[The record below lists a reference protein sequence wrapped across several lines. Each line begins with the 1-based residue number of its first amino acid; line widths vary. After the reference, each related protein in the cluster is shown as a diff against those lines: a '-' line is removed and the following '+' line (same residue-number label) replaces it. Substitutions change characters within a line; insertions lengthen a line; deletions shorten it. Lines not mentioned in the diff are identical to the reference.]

1 MGKKK
6 QYQTAEDWL
15 KQNDQYRTDSSSSN
29 GYQTAEEW
37 LNQNQARL
45 NAQHN
50 SVSRQIESYREK
62 LRREQEEQQAAEVK
76 KQINLGELLMGSG
89 KDYQDAMGRI
99 NRAGEIATGS
109 LLKNLFGA
117 ESQLRQAGR
126 AARETAESL
135 EIVRG
140 KDAPEPAAEKDPA
153 AEYFTGLLGTNS
165 WAQES
170 NDSAVP
176 NRGMGRYSNSTPG
189 SKEKRIEITDLESAK
204 EEREAAYLEYQKAEE
219 NYYAVPDGDFQKAQ
233 DDYLAA
239 DARLQK
245 AESRVKQLEQDL
257 QAQEDEDTYNKYKA
271 MIASLSEKEFE
282 ALLASNDQ
290 DDTMSYGYLLKQG
303 YSRYDINAMY
313 ETLLRGL
320 NAEMSENVLGSV
332 YDFAGQ
338 NFGTGAV
345 GFAGARAGQFLGGF
359 TGTAQVIL
367 DTAKH
372 YFQGSPYHGTDPN
385 GPGYLPSRAA
395 AAADQGV
402 SDAIEGEDGGFVRQ
416 AAAFVYRGAA
426 NAADNLV
433 RMAIA
438 SATGGG
444 SYAGAKINSALSFTQ
459 GFQGSYREAQEKG
472 GSPIQGFLV
481 GSVDG
486 GMEVFTESR
495 TFERWMHLKDPELIG
510 KDAFAWLKSA
520 AIGTGN
526 EMTEEEAS
534 YIANT
539 IADAVVMANKSDS
552 AQFIKAAVA
561 DGKTQAE
568 AWWELVKKYAHEMA
582 VTAEDTAMSTL
593 LMDAGT
599 GVVANYQENR
609 LYKKNYGEVAQE
621 LVQEGLESPE
631 GTKSRNLAEQ
641 YQKKLDAGKQLSGS
655 ELRRL
660 VNANEEQFAKEETD
674 TGSEVDTEQAG
685 DAGKSADATKEIKET
700 TSDGLPDLD
709 VNQKEEIVAD
719 SEMETTRS
727 EPEKSVTLESLSEKY
742 GPYAEAMRRNY
753 LEGQDA
759 EEYDREFQIA
769 YDMGK
774 SGLNKDALNRV
785 EAIRG
790 LSQSQREIAYE
801 IGQAAAAA
809 QAKAQSAENAKAANG
824 KTGWHKGVV
833 MGKGVKI
840 ADLVKTFNDPQ
851 RKAYSALRTIA
862 EATGIDIVLYKSEAN
877 EDGALPPVQGTF
889 VWSENTIYIDVDA
902 GLSTIKDVGSLA
914 KYTMLRTYG
923 HEFTHFIEKWNP
935 EQYNEFRKAVFETM
949 KKPEDLIETVLS
961 QDSTGKMSYDDAS
974 REVVAQAMTDILED
988 SQFIQQLADKHRSVF
1003 ETLRS
1008 KLKEFVE
1015 NLKSYFNSLAKNGLR
1030 EARLLKQEVGDSIS
1044 YLEGIVKQ
1052 FDEIAVQAVENYQKT
1067 VAEDESATVSETE
1080 MVEDSTKTESKTVS
1094 ESKVESK
1101 QAKNDSIQEDS
1112 VLNNR
1117 TEKQTDSSPTDLYSH
1132 IAVNAL
1138 HLSDGYRLNGF
1149 AYNIREE
1156 SDGSFLATIQRY
1168 TDIGGIPA
1176 YDGHYLYKETFA
1188 TAEEAMESITAV
1200 ARYNK
1205 LGEFKQEENTKK
1217 ESRNDLVDEKYGFTI
1232 HDNTERGTIE
1242 ISFTEKPDADVLDI
1256 LKQNKFRWS
1265 KTNKLWYGKGNRE
1278 EMAEIIRS
1286 AVDGTG
1292 GFSAS
1297 AVKQMLDD
1305 PERERAAEK
1314 MLAQADK
1321 VNEDFENSIG
1331 TTDNTTTEQPE
1342 MQNEDSTK
1350 SNPVGTFSFL
1360 YNRIAPKMS
1369 TFELDGKGRFTIY
1382 DDGTLD
1388 ILKDSMSGA
1397 NTLEG
1402 FRNQGM
1408 MDLYDIYFD
1417 GQKWTQGKDM
1427 PTGYYR
1433 IERVTQKPT
1442 VKKAP
1447 TGGYAIYQ
1455 KGVMRLVDISKVQNA
1470 ENNQL
1475 PDKPA
1480 GNNTEEVTPNAET
1493 DVRGQEESNGAL
1505 REDHQGGIP
1514 ESEQPGEGNP
1524 RLLDEVEAEPVQQ
1537 HEQGGAAGVPGERGA
1552 EAGRSG
1558 GRFDSERD
1566 GRSGGAGSGAVSD
1579 LRRDADVNQD
1589 DGGIAETVQR
1599 EIEQK
1604 STEKPK
1610 GENYSIGE
1618 SLNLANGEKAR
1629 YRDNVAALRL
1639 IHQLNQEGRFATRE
1653 EQEVLSR
1660 YVGWGGL
1667 DGAFGELAYNRE
1679 ARKNEMR
1686 AKSGWEKEFQE
1697 LRQLVTDGI
1706 ISEEEYRGMSESTK
1720 NAHYTSMEVI
1730 SAMYDGLKK
1739 LGFQGGRMLEPSSG
1753 VGNFVGGMP
1762 ADMTA
1767 SVKSWTMVELDRVT
1781 GQIAK
1786 YLYPNN
1792 DVRIEGFQDANIPN
1806 DYMDVAIGNV
1816 PFGNYGVVDRSYP
1829 KRVTKSI
1836 HNYFF
1841 AKSIDKV
1848 RPGGLVMFITSSF
1861 TMNSQDNAIRQ
1872 YIMDRADLMG
1882 AIRLPNTAFKG
1893 NAGTD
1898 VVTDILIL
1906 KKRIPG
1912 TAYSGETFLE
1922 APQKSIPGSWRM
1934 ANVNEYFSNH
1944 PEMVLG
1950 KETVTRGMYG
1960 AETLTYSPL
1969 EGAGSLGDQ
1978 IRAAFDKITGKMDY
1992 SQKTAESVQK
2002 AAEKAVRKP
2011 KEGAYRRAQDGTITN
2026 GSGVAVTNA
2035 DTAKRIGGMID
2046 IRDAYRNLVERI
2058 QQGRTKEEIAK
2069 ARKYLN
2075 QVYDSFVKENGLIN
2089 DPKNKK
2095 AFEEDP
2101 YRYSLYALETDYQK
2115 GGKGKP
2121 ATAKKADIFTKDT
2134 IKANVTVTHAESVS
2148 DGLIVSINTTGG
2160 VDASLIA
2167 RLTGRSKEEVT
2178 RELIDSRMAFKTRS
2192 GGLEAPE
2199 TYLSGNVRAKL
2210 REAEALARNDKDFQ
2224 NNVEE
2229 LRRVIPKDVPYDEI
2243 HVSPGAVWVPTDV
2256 YADFIAHMLGG
2267 RNNGYGGPDVE
2278 VGYSAQTGE
2287 YKIRLNNARL
2297 KGNYHNTQEWGT
2309 SRRSFLDLFES
2320 LLGNGNVTV
2329 TDREIDANGKER
2341 RVVNKDETAAAQEKA
2356 DKIKEEFRNWIW
2368 SDETRRTELAKL
2380 YNETY
2385 NALAN
2390 PKYDGS
2396 SLTVNG
2402 LNATF
2407 SLREHQANAV
2417 KRIISSGGNTLL
2429 AHRVGAGKTLEMA
2442 AAAMKLRELGIVK
2455 KPVFAVP
2462 KSLVA
2467 QWGVEFSSY
2476 FPAAKLLVAD
2486 DKSFSK
2492 ENRKVFTNNIAN
2504 GDFDAVI
2511 LSYEQFGK
2519 IPMSKEYQQRFLQEQ
2534 IDEVLTAIAEEKAEN
2549 GGKSLTVKQMEKKV
2563 AQLKTKLERLK
2574 IQSVDEDNVDFESLG
2589 IDALFVDE
2597 AHNFKNLQYTT
2608 KMQNVGGLGNSD
2620 GSQRAFD
2627 LYTKV
2632 RYLQQLNGGRGIVFA
2647 TATPVMNSMA
2657 EMYIMQKY
2665 LQSDMLKQLGITTF
2679 DAWAKQFG
2687 EVVNTYE
2694 IKPSG
2699 QGVRAKQVFSNFKNL
2714 NELQLMFRSFSDVLT
2729 EVPGLKIPKMRGG
2742 GVQIVECEPGKFQ
2755 KEYMKSLEKRANNV
2769 KNVDPSEDNMLKITS
2784 DGRKVSYTQR
2794 MIDPTL
2800 PYEPGCKLYRC
2811 CENILK
2817 EYRDGKNIKTVDGKT
2832 GKTVTI
2838 NGTQIVF
2845 CDMATPK
2852 GKDKSKANDDVSTE
2866 VDDSFDAE
2874 SARLYEDMRDYLAKK
2889 GIPREEIAFIHEADT
2904 DLKRKQLFADMNAGK
2919 VRVLIGSTG
2928 KMGVGMNAQRCVTA
2942 IHHLDAPWRPG
2953 DVEQRD
2959 GRAFRQGNLNDE
2971 VAKYVYVTTGSF
2983 DARLWDIL
2991 DRKSGFINQ
3000 IMNGDDV
3007 GRNAEDTGDVTLSAA
3022 EVKAL
3027 ASGNPMIKESVELA
3041 DELQKLNSLKR
3052 THDSAVI
3059 RARTNLQNDIKAIAA
3074 LEMSIEARKADLKKR
3089 TDTYSEEKFS
3099 MQIGGKTFSDRKD
3112 AGEALL
3118 SAILSKAKT
3127 ENEYA
3132 EIGSFAGFQ
3141 ILAAK
3146 SQGEYEGVL
3155 RGSFRYGF
3163 KVHLNNPTLMTGQM
3177 AKKIAGLES
3186 ELKAQEE
3193 RLAQTITDKA
3203 AQERLIAQ
3211 PFERQAEL
3219 DEKRRRYDFV
3229 MSELNKTDQQ
3239 YGSDDMEQHQRR
3251 TETLTDRDVLSMAAD
3266 KILSSDAISMD
3277 AAESDALDIFKKRL
3291 STLDS
3296 LQERRRELGK
3306 TYRELQF
3313 GANVDRVKAAETLK
3327 QMRELDAKI
3336 QEAESKVIAAE
3347 TAPALRKILP
3357 VARRIVENKQ
3367 KEQDDAVLQRWRD
3380 RRNNAAS
3387 IKKYR
3392 DRISKDVADLSNW
3405 ILSPSNKTDMK
3416 HVPDVLKNTVIEFIN
3431 SIDFTSK
3438 RQLNGGEATKADTA
3452 FMNRLTALQM
3462 VLDKNAEDT
3471 GLYSGY
3477 NDLPPDFQEKLK
3489 GFIAS
3494 AQAIVNAKSG
3504 QSVINQMTSQELKS
3518 LSEIVKAV
3526 KKLVQDFN
3534 RFHSN
3539 AVYQHVSEA
3548 GDATIRE
3555 LNEYKDAKSR
3565 TKAGEGINNF
3575 VFWNQIRP
3583 AYAFER
3589 FGNGGKAIYD
3599 GLRRGQAQLAFDTKE
3614 IVSFSEKAYTEKEV
3628 TEWDKE
3634 VKTIQLKEG
3643 TVKMRVSQIMSFYE
3657 LLKREQ
3663 AKGHIFGQG
3672 IRISTFLANGKK
3684 VSDTGHTIS
3693 IEDANRIIAE
3703 LTPRQIEVAD
3713 ALQKFM
3719 QEKGGSWGN
3728 YVSVKRFGEKQFGE
3742 ENYFPINSDGRHIE
3756 AAADEKM
3763 EGQSLYALLNMS
3775 FTKKLQEKA
3784 NNRIVVYSIFDV
3796 FSNHMASMAQYHS
3809 FALPVLD
3816 ALKWFNYQQKEKVT
3830 VIENGQERVRNQVV
3844 DSVRDQ
3850 LDRVY
3855 GVPEETK
3862 PGAGR
3867 RGYAE
3872 NFIIGILKAFNGTES
3887 HGVSSDEIG
3896 LNSLRRFN
3904 MAQVA
3909 YNFRVVIQQPMAIT
3923 RAAMVIDYGSIIR
3936 GLKLSPKAIRS
3947 NIEEMNRYSGIAAW
3961 KDLGFYDTNIS
3972 RGLTDIIKHKKT
3984 GMEKF
3989 REAGMWGA
3997 EKADQLTW
4005 AAMWSAC
4012 KEEVQRKY
4020 GIMPGSE
4027 HFYDAVSSLFEEVVY
4042 KTQVVDSV
4050 LTKNEYLRSKGLF
4063 ARATGSFMSEPTTTA
4078 SMLADAFD
4086 KYRMDLQ
4093 RKDGNHRDAWRK
4105 NGKRI
4110 GRTLYVYAISQVI
4123 LAAVQAVSDAF
4134 RDDDEYEEFG
4144 EKWMEAFI
4152 GNVIDE
4158 LNPFNKLPLVTEFCD
4173 LAKNLLSA
4181 VGVDTYGYAP
4191 SSIWLQWADDLVKG
4205 TQILHQKI
4213 FGDGN
4218 NYTWY
4223 GGISKLLKAA
4233 SGMSGVPMAAVT
4245 REIITGWNSII
4256 QYMAP
4261 DLVVRTYDPGDKS
4274 TIKYAYL
4281 DGYLTDDEA
4290 YKELLNKGI
4299 AKDDNDAYW
4308 TVQEWGGGDDY
4319 SKYDEIN
4326 QAVRNGEDI
4335 KKQMAELTS
4344 HGHTEKQVV
4353 SNIKSSVGKWYQ
4365 DGEITSNQAV
4375 TMLTRY
4381 TGLTSGE
4388 ANAAVNKWKCK
4399 VETGIAFDE
4408 IKDSFMSG
4416 ETSYSRAID
4425 MNVKYGGI
4433 SRQEATEKVY
4443 TWGFIK
4449 KHPGCEDISYSAIEN
4464 YETYCERTG
4473 MNAKVFYDA
4482 WKYNYSAK
4490 ADKDASGKAI
4500 SGSKRDKV
4508 CDYIDKQ
4515 VLTKQ
4520 QKDALYLAFG
4530 YSEKNLEDTPWH

>member
-1 MGKKK
+1 MAKKK
-6 QYQTAEDWL
+6 TVSVGYRILDDLQKNTERIGQTQ
-15 KQNDQYRTDSSSSN
+15 KTTN
-29 GYQTAEEW
+29 GYGYSILSKLEKETEE
-37 LNQNQARL
+37 LAAR
-45 NAQHN
+45 
-50 SVSRQIESYREK
+50 SRALDILDKQ
-62 LRREQEEQQAAEVK
+62 RREQEEQQAAEVK
-76 KQINLGELLMGSG
+76 KQTSLGNPLTVSG
-89 KDYQDAMGRI
+89 KEYQDAMKRI
-99 NRAGEIATGS
+99 NLAGEIATRS
-109 LLKNLFGA
+109 LLNSLFGKEGAAGNGENDSIPAKSKSQDLTKQMQELATKKVEDTLAGKYRFDDPAVNLFQPVTKQDSGA
-117 ESQLRQAGR
+117 TEETEKKTYPK
-126 AARETAESL
+126 AREKDESSQ
-135 EIVRG
+135 
-140 KDAPEPAAEKDPA
+140 
-153 AEYFTGLLGTNS
+153 YFTNLIATNS
-165 WAQES
+165 WADIKNAGPAIPSNEEIGAMGVKELQALRES
-170 NDSAVP
+170 INSYADSVEQTKLAELQGQW
-176 NRGMGRYSNSTPG
+176 RKALMEGRPQPEIDQI
-189 SKEKRIEITDLESAK
+189 SKEINLLAKDIQQYRDKSEELGSEIRGKRFASSLSERYADYDPTITEPDRTELERAK
-204 EEREAAYLEYQKAEE
+204 QELEAAQAQYQIAEE
-219 NYYAVPDGDFQKAQ
+219 NYYSVPDGDFQKAE
-233 DDYLAA
+233 DDFLAA
-239 DARLQK
+239 DARLTEAKARVEK
-245 AESRVKQLEQDL
+245 AEQQLL
-257 QAQEDEDTYNKYKA
+257 AQEDIATYNKYKA

-367 DTAKH
+367 DTARH

-395 AAADQGV
+395 AAADQGA
-402 SDAIEGEDGGFVRQ
+402 SDAIEGEDGNFLRK

-426 NAADNLV
+426 SAADNLV

-438 SATGGG
+438 SAVGGG
-444 SYAGAKINSALSFTQ
+444 SLYGAKINSAFSFTQ
-459 GFQGSYREAQEKG
+459 GFQGSYRESQEKA
-472 GSPIQGFLV
+472 GSPIQGWLV

-495 TFERWMHLKDPELIG
+495 RFERWMNLKDPELIG
-510 KDAFAWLKSA
+510 KDAYAWLKSA
-520 AIGTGN
+520 AVEIGN
-526 EMTEEEAS
+526 EITEEEAS

-539 IADAVVMANKSDS
+539 IADAVVMADKSES
-552 AQFIKAAVA
+552 AEFIKDAVA
-561 DGKTQAE
+561 AGKTPAE
-568 AWWELVKKYAHEMA
+568 AKWELAKKYAHEMA
-582 VTAEDTAMSTL
+582 VTAADTAMSTL
-593 LMDAGT
+593 LMDAVT

-631 GTKSRNLAEQ
+631 GTQSRTLADKAK
-641 YQKKLDAGKQLSGS
+641 KKLDAGEELSGS

-660 VNANEEQFAKEETD
+660 VAANEAQFAKEETD
-674 TGSEVDTEQAG
+674 TGSEVDTESEG
-685 DAGKSADATKEIKET
+685 NMVDSEKEATKET

-769 YDMGK
+769 YDFGK

-785 EAIRG
+785 EALRG
-790 LSQSQREIAYE
+790 LSQSQRDIAYV
-801 IGQAAAAA
+801 IGQVAAAE
-809 QAKAQSAENAKAANG
+809 QAKAQSAKNAEASNG
-824 KTGWHKGVV
+824 KTGWHKGTVR
-833 MGKGVKI
+833 GEGVKI
-840 ADLVKTFNDPQ
+840 ADLTKEFNDPQ
-851 RKAYSALRTIA
+851 RKAYSTLSTIA
-862 EATGIDIVLYKSEAN
+862 EATGIDIVLYKSQADEN
-877 EDGALPPVQGTF
+877 GVFQGEQGRF
-889 VWSENTIYIDVDA
+889 KWSDNTIYIDVNA
-902 GLSTIKDVGSLA
+902 GLSTAKDVGSLA

-935 EQYNEFRKAVFETM
+935 EQYNDFRKAVFETM
-949 KKPEDLIETVLS
+949 ENPEDLIETVLS

-974 REVVAQAMTDILED
+974 REVVAEAMTDILED
-988 SQFIQQLADKHRSVF
+988 SQFIQQLADKHTSVF

-1008 KLKEFVE
+1008 KLKEFVD
-1015 NLKSYFNSLAKNGLR
+1015 NLKSYFKSLAKNGSR

-1067 VAEDESATVSETE
+1067 VAEDEVETETVEEASAPSAQKETETSFEEVFWNATPEERKEVVDAIDENMGGPTRMYPTELPALEQEETVSENAIE
-1080 MVEDSTKTESKTVS
+1080 APSVS
-1094 ESKVESK
+1094 
-1101 QAKNDSIQEDS
+1101 Q
-1112 VLNNR
+1112 
-1117 TEKQTDSSPTDLYSH
+1117 
-1132 IAVNAL
+1132 
-1138 HLSDGYRLNGF
+1138 
-1149 AYNIREE
+1149 
-1156 SDGSFLATIQRY
+1156 
-1168 TDIGGIPA
+1168 
-1176 YDGHYLYKETFA
+1176 YDGFSVT
-1188 TAEEAMESITAV
+1188 T
-1200 ARYNK
+1200 
-1205 LGEFKQEENTKK
+1205 
-1217 ESRNDLVDEKYGFTI
+1217 
-1232 HDNTERGTIE
+1232 NTERGTLE
-1242 ISFTEKPDADVLDI
+1242 IRFDSKPAQNVLNL
-1256 LKQNKFRWS
+1256 LKENKFRWS
-1265 KTNKLWYGKGNRE
+1265 NKNKLWYGK
-1278 EMAEIIRS
+1278 ADQKEISNNIRNAMTAPS
-1286 AVDGTG
+1286 SDSKIDT
-1292 GFSAS
+1292 S
-1297 AVKQMLDD
+1297 
-1305 PERERAAEK
+1305 E
-1314 MLAQADK
+1314 
-1321 VNEDFENSIG
+1321 
-1331 TTDNTTTEQPE
+1331 TEQPE

-1360 YNRIAPKMS
+1360 YNRIAPQMS

-1475 PDKPA
+1475 LDNPA
-1480 GNNTEEVTPNAET
+1480 VNNTEEVTPNAET
-1493 DVRGQEESNGAL
+1493 DVQGQEESNGAL

-1558 GRFDSERD
+1558 GRSDSERD

-1589 DGGIAETVQR
+1589 DGGISETVQR

-1610 GENYSIGE
+1610 GENYAIGE
-1618 SLNLANGEKAR
+1618 SLNLAKGEKAR

-1667 DGAFGELAYNRE
+1667 DGAFGELGYNRE
-1679 ARKNEMR
+1679 ARKSEMR
-1686 AKSGWEKEFQE
+1686 AKTGWEKEFQE

-1861 TMNSQDNAIRQ
+1861 TMNSQDTAIRQ

-1912 TAYSGETFLE
+1912 AAYSGETFLE
-1922 APQKSIPGSWRM
+1922 APQKSIPGSWRTV
-1934 ANVNEYFSNH
+1934 NVNEYFSNH

-1960 AETLTYSPL
+1960 AETLTYAPL

-1992 SQKTAESVQK
+1992 TQKTAESVQK

-2011 KEGAYRRAQDGTITN
+2011 KEGVYRRAQDGTITN

-2101 YRYSLYALETDYQK
+2101 YRFSLYALETDYQK

-2192 GGLEAPE
+2192 GSLEAPE

-2297 KGNYHNTQEWGT
+2297 KGNYRNTQEWGT
-2309 SRRSFLDLFES
+2309 SRRSFLDLFEA

-2368 SDETRRTELAKL
+2368 SDETRRTELSKL

-2417 KRIISSGGNTLL
+2417 KRIIASGGNTLL

-2442 AAAMKLRELGIVK
+2442 SAAMKLRELGIVK

-2574 IQSVDEDNVDFESLG
+2574 IQSVDEDNVDFETLG

-2742 GVQIVECEPGKFQ
+2742 GVQIMECEPGKFQ

-2852 GKDKSKANDDVSTE
+2852 GKDKSKANDDVTTE
-2866 VDDSFDAE
+2866 IDDSFDAE
-2874 SARLYEDMRDYLAKK
+2874 SASLYEDMRDYLAKK

-3059 RARTNLQNDIKAIAA
+3059 RARTNLQNDIKTIAA
-3074 LEMSIEARKADLKKR
+3074 LGMSIEARKADLKKR
-3089 TDTYSEEKFS
+3089 TDTYSEETFS
-3099 MQIGGKTFSDRKD
+3099 MQIGDKTFSDRKD

-3127 ENEYA
+3127 ENEYVQ
-3132 EIGSFAGFQ
+3132 IGSFAGFQ

-3163 KVHLNNPTLMTGQM
+3163 KVHINNPTLMTGQM

-3203 AQERLIAQ
+3203 AQEKLIAQ

-3219 DEKRRRYDFV
+3219 DEKRRRYDYV

-3239 YGSDDMEQHQRR
+3239 YGSDDMDQHQRR

-3266 KILSSDAISMD
+3266 QILSSDAISMD

-3296 LQERRRELGK
+3296 LQEQRRELGK

-3313 GANVDRVKAAETLK
+3313 GENVDREKAAETLK

-3336 QEAESKVIAAE
+3336 QEADNKVIAAE
-3347 TAPALRKILP
+3347 TAPALRKVLP
-3357 VARRIVENKQ
+3357 VARRIVEQKQ

-3380 RRNNAAS
+3380 RRDNAAA

-3392 DRISKDVADLSNW
+3392 DRIGKDVTDLGNW

-3438 RQLNGGEATKADTA
+3438 RQLNGGDATKADTA
-3452 FMNRLTALQM
+3452 FMNRLTALQT

-3555 LNEYKDAKSR
+3555 MNEYKDAKSR

-3614 IVSFSEKAYTEKEV
+3614 IVAFSEKAYTEKEV
-3628 TEWDKE
+3628 TQWDKE
-3634 VKTIQLKEG
+3634 VKTIQLEEG

-3672 IRISTFLANGKK
+3672 IRVSTFLANGKK
-3684 VSDTGHTIS
+3684 VSDTGHSIS
-3693 IEDANRIIAE
+3693 IEDANRIISE

-3728 YVSVKRFGEKQFGE
+3728 YVSVKRFGEKLFGE

-3763 EGQSLYALLNMS
+3763 EGQSLYALLNMG

-3784 NNRIVVYSIFDV
+3784 NNRIVLYSIFDV

-3830 VIENGQERVRNQVV
+3830 VIENGHERVQNQVV

-3855 GVPEETK
+3855 GVPEETR

-3872 NFIIGILKAFNGTES
+3872 NFIIGIIKAFNGTES

-3923 RAAMVIDYGSIIR
+3923 RAAMVIDYASIIR
-3936 GLKLSPKAIRS
+3936 GFKLSPKAIKR

-4110 GRTLYVYAISQVI
+4110 GRTLIVYSLGQVI
-4123 LAAVQAVSDAF
+4123 LAAVQAVADAF

-4261 DLVVRTYDPGDKS
+4261 DLVVRTYEQKPE
-4274 TIKYAYL
+4274 TEIKYTFL
-4281 DGYLTDDEA
+4281 DGKMSYEKAVEALIRDAGYSAEDAAKKVDALQFQRENREYEDASESSVLKYLEFGKA
-4290 YKELLNKGI
+4290 SGI
-4299 AKDDNDAYW
+4299 DPDVFFDVWAFENDA
-4308 TVQEWGGGDDY
+4308 VAD
-4319 SKYDEIN
+4319 
-4326 QAVRNGEDI
+4326 R
-4335 KKQMAELTS
+4335 
-4344 HGHTEKQVV
+4344 
-4353 SNIKSSVGKWYQ
+4353 
-4365 DGEITSNQAV
+4365 
-4375 TMLTRY
+4375 
-4381 TGLTSGE
+4381 
-4388 ANAAVNKWKCK
+4388 
-4399 VETGIAFDE
+4399 
-4408 IKDSFMSG
+4408 
-4416 ETSYSRAID
+4416 
-4425 MNVKYGGI
+4425 
-4433 SRQEATEKVY
+4433 
-4443 TWGFIK
+4443 
-4449 KHPGCEDISYSAIEN
+4449 
-4464 YETYCERTG
+4464 
-4473 MNAKVFYDA
+4473 
-4482 WKYNYSAK
+4482 
-4490 ADKDASGKAI
+4490 DKDGKPI
-4500 SGSKRDKV
+4500 NGSKRDKV

-4515 VLTKQ
+4515 DLTKQ
-4520 QKDALYLAFG
+4520 QKDSLYLAFG
-4530 YSEKNLEDTPWH
+4530 YSEKNLKDTSWH

>member
-1 MGKKK
+1 MAKKK
-6 QYQTAEDWL
+6 TVSVGYRILDDLQKNTERIGQTQ
-15 KQNDQYRTDSSSSN
+15 KTTN
-29 GYQTAEEW
+29 GYGYSILSKLEKETEELTARSRALDMLVRQSREQSAYATGADQKSEQTGRKNLGSIGQVWKLPGKEYGSVFTDI
-37 LNQNQARL
+37 NQA
-45 NAQHN
+45 
-50 SVSRQIESYREK
+50 
-62 LRREQEEQQAAEVK
+62 
-76 KQINLGELLMGSG
+76 G
-89 KDYQDAMGRI
+89 K
-99 NRAGEIATGS
+99 IATGS
-109 LLKNLFGA
+109 LLKNWFGKETEA
-117 ESQLRQAGR
+117 EISSYPDEEKTMYEYTDSPEKSNNAHEHRSGKFEYDPKYDSSLPFRGRGGSGMDAPKTGSFSDYATNRSAREMAEKGWSQFQEDDEAKEAERQAVQDW
-126 AARETAESL
+126 L
-135 EIVRG
+135 
-140 KDAPEPAAEKDPA
+140 
-153 AEYFTGLLGTNS
+153 
-165 WAQES
+165 
-170 NDSAVP
+170 
-176 NRGMGRYSNSTPG
+176 
-189 SKEKRIEITDLESAK
+189 SKPHL
-204 EEREAAYLEYQKAEE
+204 
-219 NYYAVPDGDFQKAQ
+219 
-233 DDYLAA
+233 
-239 DARLQK
+239 
-245 AESRVKQLEQDL
+245 
-257 QAQEDEDTYNKYKA
+257 
-271 MIASLSEKEFE
+271 
-282 ALLASNDQ
+282 
-290 DDTMSYGYLLKQG
+290 
-303 YSRYDINAMY
+303 
-313 ETLLRGL
+313 
-320 NAEMSENVLGSV
+320 
-332 YDFAGQ
+332 
-338 NFGTGAV
+338 
-345 GFAGARAGQFLGGF
+345 
-359 TGTAQVIL
+359 
-367 DTAKH
+367 
-372 YFQGSPYHGTDPN
+372 
-385 GPGYLPSRAA
+385 
-395 AAADQGV
+395 GV
-402 SDAIEGEDGGFVRQ
+402 SP
-416 AAAFVYRGAA
+416 
-426 NAADNLV
+426 L
-433 RMAIA
+433 
-438 SATGGG
+438 
-444 SYAGAKINSALSFTQ
+444 
-459 GFQGSYREAQEKG
+459 
-472 GSPIQGFLV
+472 
-481 GSVDG
+481 
-486 GMEVFTESR
+486 
-495 TFERWMHLKDPELIG
+495 
-510 KDAFAWLKSA
+510 
-520 AIGTGN
+520 
-526 EMTEEEAS
+526 
-534 YIANT
+534 
-539 IADAVVMANKSDS
+539 
-552 AQFIKAAVA
+552 
-561 DGKTQAE
+561 
-568 AWWELVKKYAHEMA
+568 EMA
-582 VTAEDTAMSTL
+582 VLNLEADDSYKLPSNNWNDEERAVFGILYQYDKEKAERFAIETNNAYKQEERDNQTDAVKAFANEHPVLSTIGGIASNSLGMGMADFLTSGIEQLSRGETTDHNYISPHQATDVMTGTVAQNLNDRFGTIDDGVPVFGGRGFGDAYQLLNSVVESALTANVTGVLGTDIIFFGNAAASAMDDAKKRGATDEQAFNSCVIAGTAEALGEHFSASHL
-593 LMDAGT
+593 LEMTNSKTISGFFKSMFGQMFEEGEEELFTSIVNNLADNYIMQDKSNFQIYVNKYMEAHPEATKEDAEKEAWKNMWSDMAFDFVGGFASGGIHT
-599 GVVANYQENR
+599 GMQYGVNKVQSDIY
-609 LYKKNYGEVAQE
+609 YKNTYGDSSRD
-621 LVQEGLESPE
+621 LVSAGLETPE
-631 GTKSRNLAEQ
+631 GTQSRNLAEQ

-660 VNANEEQFAKEETD
+660 VNAYEEQFSRE
-674 TGSEVDTEQAG
+674 EQA
-685 DAGKSADATKEIKET
+685 
-700 TSDGLPDLD
+700 SDENKQENEDPNQEDIRNAPTPNEEGYRYIPDKN
-709 VNQKEEIVAD
+709 VQEELVD
-719 SEMETTRS
+719 SEMETTRL

-742 GPYAEAMRRNY
+742 GHYAEAMRRNY

-774 SGLNKDALNRV
+774 SLLNKDALNRV
-785 EAIRG
+785 EALSG
-790 LSQSQREIAYE
+790 LSMSQREIAYE
-801 IGQAAAAA
+801 IGKAAAAA
-809 QAKAQSAENAKAANG
+809 QAKAQSAKNAEAANG
-824 KTGWHKGVV
+824 KTGWHKGTVR
-833 MGKGVKI
+833 GEGVKI
-840 ADLVKTFNDPQ
+840 ADLTKEFNDPQ
-851 RKAYSALRTIA
+851 RKAYSTLSTIA
-862 EATGIDIVLYKSEAN
+862 EATGIDIVLYKSQADEN
-877 EDGALPPVQGTF
+877 GVFQGEQGRF
-889 VWSENTIYIDVDA
+889 KWSDNTIYIDVNA
-902 GLSTIKDVGSLA
+902 GLSTTKDVVSLA

-935 EQYNEFRKAVFETM
+935 EQYNDFRKAVFETM
-949 KKPEDLIETVLS
+949 ENPEDLIETVLS

-974 REVVAQAMTDILED
+974 REVVAEAMTDILED

-1008 KLKEFVE
+1008 KLKEFVD
-1015 NLKSYFNSLAKNGLR
+1015 NLKSYFKSLAKNGSR

-1044 YLEGIVKQ
+1044 YLEDIVKR
-1052 FDEIAVQAVENYQKT
+1052 FDEAAVKAVENYQKT
-1067 VAEDESATVSETE
+1067 VAEDETETVEYS
-1080 MVEDSTKTESKTVS
+1080 SKTETKTVS
-1094 ESKVESK
+1094 ESKVES
-1101 QAKNDSIQEDS
+1101 
-1112 VLNNR
+1112 
-1117 TEKQTDSSPTDLYSH
+1117 
-1132 IAVNAL
+1132 
-1138 HLSDGYRLNGF
+1138 
-1149 AYNIREE
+1149 
-1156 SDGSFLATIQRY
+1156 
-1168 TDIGGIPA
+1168 
-1176 YDGHYLYKETFA
+1176 
-1188 TAEEAMESITAV
+1188 
-1200 ARYNK
+1200 
-1205 LGEFKQEENTKK
+1205 KQEENTKK

-1297 AVKQMLDD
+1297 AVKQMLAD

-1455 KGVMRLVDISKVQNA
+1455 KGVMRLVDISNVQNA

-1475 PDKPA
+1475 LDNPA
-1480 GNNTEEVTPNAET
+1480 VNNTEEVTPNAET

-1524 RLLDEVEAEPVQQ
+1524 RLLDEVEAGPIQQ

-1558 GRFDSERD
+1558 GRSDSERD

-1618 SLNLANGEKAR
+1618 SLNLAKGEKAR

-1667 DGAFGELAYNRE
+1667 DGAFGELGYNRE
-1679 ARKNEMR
+1679 ARKSEMR
-1686 AKSGWEKEFQE
+1686 AKTGWEKEFQE

-1841 AKSIDKV
+1841 AKSMDKV

-1861 TMNSQDNAIRQ
+1861 TMNSQDSAIRQ
-1872 YIMDRADLMG
+1872 YLMDRADLLG

-1912 TAYSGETFLE
+1912 TAYAGETFLE
-1922 APQKSIPGSWRM
+1922 APQKSIPGSWRTV
-1934 ANVNEYFSNH
+1934 NVNEYFSAH

-1960 AETLTYSPL
+1960 AETLTYAPL
-1969 EGAGSLGDQ
+1969 EGTGSLGDQ

-1992 SQKTAESVQK
+1992 TQKTAESVQK

-2011 KEGAYRRAQDGTITN
+2011 KEGVYRRAQDGTIIN

-2101 YRYSLYALETDYQK
+2101 YRFSLYALETDYQK

-2121 ATAKKADIFTKDT
+2121 STAKKADIFTKDT

-2178 RELIDSRMAFKTRS
+2178 RELIDSRMAFKLRN

-2287 YKIRLNNARL
+2287 YKIRLNNAGL
-2297 KGNYHNTQEWGT
+2297 KGNYRNTQEWGT
-2309 SRRSFLDLFES
+2309 SRRSFLELFES

-2329 TDREIDANGKER
+2329 TDREIDTNGKER

-2368 SDETRRTELAKL
+2368 SDETRRTELSKL

-2396 SLTVNG
+2396 NLTVNG

-2467 QWGVEFSSY
+2467 QWGVEFNSY

-2574 IQSVDEDNVDFESLG
+2574 IQSVDEDNVDFETLG

-2699 QGVRAKQVFSNFKNL
+2699 QGVRAKQVFSKFKNL

-2852 GKDKSKANDDVSTE
+2852 GKDKSKENDDVTTE
-2866 VDDSFDAE
+2866 IDDSFDAE

-2983 DARLWDIL
+2983 DACMWDKL
-2991 DRKSGFINQ
+2991 DRKNGFISQ
-3000 IMNGDDV
+3000 IMNGYDV

-3022 EVKAL
+3022 EVKAS

-3041 DELQKLNSLKR
+3041 DELQKLNGLKR

-3089 TDTYSEEKFS
+3089 TDTYSEETFS

-3163 KVHLNNPTLMTGQM
+3163 KVHINNPTLMTGQM
-3177 AKKIAGLES
+3177 AKKIAGLEM

-3203 AQERLIAQ
+3203 AQEKLIAQ

-3219 DEKRRRYDFV
+3219 DEKRRRYDYV
-3229 MSELNKTDQQ
+3229 MSELNKNDQQ
-3239 YGSDDMEQHQRR
+3239 YGSDDEKVQYQLRPVPPVIPTNGGWERTKNTDEAMSIFPNMWNVAAEESETRNPTQIASTVGTYRKIFNILKAENFQGKILDASSGMGIGTSVGRNEYGFDIEDIEPYPGNGYIPMYTDYSQLGNKYDVIISSAVLNVLPQDQRDALVVKMGEMLNDNGRMFITTRGNDVESLAKTGKNIHLGKMEWIETVKGSYQKGFTNPELISYLKDALGDKFIVEPASKSTGGRFNNNTNVVVTKKPEYVQHQRR
-3251 TETLTDRDVLSMAAD
+3251 TQTLTDRDVLTMAAD
-3266 KILSSDAISMD
+3266 KVISGDAISMD
-3277 AAESDALDIFKKRL
+3277 AAVSDALGIFKKRL
-3291 STLDS
+3291 STLDE
-3296 LQERRRELGK
+3296 LQEKRRELGK

-3313 GANVDRVKAAETLK
+3313 GANVDREKAAETLK
-3327 QMRELDAKI
+3327 EMHSLDAKI
-3336 QEAESKVIAAE
+3336 QEADNKVIAAE
-3347 TAPALRKILP
+3347 TAPALRKVLP
-3357 VARRIVENKQ
+3357 VARRIVEQKQ

-3392 DRISKDVADLSNW
+3392 DRISKDVTDLGNW

-3438 RQLNGGEATKADTA
+3438 RQLNGGDATKADTA
-3452 FMNRLTALQM
+3452 FMNRLTALQT

-3477 NDLPPDFQEKLK
+3477 NDLPPGFQEKLK

-3548 GDATIRE
+3548 GDATILE
-3555 LNEYKDAKSR
+3555 MNEYKDAKSR

-3628 TEWDKE
+3628 TQWDKE

-3643 TVKMRVSQIMSFYE
+3643 TVKLRVSQIMSFYE

-3672 IRISTFLANGKK
+3672 IRVSTFLANGKK
-3684 VSDTGHTIS
+3684 VSDTGHSIS
-3693 IEDANRIIAE
+3693 IEDANRIISE

-3728 YVSVKRFGEKQFGE
+3728 YVSVKRFGEKMFGE

-3756 AAADEKM
+3756 AVTDDKI

-3784 NNRIVVYSIFDV
+3784 NNRIVLYSIFDV

-3830 VIENGQERVRNQVV
+3830 VIENGQERVQNQVV

-3855 GVPEETK
+3855 GVPEETR

-3923 RAAMVIDYGSIIR
+3923 RAAMVIDYRSIVR
-3936 GLKLSPKAIRS
+3936 GLKLSPKAIQK
-3947 NIEEMNRYSGIAAW
+3947 NIQEMNRYSGIAAW

-4012 KEEVQRKY
+4012 KEEVQRKH
-4020 GIMPGSE
+4020 GVMPGSE
-4027 HFYDAVSSLFEEVVY
+4027 HFYEAVSSLFEEVVY

-4063 ARATGSFMSEPTTTA
+4063 PRATGAFMSEPTTTA
-4078 SMLADAFD
+4078 SMVADAFD

-4110 GRTLYVYAISQVI
+4110 GRTLIVYSLGQVI
-4123 LAAVQAVSDAF
+4123 LAAVQAVADAF

-4261 DLVVRTYDPGDKS
+4261 DLVVRTYEQKPE
-4274 TIKYAYL
+4274 TEIKYTFL
-4281 DGYLTDDEA
+4281 DGKMSYEKAVEALIRDAGYSAEDAAKKVDALQFQRENREYEDASESSVLKYLEFGKASRIDPDVFFDVWAFE
-4290 YKELLNKGI
+4290 
-4299 AKDDNDAYW
+4299 NDA
-4308 TVQEWGGGDDY
+4308 VAD
-4319 SKYDEIN
+4319 
-4326 QAVRNGEDI
+4326 R
-4335 KKQMAELTS
+4335 
-4344 HGHTEKQVV
+4344 
-4353 SNIKSSVGKWYQ
+4353 
-4365 DGEITSNQAV
+4365 
-4375 TMLTRY
+4375 
-4381 TGLTSGE
+4381 
-4388 ANAAVNKWKCK
+4388 
-4399 VETGIAFDE
+4399 
-4408 IKDSFMSG
+4408 
-4416 ETSYSRAID
+4416 
-4425 MNVKYGGI
+4425 
-4433 SRQEATEKVY
+4433 
-4443 TWGFIK
+4443 
-4449 KHPGCEDISYSAIEN
+4449 
-4464 YETYCERTG
+4464 
-4473 MNAKVFYDA
+4473 
-4482 WKYNYSAK
+4482 
-4490 ADKDASGKAI
+4490 DKDGKPI
-4500 SGSKRDKV
+4500 NGSKRDKV

-4515 VLTKQ
+4515 DLTKQ
-4520 QKDALYLAFG
+4520 QKDSLYLAFG
-4530 YSEKNLEDTPWH
+4530 YSEKNLKDTSWH

>member
-1 MGKKK
+1 M
-6 QYQTAEDWL
+6 
-15 KQNDQYRTDSSSSN
+15 
-29 GYQTAEEW
+29 
-37 LNQNQARL
+37 
-45 NAQHN
+45 
-50 SVSRQIESYREK
+50 
-62 LRREQEEQQAAEVK
+62 
-76 KQINLGELLMGSG
+76 
-89 KDYQDAMGRI
+89 
-99 NRAGEIATGS
+99 
-109 LLKNLFGA
+109 
-117 ESQLRQAGR
+117 
-126 AARETAESL
+126 
-135 EIVRG
+135 
-140 KDAPEPAAEKDPA
+140 
-153 AEYFTGLLGTNS
+153 
-165 WAQES
+165 
-170 NDSAVP
+170 
-176 NRGMGRYSNSTPG
+176 
-189 SKEKRIEITDLESAK
+189 
-204 EEREAAYLEYQKAEE
+204 
-219 NYYAVPDGDFQKAQ
+219 
-233 DDYLAA
+233 
-239 DARLQK
+239 
-245 AESRVKQLEQDL
+245 
-257 QAQEDEDTYNKYKA
+257 
-271 MIASLSEKEFE
+271 
-282 ALLASNDQ
+282 
-290 DDTMSYGYLLKQG
+290 
-303 YSRYDINAMY
+303 
-313 ETLLRGL
+313 
-320 NAEMSENVLGSV
+320 
-332 YDFAGQ
+332 
-338 NFGTGAV
+338 
-345 GFAGARAGQFLGGF
+345 
-359 TGTAQVIL
+359 
-367 DTAKH
+367 
-372 YFQGSPYHGTDPN
+372 
-385 GPGYLPSRAA
+385 
-395 AAADQGV
+395 
-402 SDAIEGEDGGFVRQ
+402 
-416 AAAFVYRGAA
+416 
-426 NAADNLV
+426 
-433 RMAIA
+433 
-438 SATGGG
+438 
-444 SYAGAKINSALSFTQ
+444 
-459 GFQGSYREAQEKG
+459 
-472 GSPIQGFLV
+472 
-481 GSVDG
+481 
-486 GMEVFTESR
+486 
-495 TFERWMHLKDPELIG
+495 
-510 KDAFAWLKSA
+510 
-520 AIGTGN
+520 
-526 EMTEEEAS
+526 
-534 YIANT
+534 
-539 IADAVVMANKSDS
+539 
-552 AQFIKAAVA
+552 
-561 DGKTQAE
+561 
-568 AWWELVKKYAHEMA
+568 
-582 VTAEDTAMSTL
+582 
-593 LMDAGT
+593 
-599 GVVANYQENR
+599 
-609 LYKKNYGEVAQE
+609 
-621 LVQEGLESPE
+621 
-631 GTKSRNLAEQ
+631 
-641 YQKKLDAGKQLSGS
+641 
-655 ELRRL
+655 
-660 VNANEEQFAKEETD
+660 
-674 TGSEVDTEQAG
+674 
-685 DAGKSADATKEIKET
+685 
-700 TSDGLPDLD
+700 
-709 VNQKEEIVAD
+709 
-719 SEMETTRS
+719 
-727 EPEKSVTLESLSEKY
+727 
-742 GPYAEAMRRNY
+742 
-753 LEGQDA
+753 
-759 EEYDREFQIA
+759 
-769 YDMGK
+769 
-774 SGLNKDALNRV
+774 
-785 EAIRG
+785 
-790 LSQSQREIAYE
+790 
-801 IGQAAAAA
+801 
-809 QAKAQSAENAKAANG
+809 
-824 KTGWHKGVV
+824 
-833 MGKGVKI
+833 
-840 ADLVKTFNDPQ
+840 
-851 RKAYSALRTIA
+851 
-862 EATGIDIVLYKSEAN
+862 
-877 EDGALPPVQGTF
+877 
-889 VWSENTIYIDVDA
+889 
-902 GLSTIKDVGSLA
+902 
-914 KYTMLRTYG
+914 
-923 HEFTHFIEKWNP
+923 
-935 EQYNEFRKAVFETM
+935 
-949 KKPEDLIETVLS
+949 
-961 QDSTGKMSYDDAS
+961 
-974 REVVAQAMTDILED
+974 
-988 SQFIQQLADKHRSVF
+988 
-1003 ETLRS
+1003 
-1008 KLKEFVE
+1008 
-1015 NLKSYFNSLAKNGLR
+1015 
-1030 EARLLKQEVGDSIS
+1030 
-1044 YLEGIVKQ
+1044 
-1052 FDEIAVQAVENYQKT
+1052 
-1067 VAEDESATVSETE
+1067 
-1080 MVEDSTKTESKTVS
+1080 
-1094 ESKVESK
+1094 
-1101 QAKNDSIQEDS
+1101 
-1112 VLNNR
+1112 
-1117 TEKQTDSSPTDLYSH
+1117 
-1132 IAVNAL
+1132 
-1138 HLSDGYRLNGF
+1138 
-1149 AYNIREE
+1149 
-1156 SDGSFLATIQRY
+1156 
-1168 TDIGGIPA
+1168 
-1176 YDGHYLYKETFA
+1176 
-1188 TAEEAMESITAV
+1188 
-1200 ARYNK
+1200 
-1205 LGEFKQEENTKK
+1205 
-1217 ESRNDLVDEKYGFTI
+1217 
-1232 HDNTERGTIE
+1232 
-1242 ISFTEKPDADVLDI
+1242 
-1256 LKQNKFRWS
+1256 
-1265 KTNKLWYGKGNRE
+1265 
-1278 EMAEIIRS
+1278 
-1286 AVDGTG
+1286 
-1292 GFSAS
+1292 
-1297 AVKQMLDD
+1297 
-1305 PERERAAEK
+1305 
-1314 MLAQADK
+1314 
-1321 VNEDFENSIG
+1321 
-1331 TTDNTTTEQPE
+1331 
-1342 MQNEDSTK
+1342 
-1350 SNPVGTFSFL
+1350 
-1360 YNRIAPKMS
+1360 
-1369 TFELDGKGRFTIY
+1369 
-1382 DDGTLD
+1382 
-1388 ILKDSMSGA
+1388 
-1397 NTLEG
+1397 
-1402 FRNQGM
+1402 
-1408 MDLYDIYFD
+1408 
-1417 GQKWTQGKDM
+1417 
-1427 PTGYYR
+1427 
-1433 IERVTQKPT
+1433 
-1442 VKKAP
+1442 
-1447 TGGYAIYQ
+1447 
-1455 KGVMRLVDISKVQNA
+1455 
-1470 ENNQL
+1470 
-1475 PDKPA
+1475 
-1480 GNNTEEVTPNAET
+1480 
-1493 DVRGQEESNGAL
+1493 
-1505 REDHQGGIP
+1505 
-1514 ESEQPGEGNP
+1514 
-1524 RLLDEVEAEPVQQ
+1524 
-1537 HEQGGAAGVPGERGA
+1537 
-1552 EAGRSG
+1552 
-1558 GRFDSERD
+1558 
-1566 GRSGGAGSGAVSD
+1566 
-1579 LRRDADVNQD
+1579 
-1589 DGGIAETVQR
+1589 
-1599 EIEQK
+1599 
-1604 STEKPK
+1604 
-1610 GENYSIGE
+1610 
-1618 SLNLANGEKAR
+1618 
-1629 YRDNVAALRL
+1629 
-1639 IHQLNQEGRFATRE
+1639 
-1653 EQEVLSR
+1653 
-1660 YVGWGGL
+1660 GWGGL

-1960 AETLTYSPL
+1960 ADTLTYAPL
-1969 EGAGSLGDQ
+1969 EDAGSLGDQ

-2002 AAEKAVRKP
+2002 AAKKSVRKP
-2011 KEGAYRRAQDGTITN
+2011 KEGVYRRAQDGTITN

-2699 QGVRAKQVFSNFKNL
+2699 QGVREKQVFSNFKNL

-3041 DELQKLNSLKR
+3041 NELQKLNSLKR

-3347 TAPALRKILP
+3347 TAPALRKVLP

-3392 DRISKDVADLSNW
+3392 DRISKDVADLGNW

-3614 IVSFSEKAYTEKEV
+3614 IVSFSENAYTEKEV
-3628 TEWDKE
+3628 TQWDKE
-3634 VKTIQLKEG
+3634 VKTIQLKDG

-3672 IRISTFLANGKK
+3672 IRVSTFLANGKK
-3684 VSDTGHTIS
+3684 VSDTGHSIS
-3693 IEDANRIIAE
+3693 IEDANRIISE
-3703 LTPRQIEVAD
+3703 LTPRQIAVAD

-3728 YVSVKRFGEKQFGE
+3728 YVSVKRFGEKLFGE

-3756 AAADEKM
+3756 ASADEKM
-3763 EGQSLYALLNMS
+3763 DGQSLYALLNMG

-3784 NNRIVVYSIFDV
+3784 NNRIVLYSIFDV
-3796 FSNHMASMAQYHS
+3796 FSNHMASIAQYHS

-3830 VIENGQERVRNQVV
+3830 VIENGQERVQNQVV

-3850 LDRVY
+3850 LDRVF

-4063 ARATGSFMSEPTTTA
+4063 PRATGAFMSEPTTTA
-4078 SMLADAFD
+4078 SMVVDAFD

-4110 GRTLYVYAISQVI
+4110 GRTLYVYALSQVI
-4123 LAAVQAVSDAF
+4123 LAAVQAVADAF
-4134 RDDDEYEEFG
+4134 RDDDEYEEYG

-4158 LNPFNKLPLVTEFCD
+4158 LNPFNKLPLVSEVCEF
-4173 LAKNLLSA
+4173 AKNMLNA
-4181 VGVDTYGYAP
+4181 IGVDTYGYKTSAV
-4191 SSIWLQWADDLVKG
+4191 WMQWADDFVRG
-4205 TQILHQKI
+4205 THILYQKI
-4213 FGDGN
+4213 FGDGS
-4218 NYTWY
+4218 NYTYY
-4223 GGISKLLKAA
+4223 GGVSKLLNGI
-4233 SGMSGVPMAAVT
+4233 SGATGVPMAAVT

-4281 DGYLTDDEA
+4281 DGYLTKEEA
-4290 YKELLNKGI
+4290 YQELLSKGI
-4299 AKDDNDAYW
+4299 SEDEDEAYW
-4308 TVQEWGGGDDY
+4308 TVQEWDGGDDY
-4319 SKYDEIN
+4319 SKYDAIN

-4449 KHPGCEDISYSAIEN
+4449 KHPGCEDISYSAIER

>member
-1 MGKKK
+1 M
-6 QYQTAEDWL
+6 
-15 KQNDQYRTDSSSSN
+15 N
-29 GYQTAEEW
+29 
-37 LNQNQARL
+37 
-45 NAQHN
+45 
-50 SVSRQIESYREK
+50 
-62 LRREQEEQQAAEVK
+62 
-76 KQINLGELLMGSG
+76 
-89 KDYQDAMGRI
+89 
-99 NRAGEIATGS
+99 
-109 LLKNLFGA
+109 
-117 ESQLRQAGR
+117 
-126 AARETAESL
+126 
-135 EIVRG
+135 
-140 KDAPEPAAEKDPA
+140 
-153 AEYFTGLLGTNS
+153 
-165 WAQES
+165 
-170 NDSAVP
+170 
-176 NRGMGRYSNSTPG
+176 
-189 SKEKRIEITDLESAK
+189 
-204 EEREAAYLEYQKAEE
+204 
-219 NYYAVPDGDFQKAQ
+219 
-233 DDYLAA
+233 
-239 DARLQK
+239 
-245 AESRVKQLEQDL
+245 
-257 QAQEDEDTYNKYKA
+257 
-271 MIASLSEKEFE
+271 
-282 ALLASNDQ
+282 
-290 DDTMSYGYLLKQG
+290 
-303 YSRYDINAMY
+303 
-313 ETLLRGL
+313 
-320 NAEMSENVLGSV
+320 
-332 YDFAGQ
+332 
-338 NFGTGAV
+338 
-345 GFAGARAGQFLGGF
+345 
-359 TGTAQVIL
+359 
-367 DTAKH
+367 
-372 YFQGSPYHGTDPN
+372 
-385 GPGYLPSRAA
+385 
-395 AAADQGV
+395 
-402 SDAIEGEDGGFVRQ
+402 
-416 AAAFVYRGAA
+416 
-426 NAADNLV
+426 
-433 RMAIA
+433 
-438 SATGGG
+438 
-444 SYAGAKINSALSFTQ
+444 
-459 GFQGSYREAQEKG
+459 
-472 GSPIQGFLV
+472 
-481 GSVDG
+481 
-486 GMEVFTESR
+486 
-495 TFERWMHLKDPELIG
+495 
-510 KDAFAWLKSA
+510 
-520 AIGTGN
+520 
-526 EMTEEEAS
+526 
-534 YIANT
+534 
-539 IADAVVMANKSDS
+539 
-552 AQFIKAAVA
+552 
-561 DGKTQAE
+561 
-568 AWWELVKKYAHEMA
+568 
-582 VTAEDTAMSTL
+582 
-593 LMDAGT
+593 
-599 GVVANYQENR
+599 
-609 LYKKNYGEVAQE
+609 
-621 LVQEGLESPE
+621 
-631 GTKSRNLAEQ
+631 
-641 YQKKLDAGKQLSGS
+641 
-655 ELRRL
+655 
-660 VNANEEQFAKEETD
+660 
-674 TGSEVDTEQAG
+674 
-685 DAGKSADATKEIKET
+685 
-700 TSDGLPDLD
+700 
-709 VNQKEEIVAD
+709 
-719 SEMETTRS
+719 
-727 EPEKSVTLESLSEKY
+727 
-742 GPYAEAMRRNY
+742 
-753 LEGQDA
+753 
-759 EEYDREFQIA
+759 
-769 YDMGK
+769 
-774 SGLNKDALNRV
+774 
-785 EAIRG
+785 
-790 LSQSQREIAYE
+790 
-801 IGQAAAAA
+801 
-809 QAKAQSAENAKAANG
+809 
-824 KTGWHKGVV
+824 
-833 MGKGVKI
+833 
-840 ADLVKTFNDPQ
+840 
-851 RKAYSALRTIA
+851 
-862 EATGIDIVLYKSEAN
+862 
-877 EDGALPPVQGTF
+877 
-889 VWSENTIYIDVDA
+889 A
-902 GLSTIKDVGSLA
+902 GLSTTKDVGSLA

-935 EQYNEFRKAVFETM
+935 EQYNEFRKAVFDTM
-949 KKPEDLIETVLS
+949 EKPEDLIETVLS

-988 SQFIQQLADKHRSVF
+988 SQFIQQLADKHTSVF
-1003 ETLRS
+1003 ETMRS
-1008 KLKEFVE
+1008 KLKEFVD
-1015 NLKSYFNSLAKNGLR
+1015 NLKSYFKSLARNGLR
-1030 EARLLKQEVGDSIS
+1030 EARLLKKEVGDSIS

-1052 FDEIAVQAVENYQKT
+1052 FDEIAVQAVENYQRT
-1067 VAEDESATVSETE
+1067 VAEDKVETE
-1080 MVEDSTKTESKTVS
+1080 TMEEASAPSEQKETEASFEEVFWNATPEERKEVVDAIDENMGGFT
-1094 ESKVESK
+1094 
-1101 QAKNDSIQEDS
+1101 
-1112 VLNNR
+1112 R
-1117 TEKQTDSSPTDLYSH
+1117 MYPTEKPSRESVEPVVETPVEPVVETSVEAPASS
-1132 IAVNAL
+1132 
-1138 HLSDGYRLNGF
+1138 
-1149 AYNIREE
+1149 
-1156 SDGSFLATIQRY
+1156 Q
-1168 TDIGGIPA
+1168 
-1176 YDGHYLYKETFA
+1176 YDGF
-1188 TAEEAMESITAV
+1188 SITP
-1200 ARYNK
+1200 
-1205 LGEFKQEENTKK
+1205 
-1217 ESRNDLVDEKYGFTI
+1217 
-1232 HDNTERGTIE
+1232 NTERGTLE
-1242 ISFTEKPDADVLDI
+1242 IRFDSKPGEEVLDI
-1256 LKQNKFRWS
+1256 LKANKFRWS
-1265 KTNKLWYGKGNRE
+1265 SKNRLWYGKAGQK
-1278 EMAEIIRS
+1278 EISKRIS
-1286 AVDGTG
+1286 DA
-1292 GFSAS
+1292 
-1297 AVKQMLDD
+1297 MN
-1305 PERERAAEK
+1305 AAE
-1314 MLAQADK
+1314 
-1321 VNEDFENSIG
+1321 NS
-1331 TTDNTTTEQPE
+1331 TSQE
-1342 MQNEDSTK
+1342 
-1350 SNPVGTFSFL
+1350 PVAG
-1360 YNRIAPKMS
+1360 
-1369 TFELDGKGRFTIY
+1369 
-1382 DDGTLD
+1382 
-1388 ILKDSMSGA
+1388 
-1397 NTLEG
+1397 
-1402 FRNQGM
+1402 
-1408 MDLYDIYFD
+1408 
-1417 GQKWTQGKDM
+1417 
-1427 PTGYYR
+1427 
-1433 IERVTQKPT
+1433 
-1442 VKKAP
+1442 
-1447 TGGYAIYQ
+1447 
-1455 KGVMRLVDISKVQNA
+1455 
-1470 ENNQL
+1470 NNQL
-1475 PDKPA
+1475 LENPA
-1480 GNNTEEVTPNAET
+1480 VNNTEEVTPNAET
-1493 DVRGQEESNGAL
+1493 DVRGQEESDGAL
-1505 REDHQGGIP
+1505 REDHHGGIP
-1514 ESEQPGEGNP
+1514 ESEQSGEGNP

-1537 HEQGGAAGVPGERGA
+1537 HEQGGTAGVPGERGA
-1552 EAGRSG
+1552 ETGRSG
-1558 GRFDSERD
+1558 SGPDSERD

-1610 GENYSIGE
+1610 GENYAIGE
-1618 SLNLANGEKAR
+1618 SLNLAKGEKAR

-1639 IHQLNQEGRFATRE
+1639 IHQLNREGRFATRE

-1679 ARKNEMR
+1679 TRKSEMR

-1762 ADMTA
+1762 ADMTS

-1861 TMNSQDNAIRQ
+1861 TMNSQDTAIRQ
-1872 YIMDRADLMG
+1872 YIMDRADLLG

-1922 APQKSIPGSWRM
+1922 APQKGIPGSWRV
-1934 ANVNEYFSNH
+1934 ANVNEYFAAH

-1960 AETLTYSPL
+1960 AETLTYAPL

-2011 KEGAYRRAQDGTITN
+2011 KEGVYRRAQDGTITN
-2026 GSGVAVTNA
+2026 GSGVSVTNA

-2101 YRYSLYALETDYQK
+2101 YRFSVFALETDYQK

-2121 ATAKKADIFTKDT
+2121 STAKKADIFTKDT

-2192 GGLEAPE
+2192 GSLEAPE

-2267 RNNGYGGPDVE
+2267 RNNGYSGPDVE
-2278 VGYSAQTGE
+2278 VGYSSQTGE

-2368 SDETRRTELAKL
+2368 SDEKRRTELSKL

-2417 KRIISSGGNTLL
+2417 KRIIASGGNTLL

-2467 QWGVEFSSY
+2467 QWGVEFNSY

-2534 IDEVLTAIAEEKAEN
+2534 IDEVLDAIAEEKAEN
-2549 GGKSLTVKQMEKKV
+2549 GKGSLTVKQMEKKA

-2574 IQSVDEDNVDFESLG
+2574 IQSVDEDNVEFETLG

-2608 KMQNVGGLGNSD
+2608 KMQNVGGLGD
-2620 GSQRAFD
+2620 PEGRQRAFD

-2699 QGVRAKQVFSNFKNL
+2699 QGVRAKQVFSKFKNL

-2742 GVQIVECEPGKFQ
+2742 SVQIVECEPGKFQ

-2769 KNVDPSEDNMLKITS
+2769 KNVDPSVDNMLKITS

-2832 GKTVTI
+2832 GKKVTI

-2852 GKDKSKANDDVSTE
+2852 GKDKSKANDDVTTE
-2866 VDDSFDAE
+2866 IDDSFDAE
-2874 SARLYEDMRDYLAKK
+2874 SARLYEDMRDYLAKN

-2983 DARLWDIL
+2983 DAFMWDKL
-2991 DRKSGFINQ
+2991 DRKNGFISQ
-3000 IMNGDDV
+3000 IMNGYDV

-3022 EVKAL
+3022 EVKAS

-3059 RARTNLQNDIKAIAA
+3059 RARTNLQNGIKVIASM
-3074 LEMSIEARKADLKKR
+3074 EMSIEARKEDLKKR
-3089 TDTYSEEKFS
+3089 KDTYSDEKFS

-3118 SAILSKAKT
+3118 SAILAKAKT
-3127 ENEYA
+3127 ENEFI

-3163 KVHLNNPTLMTGQM
+3163 KVHINNPTLMTGQM

-3193 RLAQTITDKA
+3193 LLAQTITDKA
-3203 AQERLIAQ
+3203 AQEKLIAQ

-3219 DEKRRRYDFV
+3219 DEKRRRYDYV

-3239 YGSDDMEQHQRR
+3239 YGADDAEQHQNR

-3266 KILSSDAISMD
+3266 QILSSDAISQD
-3277 AAESDALDIFKKRL
+3277 AAVSDALGILKKRL
-3291 STLDS
+3291 STLDE

-3313 GANVDRVKAAETLK
+3313 GVNVDRGKAAETLK
-3327 QMRELDAKI
+3327 QMRDLDAKI
-3336 QEAESKVIAAE
+3336 QDAENKVIAAE
-3347 TAPALRKILP
+3347 TSPALRKVLP
-3357 VARRIVENKQ
+3357 VARRIVEQKQ

-3380 RRNNAAS
+3380 RRNNAAA

-3392 DRISKDVADLSNW
+3392 DRISKDVTDLGNW

-3438 RQLNGGEATKADTA
+3438 RQLSGGEATKADTA
-3452 FMNRLTALQM
+3452 FMNRLVALQR

-3477 NDLPPDFQEKLK
+3477 NDLPPGFQEKLK
-3489 GFIAS
+3489 WFIAS

-3504 QSVINQMTSQELKS
+3504 QSVINQMTSQELQS

-3548 GDATIRE
+3548 GDSTIRE
-3555 LNEYKDAKSR
+3555 MNEYKDAKSR

-3614 IVSFSEKAYTEKEV
+3614 IVAFSENAYTEKEV
-3628 TEWDKE
+3628 TQWDKE
-3634 VKTIQLKEG
+3634 VKTIQLEDG

-3672 IRISTFLANGKK
+3672 IRVSTFLANGKK
-3684 VSDTGHTIS
+3684 VSDTGHSIS
-3693 IEDANRIIAE
+3693 IEDANRIISE
-3703 LTPRQIEVAD
+3703 LTPRQIAVAD

-3728 YVSVKRFGEKQFGE
+3728 YVSVKRFGEKMFGE

-3763 EGQSLYALLNMS
+3763 EGQSLYALLNMG

-3784 NNRIVVYSIFDV
+3784 NNRIVLYSIFDV

-3830 VIENGQERVRNQVV
+3830 VIENGQERVQNQVV

-3855 GVPEETK
+3855 GVPEETR

-3872 NFIIGILKAFNGTES
+3872 NFIVGIIKAFNGTES

-3923 RAAMVIDYGSIIR
+3923 RAAMIIDYGSIIR
-3936 GLKLSPKAIRS
+3936 GLKLSPKAIQK
-3947 NIEEMNRYSGIAAW
+3947 NIEEMNQYSGIAAW

-4012 KEEVQRKY
+4012 KEEVQRKH

-4027 HFYDAVSSLFEEVVY
+4027 HFYEAVSSLFEEVVY

-4063 ARATGSFMSEPTTTA
+4063 PRATGAFMSEPTATA

-4110 GRTLYVYAISQVI
+4110 GRTLYVYGLGQVI
-4123 LAAVQAVSDAF
+4123 LAAVQAVADAF
-4134 RDDDEYEEFG
+4134 RDDDEYEEYG

-4158 LNPFNKLPLVTEFCD
+4158 LNPFNKLPLVSEVCEF
-4173 LAKNLLSA
+4173 AKNILNAL
-4181 VGVDTYGYAP
+4181 GVDTYGYKTSAV
-4191 SSIWLQWADDLVKG
+4191 WMQYADDLVKAAE
-4205 TQILHQKI
+4205 IFYQKV
-4213 FGDGN
+4213 FGDGS

-4223 GGISKLLKAA
+4223 GFISKLLNGV
-4233 SGMSGVPMAAVT
+4233 SGATGAPMAAVT

-4261 DLVVRTYDPGDKS
+4261 DLVVRTYEQKPE
-4274 TIKYAYL
+4274 TEIKYTFL
-4281 DGYLTDDEA
+4281 DGEMSYEKAVEALVRDAGYSAEDAVKKVDALQFQRDNKVYADASDASVQNYLEF
-4290 YKELLNKGI
+4290 
-4299 AKDDNDAYW
+4299 
-4308 TVQEWGGGDDY
+4308 
-4319 SKYDEIN
+4319 
-4326 QAVRNGEDI
+4326 
-4335 KKQMAELTS
+4335 
-4344 HGHTEKQVV
+4344 
-4353 SNIKSSVGKWYQ
+4353 GKP
-4365 DGEITSNQAV
+4365 
-4375 TMLTRY
+4375 
-4381 TGLTSGE
+4381 
-4388 ANAAVNKWKCK
+4388 
-4399 VETGIAFDE
+4399 TGIDPDIFFDVWAFG
-4408 IKDSFMSG
+4408 KD
-4416 ETSYSRAID
+4416 A
-4425 MNVKYGGI
+4425 V
-4433 SRQEATEKVY
+4433 
-4443 TWGFIK
+4443 
-4449 KHPGCEDISYSAIEN
+4449 
-4464 YETYCERTG
+4464 
-4473 MNAKVFYDA
+4473 
-4482 WKYNYSAK
+4482 
-4490 ADKDASGKAI
+4490 ADKDKNGKSI
-4500 SGSKRDKV
+4500 NGSKRDKV
-4508 CDYIDKQ
+4508 CDYIDQ
-4515 VLTKQ
+4515 QDLTKA
-4520 QKDALYLAFG
+4520 QKDSLYFAFG
-4530 YSEKNLEDTPWH
+4530 YSKDNLKYTPWH

>member
-1 MGKKK
+1 MAKNGNIMTELMQKYGVSSGSYGGGTERTVSQSFGVSGGASGGNDLMQNLMNKYFGEDAQPEHERKQKLVSDWQKRYDSATKGFSRYEKKRNGG
-6 QYQTAEDWL
+6 YTRDAGGGYAAEIDALIRDFDSIKDFAGSYGMAGAKRYLYYLQDIQEYISDTNAAMSQFQGEEEYNRYLRGQDGGSTDISSLEQEIQDL
-15 KQNDQYRTDSSSSN
+15 KSFIDQSEYDMTD
-29 GYQTAEEW
+29 T
-37 LNQNQARL
+37 NQRKKASQDVDRL
-45 NAQHN
+45 NDLEDRYTFARYQNMIAGLSDKDRKALEDSH
-50 SVSRQIESYREK
+50 
-62 LRREQEEQQAAEVK
+62 
-76 KQINLGELLMGSG
+76 G
-89 KDYQDAMGRI
+89 KD
-99 NRAGEIATGS
+99 GS
-109 LLKNLFGA
+109 MA
-117 ESQLRQAGR
+117 
-126 AARETAESL
+126 
-135 EIVRG
+135 
-140 KDAPEPAAEKDPA
+140 
-153 AEYFTGLLGTNS
+153 
-165 WAQES
+165 
-170 NDSAVP
+170 
-176 NRGMGRYSNSTPG
+176 
-189 SKEKRIEITDLESAK
+189 
-204 EEREAAYLEYQKAEE
+204 
-219 NYYAVPDGDFQKAQ
+219 
-233 DDYLAA
+233 
-239 DARLQK
+239 
-245 AESRVKQLEQDL
+245 
-257 QAQEDEDTYNKYKA
+257 
-271 MIASLSEKEFE
+271 
-282 ALLASNDQ
+282 
-290 DDTMSYGYLLKQG
+290 YGYLLQKG
-303 YSRYDINAMY
+303 YSREDINAMY
-313 ETLLRGL
+313 ETLKREKT
-320 NAEMSENVLGSV
+320 AELSDDALQSV
-332 YDFAGQ
+332 YDWTGKNAG
-338 NFGTGAV
+338 TAAA
-345 GFAGARAGQFLGGF
+345 GFAGARAGNLAGAV
-359 TGTAQVIL
+359 TGTFQTIN
-367 DTAKH
+367 DTARH
-372 YFQGSPYHGTDPN
+372 YLQGSPYHGTDPN
-385 GPGYLPSRAA
+385 AAGYLHSRMAG
-395 AAADQGV
+395 AADQAV
-402 SDAIEGEDGGFVRQ
+402 SDAIEGENGGILRKG
-416 AAAFVYRGAA
+416 AAFVYRGAA
-426 NAADNLV
+426 NAADNLA
-433 RMAIA
+433 RMAVS
-438 SATGGG
+438 SAIGGPALG
-444 SYAGAKINSALSFTQ
+444 MSVNSAFAFTQ
-459 GFQGSYREAQEKG
+459 GFQSSYREAQEKG
-472 GSPIQGFLV
+472 GSPIQGMLV

-495 TFERWMHLKDPELIG
+495 TFERLMNLKDPELIG
-510 KDAFAWLKSA
+510 EGVYEWLKTA
-520 AIGTGN
+520 AVGVGN
-526 EMTEEEAS
+526 EITEEEAS

-539 IADAVVMANKSDS
+539 IADAVIMADKSES
-552 AQFIKAAVA
+552 AEFIKSKVEE
-561 DGKTQAE
+561 GKTPAQAR
-568 AWWELVKKYAHEMA
+568 WQLVKKYAHEMA
-582 VTAEDTAMSTL
+582 VTAADTAISTL
-593 LMDAGT
+593 LMDGVT
-599 GVVANYQENR
+599 GAVANYQ
-609 LYKKNYGEVAQE
+609 YKKTYGGSAAE

-631 GTKSRNLAEQ
+631 GTQSRTLAEK
-641 YQKKLDAGKQLSGS
+641 YQKKLDSGKTLSGA
-655 ELRRL
+655 ELQML
-660 VNANEEQFAKEETD
+660 VNANEIQIAAEENAASEQENEEQPSFQNPTPEAE
-674 TGSEVDTEQAG
+674 TGTEESFTP
-685 DAGKSADATKEIKET
+685 K
-700 TSDGLPDLD
+700 P
-709 VNQKEEIVAD
+709 
-719 SEMETTRS
+719 
-727 EPEKSVTLESLSEKY
+727 TLESLSEKY
-742 GPYAEAMRRNY
+742 GAYAGAMQGNY
-753 LEGQDA
+753 LEGQDV
-759 EEYDREFQIA
+759 EEYDRAFQTA

-774 SGLNKDALNRV
+774 SGLNKDALSRV
-785 EAIRG
+785 EA
-790 LSQSQREIAYE
+790 LSVLKESQKEIAYE
-801 IGQAAAAA
+801 IGQTASAAE
-809 QAKAQSAENAKAANG
+809 AKAQSAKNADASNG
-824 KTGWHKGVV
+824 KTWWHKGVV
-833 MGKGVKI
+833 RGDGVKI
-840 ADLVKTFNDPQ
+840 ADLTRTFNDPQ
-851 RKAYSALRTIA
+851 RKAYSALSTIA
-862 EATGIDIVLYKSEAN
+862 EATGIDIVLYKSQAN
-877 EDGALPPVQGTF
+877 EDGEFQGEQGRF
-889 VWSENTIYIDVDA
+889 SWSDNTIYIDINA
-902 GLSTIKDVGSLA
+902 GLNGEKDVGNLA

-935 EQYNEFRKAVFETM
+935 EQYNDFRKAVFETM
-949 KKPEDLIETVLS
+949 ENPEDLIETRLA

-974 REVVAQAMTDILED
+974 REVVAEAMTDILED
-988 SQFIQQLADKHRSVF
+988 SQFLQKLAERNKSVF
-1003 ETLRS
+1003 QMLKD
-1008 KLKEFVE
+1008 KLKEFVS
-1015 NLKSYFNSLAKNGLR
+1015 NLKSYFRSIAKNGSR
-1030 EARLLKQEVGDSIS
+1030 EANLLKKEVGDSIS

-1052 FDEIAVQAVENYQKT
+1052 FDEIAVQAVENYQMT
-1067 VAEDESATVSETE
+1067 VAEDET
-1080 MVEDSTKTESKTVS
+1080 VEDSFKAESETVS
-1094 ESKVESK
+1094 ESKEESK
-1101 QAKNDSIQEDS
+1101 QSENDSIQRNS

-1117 TEKQTDSSPTDLYSH
+1117 TEEQAEDAPDDQYGNIS
-1132 IAVNAL
+1132 ANAL
-1138 HLSDGYRLNGF
+1138 YLPEGYRLNGF
-1149 AYNIREE
+1149 AYNIQEV
-1156 SDGSFLATIQRY
+1156 SDGNFLATIQRY
-1168 TDIGGIPA
+1168 TDVYGVPV
-1176 YDGHYLYKETFA
+1176 YDGHYLYKETFD

-1200 ARYNK
+1200 ARNNNLVESNQK
-1205 LGEFKQEENTKK
+1205 ENTNK
-1217 ESRNDLVDEKYGFTI
+1217 ESRKDLVEEKYGFTI

-1242 ISFTEKPDADVLDI
+1242 ISFTEKPGADVRDI
-1256 LKQNKFRWS
+1256 LKQYKFRWS
-1265 KTNKLWYGKGNRE
+1265 KANRVWYGKGNRE

-1286 AVDGTG
+1286 VMDGTG
-1292 GFSAS
+1292 GLSAS
-1297 AVKQMLDD
+1297 ALKKNLADK
-1305 PERERAAEK
+1305 ERELPVEK
-1314 MLAQADK
+1314 MLAQAEK
-1321 VNEDFENSIG
+1321 VNEDFENAIR
-1331 TTDNTTTEQPE
+1331 TTE
-1342 MQNEDSTK
+1342 
-1350 SNPVGTFSFL
+1350 
-1360 YNRIAPKMS
+1360 
-1369 TFELDGKGRFTIY
+1369 
-1382 DDGTLD
+1382 
-1388 ILKDSMSGA
+1388 
-1397 NTLEG
+1397 NT
-1402 FRNQGM
+1402 
-1408 MDLYDIYFD
+1408 
-1417 GQKWTQGKDM
+1417 
-1427 PTGYYR
+1427 
-1433 IERVTQKPT
+1433 
-1442 VKKAP
+1442 
-1447 TGGYAIYQ
+1447 
-1455 KGVMRLVDISKVQNA
+1455 
-1470 ENNQL
+1470 
-1475 PDKPA
+1475 
-1480 GNNTEEVTPNAET
+1480 TEEVINNAET

-1514 ESEQPGEGNP
+1514 ESEQSGEGNP

-1537 HEQGGAAGVPGERGA
+1537 HEQGGAAGVPGERGT

-1558 GRFDSERD
+1558 SRSDSERD
-1566 GRSGGAGSGAVSD
+1566 GRSGGVGSGAVSD

-1589 DGGIAETVQR
+1589 DGIAETVQR

-1618 SLNLANGEKAR
+1618 SLNLAKGEKAR
-1629 YRDNVAALRL
+1629 YRDNVEALRL

-1679 ARKNEMR
+1679 ARKSEMR

-1706 ISEEEYRGMSESTK
+1706 ISEDEYRGMSESTK

-1739 LGFQGGRMLEPSSG
+1739 LGFQGGRLLEPSSG

-1872 YIMDRADLMG
+1872 YIMDRADLLG

-1922 APQKSIPGSWRM
+1922 APQKSVPGSWRM
-1934 ANVNEYFSNH
+1934 ANVNEYFSAH

-1960 AETLTYSPL
+1960 AETLTYAPL
-1969 EGAGSLGDQ
+1969 EDAGSLGDQ
-1978 IRAAFDKITGKMDY
+1978 IRSAFDKITGKMDY
-1992 SQKTAESVQK
+1992 VQKTAESARK

-2011 KEGAYRRAQDGTITN
+2011 KEGVYRRAQDGTITN

-2046 IRDAYRNLVERI
+2046 ILDAYRNLVERI

-2075 QVYDSFVKENGLIN
+2075 QVYDSFVKENGFIN
-2089 DPKNKK
+2089 DQKNRK

-2101 YRYSLYALETDYQK
+2101 NRFSLFALETDYQK

-2121 ATAKKADIFTKDT
+2121 STAKKADIFTKDT

-2192 GGLEAPE
+2192 GRLEAPE

-2210 REAEALARNDKDFQ
+2210 REAEALARNDRDFQ

-2229 LRRVIPKDVPYDEI
+2229 LRRVIPNDVPYDEI
-2243 HVSPGAVWVPTDV
+2243 HVTPGAVWVPTDV

-2309 SRRSFLDLFES
+2309 SRKSFLDLFES
-2320 LLGNGNVTV
+2320 LMGNGNVTV
-2329 TDREIDANGKER
+2329 TDKEIDANGNER

-2356 DKIKEEFRNWIW
+2356 DKIKEEFRKWIW
-2368 SDETRRTELAKL
+2368 EDEARRTELAKL

-2417 KRIISSGGNTLL
+2417 KRIIASGGNTLL

-2467 QWGVEFSSY
+2467 QWGVEFNSY

-2492 ENRKVFTNNIAN
+2492 EKRKVFTNNIAN

-2534 IDEVLTAIAEEKAEN
+2534 IDEVLDAIAEEKAEN
-2549 GGKSLTVKQMEKKV
+2549 GKGSLTVKQMEKKV

-2627 LYTKV
+2627 LYTKI

-2742 GVQIVECEPGKFQ
+2742 CVQIVECEPGKFQ

-2769 KNVDPSEDNMLKITS
+2769 KNVDPSVDNMLKITS

-2832 GKTVTI
+2832 GKKVTI

-2852 GKDKSKANDDVSTE
+2852 GKDKSKANDDVGAE

-2889 GIPREEIAFIHEADT
+2889 GIPREEIAFIHEADN
-2904 DLKRKQLFADMNAGK
+2904 DAKRKQLFADMNAGK

-3007 GRNAEDTGDVTLSAA
+3007 GRNAEDTGNVTLSAA

-3041 DELQKLNSLKR
+3041 DELQKLNGLKR

-3059 RARTNLQNDIKAIAA
+3059 RARTNLQNDIKTIAA

-3127 ENEYA
+3127 ENEYVQ
-3132 EIGSFAGFQ
+3132 IGAFAGFQ
-3141 ILAAK
+3141 ILATK
-3146 SQGEYEGVL
+3146 SGGEYEGVL
-3155 RGSFRYGF
+3155 RGATRYGF

-3177 AKKIAGLES
+3177 AKKIAGLEG

-3193 RLAQTITDKA
+3193 LLAQTIADKA
-3203 AQERLIAQ
+3203 AQEKLIAQ

-3239 YGSDDMEQHQRR
+3239 YGAEDVEQHQKR
-3251 TETLTDRDVLSMAAD
+3251 TETLTDRDILSMAAD
-3266 KILSSDAISMD
+3266 KILASDAIPMD
-3277 AAESDALDIFKKRL
+3277 AAESDALGIFKKRL
-3291 STLDS
+3291 VALDS
-3296 LQERRRELGK
+3296 LQEQRRDLGK
-3306 TYRELQF
+3306 TYKEQQF
-3313 GANVDRVKAAETLK
+3313 GANVDREKAAQTLIE
-3327 QMRELDAKI
+3327 MRRLDERI
-3336 QEAESKVIAAE
+3336 QEAEKKVISAE
-3347 TAPALRKILP
+3347 TSPALRKVLP
-3357 VARRIVENKQ
+3357 VARRIVEQKQ
-3367 KEQDDAVLQRWRD
+3367 KEQDDEVLKRWRD
-3380 RRNNAAS
+3380 RRNNAAA

-3392 DRISKDVADLSNW
+3392 DRISKDVTDLTSW

-3438 RQLNGGEATKADTA
+3438 RQLNGGEATQADTA
-3452 FMNRLTALQM
+3452 FMNRLVALQRA
-3462 VLDKNAEDT
+3462 LDKNAEDT

-3477 NDLPPDFQEKLK
+3477 NDLPPGFHEKLK
-3489 GFIAS
+3489 EFIAS

-3504 QSVINQMTSQELKS
+3504 QSVINQMTSQELKA
-3518 LSEIVKAV
+3518 LSEIVKAL
-3526 KKLVQDFN
+3526 KKHIQDFN
-3534 RFHSN
+3534 RFHAN
-3539 AVYQHVSEA
+3539 AVYQHVYDA

-3555 LNEYKDAKSR
+3555 LNQYNDAKSR
-3565 TKAGEGINNF
+3565 TMAGERINNF

-3614 IVSFSEKAYTEKEV
+3614 IVAFSEKAYTEKEV
-3628 TEWDKE
+3628 KDWEKE
-3634 VKTIQLKEG
+3634 VKTIQLEEG

-3672 IRISTFLANGKK
+3672 IRVSTFLANGKK

-3693 IEDANRIIAE
+3693 IEDANRIVAE
-3703 LTPRQIEVAD
+3703 LTPRQIAVAD

-3719 QEKGGSWGN
+3719 QETGGSWGN
-3728 YVSVKRFGEKQFGE
+3728 NVSVKRFGEKLFGE

-3756 AAADEKM
+3756 AVADEKM
-3763 EGQSLYALLNMS
+3763 EGQSLYALLNMG

-3809 FALPVLD
+3809 LALPVLD
-3816 ALKWFNYQQKEKVT
+3816 ALKWFNYQQKERVT
-3830 VIENGQERVRNQVV
+3830 IVEDGKDRVQNQVV

-3850 LDRVY
+3850 LDRVF

-3872 NFIIGILKAFNGTES
+3872 NFIVGILKAFNGTETY
-3887 HGVSSDEIG
+3887 GIGSDEIG
-3896 LNSLRRFN
+3896 LNALRHYN

-3909 YNFRVVIQQPMAIT
+3909 YNLRVVVQQPMAIT

-3936 GLKLSPKAIRS
+3936 GMKLSPKAIQK

-3972 RGLTDIIKHKKT
+3972 RGLTDIIKHN
-3984 GMEKF
+3984 ESF
-3989 REAGMWGA
+3989 RDKLGDVGMWGA

-4012 KEEVQRKY
+4012 KEEVQRKH
-4020 GIMPGSE
+4020 GILPGNE
-4027 HFYDAVSSLFEEVVY
+4027 HFYEAVSSLFEEVVY

-4050 LTKNEYLRSKGLF
+4050 LTKNAFLRSKGFF
-4063 ARATGSFMSEPTTTA
+4063 ARATGSFMSEPTATA
-4078 SMLADAFD
+4078 SMVVDAFD
-4086 KYRMDLQ
+4086 KYRMDLH
-4093 RKDGNHRDAWRK
+4093 KKGGNHLDALRK

-4110 GRTLYVYAISQVI
+4110 GRMLYVYGLGAVV
-4123 LAAVQAVSDAF
+4123 LAAVQAVADAF
-4134 RDDDEYEEFG
+4134 RDDDKYEKYAD
-4144 EKWMEAFI
+4144 KWMEAFI
-4152 GNVIDE
+4152 GNFIDE
-4158 LNPFNKLPLVTEFCD
+4158 LMPFNKLPIVSDVYD
-4173 LAKNLLSA
+4173 LSKELLRV
-4181 VGVDTYGYAP
+4181 VGVDTYGNPPASVYM
-4191 SSIWLQWADDLVKG
+4191 QWYDSLVKG
-4205 TQILHQKI
+4205 TNIIYKKI
-4213 FGDGN
+4213 TKNEN
-4218 NYTWY
+4218 NKYTWF
-4223 GGISKLLKAA
+4223 GGAFKLLQAVAGMTGLPIAA
-4233 SGMSGVPMAAVT
+4233 AT
-4245 REIITGWNSII
+4245 REIVTIWNNTVGQMVPSYLIRSYE
-4256 QYMAP
+4256 QKP
-4261 DLVVRTYDPGDKS
+4261 ETE
-4274 TIKYAYL
+4274 IKYSFMDGYMTELEARNALVRDAGLSEEEAAQKAAVMAFRREYPEYADAMFSESSIRKYL
-4281 DGYLTDDEA
+4281 DFC
-4290 YKELLNKGI
+4290 KPRGI
-4299 AKDDNDAYW
+4299 APGVCFDVIAY
-4308 TVQEWGGGDDY
+4308 
-4319 SKYDEIN
+4319 N
-4326 QAVRNGEDI
+4326 N
-4335 KKQMAELTS
+4335 
-4344 HGHTEKQVV
+4344 
-4353 SNIKSSVGKWYQ
+4353 
-4365 DGEITSNQAV
+4365 
-4375 TMLTRY
+4375 
-4381 TGLTSGE
+4381 
-4388 ANAAVNKWKCK
+4388 
-4399 VETGIAFDE
+4399 
-4408 IKDSFMSG
+4408 
-4416 ETSYSRAID
+4416 
-4425 MNVKYGGI
+4425 
-4433 SRQEATEKVY
+4433 EAT
-4443 TWGFIK
+4443 
-4449 KHPGCEDISYSAIEN
+4449 
-4464 YETYCERTG
+4464 
-4473 MNAKVFYDA
+4473 
-4482 WKYNYSAK
+4482 
-4490 ADKDASGKAI
+4490 ADKDENGNAI
-4500 SGSKRDKV
+4500 PGSKKKKV
-4508 CDYIDKQ
+4508 LDYINRQ
-4515 VLTKQ
+4515 NLTSI
-4520 QKDALYLAFG
+4520 QKDTLYNMFG
-4530 YSEKNLEDTPWH
+4530 WSSDTLKEDAPWH

>member
-1 MGKKK
+1 MGKRYQTAEQWLKK
-6 QYQTAEDWL
+6 NPQESAKPGNQYQTASEWIRGRESTFRVQNSIVHNKAERTL
-15 KQNDQYRTDSSSSN
+15 EEHRKMKQDTPDMTGSYVSDRYSSGTHSGRS
-29 GYQTAEEW
+29 GKSG
-37 LNQNQARL
+37 
-45 NAQHN
+45 
-50 SVSRQIESYREK
+50 SVSLPMNKSIPNKNNKKPAAPNLSSEQIAS
-62 LRREQEEQQAAEVK
+62 RRAEL
-76 KQINLGELLMGSG
+76 Q
-89 KDYQDAMGRI
+89 KDYQDALDEAIEANPGVSLH
-99 NRAGEIATGS
+99 NLPATDDMKYIKEQMNELDS
-109 LLKNLFGA
+109 M
-117 ESQLRQAGR
+117 ED
-126 AARETAESL
+126 AA
-135 EIVRG
+135 
-140 KDAPEPAAEKDPA
+140 
-153 AEYFTGLLGTNS
+153 
-165 WAQES
+165 
-170 NDSAVP
+170 
-176 NRGMGRYSNSTPG
+176 
-189 SKEKRIEITDLESAK
+189 
-204 EEREAAYLEYQKAEE
+204 
-219 NYYAVPDGDFQKAQ
+219 
-233 DDYLAA
+233 
-239 DARLQK
+239 
-245 AESRVKQLEQDL
+245 
-257 QAQEDEDTYNKYKA
+257 TYNKYQN
-271 MIASLSEKEFE
+271 MISSLSEKERK
-282 ALLASNDQ
+282 ALQ
-290 DDTMSYGYLLKQG
+290 DSHGRDTTMAYGYLLQNG
-303 YSRYDINAMY
+303 YTREDINAMY
-313 ETLLRGL
+313 ETMMREQ
-320 NAEMSENVLGSV
+320 NAKTSEEVIDSV
-332 YDFAGQ
+332 YDYAGQ
-338 NFGTGAV
+338 NVGTGAV
-345 GFAGARAGQFLGGF
+345 GFIGARAGNIVGGI
-359 TGTAQVIL
+359 TGTLQAIH
-367 DTAKH
+367 DTAQH
-372 YFQGSPYHGTDPN
+372 YFQGSPYRTTDPN
-385 GPGYLPSRAA
+385 GLGYLPGRAA
-395 AAADQGV
+395 SAADQSI
-402 SDAIEGEDGGFVRQ
+402 SDAIEGEDGGFLRQ
-416 AAAFVYRGAA
+416 AGAFVYRGAA
-426 NAADNLV
+426 NAADNLA
-433 RMAIA
+433 RMAL
-438 SATGGG
+438 SYGVGGG
-444 SYAGAKINSALSFTQ
+444 AVAGATINSALSFTQ

-472 GSPIQGFLV
+472 GSPIQGLLV
-481 GSVDG
+481 GAVDG

-495 TFERWMHLKDPELIG
+495 TFERWLPLKDPELIG
-510 KDAFAWLKSA
+510 QGVYAWLKFA
-520 AIGTGN
+520 AGGILN
-526 EMTEEEAS
+526 EITEEEAS

-539 IADAVVMANKSDS
+539 IADAVVMADRSES
-552 AQFIKAAVA
+552 AQFIKDAVA
-561 DGKTQAE
+561 AGKTPDE
-568 AWWELVKKYAHEMA
+568 ARWELVKKYAHDIA
-582 VTAEDTAMSTL
+582 VTAADTAMSTL
-593 LMDAGT
+593 LMDAAT
-599 GVVANYQENR
+599 GVAANHNENR
-609 LYKKNYGEVAQE
+609 RFKKTYGEFSQE
-621 LVQEGLESPE
+621 LVQEGLESPD
-631 GTKSRNLAEQ
+631 GTKSRTLAER
-641 YQKKLDAGKQLSGS
+641 YQQKLDEGKHLSGG

-660 VNANEEQFAKEETD
+660 VNANEEQFTREEAEA
-674 TGSEVDTEQAG
+674 GAEPEVDT
-685 DAGKSADATKEIKET
+685 ATQE
-700 TSDGLPDLD
+700 
-709 VNQKEEIVAD
+709 NVAD
-719 SEMETTRS
+719 SEMETTTE
-727 EPEKSVTLESLSEKY
+727 EPEKTVTLESLSEKY

-753 LEGQDA
+753 LEGQDV
-759 EEYDREFQIA
+759 EEYDRAFQTA

-774 SGLNKDALNRV
+774 SGLNKDAMNRV
-785 EAIRG
+785 EALSS

-801 IGQAAAAA
+801 IGKAAAAA
-809 QAKAQSAENAKAANG
+809 QAKAQSAENAEAANG

-840 ADLVKTFNDPQ
+840 ADLTKEFNDPQ

-862 EATGIDIVLYKSEAN
+862 EATGIDIVLYKSQAN
-877 EDGALPPVQGTF
+877 EDGTLPPVQGTF

-902 GLSTIKDVGSLA
+902 GLSTTKDVGSLA

-935 EQYNEFRKAVFETM
+935 EQYNEFRKAVFDTM
-949 KKPEDLIETVLS
+949 EKPEDLIETVLS

-1008 KLKEFVE
+1008 KLKEFVD
-1015 NLKSYFNSLAKNGLR
+1015 NLKSYFKSLAKNGLR

-1044 YLEGIVKQ
+1044 YLEDIVKR
-1052 FDEIAVQAVENYQKT
+1052 FDEAAVQAVENYQKT
-1067 VAEDESATVSETE
+1067 VAEDNTDTSSETRISE
-1080 MVEDSTKTESKTVS
+1080 NETKSDSIRDSEAPIDSKLD
-1094 ESKVESK
+1094 E
-1101 QAKNDSIQEDS
+1101 NDSIQEKEEKEEPKAE
-1112 VLNNR
+1112 
-1117 TEKQTDSSPTDLYSH
+1117 EKQEPETTSY
-1132 IAVNAL
+1132 
-1138 HLSDGYRLNGF
+1138 
-1149 AYNIREE
+1149 
-1156 SDGSFLATIQRY
+1156 GSF
-1168 TDIGGIPA
+1168 
-1176 YDGHYLYKETFA
+1176 
-1188 TAEEAMESITAV
+1188 SITP
-1200 ARYNK
+1200 
-1205 LGEFKQEENTKK
+1205 
-1217 ESRNDLVDEKYGFTI
+1217 
-1232 HDNTERGTIE
+1232 NTERGTLE
-1242 ISFTEKPDADVLDI
+1242 IRFDSKPSQNVLNL
-1256 LKQNKFRWS
+1256 LKENKFRWS
-1265 KTNKLWYGKGNRE
+1265 SKNKLWYGKADQKEISKRISDAMASTENNPDSQKPVAEKETEKPKNNPANEKNPYERVREGLLYQNSVRYGNLEFSVSNYGSETADWRGKIQKFTDGPVPIYVGGSIYKSGSFKTRE
-1278 EMAEIIRS
+1278 EAAADIADVAQNNHLLENP
-1286 AVDGTG
+1286 AV
-1292 GFSAS
+1292 
-1297 AVKQMLDD
+1297 
-1305 PERERAAEK
+1305 
-1314 MLAQADK
+1314 
-1321 VNEDFENSIG
+1321 
-1331 TTDNTTTEQPE
+1331 
-1342 MQNEDSTK
+1342 
-1350 SNPVGTFSFL
+1350 
-1360 YNRIAPKMS
+1360 
-1369 TFELDGKGRFTIY
+1369 
-1382 DDGTLD
+1382 
-1388 ILKDSMSGA
+1388 
-1397 NTLEG
+1397 
-1402 FRNQGM
+1402 
-1408 MDLYDIYFD
+1408 
-1417 GQKWTQGKDM
+1417 
-1427 PTGYYR
+1427 
-1433 IERVTQKPT
+1433 
-1442 VKKAP
+1442 
-1447 TGGYAIYQ
+1447 
-1455 KGVMRLVDISKVQNA
+1455 
-1470 ENNQL
+1470 
-1475 PDKPA
+1475 
-1480 GNNTEEVTPNAET
+1480 NNTEEVTPNAET
-1493 DVRGQEESNGAL
+1493 DVRGQKESDGAL

-1514 ESEQPGEGNP
+1514 ESEQSGEGAA
-1524 RLLDEVEAEPVQQ
+1524 RLLDEPQEEAIQQ
-1537 HEQGGAAGVPGERGA
+1537 HDQGGAAGVPGERGT
-1552 EAGRSG
+1552 ETGRSG
-1558 GRFDSERD
+1558 SGPDSERD
-1566 GRSGGAGSGAVSD
+1566 GRSWGAGSGAVSD

-1610 GENYSIGE
+1610 GENYAIGE
-1618 SLNLANGEKAR
+1618 SLNLAKGEKAR
-1629 YRDNVAALRL
+1629 YRDNVSALRL

-1679 ARKNEMR
+1679 SRKSEMR
-1686 AKSGWEKEFQE
+1686 AKTGWEKEFQE

-1762 ADMTA
+1762 SDMTA

-1792 DVRIEGFQDANIPN
+1792 DVRIEGYQDANIPN

-1872 YIMDRADLMG
+1872 YIMDRADLLG

-1912 TAYSGETFLE
+1912 TAYSGEIFLE
-1922 APQKSIPGSWRM
+1922 APQKSIPGSWRTV
-1934 ANVNEYFSNH
+1934 NVNEYFASH

-1960 AETLTYSPL
+1960 AETLTYAPL

-1978 IRAAFDKITGKMDY
+1978 IRASFDKITGKMDY
-1992 SQKTAESVQK
+1992 AQKTAESVQK

-2011 KEGAYRRAQDGTITN
+2011 KEGVYRRAQDGTITN

-2058 QQGRTKEEIAK
+2058 QQGRTTEEIAK

-2075 QVYDSFVKENGLIN
+2075 QVYDSFVQENGLIN

-2101 YRYSLYALETDYQK
+2101 YRFSLYALETDYQK

-2121 ATAKKADIFTKDT
+2121 STAKKADIFTKDT

-2167 RLTGRSKEEVT
+2167 RLTGRSQEEVT

-2192 GGLEAPE
+2192 GKLEAPE

-2267 RNNGYGGPDVE
+2267 RNNGYNGPDVE

-2309 SRRSFLDLFES
+2309 SRRSFLELFES

-2329 TDREIDANGKER
+2329 TDRQIDANGKER

-2356 DKIKEEFRNWIW
+2356 DKIKEEFQKWIW

-2402 LNATF
+2402 LNASF

-2417 KRIISSGGNTLL
+2417 KRIIASGGNTLL

-2467 QWGVEFSSY
+2467 QWGVEFNSY

-2519 IPMSKEYQQRFLQEQ
+2519 IPMSKEYQRRFLQEQ
-2534 IDEVLTAIAEEKAEN
+2534 IDEVLDAIAEEKAEN
-2549 GGKSLTVKQMEKKV
+2549 GKGSLTVKQMEKKV

-2574 IQSVDEDNVDFESLG
+2574 IQSVDEDNVDFETLG

-2608 KMQNVGGLGNSD
+2608 KMQNVSGLGD
-2620 GSQRAFD
+2620 PEGRQRAFD

-2665 LQSDMLKQLGITTF
+2665 LQYDMLKQLGITTF

-2687 EVVNTYE
+2687 DVVNTYE

-2699 QGVRAKQVFSNFKNL
+2699 NGVRPVQVFSKFKNL
-2714 NELQLMFRSFSDVLT
+2714 SELQLMFRSFSDVLT
-2729 EVPGLKIPKMRGG
+2729 DVPGLKIPKMRGG

-2832 GKTVTI
+2832 GKKVTI

-2852 GKDKSKANDDVSTE
+2852 GKDKSKANDDVTTE
-2866 VDDSFDAE
+2866 IDDSFDAE

-2889 GIPREEIAFIHEADT
+2889 GIPREEIAFIHEANNDA
-2904 DLKRKQLFADMNAGK
+2904 KRKQLFADMNAGK

-3007 GRNAEDTGDVTLSAA
+3007 GRNAEDTGNVSLSAA

-3041 DELQKLNSLKR
+3041 DELQKLNGLKR

-3059 RARTNLQNDIKAIAA
+3059 RARTNLQNDIKAIAS
-3074 LEMSIEARKADLKKR
+3074 LEMSIEARKEDLKKR
-3089 TDTYSEEKFS
+3089 KDTYSEEKFS

-3118 SAILSKAKT
+3118 SVILSKAKT

-3146 SQGEYEGVL
+3146 SKGEYEGVL

-3163 KVHLNNPTLMTGQM
+3163 KVHINNPTLMTGQM

-3186 ELKAQEE
+3186 ELKSQEE
-3193 RLAQTITDKA
+3193 LLAQTITDKA
-3203 AQERLIAQ
+3203 AQEKLIAQ
-3211 PFERQAEL
+3211 PFERQTEL

-3266 KILSSDAISMD
+3266 QILSSDTISQD
-3277 AAESDALDIFKKRL
+3277 AAVSDALGILKKRL
-3291 STLDS
+3291 STLDE
-3296 LQERRRELGK
+3296 LQEQRRELGR

-3313 GANVDRVKAAETLK
+3313 GANVDREKAAETLK
-3327 QMRELDAKI
+3327 QMHELDAKI
-3336 QEAESKVIAAE
+3336 QEAENKVIAAE
-3347 TAPALRKILP
+3347 TAPAIRKILP
-3357 VARRIVENKQ
+3357 VARRIVEQKQ

-3380 RRNNAAS
+3380 RRNNAAA

-3392 DRISKDVADLSNW
+3392 DRISKDITDLSNW

-3438 RQLNGGEATKADTA
+3438 RQLNGGEATQADTA
-3452 FMNRLTALQM
+3452 FMNRLTALQR
-3462 VLDKNAEDT
+3462 VLAKNAEDT

-3477 NDLPPDFQEKLK
+3477 NDLPPGFQEKLK

-3504 QSVINQMTSQELKS
+3504 QSVINQMTSQELQS

-3539 AVYQHVSEA
+3539 AVYQHVSDA
-3548 GDATIRE
+3548 GDATIRD

-3565 TKAGEGINNF
+3565 TNAGEGINNF

-3614 IVSFSEKAYTEKEV
+3614 IVAFSENAYTEKEV

-3634 VKTIQLKEG
+3634 VKTIQLEDG
-3643 TVKMRVSQIMSFYE
+3643 TVKLRVSQIMSFYE

-3672 IRISTFLANGKK
+3672 IRVSTFLANGKK

-3703 LTPRQIEVAD
+3703 LTPRQIAVAD

-3728 YVSVKRFGEKQFGE
+3728 YVSVKRFGEKMFGE

-3756 AAADEKM
+3756 AVTEDKI

-3775 FTKKLQEKA
+3775 FTKKLQENA
-3784 NNRIVVYSIFDV
+3784 NNRIVLYSIFDV

-3830 VIENGQERVRNQVV
+3830 VIENGQERVQNQVV

-3855 GVPEETK
+3855 GVPEETR

-3872 NFIIGILKAFNGTES
+3872 NFIIGIIKAFNGTES

-3909 YNFRVVIQQPMAIT
+3909 YNFRVVIQQPVAIT
-3923 RAAMVIDYGSIIR
+3923 RAAMVIDYRSIVR
-3936 GLKLSPKAIRS
+3936 GLKLSPKAIQK
-3947 NIEEMNRYSGIAAW
+3947 NIQEMNRYSGIAAW

-4012 KEEVQRKY
+4012 KEEVQRKR
-4020 GIMPGSE
+4020 GIIPGSE
-4027 HFYDAVSSLFEEVVY
+4027 HFYEAVSSLFEEVVY

-4078 SMLADAFD
+4078 SMLVDAFD

-4093 RKDGNHRDAWRK
+4093 KKGGNHRDAWRK

-4110 GRTLYVYAISQVI
+4110 GRTLYVYSLGAVI
-4123 LAAVQAVSDAF
+4123 LAAVQAIADAF
-4134 RDDDEYEEFG
+4134 RDDDEYEEYG

-4158 LNPFNKLPLVTEFCD
+4158 LNPFSKLPLVTEFCD

-4205 TQILHQKI
+4205 TQILYQKI
-4213 FGDGN
+4213 FDDGN

-4223 GGISKLLKAA
+4223 GGISKMLKAV

-4245 REIITGWNSII
+4245 REVITGWNSVVR
-4256 QYMAP
+4256 YMAP
-4261 DLVVRTYDPGDKS
+4261 DLVVKSYDPGDKN

-4281 DGYLTDDEA
+4281 DGYLTEDEA
-4290 YKELLNKGI
+4290 YQELLNKGI
-4299 AKDDNDAYW
+4299 AKDENDAYW
-4308 TVQEWGGGDDY
+4308 TVQEWGGGEDY
-4319 SKYDEIN
+4319 SKYDAVN
-4326 QAVRNGEDI
+4326 QAVRNGESI
-4335 KKQMAELTS
+4335 TKQMAELTS
-4344 HGHTEKQVV
+4344 HGYAEKDVI
-4353 SNIKSSVGKWYQ
+4353 SNIKSSIGKWYQ
-4365 DGEITSNQAV
+4365 EGEITGHQAV

-4381 TGLTSGE
+4381 TGLTADE
-4388 ANAAVNKWKCK
+4388 ANASVNKWKCK
-4399 VETGIAFDE
+4399 VETGVAFDD
-4408 IKDSFMSG
+4408 IKDSFMGG
-4416 ETSYSRAID
+4416 ETSYSRAVD
-4425 MNVKYGGI
+4425 MYVKYGGL
-4433 SRQEATEKVY
+4433 SLQEATEKVY
-4443 TWGFIK
+4443 TWCFIK
-4449 KHPGCEDISYSAIEN
+4449 KHPGCEDISYSAIES

-4482 WKYNYSAK
+4482 WKFNYSAK
-4490 ADKDASGKAI
+4490 ADVDSSGKAI
-4500 SGSKRDKV
+4500 SGSKKLKV
-4508 CDYIDKQ
+4508 LRYING
-4515 VLTKQ
+4515 LSLSYA
-4520 QKDALYLAFG
+4520 QKDSLYYAFG
-4530 YSEKNLEDTPWH
+4530 WSQSTINEAPWH

>member
-1 MGKKK
+1 MSDYFKKRMDSVFGSEETRK
-6 QYQTAEDWL
+6 SSVDSSFIDSFVKDSNDFFTRAKTDFESDDTQFWDVRYAARQNTANNLRKRSFQIQQYLDENRDSMDKTEYDRIKTTLDDFGRRTAQSMFSLYRKNRQLGRREYSASDYET
-15 KQNDQYRTDSSSSN
+15 DQQDSGREETDS
-29 GYQTAEEW
+29 
-37 LNQNQARL
+37 L
-45 NAQHN
+45 
-50 SVSRQIESYREK
+50 
-62 LRREQEEQQAAEVK
+62 EQE
-76 KQINLGELLMGSG
+76 I
-89 KDYQDAMGRI
+89 R
-99 NRAGEIATGS
+99 
-109 LLKNLFGA
+109 
-117 ESQLRQAGR
+117 
-126 AARETAESL
+126 
-135 EIVRG
+135 
-140 KDAPEPAAEKDPA
+140 
-153 AEYFTGLLGTNS
+153 
-165 WAQES
+165 
-170 NDSAVP
+170 
-176 NRGMGRYSNSTPG
+176 
-189 SKEKRIEITDLESAK
+189 DLEAIIDGTDYDWTDVNQ
-204 EEREAAYLEYQKAEE
+204 RNKASQ
-219 NYYAVPDGDFQKAQ
+219 AVD
-233 DDYLAA
+233 
-239 DARLQK
+239 RL
-245 AESRVKQLEQDL
+245 QDL
-257 QAQEDEDTYNKYKA
+257 QDRYTQSRYQEMLDT
-271 MIASLSEKEFE
+271 LSEKDRK
-282 ALLASNDQ
+282 ALENTNGRDN
-290 DDTMSYGYLLKQG
+290 TMAYGYLLQKG
-303 YSRYDINAMY
+303 YSREDINAMY
-313 ETLLRGL
+313 ETMKREKT
-320 NAEMSENVLGSV
+320 AEVSDKALETV
-332 YDFAGQ
+332 YDKTGK
-338 NFGTGAV
+338 NVGTAAA
-345 GFAGARAGQFLGGF
+345 GFAGARAGNLVGAV
-359 TGTAQVIL
+359 TGTFQTVHDA
-367 DTAKH
+367 AKH
-372 YFQGSPYHGTDPN
+372 YLQGSQYNGTDQN
-385 GPGYLPSRAA
+385 ALGYLPSRMAG
-395 AAADQGV
+395 AADQAV
-402 SDAIEGEDGGFVRQ
+402 SDAIEGENGGILRKG
-416 AAAFVYRGAA
+416 AAFVYRGAA
-426 NAADNLV
+426 NAADNLA
-433 RMAIA
+433 RMAVS
-438 SATGGG
+438 SAIGGPALG
-444 SYAGAKINSALSFTQ
+444 EGVNSAFSFTQ
-459 GFQGSYREAQEKG
+459 GFQSTYREAQEKG
-472 GSPIQGFLV
+472 GSPLQGLLV

-486 GMEVFTESR
+486 GMEVFTESK
-495 TFERWMHLKDPELIG
+495 TFERWMNLKDPELIG
-510 KDAFAWLKSA
+510 EGVYEWLKSA
-520 AIGTGN
+520 AIGIGN
-526 EMTEEEAS
+526 EITEEEAS

-539 IADAVVMANKSDS
+539 IADAVVMADKSES
-552 AQFIKAAVA
+552 AEYIKAAVA
-561 DGKTQAE
+561 EGKTPAQAR
-568 AWWELVKKYAHEMA
+568 WELVKKYAHEMA
-582 VTAEDTAMSTL
+582 VTAADTAMSTI
-593 LMDAGT
+593 LMEGAT
-599 GVVANYQENR
+599 GAVANYQ
-609 LYKKNYGEVAQE
+609 YKKTYGGSSAE

-631 GTKSRNLAEQ
+631 GTKSRDLAEQ
-641 YQKKLDAGKQLSGS
+641 YQKKLDEGKSLSGA
-655 ELRRL
+655 ELQRL
-660 VNANEEQFAKEETD
+660 VNANEAQFAQETETQTDDETD
-674 TGSEVDTEQAG
+674 SVP
-685 DAGKSADATKEIKET
+685 
-700 TSDGLPDLD
+700 GL
-709 VNQKEEIVAD
+709 NVAD
-719 SEMETTRS
+719 SEMETTTE

-742 GPYAEAMRRNY
+742 GPYAEAMRRNH
-753 LEGQDA
+753 LEGQNA
-759 EEYDREFQIA
+759 EEYDRAFQIA

-774 SGLNKDALNRV
+774 SGLNKDALSRV
-785 EAIRG
+785 EALG
-790 LSQSQREIAYE
+790 SLKDSQKEIAYE
-801 IGQAAAAA
+801 IGQSAAAAE
-809 QAKAQSAENAKAANG
+809 AKAQSAKNAEASNG

-833 MGKGVKI
+833 RGEGVKI
-840 ADLVKTFNDPQ
+840 ADLTKEFNDPQ
-851 RKAYSALRTIA
+851 RKAYSTLSTIA
-862 EATGIDIVLYKSEAN
+862 EATGIDIVLYKPQADEN
-877 EDGALPPVQGTF
+877 GVFQGEQGRF
-889 VWSENTIYIDVDA
+889 KWSDNTIYIDVNA
-902 GLSTIKDVGSLA
+902 GLSGEKDVGSLA

-935 EQYNEFRKAVFETM
+935 EQYNDFRKAVFETM
-949 KKPEDLIETVLS
+949 ENPEDLIETRLA

-974 REVVAQAMTDILED
+974 REVVAESMTDILED
-988 SQFIQQLADKHRSVF
+988 SQFLQKLADRNKSVF
-1003 ETLRS
+1003 QILKD
-1008 KLKEFVE
+1008 KLKEFVS
-1015 NLKSYFNSLAKNGLR
+1015 NLKSYFKSLAKNGSR
-1030 EARLLKQEVGDSIS
+1030 EAKQLKKEVGDSIS
-1044 YLEGIVKQ
+1044 YLEGIVKR

-1067 VAEDESATVSETE
+1067 VAEDEVETETMEEDSATSSQKETETSFEEVFWNATPEERKEVVDAIDENMGGLTHMYPTELPALEPEETVSENAIE
-1080 MVEDSTKTESKTVS
+1080 EPSVS
-1094 ESKVESK
+1094 
-1101 QAKNDSIQEDS
+1101 Q
-1112 VLNNR
+1112 
-1117 TEKQTDSSPTDLYSH
+1117 
-1132 IAVNAL
+1132 
-1138 HLSDGYRLNGF
+1138 
-1149 AYNIREE
+1149 
-1156 SDGSFLATIQRY
+1156 
-1168 TDIGGIPA
+1168 
-1176 YDGHYLYKETFA
+1176 YDGFSV
-1188 TAEEAMESITAV
+1188 TA
-1200 ARYNK
+1200 
-1205 LGEFKQEENTKK
+1205 
-1217 ESRNDLVDEKYGFTI
+1217 
-1232 HDNTERGTIE
+1232 NTERGTLE
-1242 ISFTEKPDADVLDI
+1242 IRFDIKPSENVRNVL
-1256 LKQNKFRWS
+1256 KENKFRWS
-1265 KTNKLWYGKGNRE
+1265 SKNKLWYGKADQSEISKRISDAMNA
-1278 EMAEIIRS
+1278 AENS
-1286 AVDGTG
+1286 
-1292 GFSAS
+1292 SAS
-1297 AVKQMLDD
+1297 Q
-1305 PERERAAEK
+1305 E
-1314 MLAQADK
+1314 
-1321 VNEDFENSIG
+1321 
-1331 TTDNTTTEQPE
+1331 
-1342 MQNEDSTK
+1342 
-1350 SNPVGTFSFL
+1350 PV
-1360 YNRIAPKMS
+1360 
-1369 TFELDGKGRFTIY
+1369 
-1382 DDGTLD
+1382 
-1388 ILKDSMSGA
+1388 
-1397 NTLEG
+1397 
-1402 FRNQGM
+1402 
-1408 MDLYDIYFD
+1408 
-1417 GQKWTQGKDM
+1417 
-1427 PTGYYR
+1427 
-1433 IERVTQKPT
+1433 
-1442 VKKAP
+1442 
-1447 TGGYAIYQ
+1447 
-1455 KGVMRLVDISKVQNA
+1455 A

-1475 PDKPA
+1475 LDKPA
-1480 GNNTEEVTPNAET
+1480 VNNTEEVTPNAET

-1524 RLLDEVEAEPVQQ
+1524 RLLDEVEAGSVQQ
-1537 HEQGGAAGVPGERGA
+1537 HEQGGDAGVPGERGA

-1558 GRFDSERD
+1558 GRPDSERD
-1566 GRSGGAGSGAVSD
+1566 GRSGSAGSGSVSD
-1579 LRRDADVNQD
+1579 LRRDADVTPD
-1589 DGGIAETVQR
+1589 DGGISETVQR

-1604 STEKPK
+1604 STGKPK
-1610 GENYSIGE
+1610 GENYAIGD
-1618 SLNLANGEKAR
+1618 SLNLAKGEKAR

-1639 IHQLNQEGRFATRE
+1639 IHQLNQEGRFATKE
-1653 EQEVLSR
+1653 EQEVLSK

-1679 ARKNEMR
+1679 TRKSEMR
-1686 AKSGWEKEFQE
+1686 PKTGWEKEFQE

-1762 ADMTA
+1762 ADMTS

-1816 PFGNYGVVDRSYP
+1816 PFGNYGVVDRTYP

-1872 YIMDRADLMG
+1872 YLMDRADLLG

-1906 KKRIPG
+1906 KKRVPG

-1922 APQKSIPGSWRM
+1922 APQKSIPGSWRTV
-1934 ANVNEYFSNH
+1934 NINEYFSAH

-1960 AETLTYSPL
+1960 AETLTYAPL
-1969 EGAGSLGDQ
+1969 EDAGSLGDQ
-1978 IRAAFDKITGKMDY
+1978 IRSAFDKITGKMDY
-1992 SQKTAESVQK
+1992 VQKSADSARK

-2011 KEGAYRRAQDGTITN
+2011 KDGVYRRTQDGTITN
-2026 GSGVAVTNA
+2026 GSGVSVTNA

-2058 QQGRTKEEIAK
+2058 QQGRTKEEIEK

-2101 YRYSLYALETDYQK
+2101 YRFSLYALETDYQK

-2121 ATAKKADIFTKDT
+2121 STAKKADIFTKDT

-2167 RLTGRSKEEVT
+2167 RLTGRSQEEVT

-2192 GGLEAPE
+2192 GSLEAPE

-2243 HVSPGAVWVPTDV
+2243 HVTPGAVWVPTDV

-2278 VGYSAQTGE
+2278 VGYSNQTGE

-2297 KGNYHNTQEWGT
+2297 KGNYRNTQEWGT

-2417 KRIISSGGNTLL
+2417 KRIIASGGNTLL

-2442 AAAMKLRELGIVK
+2442 ASAMKLRELGIVK

-2467 QWGVEFSSY
+2467 QWGVEFNSY

-2549 GGKSLTVKQMEKKV
+2549 GKGSLTIKQMEKKA

-2627 LYTKV
+2627 LYTKI

-2832 GKTVTI
+2832 GKKVTI

-2866 VDDSFDAE
+2866 ADDSFDAE
-2874 SARLYEDMRDYLAKK
+2874 SARLYEDMRDYLTKK

-3041 DELQKLNSLKR
+3041 DELQKLNGLKR

-3059 RARTNLQNDIKAIAA
+3059 RARTNLQNDIKSIAS

-3118 SAILSKAKT
+3118 SEILTNAKT

-3155 RGSFRYGF
+3155 RGAFRYGF
-3163 KVHLNNPTLMTGQM
+3163 KVHLNNPTLMAGQM
-3177 AKKIAGLES
+3177 AKKIAGLEAD
-3186 ELKAQEE
+3186 LKAQEE
-3193 RLAQTITDKA
+3193 LLAQAIADKA
-3203 AQERLIAQ
+3203 AQEKLIAQ

-3219 DEKRRRYDFV
+3219 DEKRRRYDYV
-3229 MSELNKTDQQ
+3229 MAELNKTDQQ
-3239 YGSDDMEQHQRR
+3239 YGADDAEQHQNR
-3251 TETLTDRDVLSMAAD
+3251 TNTLTDREILSMAAD
-3266 KILSSDAISMD
+3266 KILTNDAISMD
-3277 AAESDALDIFKKRL
+3277 AAESDALGIFKKRL
-3291 STLDS
+3291 KDLDS
-3296 LQERRRELGK
+3296 LQEQRRDLGK
-3306 TYRELQF
+3306 TYKEQQF
-3313 GANVDRVKAAETLK
+3313 GANVDRGKAAETLK

-3336 QEAESKVIAAE
+3336 QEAENKVIAAE
-3347 TAPALRKILP
+3347 TSPALRKVLP
-3357 VARRIVENKQ
+3357 VARRIVEQSQ
-3367 KEQDDAVLQRWRD
+3367 KALDDAVLQRWRD
-3380 RRNNAAS
+3380 RRNNAAA

-3392 DRISKDVADLSNW
+3392 DRISKDVTDLTSW

-3438 RQLNGGEATKADTA
+3438 RQLNGGEATQADIA
-3452 FMNRLTALQM
+3452 FMNRLVALQRA
-3462 VLDKNAEDT
+3462 LDKNAEDT

-3477 NDLPPDFQEKLK
+3477 NDLPPGFHEKLK
-3489 GFIAS
+3489 EFIAS

-3504 QSVINQMTSQELKS
+3504 QSVINQMTSQELKA
-3518 LSEIVKAV
+3518 LSEIVKAL
-3526 KKLVQDFN
+3526 KKHIQDFN
-3534 RFHSN
+3534 RFHAN
-3539 AVYQHVSEA
+3539 AVYQHVYDA

-3555 LNEYKDAKSR
+3555 LNQYNDAKSR
-3565 TKAGEGINNF
+3565 TMAGERINNF

-3614 IVSFSEKAYTEKEV
+3614 IVAFSEKAYTEKEV
-3628 TEWDKE
+3628 KDWEKE
-3634 VKTIQLKEG
+3634 VKTIQLEEG

-3672 IRISTFLANGKK
+3672 IRVSTFLANGKK

-3693 IEDANRIIAE
+3693 IEDANRIVAE
-3703 LTPRQIEVAD
+3703 LTPRQKDVAD
-3713 ALQKFM
+3713 ALQKYM

-3728 YVSVKRFGEKQFGE
+3728 YVSVKRFGEKLFGE

-3756 AAADEKM
+3756 AVADEKM
-3763 EGQSLYALLNMS
+3763 EGQSLYALLNMG

-3796 FSNHMASMAQYHS
+3796 FSNHMASMAQYHAM
-3809 FALPVLD
+3809 ALPVLD
-3816 ALKWFNYQQKEKVT
+3816 ALKWFNYQQKERVT
-3830 VIENGQERVRNQVV
+3830 IVEDGKERVQNQVV

-3850 LDRVY
+3850 LDRVF

-3872 NFIIGILKAFNGTES
+3872 NFIVGILKAFNGTETY
-3887 HGVSSDEIG
+3887 GIGSDEIG
-3896 LNSLRRFN
+3896 LNALRHYN

-3909 YNFRVVIQQPMAIT
+3909 YNLRVVVQQPMAIT

-3936 GLKLSPKAIRS
+3936 GMKLSPKAIQK

-3972 RGLTDIIKHKKT
+3972 RGLTDIIKHN
-3984 GMEKF
+3984 ESF
-3989 REAGMWGA
+3989 RDKLGDVGMWGA

-4012 KEEVQRKY
+4012 KEEVQRKR
-4020 GIMPGSE
+4020 GIHPGSE
-4027 HFYDAVSSLFEEVVY
+4027 SFYEAVSSLFEEVVY

-4050 LTKNEYLRSKGLF
+4050 LTKNAFLRSKGFF

-4078 SMLADAFD
+4078 SMLVDAFD
-4086 KYRMDLQ
+4086 KYRMDLH
-4093 RKDGNHRDAWRK
+4093 RKHTSARYAWENNWR
-4105 NGKRI
+4105 NI
-4110 GRTLYVYAISQVI
+4110 GRTVYVYGLGALI
-4123 LAAVQAVSDAF
+4123 LAAVQAVADAF
-4134 RDDDEYEEFG
+4134 RDDDKYEKYAD
-4144 EKWMEAFI
+4144 KWMEAFI
-4152 GNVIDE
+4152 GNFIDE
-4158 LNPFNKLPLVTEFCD
+4158 LMPFNKLPIVSDVYD
-4173 LAKNLLSA
+4173 LSKELLRV
-4181 VGVDTYGYAP
+4181 VGVDTYGNPPASVYM
-4191 SSIWLQWADDLVKG
+4191 QWYDSLVKG
-4205 TQILHQKI
+4205 TDIIYKKI
-4213 FGDGN
+4213 TKNEN
-4218 NYTWY
+4218 NKYTWF
-4223 GGISKLLKAA
+4223 GGAFKLLQAVAGMTGLPIAA
-4233 SGMSGVPMAAVT
+4233 AT
-4245 REIITGWNSII
+4245 REIVTIWNNTVGQMVPSYLIRSYE
-4256 QYMAP
+4256 QKP
-4261 DLVVRTYDPGDKS
+4261 ETE
-4274 TIKYAYL
+4274 IKYSFMDGYITELEARNALVRDAGLSEEEAAQKAAVMAFRREYPEYADAMFSESSIRKYL
-4281 DGYLTDDEA
+4281 DFC
-4290 YKELLNKGI
+4290 KPRGI
-4299 AKDDNDAYW
+4299 APGVCFDVIAY
-4308 TVQEWGGGDDY
+4308 
-4319 SKYDEIN
+4319 N
-4326 QAVRNGEDI
+4326 N
-4335 KKQMAELTS
+4335 
-4344 HGHTEKQVV
+4344 
-4353 SNIKSSVGKWYQ
+4353 
-4365 DGEITSNQAV
+4365 
-4375 TMLTRY
+4375 
-4381 TGLTSGE
+4381 
-4388 ANAAVNKWKCK
+4388 
-4399 VETGIAFDE
+4399 
-4408 IKDSFMSG
+4408 
-4416 ETSYSRAID
+4416 
-4425 MNVKYGGI
+4425 
-4433 SRQEATEKVY
+4433 EAT
-4443 TWGFIK
+4443 
-4449 KHPGCEDISYSAIEN
+4449 
-4464 YETYCERTG
+4464 
-4473 MNAKVFYDA
+4473 
-4482 WKYNYSAK
+4482 
-4490 ADKDASGKAI
+4490 ADKDENGNAI
-4500 SGSKRDKV
+4500 PGSKKKKV
-4508 CDYIDKQ
+4508 LDYINRQ
-4515 VLTKQ
+4515 NLTSI
-4520 QKDALYLAFG
+4520 QKDTLYNMFG
-4530 YSEKNLEDTPWH
+4530 WSSDTLKEDAPWH

>member
-1 MGKKK
+1 M
-6 QYQTAEDWL
+6 
-15 KQNDQYRTDSSSSN
+15 
-29 GYQTAEEW
+29 
-37 LNQNQARL
+37 
-45 NAQHN
+45 
-50 SVSRQIESYREK
+50 
-62 LRREQEEQQAAEVK
+62 
-76 KQINLGELLMGSG
+76 
-89 KDYQDAMGRI
+89 
-99 NRAGEIATGS
+99 
-109 LLKNLFGA
+109 
-117 ESQLRQAGR
+117 
-126 AARETAESL
+126 
-135 EIVRG
+135 
-140 KDAPEPAAEKDPA
+140 
-153 AEYFTGLLGTNS
+153 
-165 WAQES
+165 
-170 NDSAVP
+170 
-176 NRGMGRYSNSTPG
+176 
-189 SKEKRIEITDLESAK
+189 
-204 EEREAAYLEYQKAEE
+204 
-219 NYYAVPDGDFQKAQ
+219 
-233 DDYLAA
+233 
-239 DARLQK
+239 
-245 AESRVKQLEQDL
+245 
-257 QAQEDEDTYNKYKA
+257 
-271 MIASLSEKEFE
+271 
-282 ALLASNDQ
+282 
-290 DDTMSYGYLLKQG
+290 
-303 YSRYDINAMY
+303 
-313 ETLLRGL
+313 
-320 NAEMSENVLGSV
+320 
-332 YDFAGQ
+332 
-338 NFGTGAV
+338 
-345 GFAGARAGQFLGGF
+345 
-359 TGTAQVIL
+359 
-367 DTAKH
+367 
-372 YFQGSPYHGTDPN
+372 QGSPYHGTDPN
-385 GPGYLPSRAA
+385 AAGYLPSRMAG
-395 AAADQGV
+395 AADQAV
-402 SDAIEGEDGGFVRQ
+402 SDAIEGENGGILRKG
-416 AAAFVYRGAA
+416 AAFVYRGAA
-426 NAADNLV
+426 NAADNLA
-433 RMAIA
+433 RMAVS
-438 SATGGG
+438 SAIGGPALG
-444 SYAGAKINSALSFTQ
+444 MGVNSAFSFTQ
-459 GFQGSYREAQEKG
+459 GFQSSYREAQEKG
-472 GSPIQGFLV
+472 GSPIQGMLV

-495 TFERWMHLKDPELIG
+495 TFERWMNLKDPELIG
-510 KDAFAWLKSA
+510 EGVYEWLKTA
-520 AIGTGN
+520 AVGVGN
-526 EMTEEEAS
+526 EITEEEAS

-539 IADAVVMANKSDS
+539 IADAVIMADKSES
-552 AQFIKAAVA
+552 AEYIKSAVEE
-561 DGKTQAE
+561 GKTPAQAR
-568 AWWELVKKYAHEMA
+568 WELVKKYAHEMA
-582 VTAEDTAMSTL
+582 VTAADTAISTL
-593 LMDAGT
+593 LMDGVT
-599 GVVANYQENR
+599 GAVANYQ
-609 LYKKNYGEVAQE
+609 YKKTYGGSSAE

-631 GTKSRNLAEQ
+631 GTQSRTLAEK
-641 YQKKLDAGKQLSGS
+641 YQKKLDSGKTLSGA
-655 ELRRL
+655 ELQRL
-660 VNANEEQFAKEETD
+660 VNANEIQIAAEEMAASEQEKEEQPSSFQNPTPEAE
-674 TGSEVDTEQAG
+674 TGAEEAYTP
-685 DAGKSADATKEIKET
+685 KS
-700 TSDGLPDLD
+700 
-709 VNQKEEIVAD
+709 
-719 SEMETTRS
+719 
-727 EPEKSVTLESLSEKY
+727 TLESLSEKY
-742 GPYAEAMRRNY
+742 GAYAGAMRENY
-753 LEGQDA
+753 LEGQDV
-759 EEYDREFQIA
+759 EEYDRAFQTA

-774 SGLNKDALNRV
+774 SGLNKDALSRV
-785 EAIRG
+785 ETLGG
-790 LSQSQREIAYE
+790 LIQSQREIAYE
-801 IGQAAAAA
+801 IGQAAADSES
-809 QAKAQSAENAKAANG
+809 KAQSSKNAAAANG
-824 KTGWHKGVV
+824 KTGWHKGAVR
-833 MGKGVKI
+833 GEGVKI
-840 ADLVKTFNDPQ
+840 ADLTRTFNDPQ
-851 RKAYSALRTIA
+851 RKAYSALSTIA
-862 EATGIDIVLYKSEAN
+862 EATGIDIVLYKSQAN
-877 EDGALPPVQGTF
+877 EDGEFQGEQGRF
-889 VWSENTIYIDVDA
+889 NWSDNTIYIDINA
-902 GLSTIKDVGSLA
+902 GLNGEKDVGNLA

-935 EQYNEFRKAVFETM
+935 EQYNDFRKAVFSTM
-949 KKPEDLIETVLS
+949 ENPEDLIETRMA
-961 QDSTGKMSYDDAS
+961 QDSTGNMTYDQAS
-974 REVVAQAMTDILED
+974 REVVAEAMTDILED
-988 SQFIQQLADKHRSVF
+988 SQFIQQLAEKHTSVF

-1015 NLKSYFNSLAKNGLR
+1015 NLKIYFKSLAKNGAR
-1030 EARLLKQEVGDSIS
+1030 EAKQLKKEVGDSIS

-1052 FDEIAVQAVENYQKT
+1052 FDEIAVQAVENYQRT
-1067 VAEDESATVSETE
+1067 VAEDEAGTIAMEESSAPSAQKETDTSFEEVFWNATPEERKEVVDAIDENMGGPTRMYPTELPALEPEETVSENAIE
-1080 MVEDSTKTESKTVS
+1080 PPSVS
-1094 ESKVESK
+1094 
-1101 QAKNDSIQEDS
+1101 
-1112 VLNNR
+1112 R
-1117 TEKQTDSSPTDLYSH
+1117 
-1132 IAVNAL
+1132 
-1138 HLSDGYRLNGF
+1138 
-1149 AYNIREE
+1149 
-1156 SDGSFLATIQRY
+1156 
-1168 TDIGGIPA
+1168 
-1176 YDGHYLYKETFA
+1176 YDGFSVT
-1188 TAEEAMESITAV
+1188 S
-1200 ARYNK
+1200 
-1205 LGEFKQEENTKK
+1205 
-1217 ESRNDLVDEKYGFTI
+1217 
-1232 HDNTERGTIE
+1232 NTERGTLE
-1242 ISFTEKPDADVLDI
+1242 IRFDRKPAQNVLNL
-1256 LKQNKFRWS
+1256 LKENKFRWS
-1265 KTNKLWYGKGNRE
+1265 SKNRLWYGNGDID
-1278 EMAEIIRS
+1278 EISKIIS
-1286 AVDGTG
+1286 NHQT
-1292 GFSAS
+1292 S
-1297 AVKQMLDD
+1297 
-1305 PERERAAEK
+1305 E
-1314 MLAQADK
+1314 
-1321 VNEDFENSIG
+1321 
-1331 TTDNTTTEQPE
+1331 TTTVNNSEEGEQ
-1342 MQNEDSTK
+1342 
-1350 SNPVGTFSFL
+1350 
-1360 YNRIAPKMS
+1360 
-1369 TFELDGKGRFTIY
+1369 
-1382 DDGTLD
+1382 
-1388 ILKDSMSGA
+1388 
-1397 NTLEG
+1397 
-1402 FRNQGM
+1402 
-1408 MDLYDIYFD
+1408 
-1417 GQKWTQGKDM
+1417 
-1427 PTGYYR
+1427 
-1433 IERVTQKPT
+1433 
-1442 VKKAP
+1442 
-1447 TGGYAIYQ
+1447 
-1455 KGVMRLVDISKVQNA
+1455 
-1470 ENNQL
+1470 
-1475 PDKPA
+1475 
-1480 GNNTEEVTPNAET
+1480 NAET
-1493 DVRGQEESNGAL
+1493 DVHGQEESDGAL
-1505 REDHQGGIP
+1505 REDHPGGVP
-1514 ESEQPGEGNP
+1514 ESEQSGEGTA
-1524 RLLDEVEAEPVQQ
+1524 RLLDEPQEGALQQ
-1537 HEQGGAAGVPGERGA
+1537 HDQGAAADDSGGGRTET
-1552 EAGRSG
+1552 GRSG
-1558 GRFDSERD
+1558 SGPDSERD
-1566 GRSGGAGSGAVSD
+1566 GRSGGTGSGAVSD
-1579 LRRDADVNQD
+1579 LRRDADVTPD
-1589 DGGIAETVQR
+1589 DGGISETVQR

-1604 STEKPK
+1604 STGKPK
-1610 GENYSIGE
+1610 GENYAIGD
-1618 SLNLANGEKAR
+1618 SLNLAKGEKAR

-1639 IHQLNQEGRFATRE
+1639 IHQLNQEGRFATKE
-1653 EQEVLSR
+1653 EQEVLSK

-1679 ARKNEMR
+1679 TRKSEMR

-1697 LRQLVTDGI
+1697 LRQLVTDGVLT
-1706 ISEEEYRGMSESTK
+1706 EEEYRGMSESTK

-1762 ADMTA
+1762 ADMTS

-1816 PFGNYGVVDRSYP
+1816 PFGNYGVVDRTYP

-1872 YIMDRADLMG
+1872 YLMDRADLLG

-1906 KKRIPG
+1906 KKRVPG

-1922 APQKSIPGSWRM
+1922 APQKSIPGSWRTV
-1934 ANVNEYFSNH
+1934 NINEYFSAH

-1960 AETLTYSPL
+1960 AETLTYAPL
-1969 EGAGSLGDQ
+1969 EDAGSLGDQ
-1978 IRAAFDKITGKMDY
+1978 IRSAFDKITGKMDY
-1992 SQKTAESVQK
+1992 VQESAQSVQK
-2002 AAEKAVRKP
+2002 SAEKAVRKP
-2011 KEGAYRRAQDGTITN
+2011 KEGVYRRAQDGTITN

-2075 QVYDSFVKENGLIN
+2075 RVYDSFVKENGLIN

-2101 YRYSLYALETDYQK
+2101 YRFSLFALETDYQK

-2121 ATAKKADIFTKDT
+2121 STAKKADIFTKDT

-2167 RLTGRSKEEVT
+2167 RLTGRSKDEVS

-2192 GGLEAPE
+2192 GRLEAPE

-2210 REAEALARNDKDFQ
+2210 REAEALARNDRDFQ

-2243 HVSPGAVWVPTDV
+2243 HVSPGAVWIPTDV

-2417 KRIISSGGNTLL
+2417 KRIIASGGNTLL

-2467 QWGVEFSSY
+2467 QWGVEFNSY

-2549 GGKSLTVKQMEKKV
+2549 GKGSLTIKQMEKKA

-2627 LYTKV
+2627 LYTKI

-2832 GKTVTI
+2832 GKKVTI

-2866 VDDSFDAE
+2866 ADDSFDAE

-2889 GIPREEIAFIHEADT
+2889 GIPRDEIAFIHEADT

-3041 DELQKLNSLKR
+3041 DELQKLNGLKR

-3059 RARTNLQNDIKAIAA
+3059 RARTNLQNDIKSIAS

-3118 SAILSKAKT
+3118 SAILTNAKT

-3155 RGSFRYGF
+3155 RGAFRYGF
-3163 KVHLNNPTLMTGQM
+3163 KVHLNNPTLMAGQM
-3177 AKKIAGLES
+3177 AKKIAGLEAD
-3186 ELKAQEE
+3186 LKAQEE
-3193 RLAQTITDKA
+3193 LLAQTIADKA
-3203 AQERLIAQ
+3203 AQEKLIAQ

-3239 YGSDDMEQHQRR
+3239 YGADDAEQHQNR
-3251 TETLTDRDVLSMAAD
+3251 TNTLTDREILSMAAD
-3266 KILSSDAISMD
+3266 KILTNDAISMD
-3277 AAESDALDIFKKRL
+3277 AAESDALGIFKKRL
-3291 STLDS
+3291 KDLDS
-3296 LQERRRELGK
+3296 LQEQRRDLGK
-3306 TYRELQF
+3306 TYKEQQF
-3313 GANVDRVKAAETLK
+3313 GANVDRGKAAETLK

-3336 QEAESKVIAAE
+3336 QEAENKVIAAE
-3347 TAPALRKILP
+3347 TSPALRKVLP
-3357 VARRIVENKQ
+3357 VARRIVEQSQ
-3367 KEQDDAVLQRWRD
+3367 KALDDAVLQRWRD
-3380 RRNNAAS
+3380 RRNNAAA

-3392 DRISKDVADLSNW
+3392 DRISKDVTDLTSW

-3438 RQLNGGEATKADTA
+3438 RQLNGGEATQADIA
-3452 FMNRLTALQM
+3452 FMNRLVALQRA
-3462 VLDKNAEDT
+3462 LDKNAEDT

-3477 NDLPPDFQEKLK
+3477 NDLPPGFHEKLK
-3489 GFIAS
+3489 EFIAS

-3504 QSVINQMTSQELKS
+3504 QSVINQMTSQELKA
-3518 LSEIVKAV
+3518 LSEIVKAL
-3526 KKLVQDFN
+3526 KKHIQDFN
-3534 RFHSN
+3534 RFHAN
-3539 AVYQHVSEA
+3539 AVYQHVYDA

-3555 LNEYKDAKSR
+3555 LNQYNDAKSR
-3565 TKAGEGINNF
+3565 TMAGERINNF

-3614 IVSFSEKAYTEKEV
+3614 IVAFSEKAYTEKEV
-3628 TEWDKE
+3628 KDWEKE
-3634 VKTIQLKEG
+3634 VKTIQLEEG

-3672 IRISTFLANGKK
+3672 IRVSTFLANGKK

-3693 IEDANRIIAE
+3693 IEDANRIVAE
-3703 LTPRQIEVAD
+3703 LTPRQKDVAD
-3713 ALQKFM
+3713 ALQKYM

-3728 YVSVKRFGEKQFGE
+3728 YVSVKRFGEKLFGE
-3742 ENYFPINSDGRHIE
+3742 ENYFPINSDGRRIE
-3756 AAADEKM
+3756 ADADEEM
-3763 EGQSLYALLNMS
+3763 EGQSLYALLNMG

-3796 FSNHMASMAQYHS
+3796 FSNHMASMAQYHAM
-3809 FALPVLD
+3809 ALPVLD
-3816 ALKWFNYQQKEKVT
+3816 ALKWFNYQQKERVT
-3830 VIENGQERVRNQVV
+3830 IIEDGKERVQNQVV

-3850 LDRVY
+3850 LDRVF

-3872 NFIIGILKAFNGTES
+3872 NFIVGILKAFNGTETY
-3887 HGVSSDEIG
+3887 GIGSDEIG
-3896 LNSLRRFN
+3896 LNALRHYN

-3909 YNFRVVIQQPMAIT
+3909 YNLRVVVQQPMAIT

-3936 GLKLSPKAIRS
+3936 GMKLSPKAIQK

-3972 RGLTDIIKHKKT
+3972 RGLTDIIKHN
-3984 GMEKF
+3984 ESF
-3989 REAGMWGA
+3989 RDKLGDVGMWGA

-4012 KEEVQRKY
+4012 KEEVQRKH
-4020 GIMPGSE
+4020 GILPGNE
-4027 HFYDAVSSLFEEVVY
+4027 HFYEAVSSLFEEVVY

-4050 LTKNEYLRSKGLF
+4050 LTKNAFLRSKGFF
-4063 ARATGSFMSEPTTTA
+4063 ARATGSFMSEPTATA
-4078 SMLADAFD
+4078 SMVVDAFD
-4086 KYRMDLQ
+4086 KYRMDLH
-4093 RKDGNHRDAWRK
+4093 KKGGNHLDALRK

-4110 GRTLYVYAISQVI
+4110 GRMLYVYGLGAVV
-4123 LAAVQAVSDAF
+4123 LAAVQAVADAF
-4134 RDDDEYEEFG
+4134 RDDDKYEKYAD
-4144 EKWMEAFI
+4144 KWMEAFI
-4152 GNVIDE
+4152 GNFIDE
-4158 LNPFNKLPLVTEFCD
+4158 LMPFNKLPIVSDVYD
-4173 LAKNLLSA
+4173 LSKELLRV
-4181 VGVDTYGYAP
+4181 VGVDTYGNPPASVYM
-4191 SSIWLQWADDLVKG
+4191 QWYDSLVKG
-4205 TQILHQKI
+4205 TNIIYKKI
-4213 FGDGN
+4213 TKNEN
-4218 NYTWY
+4218 NKYTWF
-4223 GGISKLLKAA
+4223 GGAFKLLQAVAGMTGLPIAA
-4233 SGMSGVPMAAVT
+4233 AT
-4245 REIITGWNSII
+4245 REIVTIWNNTVGQMVPSYLIRSYE
-4256 QYMAP
+4256 QKP
-4261 DLVVRTYDPGDKS
+4261 ETE
-4274 TIKYAYL
+4274 IKYSFMDGYMTELEARNALVRDAGLSEEEAAQKAAVMAFRREYPEYADAMFSESSIRKYL
-4281 DGYLTDDEA
+4281 DFC
-4290 YKELLNKGI
+4290 KPRGI
-4299 AKDDNDAYW
+4299 APGVCFDVIAY
-4308 TVQEWGGGDDY
+4308 
-4319 SKYDEIN
+4319 N
-4326 QAVRNGEDI
+4326 N
-4335 KKQMAELTS
+4335 
-4344 HGHTEKQVV
+4344 
-4353 SNIKSSVGKWYQ
+4353 
-4365 DGEITSNQAV
+4365 
-4375 TMLTRY
+4375 
-4381 TGLTSGE
+4381 
-4388 ANAAVNKWKCK
+4388 
-4399 VETGIAFDE
+4399 
-4408 IKDSFMSG
+4408 
-4416 ETSYSRAID
+4416 
-4425 MNVKYGGI
+4425 
-4433 SRQEATEKVY
+4433 EAT
-4443 TWGFIK
+4443 
-4449 KHPGCEDISYSAIEN
+4449 
-4464 YETYCERTG
+4464 
-4473 MNAKVFYDA
+4473 
-4482 WKYNYSAK
+4482 
-4490 ADKDASGKAI
+4490 ADKDENGNAI
-4500 SGSKRDKV
+4500 PGSKKKKV
-4508 CDYIDKQ
+4508 LDYINRQ
-4515 VLTKQ
+4515 NLTSI
-4520 QKDALYLAFG
+4520 QKDTLYNMFG
-4530 YSEKNLEDTPWH
+4530 WSSDTLKEDAPWH

>member
-109 LLKNLFGA
+109 LLKNRFGK
-117 ESQLRQAGR
+117 ETENEHRSGKFEYDPKYDSSLPFRGR
-126 AARETAESL
+126 GGSGMDAPKTGSFSDYATNRSAREM
-135 EIVRG
+135 
-140 KDAPEPAAEKDPA
+140 AEKGWSQ
-153 AEYFTGLLGTNS
+153 F
-165 WAQES
+165 
-170 NDSAVP
+170 
-176 NRGMGRYSNSTPG
+176 
-189 SKEKRIEITDLESAK
+189 LEDDAAK
-204 EEREAAYLEYQKAEE
+204 ETERQE
-219 NYYAVPDGDFQKAQ
+219 VQ
-233 DDYLAA
+233 DW
-239 DARLQK
+239 
-245 AESRVKQLEQDL
+245 
-257 QAQEDEDTYNKYKA
+257 
-271 MIASLSEKEFE
+271 LSKPH
-282 ALLASNDQ
+282 L
-290 DDTMSYGYLLKQG
+290 
-303 YSRYDINAMY
+303 
-313 ETLLRGL
+313 
-320 NAEMSENVLGSV
+320 
-332 YDFAGQ
+332 
-338 NFGTGAV
+338 
-345 GFAGARAGQFLGGF
+345 
-359 TGTAQVIL
+359 
-367 DTAKH
+367 
-372 YFQGSPYHGTDPN
+372 
-385 GPGYLPSRAA
+385 
-395 AAADQGV
+395 GV
-402 SDAIEGEDGGFVRQ
+402 SP
-416 AAAFVYRGAA
+416 
-426 NAADNLV
+426 L
-433 RMAIA
+433 
-438 SATGGG
+438 
-444 SYAGAKINSALSFTQ
+444 
-459 GFQGSYREAQEKG
+459 
-472 GSPIQGFLV
+472 
-481 GSVDG
+481 
-486 GMEVFTESR
+486 
-495 TFERWMHLKDPELIG
+495 
-510 KDAFAWLKSA
+510 
-520 AIGTGN
+520 
-526 EMTEEEAS
+526 
-534 YIANT
+534 
-539 IADAVVMANKSDS
+539 
-552 AQFIKAAVA
+552 
-561 DGKTQAE
+561 
-568 AWWELVKKYAHEMA
+568 EMA
-582 VTAEDTAMSTL
+582 VLNLEADESYKLPSDNWNDEERAVFGILYQYDKEKAERFATETNNAYKEAERENQTTAVKKFANNHPILSTIGGIAANSMGIGMADFLTSGIEQLSRGETTEHNYISPHQATDVMTGTIAQNLNDSFGTIDDGVPVFGGRGFGDAYQLLNSVIESALTANVTGVLGTDIIFFGNAAASAMDDAKNRGATDAQAFNSSVIAGTAEALGEHFSASHL
-593 LMDAGT
+593 LEMTNSKTISGFFKSMFGQMFEEGEEELFTSIVNNIADNYIMQDKSNFQIYVSKYMETHPEATKEEAEKEAWKNMWSDMAFDFVGGFASGGIHT
-599 GVVANYQENR
+599 GMQYGVNKVQSDIY
-609 LYKKNYGEVAQE
+609 YKNTYGDSSRD
-621 LVQEGLESPE
+621 LVSAGLESPE
-631 GTKSRNLAEQ
+631 GTESRNLAEQ
-641 YQKKLDAGKQLSGS
+641 YQKKMDAGKKLSGS

-660 VNANEEQFAKEETD
+660 VAANEAQFATEEANADSEKGTTTEISESGYTIKDGDGYTEIRFEEEPSQEMTDALEDSGFKYRDANNTWYGRLSPEETR
-674 TGSEVDTEQAG
+674 GIVRENSTEQAG
-685 DAGKSADATKEIKET
+685 DAGKSADATKEIKEP

-719 SEMETTRS
+719 SEMETTRP
-727 EPEKSVTLESLSEKY
+727 EPEKTVTLESLSEKY
-742 GPYAEAMRRNY
+742 GPYAESMRRNY

-769 YDMGK
+769 YDFGK

-785 EAIRG
+785 DALRG

-801 IGQAAAAA
+801 IGKAAAAA
-809 QAKAQSAENAKAANG
+809 QAKAQSAKNAEAANG

-833 MGKGVKI
+833 RGEGVKI
-840 ADLVKTFNDPQ
+840 ADLTKEFNDPQ
-851 RKAYSALRTIA
+851 RKAYSTLSTIA
-862 EATGIDIVLYKSEAN
+862 EATGIDIVLYKSQADEN
-877 EDGALPPVQGTF
+877 GVFQGEQGRF
-889 VWSENTIYIDVDA
+889 KWSDNTIYIDVNA
-902 GLSTIKDVGSLA
+902 GLSTAKDVGSLA

-935 EQYNEFRKAVFETM
+935 EQYNDFRKAVFETM
-949 KKPEDLIETVLS
+949 ENPEDLIETVLS

-974 REVVAQAMTDILED
+974 REVVAEAMTDILED

-1008 KLKEFVE
+1008 KLKEFVD
-1015 NLKSYFNSLAKNGLR
+1015 NLKSYFKSLAKNGSR

-1044 YLEGIVKQ
+1044 YLEDIVKR
-1052 FDEIAVQAVENYQKT
+1052 FDEAAVQAVENYQKT
-1067 VAEDESATVSETE
+1067 VAEDEVETETMEEASALSAQKETDTSFEEVFWNATPEERKEVVDAINENMGGPTRMYPTELPALEAEETVSENANE
-1080 MVEDSTKTESKTVS
+1080 EPSVS
-1094 ESKVESK
+1094 
-1101 QAKNDSIQEDS
+1101 Q
-1112 VLNNR
+1112 
-1117 TEKQTDSSPTDLYSH
+1117 
-1132 IAVNAL
+1132 
-1138 HLSDGYRLNGF
+1138 
-1149 AYNIREE
+1149 
-1156 SDGSFLATIQRY
+1156 
-1168 TDIGGIPA
+1168 
-1176 YDGHYLYKETFA
+1176 YDGFSVT
-1188 TAEEAMESITAV
+1188 S
-1200 ARYNK
+1200 
-1205 LGEFKQEENTKK
+1205 
-1217 ESRNDLVDEKYGFTI
+1217 
-1232 HDNTERGTIE
+1232 NTERGTLE
-1242 ISFTEKPDADVLDI
+1242 IRFDSKPSENVRNVL
-1256 LKQNKFRWS
+1256 KENKFRWS
-1265 KTNKLWYGKGNRE
+1265 SKNRLWYGK
-1278 EMAEIIRS
+1278 ADQKEIS
-1286 AVDGTG
+1286 
-1292 GFSAS
+1292 
-1297 AVKQMLDD
+1297 
-1305 PERERAAEK
+1305 ERISDAMNAAE
-1314 MLAQADK
+1314 
-1321 VNEDFENSIG
+1321 NS
-1331 TTDNTTTEQPE
+1331 TSQE
-1342 MQNEDSTK
+1342 
-1350 SNPVGTFSFL
+1350 PVAG
-1360 YNRIAPKMS
+1360 
-1369 TFELDGKGRFTIY
+1369 
-1382 DDGTLD
+1382 
-1388 ILKDSMSGA
+1388 
-1397 NTLEG
+1397 
-1402 FRNQGM
+1402 
-1408 MDLYDIYFD
+1408 
-1417 GQKWTQGKDM
+1417 
-1427 PTGYYR
+1427 
-1433 IERVTQKPT
+1433 
-1442 VKKAP
+1442 
-1447 TGGYAIYQ
+1447 
-1455 KGVMRLVDISKVQNA
+1455 
-1470 ENNQL
+1470 NNQL
-1475 PDKPA
+1475 LENPA
-1480 GNNTEEVTPNAET
+1480 VNNTEEVTQNAET
-1493 DVRGQEESNGAL
+1493 DVRGQKESNGAL

-1514 ESEQPGEGNP
+1514 ESEQSGEGNP

-1537 HEQGGAAGVPGERGA
+1537 HEQGGAAGVSGERGA

-1558 GRFDSERD
+1558 GGFDSERD
-1566 GRSGGAGSGAVSD
+1566 GRSGSAGSGEVSD

-1610 GENYSIGE
+1610 GENYAIGE
-1618 SLNLANGEKAR
+1618 SLNLAKGEKAR

-1679 ARKNEMR
+1679 ARKSEMR
-1686 AKSGWEKEFQE
+1686 AKQNWEKEFQE

-1762 ADMTA
+1762 ADMTS

-1872 YIMDRADLMG
+1872 YIMDRADLLG

-1922 APQKSIPGSWRM
+1922 APQKNIPGSWRTV
-1934 ANVNEYFSNH
+1934 NVNEYFAAH

-1960 AETLTYSPL
+1960 AETLTYAPL

-1978 IRAAFDKITGKMDY
+1978 IRSAFDKITVKMDY

-2011 KEGAYRRAQDGTITN
+2011 KEGVYRRAQDGTITN

-2101 YRYSLYALETDYQK
+2101 YRFSLFALETDYQK

-2121 ATAKKADIFTKDT
+2121 STAKKADIFTKDT

-2167 RLTGRSKEEVT
+2167 RLTGRSEEEVT

-2192 GGLEAPE
+2192 GKLEAPE

-2309 SRRSFLDLFES
+2309 SRRSFLELFES

-2329 TDREIDANGKER
+2329 TDRQIDANGKER

-2402 LNATF
+2402 LNASF

-2417 KRIISSGGNTLL
+2417 KRIIASGGNTLL

-2574 IQSVDEDNVDFESLG
+2574 IQSVDEDNVDFETLG

-2832 GKTVTI
+2832 GKKVTI

-2852 GKDKSKANDDVSTE
+2852 GKDNSKANDDVTTE
-2866 VDDSFDAE
+2866 IDDSFDAE

-3089 TDTYSEEKFS
+3089 TDTYSEETFS
-3099 MQIGGKTFSDRKD
+3099 MQIGGKIFSDRKD

-3163 KVHLNNPTLMTGQM
+3163 KVHINNPTLMTGQM
-3177 AKKIAGLES
+3177 AKKIAGLEM

-3203 AQERLIAQ
+3203 AQEKLIAQ
-3211 PFERQAEL
+3211 PFERQADL
-3219 DEKRRRYDFV
+3219 DEKRRRYDYV

-3239 YGSDDMEQHQRR
+3239 YGSDDEKVQYQLRPVPPVIPTNGGWERTKNTDEAMSIFPNMWNVAAEESETRNPTQIASTVGTYRKIFNILKAENFQGKILDASSGMGIGTSVGRSEYGFDIEDIEPYPGNGYIPMYTDYSQLGNKYDVIISSAVLNVLPQDQRDALVVKMGEMLNDNGRMFITTRGNDVESLAKTGKNIHLGKMEWIETVKGSYQKGFTNPELISYLKDALGEKFIVEPASKSTGGRFNNNTNVVVTKKPEYVQHQRR

-3291 STLDS
+3291 SSLDS
-3296 LQERRRELGK
+3296 LQQQRRDLGK

-3313 GANVDRVKAAETLK
+3313 GANVDREKAAETLK

-3336 QEAESKVIAAE
+3336 QEAENKVIAAE

-3380 RRNNAAS
+3380 RRNNAAA

-3392 DRISKDVADLSNW
+3392 DRISKDVADLGNW

-3555 LNEYKDAKSR
+3555 LNEYNDAKSR

-3589 FGNGGKAIYD
+3589 FGNGGRAIYD

-3614 IVSFSEKAYTEKEV
+3614 IVAFSENAYTEKEV
-3628 TEWDKE
+3628 TQWDKE
-3634 VKTIQLKEG
+3634 VKTIQLEEG

-3672 IRISTFLANGKK
+3672 IRVSTFLANGKK
-3684 VSDTGHTIS
+3684 VSDTGHSIS
-3693 IEDANRIIAE
+3693 IEDANRIISE
-3703 LTPRQIEVAD
+3703 LTPRQIAVAD

-3728 YVSVKRFGEKQFGE
+3728 YVSVKRFGEKMFGE

-3763 EGQSLYALLNMS
+3763 EGQSLYALLNMG

-3784 NNRIVVYSIFDV
+3784 NNRIVLYSIFDV

-3830 VIENGQERVRNQVV
+3830 VIENGQERVQNQVV

-3855 GVPEETK
+3855 GVPEETR

-3872 NFIIGILKAFNGTES
+3872 NFIIGIIKAFNGTES

-3923 RAAMVIDYGSIIR
+3923 RAAMVINYASIIR
-3936 GLKLSPKAIRS
+3936 GFKLSPKAIKR

-4012 KEEVQRKY
+4012 KEEVQRKH

-4027 HFYDAVSSLFEEVVY
+4027 HFYEAVSSLFEEVVY

-4050 LTKNEYLRSKGLF
+4050 LTKNAFLRSKDF
-4063 ARATGSFMSEPTTTA
+4063 FPRATGAFMSEPTTTA
-4078 SMLADAFD
+4078 SMLVDAFD

-4093 RKDGNHRDAWRK
+4093 KKGGNHRDAWRK

-4110 GRTLYVYAISQVI
+4110 GRTLYVYSLSQVI
-4123 LAAVQAVSDAF
+4123 LAAVQAVADAF
-4134 RDDDEYEEFG
+4134 RDDDEYEEYG

-4158 LNPFNKLPLVTEFCD
+4158 LNPFNKLPLVSEVCEF
-4173 LAKNLLSA
+4173 AKNMLNA
-4181 VGVDTYGYAP
+4181 IGVDTYGYKTSAV
-4191 SSIWLQWADDLVKG
+4191 WMQWADDFVRG
-4205 TQILHQKI
+4205 THILYQKI
-4213 FGDGN
+4213 FGDGS
-4218 NYTWY
+4218 NYTYY
-4223 GGISKLLKAA
+4223 GGVSKLLNGI
-4233 SGMSGVPMAAVT
+4233 SGATGVPMAALT
-4245 REIITGWNSII
+4245 REFITGWNSII
-4256 QYMAP
+4256 RYMAP
-4261 DLVVRTYDPGDKS
+4261 DLVVRTYEQKPE
-4274 TIKYAYL
+4274 TEIKYTFL
-4281 DGYLTDDEA
+4281 DGKMSYEKAVEALIRDAGYSAEDAAKKVDALQFQRENREYADASESSVLKYLEFGKA
-4290 YKELLNKGI
+4290 SGI
-4299 AKDDNDAYW
+4299 DQDVFFDVWAFENDA
-4308 TVQEWGGGDDY
+4308 VAD
-4319 SKYDEIN
+4319 
-4326 QAVRNGEDI
+4326 R
-4335 KKQMAELTS
+4335 
-4344 HGHTEKQVV
+4344 
-4353 SNIKSSVGKWYQ
+4353 
-4365 DGEITSNQAV
+4365 
-4375 TMLTRY
+4375 
-4381 TGLTSGE
+4381 
-4388 ANAAVNKWKCK
+4388 
-4399 VETGIAFDE
+4399 
-4408 IKDSFMSG
+4408 
-4416 ETSYSRAID
+4416 
-4425 MNVKYGGI
+4425 
-4433 SRQEATEKVY
+4433 
-4443 TWGFIK
+4443 
-4449 KHPGCEDISYSAIEN
+4449 
-4464 YETYCERTG
+4464 
-4473 MNAKVFYDA
+4473 
-4482 WKYNYSAK
+4482 
-4490 ADKDASGKAI
+4490 DKDGKPI
-4500 SGSKRDKV
+4500 NGSKRDKV

-4515 VLTKQ
+4515 DLTKQ

-4530 YSEKNLEDTPWH
+4530 YSEKNLKDTHWH

>member
-1 MGKKK
+1 MSDYFKKRMDSVFGSEETRK
-6 QYQTAEDWL
+6 SSVDSSFIDSFVKDSNDFFTRAKTDFESDDTQFWDVRYAARQNTANNLRKRSFQIQQYLDENRDSMDKTEYDRIKTTLDDFGRRTAQSMFSLYRKNRQLGRREYSASDYET
-15 KQNDQYRTDSSSSN
+15 DQQDSGREETDS
-29 GYQTAEEW
+29 
-37 LNQNQARL
+37 L
-45 NAQHN
+45 
-50 SVSRQIESYREK
+50 
-62 LRREQEEQQAAEVK
+62 EQE
-76 KQINLGELLMGSG
+76 I
-89 KDYQDAMGRI
+89 R
-99 NRAGEIATGS
+99 
-109 LLKNLFGA
+109 
-117 ESQLRQAGR
+117 
-126 AARETAESL
+126 
-135 EIVRG
+135 
-140 KDAPEPAAEKDPA
+140 
-153 AEYFTGLLGTNS
+153 
-165 WAQES
+165 
-170 NDSAVP
+170 
-176 NRGMGRYSNSTPG
+176 
-189 SKEKRIEITDLESAK
+189 DLEAIIDGTDYDWTDVNQ
-204 EEREAAYLEYQKAEE
+204 RNKASQ
-219 NYYAVPDGDFQKAQ
+219 AVD
-233 DDYLAA
+233 
-239 DARLQK
+239 RL
-245 AESRVKQLEQDL
+245 QDL
-257 QAQEDEDTYNKYKA
+257 QDRYTQSRYQEMLDT
-271 MIASLSEKEFE
+271 LSEKDRK
-282 ALLASNDQ
+282 ALENTNGRDN
-290 DDTMSYGYLLKQG
+290 TMAYGYLLQKG
-303 YSRYDINAMY
+303 YSREDINAMY
-313 ETLLRGL
+313 ETMKREKT
-320 NAEMSENVLGSV
+320 AEVSDKALETV
-332 YDFAGQ
+332 YDKTGK
-338 NFGTGAV
+338 NVGTAAA
-345 GFAGARAGQFLGGF
+345 GFAGARAGNLVGAV
-359 TGTAQVIL
+359 TGTFQTVHDA
-367 DTAKH
+367 AKH
-372 YFQGSPYHGTDPN
+372 YLQGSQYNGTDPN
-385 GPGYLPSRAA
+385 ALGYLPSRMAG
-395 AAADQGV
+395 AADQAV
-402 SDAIEGEDGGFVRQ
+402 SDAIEGENGGILRKG
-416 AAAFVYRGAA
+416 AAFVYRGAA
-426 NAADNLV
+426 NAADNLA
-433 RMAIA
+433 RMAVS
-438 SATGGG
+438 SAIGGPALG
-444 SYAGAKINSALSFTQ
+444 EGVNSAFSFTQ
-459 GFQGSYREAQEKG
+459 GFQSTYREAQEKG
-472 GSPIQGFLV
+472 GSPLQGLLV

-486 GMEVFTESR
+486 GMEVFTESK
-495 TFERWMHLKDPELIG
+495 TFERWMNLKDPELIG
-510 KDAFAWLKSA
+510 EGVYEWLKSA
-520 AIGTGN
+520 AIGIGN
-526 EMTEEEAS
+526 EITEEEAS

-539 IADAVVMANKSDS
+539 IADAVVMADKSES
-552 AQFIKAAVA
+552 AEYIKAAVA
-561 DGKTQAE
+561 EGKTPAQAR
-568 AWWELVKKYAHEMA
+568 WELVKKYAHEMA
-582 VTAEDTAMSTL
+582 VTAADTAMSTI
-593 LMDAGT
+593 LMEGAT
-599 GVVANYQENR
+599 GAVANYQ
-609 LYKKNYGEVAQE
+609 YKKTYGGSSAE

-631 GTKSRNLAEQ
+631 GTKSRDLAEQ
-641 YQKKLDAGKQLSGS
+641 YQKKLDEGKSLSGA
-655 ELRRL
+655 ELQRL
-660 VNANEEQFAKEETD
+660 VNANEAQFAQETETQTDDETD
-674 TGSEVDTEQAG
+674 SVP
-685 DAGKSADATKEIKET
+685 
-700 TSDGLPDLD
+700 GL
-709 VNQKEEIVAD
+709 NVAD
-719 SEMETTRS
+719 SEMETTTE

-742 GPYAEAMRRNY
+742 GPYAEAMRRNH
-753 LEGQDA
+753 LEGQNA
-759 EEYDREFQIA
+759 EEYDRAFQIA

-774 SGLNKDALNRV
+774 SGLNKDALSRV
-785 EAIRG
+785 EALG
-790 LSQSQREIAYE
+790 SLKDSQKEIAYE
-801 IGQAAAAA
+801 IGQSAAAAE
-809 QAKAQSAENAKAANG
+809 AKAQSAKNAEASNG

-833 MGKGVKI
+833 RGEGVKI
-840 ADLVKTFNDPQ
+840 ADLTKEFNDPQ
-851 RKAYSALRTIA
+851 RKAYSTLSTIA
-862 EATGIDIVLYKSEAN
+862 EATGIDIVLYKPQADEN
-877 EDGALPPVQGTF
+877 GVFQGEQGRF
-889 VWSENTIYIDVDA
+889 KWSDNTIYIDVNA
-902 GLSTIKDVGSLA
+902 GLSGEKDVGSLA

-935 EQYNEFRKAVFETM
+935 EQYNDFRKAVFETM
-949 KKPEDLIETVLS
+949 ENPEDLIETRLA

-974 REVVAQAMTDILED
+974 REVVAESMTDILED
-988 SQFIQQLADKHRSVF
+988 SQFLQKLADRNKSVF
-1003 ETLRS
+1003 QILKD
-1008 KLKEFVE
+1008 KLKEFVS
-1015 NLKSYFNSLAKNGLR
+1015 NLKSYFKSLAKNGSR
-1030 EARLLKQEVGDSIS
+1030 EAKQLKKEVGDSIS
-1044 YLEGIVKQ
+1044 YLEGIVKR

-1067 VAEDESATVSETE
+1067 VAEDEVETETMEEDSATSSQKETETSFEEVFWNATPEERKEVVDAIDENMGGLTHMYPTELPALEPEETVSENAIE
-1080 MVEDSTKTESKTVS
+1080 EPCVS
-1094 ESKVESK
+1094 
-1101 QAKNDSIQEDS
+1101 Q
-1112 VLNNR
+1112 
-1117 TEKQTDSSPTDLYSH
+1117 
-1132 IAVNAL
+1132 
-1138 HLSDGYRLNGF
+1138 
-1149 AYNIREE
+1149 
-1156 SDGSFLATIQRY
+1156 
-1168 TDIGGIPA
+1168 
-1176 YDGHYLYKETFA
+1176 YDGFSV
-1188 TAEEAMESITAV
+1188 TA
-1200 ARYNK
+1200 
-1205 LGEFKQEENTKK
+1205 
-1217 ESRNDLVDEKYGFTI
+1217 
-1232 HDNTERGTIE
+1232 NTERGTLE
-1242 ISFTEKPDADVLDI
+1242 IRFDIKPSENVRNVL
-1256 LKQNKFRWS
+1256 KENKFRWS
-1265 KTNKLWYGKGNRE
+1265 SKNKLWYGKADLSEISKRISDAMNA
-1278 EMAEIIRS
+1278 AENS
-1286 AVDGTG
+1286 
-1292 GFSAS
+1292 SAS
-1297 AVKQMLDD
+1297 Q
-1305 PERERAAEK
+1305 E
-1314 MLAQADK
+1314 
-1321 VNEDFENSIG
+1321 
-1331 TTDNTTTEQPE
+1331 
-1342 MQNEDSTK
+1342 
-1350 SNPVGTFSFL
+1350 PV
-1360 YNRIAPKMS
+1360 
-1369 TFELDGKGRFTIY
+1369 
-1382 DDGTLD
+1382 
-1388 ILKDSMSGA
+1388 
-1397 NTLEG
+1397 
-1402 FRNQGM
+1402 
-1408 MDLYDIYFD
+1408 
-1417 GQKWTQGKDM
+1417 
-1427 PTGYYR
+1427 
-1433 IERVTQKPT
+1433 
-1442 VKKAP
+1442 
-1447 TGGYAIYQ
+1447 
-1455 KGVMRLVDISKVQNA
+1455 A

-1475 PDKPA
+1475 LDKPA
-1480 GNNTEEVTPNAET
+1480 VNNTEEVTPNAET

-1524 RLLDEVEAEPVQQ
+1524 RLLDEVEAGSVQQ
-1537 HEQGGAAGVPGERGA
+1537 HEQEGTAGVPGERGP

-1558 GRFDSERD
+1558 SGPDSERD

-1589 DGGIAETVQR
+1589 DSGLSETVQR

-1618 SLNLANGEKAR
+1618 SLNLAKGEKGR
-1629 YRDNVAALRL
+1629 YRDNVSALRL
-1639 IHQLNQEGRFATRE
+1639 IHQLNHEGRFATKE

-1679 ARKNEMR
+1679 TRKSEMR
-1686 AKSGWEKEFQE
+1686 PKTGWEKEFQE

-1762 ADMTA
+1762 ADMTS

-1816 PFGNYGVVDRSYP
+1816 PFGNYGVVDRTYP

-1872 YIMDRADLMG
+1872 YLMDRADLLG

-1912 TAYSGETFLE
+1912 TAYSGETFLD
-1922 APQKSIPGSWRM
+1922 APQKNIPGSWRTV
-1934 ANVNEYFSNH
+1934 NINEYFSAH

-1960 AETLTYSPL
+1960 AETLTYAPL
-1969 EGAGSLGDQ
+1969 EDAGSLGDQ
-1978 IRAAFDKITGKMDY
+1978 IRSAFDKITGKMDY
-1992 SQKTAESVQK
+1992 VQESAQSVQK
-2002 AAEKAVRKP
+2002 SAEKAVRKP
-2011 KEGAYRRAQDGTITN
+2011 KEGVYRRAQDGTITN

-2101 YRYSLYALETDYQK
+2101 YRFSLYALETDYQK

-2121 ATAKKADIFTKDT
+2121 STAKKADIFTKDT

-2167 RLTGRSKEEVT
+2167 RLTGRSQEEVT

-2192 GGLEAPE
+2192 GSLEAPE

-2243 HVSPGAVWVPTDV
+2243 HVTPGAVWVPTDV

-2278 VGYSAQTGE
+2278 VGYSNQTGE

-2417 KRIISSGGNTLL
+2417 KRIIASGGNTLL

-2467 QWGVEFSSY
+2467 QWGVEFNSY

-2549 GGKSLTVKQMEKKV
+2549 GKGSLTIKQMEKKA

-2627 LYTKV
+2627 LYTKI

-2832 GKTVTI
+2832 GKKVTI
-2838 NGTQIVF
+2838 SGTQIVF

-2866 VDDSFDAE
+2866 ADDSFDAE
-2874 SARLYEDMRDYLAKK
+2874 SARLYEDMRDYLTKK

-3041 DELQKLNSLKR
+3041 DELQKLNGLKR

-3059 RARTNLQNDIKAIAA
+3059 RARTNLQNDIKSIAS

-3118 SAILSKAKT
+3118 SAILTNAKT

-3155 RGSFRYGF
+3155 RGAFRYGF
-3163 KVHLNNPTLMTGQM
+3163 KVHLNNPTLMAGQM
-3177 AKKIAGLES
+3177 AKKIAGLEAD
-3186 ELKAQEE
+3186 LKAQEE
-3193 RLAQTITDKA
+3193 LLAQTIADKA
-3203 AQERLIAQ
+3203 AQEKLIAQ

-3219 DEKRRRYDFV
+3219 DEKRRRYDYV
-3229 MSELNKTDQQ
+3229 MAELNKTDQQ
-3239 YGSDDMEQHQRR
+3239 YGADDAEQHQNR
-3251 TETLTDRDVLSMAAD
+3251 TNTLTDREILSMAAD
-3266 KILSSDAISMD
+3266 KILTNDAISMD
-3277 AAESDALDIFKKRL
+3277 AAESDALGIFKKRL
-3291 STLDS
+3291 KDLDS
-3296 LQERRRELGK
+3296 LQEQRRDLGK
-3306 TYRELQF
+3306 TYKEQQF
-3313 GANVDRVKAAETLK
+3313 GANVDRGKAAETLK

-3336 QEAESKVIAAE
+3336 QDAENKVIAAE
-3347 TAPALRKILP
+3347 TSPALRKVLP
-3357 VARRIVENKQ
+3357 VARRIVEQSQ
-3367 KEQDDAVLQRWRD
+3367 KALDDAVLQRWRD
-3380 RRNNAAS
+3380 RRNNAAA

-3392 DRISKDVADLSNW
+3392 DRISKDVTDLTSW

-3431 SIDFTSK
+3431 GIDFTSK
-3438 RQLNGGEATKADTA
+3438 RQLNGGEATQADIA
-3452 FMNRLTALQM
+3452 FMNRLVALQRA
-3462 VLDKNAEDT
+3462 LDKNAEDT

-3477 NDLPPDFQEKLK
+3477 NDLPPGFHEKLK
-3489 GFIAS
+3489 EFIAS

-3504 QSVINQMTSQELKS
+3504 QSVINQMTSQELKA
-3518 LSEIVKAV
+3518 LSEIVKAL
-3526 KKLVQDFN
+3526 KKHIQDFN
-3534 RFHSN
+3534 RFHAN
-3539 AVYQHVSEA
+3539 AVYQHVYDA

-3555 LNEYKDAKSR
+3555 LNQYNDAKSR
-3565 TKAGEGINNF
+3565 TMAGERINNF

-3614 IVSFSEKAYTEKEV
+3614 IVAFSEKAYTEKEV
-3628 TEWDKE
+3628 KDWEKE
-3634 VKTIQLKEG
+3634 VKTIQLEEG

-3672 IRISTFLANGKK
+3672 IRVSTFLANGKK

-3693 IEDANRIIAE
+3693 IEDANRIVAE
-3703 LTPRQIEVAD
+3703 LTPRQKDVAD
-3713 ALQKFM
+3713 ALQKYM

-3728 YVSVKRFGEKQFGE
+3728 YVSVKRFGEKLFGE

-3756 AAADEKM
+3756 AVADEKM
-3763 EGQSLYALLNMS
+3763 EGQSLYALLNMG
-3775 FTKKLQEKA
+3775 FTKKLQKEA

-3809 FALPVLD
+3809 MALPVLD
-3816 ALKWFNYQQKEKVT
+3816 ALKWFNYQQKERVT
-3830 VIENGQERVRNQVV
+3830 IVEDGKERVQNQVV

-3850 LDRVY
+3850 LDRVF

-3872 NFIIGILKAFNGTES
+3872 NFIVGILKAFNGTETY
-3887 HGVSSDEIG
+3887 GIGSDEIG
-3896 LNSLRRFN
+3896 LNALRHYN

-3909 YNFRVVIQQPMAIT
+3909 YNLRVVVQQPMAIT

-3936 GLKLSPKAIRS
+3936 GMKLSPKAIQK

-3972 RGLTDIIKHKKT
+3972 RGLTDIIKHN
-3984 GMEKF
+3984 ESF
-3989 REAGMWGA
+3989 RDKLRDVGMWGA

-4012 KEEVQRKY
+4012 KEEVQRKR
-4020 GIMPGSE
+4020 GIHPGSE
-4027 HFYDAVSSLFEEVVY
+4027 AFYEAVSSLFEEVVY

-4050 LTKNEYLRSKGLF
+4050 LTKNAFLRSKGFF

-4078 SMLADAFD
+4078 SMLVDAFD
-4086 KYRMDLQ
+4086 KYRMDLH
-4093 RKDGNHRDAWRK
+4093 RKHTSARYAWENNWR
-4105 NGKRI
+4105 NI
-4110 GRTLYVYAISQVI
+4110 GRTVYVYGLGALI
-4123 LAAVQAVSDAF
+4123 LAAVQAVADAF
-4134 RDDDEYEEFG
+4134 RDDDKYEKYAD
-4144 EKWMEAFI
+4144 KWMEAFI
-4152 GNVIDE
+4152 GNFIDE
-4158 LNPFNKLPLVTEFCD
+4158 LMPFNKLPIVSDVYD
-4173 LAKNLLSA
+4173 LSKELLRV
-4181 VGVDTYGYAP
+4181 VGVDTYGNPPASVYM
-4191 SSIWLQWADDLVKG
+4191 QWYDSLVKG
-4205 TQILHQKI
+4205 TDIIYKKI
-4213 FGDGN
+4213 TKNEN
-4218 NYTWY
+4218 NKYTWF
-4223 GGISKLLKAA
+4223 GGAFKLLQAVAGMTGLPIAA
-4233 SGMSGVPMAAVT
+4233 AT
-4245 REIITGWNSII
+4245 REIVTIWNNTVGQMVPSYLIRSYE
-4256 QYMAP
+4256 QKP
-4261 DLVVRTYDPGDKS
+4261 ETE
-4274 TIKYAYL
+4274 IKYSFMDGYMTELEARNALVRDAGLSEEEAAQKAAVMAFRREYPEYADAMFSESSIRKYL
-4281 DGYLTDDEA
+4281 DFC
-4290 YKELLNKGI
+4290 KPRGI
-4299 AKDDNDAYW
+4299 APGVCFDVIAY
-4308 TVQEWGGGDDY
+4308 
-4319 SKYDEIN
+4319 N
-4326 QAVRNGEDI
+4326 N
-4335 KKQMAELTS
+4335 
-4344 HGHTEKQVV
+4344 
-4353 SNIKSSVGKWYQ
+4353 
-4365 DGEITSNQAV
+4365 
-4375 TMLTRY
+4375 
-4381 TGLTSGE
+4381 
-4388 ANAAVNKWKCK
+4388 
-4399 VETGIAFDE
+4399 
-4408 IKDSFMSG
+4408 
-4416 ETSYSRAID
+4416 
-4425 MNVKYGGI
+4425 
-4433 SRQEATEKVY
+4433 EAT
-4443 TWGFIK
+4443 
-4449 KHPGCEDISYSAIEN
+4449 
-4464 YETYCERTG
+4464 
-4473 MNAKVFYDA
+4473 
-4482 WKYNYSAK
+4482 
-4490 ADKDASGKAI
+4490 ADKDENGNAI
-4500 SGSKRDKV
+4500 PGSKKKKV
-4508 CDYIDKQ
+4508 LDYINRQ
-4515 VLTKQ
+4515 NLTSI
-4520 QKDALYLAFG
+4520 QKDTLYNMFG
-4530 YSEKNLEDTPWH
+4530 WSSDTLKEDAPWH

>member
-1 MGKKK
+1 MAVNRFSSVREEMEKEISSRSDKQSNTTETLDSYMNQRAQSFQEKRKNGAARKSYTAQMDSRRSANDFLTRYNRFLDDVEKSGYTPENVKAFDSIQAEYNGVSGLFNQGARKQFQDSFASIKDYFGSFAGK
-6 QYQTAEDWL
+6 A
-15 KQNDQYRTDSSSSN
+15 DSMLSS
-29 GYQTAEEW
+29 E
-37 LNQNQARL
+37 
-45 NAQHN
+45 
-50 SVSRQIESYREK
+50 QIAN
-62 LRREQEEQQAAEVK
+62 RREE
-76 KQINLGELLMGSG
+76 
-89 KDYQDAMGRI
+89 
-99 NRAGEIATGS
+99 
-109 LLKNLFGA
+109 
-117 ESQLRQAGR
+117 
-126 AARETAESL
+126 
-135 EIVRG
+135 
-140 KDAPEPAAEKDPA
+140 
-153 AEYFTGLLGTNS
+153 
-165 WAQES
+165 
-170 NDSAVP
+170 
-176 NRGMGRYSNSTPG
+176 
-189 SKEKRIEITDLESAK
+189 
-204 EEREAAYLEYQKAEE
+204 
-219 NYYAVPDGDFQKAQ
+219 
-233 DDYLAA
+233 
-239 DARLQK
+239 LQK
-245 AESRVKQLEQDL
+245 SYQEALDEAIQANPGVSLHNIPVTDEMKSIKEQMNELDSM
-257 QAQEDEDTYNKYKA
+257 EDAATYNKYQD
-271 MIASLSEKEFE
+271 MISSLSDKERK
-282 ALLASNDQ
+282 ALSDSHGR
-290 DDTMSYGYLLKQG
+290 DTTMAYGYLLQNG
-303 YSRYDINAMY
+303 YSREDINAMY
-313 ETLLRGL
+313 ETLMRDQ
-320 NAEMSENVLGSV
+320 NAKTSGEVLDAV
-332 YDFAGQ
+332 YDYAGQ
-338 NFGTGAV
+338 NVGTGAV
-345 GFAGARAGQFLGGF
+345 GFTGARAGNIVGGI
-359 TGTAQVIL
+359 TGTLQAIH
-367 DTAKH
+367 DTAQH
-372 YFQGSPYHGTDPN
+372 YFQGSPYRTTDPN
-385 GPGYLPSRAA
+385 GLGYLPSRAA
-395 AAADQGV
+395 SAADQSI
-402 SDAIEGEDGGFVRQ
+402 SDAIEGDDGGIIRKG
-416 AAAFVYRGAA
+416 AAFVYRGAA
-426 NAADNLV
+426 NAADNLA
-433 RMAIA
+433 RMALA

-444 SYAGAKINSALSFTQ
+444 ALAGAGINSALSFTQ

-472 GSPIQGFLV
+472 GNPIQGLLV

-495 TFERWMHLKDPELIG
+495 TFERWMNLKDPELIG
-510 KDAFAWLKSA
+510 QGVFEWLKSA
-520 AIGTGN
+520 AVGIGN
-526 EMTEEEAS
+526 EITEEEAS

-539 IADAVVMANKSDS
+539 IADAVVMADKSES
-552 AQFIKAAVA
+552 TQFIKDAVA
-561 DGKTQAE
+561 DGKTPAE
-568 AWWELVKKYAHEMA
+568 AKWELVKKYAHEMA
-582 VTAEDTAMSTL
+582 VTAADTAMSTL
-593 LMDAGT
+593 LMDGVT
-599 GVVANYQENR
+599 GAVANHQ
-609 LYKKNYGEVAQE
+609 YKRTYGGSAAE
-621 LVQEGLESPE
+621 LVQEGLESPD
-631 GTKSRNLAEQ
+631 GTQSRTLAEQ
-641 YQKKLDAGKQLSGS
+641 YKQKLDSGKPLSGG

-660 VNANEEQFAKEETD
+660 VNANEEQFAKEEA
-674 TGSEVDTEQAG
+674 EAG
-685 DAGKSADATKEIKET
+685 AEPGVDAGM
-700 TSDGLPDLD
+700 
-709 VNQKEEIVAD
+709 EENVAD
-719 SEMETTRS
+719 SEMETDKP
-727 EPEKSVTLESLSEKY
+727 EPEKTITLESLSEKY

-759 EEYDREFQIA
+759 EEYDRAFQTA

-785 EAIRG
+785 EALRG
-790 LSQSQREIAYE
+790 LSESQREIAYE
-801 IGQAAAAA
+801 IGQTASAAA
-809 QAKAQSAENAKAANG
+809 AKAQSAKNSEAVNW

-833 MGKGVKI
+833 RGEGVKI
-840 ADLVKTFNDPQ
+840 ADLTKTFNDPQ
-851 RKAYSALRTIA
+851 RKAYSALSTIA
-862 EATGIDIVLYKSEAN
+862 EATGIDIVLYQSQAN
-877 EDGALPPVQGTF
+877 EDGVFQEEQGRF
-889 VWSENTIYIDVDA
+889 KWSDNTIYIDVNA
-902 GLSTIKDVGSLA
+902 GLSGTKDVGSLA

-935 EQYNEFRKAVFETM
+935 EQYNDFRKAVFETM
-949 KKPEDLIETVLS
+949 ENPEDLIETRLA

-974 REVVAQAMTDILED
+974 REVVAEAMTDILED
-988 SQFIQQLADKHRSVF
+988 SKFLQKLADKHTSVF
-1003 ETLRS
+1003 ETLRN
-1008 KLKEFVE
+1008 KLKEFVS
-1015 NLKSYFNSLAKNGLR
+1015 NLKSYFQSLAKNGSR

-1044 YLEGIVKQ
+1044 YLEDIVKR
-1052 FDEIAVQAVENYQKT
+1052 FDDAAVQAVENYQKT
-1067 VAEDESATVSETE
+1067 VAEDNSETAVDNSE
-1080 MVEDSTKTESKTVS
+1080 TSSETKISENETKDDSIQDSEAPIESNQA
-1094 ESKVESK
+1094 ES
-1101 QAKNDSIQEDS
+1101 DSIQEEE
-1112 VLNNR
+1112 
-1117 TEKQTDSSPTDLYSH
+1117 EK
-1132 IAVNAL
+1132 
-1138 HLSDGYRLNGF
+1138 
-1149 AYNIREE
+1149 EE
-1156 SDGSFLATIQRY
+1156 
-1168 TDIGGIPA
+1168 P
-1176 YDGHYLYKETFA
+1176 
-1188 TAEEAMESITAV
+1188 
-1200 ARYNK
+1200 
-1205 LGEFKQEENTKK
+1205 KQEEKQEPETT
-1217 ESRNDLVDEKYGFTI
+1217 SYGSFSITP
-1232 HDNTERGTIE
+1232 NPERGTLE
-1242 ISFTEKPDADVLDI
+1242 IRFDSKPGENVRDVL
-1256 LKQNKFRWS
+1256 KENKFRWS
-1265 KTNKLWYGKGNRE
+1265 SKNKLWYGK
-1278 EMAEIIRS
+1278 
-1286 AVDGTG
+1286 
-1292 GFSAS
+1292 
-1297 AVKQMLDD
+1297 
-1305 PERERAAEK
+1305 
-1314 MLAQADK
+1314 AD
-1321 VNEDFENSIG
+1321 
-1331 TTDNTTTEQPE
+1331 
-1342 MQNEDSTK
+1342 
-1350 SNPVGTFSFL
+1350 
-1360 YNRIAPKMS
+1360 
-1369 TFELDGKGRFTIY
+1369 
-1382 DDGTLD
+1382 
-1388 ILKDSMSGA
+1388 
-1397 NTLEG
+1397 
-1402 FRNQGM
+1402 
-1408 MDLYDIYFD
+1408 
-1417 GQKWTQGKDM
+1417 QK
-1427 PTGYYR
+1427 
-1433 IERVTQKPT
+1433 E
-1442 VKKAP
+1442 
-1447 TGGYAIYQ
+1447 
-1455 KGVMRLVDISKVQNA
+1455 ISKRISDAMASTENQSDSQEPVA
-1470 ENNQL
+1470 ENNHL
-1475 PDKPA
+1475 LDHPA
-1480 GNNTEEVTPNAET
+1480 VNNTEEVTQNAEA
-1493 DVRGQEESNGAL
+1493 DVYGQEESDGAL

-1514 ESEQPGEGNP
+1514 ESEQSGEGAA
-1524 RLLDEVEAEPVQQ
+1524 RLLDEPQEEAIQQ
-1537 HEQGGAAGVPGERGA
+1537 HDQGAAADDSSGGGP

-1558 GRFDSERD
+1558 GRPDSERD
-1566 GRSGGAGSGAVSD
+1566 GRSGGTGSGAVSD

-1610 GENYSIGE
+1610 GENYVIGE
-1618 SLNLANGEKAR
+1618 SLNLAKGEKAR

-1639 IHQLNQEGRFATRE
+1639 IHQLNREGRFSTRE

-1667 DGAFGELAYNRE
+1667 DGAFGELGYNRE
-1679 ARKNEMR
+1679 TRKSEMR
-1686 AKSGWEKEFQE
+1686 AKSGWEKEFKE

-1706 ISEEEYRGMSESTK
+1706 ITEEEYRGMSESTK

-1767 SVKSWTMVELDRVT
+1767 NVKSWTMVELDRVT

-1792 DVRIEGFQDANIPN
+1792 DVRIEGFQDSNIPN

-1848 RPGGLVMFITSSF
+1848 RPGGIVMFITSGF

-1872 YIMDRADLMG
+1872 YIMDRADLLG

-1893 NAGTD
+1893 NAGTE

-1906 KKRIPG
+1906 KKRVPG

-1922 APQKSIPGSWRM
+1922 APQKSIPGSWRNV
-1934 ANVNEYFSNH
+1934 NVNEYFSSH

-1960 AETLTYSPL
+1960 ADTLTYAPL
-1969 EGAGSLGDQ
+1969 ENAGSLGDQ

-1992 SQKTAESVQK
+1992 VQKTAESARK

-2101 YRYSLYALETDYQK
+2101 YRFSLFALETDYQK

-2121 ATAKKADIFTKDT
+2121 STAKKADIFTKDT

-2192 GGLEAPE
+2192 GSLEAPE

-2309 SRRSFLDLFES
+2309 SRRSFLELFES

-2368 SDETRRTELAKL
+2368 SDETRRTELSKL

-2402 LNATF
+2402 LNASF

-2417 KRIISSGGNTLL
+2417 KRIIASGGNTLL

-2467 QWGVEFSSY
+2467 QWGVEFNSY

-2574 IQSVDEDNVDFESLG
+2574 IQSVDEDNVDFETLG

-2627 LYTKV
+2627 LYTKI

-2755 KEYMKSLEKRANNV
+2755 KDYMKSLEKRANNV

-2817 EYRDGKNIKTVDGKT
+2817 EYRAGKNIKTVDGKT
-2832 GKTVTI
+2832 GKKVTI

-2852 GKDKSKANDDVSTE
+2852 GKDKSKANDEISTE
-2866 VDDSFDAE
+2866 IDDSFDSE

-2942 IHHLDAPWRPG
+2942 IHHMDAPWRPG

-3041 DELQKLNSLKR
+3041 DELQKLNGLKR

-3059 RARTNLQNDIKAIAA
+3059 RARTNLQNDIKAIAS
-3074 LEMSIEARKADLKKR
+3074 LEMSIEARKEDLKKR
-3089 TDTYSEEKFS
+3089 KDTYSEEKFS
-3099 MQIGGKTFSDRKD
+3099 MQIGGKTFADRKD

-3127 ENEYA
+3127 ENEFV
-3132 EIGSFAGFQ
+3132 EIGSFSGFQ

-3146 SQGEYEGVL
+3146 SGGEYDGVL
-3155 RGSFRYGF
+3155 QGSTRYGF
-3163 KVHLNNPTLMTGQM
+3163 KVHINNPTLMAGQM
-3177 AKKIAGLES
+3177 AKKISGLET

-3193 RLAQTITDKA
+3193 LLAQTITDKD
-3203 AQERLIAQ
+3203 AQEKLIEQ

-3219 DEKRRRYDFV
+3219 DEKRRRYDYV

-3239 YGSDDMEQHQRR
+3239 FGAEDVEQHQRR
-3251 TETLTDRDVLSMAAD
+3251 TNTLTDREILSMAAD
-3266 KILSSDAISMD
+3266 RILSNEALSMD
-3277 AAESDALDIFKKRL
+3277 AAVSDSLDIFKKRL
-3291 STLDS
+3291 AALDS
-3296 LQERRRELGK
+3296 LQEQRRELGR
-3306 TYRELQF
+3306 TYKEQQF
-3313 GANVDRVKAAETLK
+3313 GANVDREKAAETLK
-3327 QMRELDAKI
+3327 QMRDLDGKI
-3336 QEAESKVIAAE
+3336 QEAENKVIAAE
-3347 TAPALRKILP
+3347 TAPALRKVLP
-3357 VARRIVENKQ
+3357 VARRIVEQNQ

-3380 RRNNAAS
+3380 RRNNAAA

-3392 DRISKDVADLSNW
+3392 DRISKDVTDLGNW
-3405 ILSPSNKTDMK
+3405 IISPSNKTDMK

-3438 RQLNGGEATKADTA
+3438 RQLNGGEATQADIA
-3452 FMNRLTALQM
+3452 FMNRLVALQRA
-3462 VLDKNAEDT
+3462 LDKNAEET

-3477 NDLPPDFQEKLK
+3477 NDLPPGFQEKLK

-3534 RFHSN
+3534 RFHAN
-3539 AVYQHVSEA
+3539 AVYQHVYDA

-3555 LNEYKDAKSR
+3555 LNEYNDAKSR

-3599 GLRRGQAQLAFDTKE
+3599 GLRRGQAQLAFDTKA

-3634 VKTIQLKEG
+3634 VKTIQLEDG

-3672 IRISTFLANGKK
+3672 IRVSTFLSNGKK

-3703 LTPRQIEVAD
+3703 LTPRQIAVAD
-3713 ALQKFM
+3713 ALQKYM

-3728 YVSVKRFGEKQFGE
+3728 YVSVKRFGEKMFGE

-3756 AAADEKM
+3756 AVADDKM
-3763 EGQSLYALLNMS
+3763 EGQSLYALLNMG
-3775 FTKKLQEKA
+3775 FTKKLQEEA

-3816 ALKWFNYQQKEKVT
+3816 ALKWFNYQQKEPVT
-3830 VIENGQERVRNQVV
+3830 VMKNGKEHVQNQVV

-3850 LDRVY
+3850 LDRVF

-3872 NFIIGILKAFNGTES
+3872 NFIIGIIKAFNGTES
-3887 HGVSSDEIG
+3887 HGITSDEIG

-3923 RAAMVIDYGSIIR
+3923 RAAMIIDYGSIIR
-3936 GLKLSPKAIRS
+3936 GLKLSPKAIQK
-3947 NIEEMNRYSGIAAW
+3947 NIEEMNQYSGIAAW

-4012 KEEVQRKY
+4012 KEEVQRKH

-4027 HFYDAVSSLFEEVVY
+4027 HFYDAVSSLFEEVIY

-4078 SMLADAFD
+4078 SMLVDAFD

-4093 RKDGNHRDAWRK
+4093 KKGGNHRDAWRN

-4110 GRTLYVYAISQVI
+4110 GRTLYVYGLGAVI
-4123 LAAVQAVSDAF
+4123 LAAVQAIADAF
-4134 RDDDEYEEFG
+4134 RDDDEYEEYG

-4173 LAKNLLSA
+4173 LAKNLLAA

-4205 TQILHQKI
+4205 TQILYQKI

-4223 GGISKLLKAA
+4223 GGISKMLKAV

-4245 REIITGWNSII
+4245 REAITGWNSII

-4261 DLVVRTYDPGDKS
+4261 DLVVKTYDPGDKN

-4281 DGYLTDDEA
+4281 DGYLTEEEA
-4290 YKELLNKGI
+4290 YQELLDKGI
-4299 AKDDNDAYW
+4299 AKDENDVYW
-4308 TVQEWGGGDDY
+4308 TVQEWGGGDGY
-4319 SKYDEIN
+4319 SKYDAIN
-4326 QAVRNGEDI
+4326 QAVRNGESI
-4335 KKQMAELTS
+4335 TKQMAELTS
-4344 HGHTEKQVV
+4344 HGHAEKDVI
-4353 SNIKSSVGKWYQ
+4353 SNIKSSIGKWYQ
-4365 DGEITSNQAV
+4365 EGEITGHQAV

-4381 TGLTSGE
+4381 TGLTADE
-4388 ANAAVNKWKCK
+4388 ANASVNKWKCK
-4399 VETGIAFDE
+4399 VETGIAFDD
-4408 IKDSFMSG
+4408 IKDSFMGG
-4416 ETSYSRAID
+4416 ETSYSRAVD
-4425 MNVKYGGI
+4425 MYVKYGGL

-4443 TWGFIK
+4443 TWDFIK
-4449 KHPGCEDISYSAIEN
+4449 KHPGCEDISYSAIES

-4482 WKYNYSAK
+4482 WKFNYSAK
-4490 ADKDASGKAI
+4490 ADVDSSGKAI
-4500 SGSKRDKV
+4500 SGSKKLKV
-4508 CDYIDKQ
+4508 LRYING
-4515 VLTKQ
+4515 LGLSYA
-4520 QKDALYLAFG
+4520 QKDSLYYAFG
-4530 YSEKNLEDTPWH
+4530 WSQSTISEAPWH

>member
-1 MGKKK
+1 MAKKK
-6 QYQTAEDWL
+6 NVSVGYRILDDLQKNTERIGQTQ
-15 KQNDQYRTDSSSSN
+15 KTTN
-29 GYQTAEEW
+29 GYGYSILSKLEKETEELAARSRA
-37 LNQNQARL
+37 LNNILDKQR
-45 NAQHN
+45 
-50 SVSRQIESYREK
+50 S
-62 LRREQEEQQAAEVK
+62 EQEEQQAAEVK

-89 KDYQDAMGRI
+89 KAVKDAMGRI
-99 NRAGEIATGS
+99 NQAGEIATGS
-109 LLKNLFGA
+109 LLKNRFGK
-117 ESQLRQAGR
+117 
-126 AARETAESL
+126 ETENEHRSGKFEYDPKYDSSL
-135 EIVRG
+135 
-140 KDAPEPAAEKDPA
+140 P
-153 AEYFTGLLGTNS
+153 F
-165 WAQES
+165 
-170 NDSAVP
+170 
-176 NRGMGRYSNSTPG
+176 RGMGRYLNVKTSSNET
-189 SKEKRIEITDLESAK
+189 
-204 EEREAAYLEYQKAEE
+204 Q
-219 NYYAVPDGDFQKAQ
+219 PDNTE
-233 DDYLAA
+233 
-239 DARLQK
+239 DARLTEAQARVKK
-245 AESRVKQLEQDL
+245 AEQDAKEKKGESSAVSNVGRGIIESPGATSFSDYVRNRAINEMAEKGWS
-257 QAQEDEDTYNKYKA
+257 QFQEDDAAKETERQEVQDW
-271 MIASLSEKEFE
+271 LSKPH
-282 ALLASNDQ
+282 L
-290 DDTMSYGYLLKQG
+290 
-303 YSRYDINAMY
+303 
-313 ETLLRGL
+313 
-320 NAEMSENVLGSV
+320 
-332 YDFAGQ
+332 
-338 NFGTGAV
+338 
-345 GFAGARAGQFLGGF
+345 
-359 TGTAQVIL
+359 
-367 DTAKH
+367 
-372 YFQGSPYHGTDPN
+372 
-385 GPGYLPSRAA
+385 
-395 AAADQGV
+395 GV
-402 SDAIEGEDGGFVRQ
+402 SP
-416 AAAFVYRGAA
+416 
-426 NAADNLV
+426 L
-433 RMAIA
+433 
-438 SATGGG
+438 
-444 SYAGAKINSALSFTQ
+444 
-459 GFQGSYREAQEKG
+459 
-472 GSPIQGFLV
+472 
-481 GSVDG
+481 
-486 GMEVFTESR
+486 
-495 TFERWMHLKDPELIG
+495 
-510 KDAFAWLKSA
+510 
-520 AIGTGN
+520 
-526 EMTEEEAS
+526 
-534 YIANT
+534 
-539 IADAVVMANKSDS
+539 
-552 AQFIKAAVA
+552 
-561 DGKTQAE
+561 
-568 AWWELVKKYAHEMA
+568 EMA
-582 VTAEDTAMSTL
+582 VLNLEADESYKLPSDNWNDEERAVFGILYQYDKEKAERFATETNNAYKKAERENQTTAVKKFANNHPILSTIGGIAANSMGIGMADFLTSGIEQLSRGETTEHNYISPHQATDVMTGTIAQNLNDSFGTIDDGVPVFGGRGFGDAYQLLNSVIESALTANVTGVLGTDIIFFGNAAASAMDDAKNRGATDAQAFNSSVIAGTAEALGEHFSASHL
-593 LMDAGT
+593 LEMTNSKTISGFFKSMFGQMFEEGEEELFTSIVNNIADNYIMQDKSNFQIYVSKYMETHPEATKEEAEKEAWKNMWSDMAFDFVGGFASGGIHT
-599 GVVANYQENR
+599 GMQYGVNKVQSDIY
-609 LYKKNYGEVAQE
+609 YKNTYGDSSRD
-621 LVQEGLESPE
+621 LVSAGLESPE
-631 GTKSRNLAEQ
+631 GTQSRNLAEQ
-641 YQKKLDAGKQLSGS
+641 AKKKLDAGKQLSSS

-660 VNANEEQFAKEETD
+660 VAANEAQFAKDEAD

-685 DAGKSADATKEIKET
+685 DAGKSADATKEIKEQ
-700 TSDGLPDLD
+700 TSDGLTDLD
-709 VNQKEEIVAD
+709 VSQKEEIVAD
-719 SEMETTRS
+719 SEMETTRP
-727 EPEKSVTLESLSEKY
+727 EPEQSVTLESLSKKY

-774 SGLNKDALNRV
+774 SLLNKDALNRV
-785 EAIRG
+785 DALRG

-801 IGQAAAAA
+801 IGKAAADA
-809 QAKAQSAENAKAANG
+809 QAKAQSAENAEAANG
-824 KTGWHKGVV
+824 KTGWHKGTVR
-833 MGKGVKI
+833 GEGVKI
-840 ADLVKTFNDPQ
+840 ADLTKEFNDPQ
-851 RKAYSALRTIA
+851 RKAYSTLSTIA
-862 EATGIDIVLYKSEAN
+862 EATGIDIVLYKSQADEN
-877 EDGALPPVQGTF
+877 GVFQGEQGRF
-889 VWSENTIYIDVDA
+889 KWSDNTIYIDVNA
-902 GLSTIKDVGSLA
+902 GLSTTKDVGSLA

-935 EQYNEFRKAVFETM
+935 EQYNDFRKAVFETM
-949 KKPEDLIETVLS
+949 ENPEDLIETVLS

-974 REVVAQAMTDILED
+974 REVVAEAMTDILED

-1008 KLKEFVE
+1008 KLKEFVD
-1015 NLKSYFNSLAKNGLR
+1015 NLKSYFKSLAKNGSR
-1030 EARLLKQEVGDSIS
+1030 EARILKQEVGDSIS
-1044 YLEGIVKQ
+1044 YLEEIVKQ

-1067 VAEDESATVSETE
+1067 VAEDETETVEYS
-1080 MVEDSTKTESKTVS
+1080 SKTETKTVS
-1094 ESKVESK
+1094 ESKVES
-1101 QAKNDSIQEDS
+1101 
-1112 VLNNR
+1112 
-1117 TEKQTDSSPTDLYSH
+1117 
-1132 IAVNAL
+1132 
-1138 HLSDGYRLNGF
+1138 
-1149 AYNIREE
+1149 
-1156 SDGSFLATIQRY
+1156 
-1168 TDIGGIPA
+1168 
-1176 YDGHYLYKETFA
+1176 
-1188 TAEEAMESITAV
+1188 
-1200 ARYNK
+1200 
-1205 LGEFKQEENTKK
+1205 KQEENTKK

-1297 AVKQMLDD
+1297 AVKQMLAD

-1455 KGVMRLVDISKVQNA
+1455 KGVMRLADISKVQNA

-1475 PDKPA
+1475 LDNPA
-1480 GNNTEEVTPNAET
+1480 VNNTEEVTPNAET
-1493 DVRGQEESNGAL
+1493 DVRGQEESDGAL

-1514 ESEQPGEGNP
+1514 ESEQSGEGNP
-1524 RLLDEVEAEPVQQ
+1524 RLLDEVETEPVQQ

-1558 GRFDSERD
+1558 GGSDSERD

-1610 GENYSIGE
+1610 GENYAIGE
-1618 SLNLANGEKAR
+1618 SLNLAKGEKAR

-1639 IHQLNQEGRFATRE
+1639 IHQLNQDGRFATRE
-1653 EQEVLSR
+1653 EQEVLSL

-1667 DGAFGELAYNRE
+1667 DGAFGELAYNRD
-1679 ARKNEMR
+1679 ARKSEMR
-1686 AKSGWEKEFQE
+1686 AKQNWEKEFQE

-1960 AETLTYSPL
+1960 AETITYAPL
-1969 EGAGSLGDQ
+1969 EGTGSLGDQ

-1992 SQKTAESVQK
+1992 TQKTAESVQK

-2011 KEGAYRRAQDGTITN
+2011 KEGVYRRAQDGTITN

-2069 ARKYLN
+2069 ARNYLN

-2167 RLTGRSKEEVT
+2167 RLTGRSEEEVT

-2267 RNNGYGGPDVE
+2267 RNNGYSGPDVE

-2329 TDREIDANGKER
+2329 TDREIDANGNER

-2368 SDETRRTELAKL
+2368 SDETRRTELSKL

-2417 KRIISSGGNTLL
+2417 KRIIASGGNTLL

-2467 QWGVEFSSY
+2467 QWGVEFKSY

-2574 IQSVDEDNVDFESLG
+2574 IQSVDEDNVDFETLG

-2852 GKDKSKANDDVSTE
+2852 GKDKSKANDDVTTE
-2866 VDDSFDAE
+2866 IDDSFDAE
-2874 SARLYEDMRDYLAKK
+2874 SARLYEDMRDYLVKK

-2983 DARLWDIL
+2983 DAFMWDKL

-3089 TDTYSEEKFS
+3089 TDTYSEETFS

-3155 RGSFRYGF
+3155 RGSSRYGF
-3163 KVHLNNPTLMTGQM
+3163 KVHINNPTLMTGQM
-3177 AKKIAGLES
+3177 AKKIAGLEM

-3203 AQERLIAQ
+3203 AQEKLIAQ

-3239 YGSDDMEQHQRR
+3239 YGSDDMDQHQRR
-3251 TETLTDRDVLSMAAD
+3251 TETLTDREILSIAAD
-3266 KILSSDAISMD
+3266 KILSSDTIAMD
-3277 AAESDALDIFKKRL
+3277 ASESDALDIFKKRL
-3291 STLDS
+3291 SSLDS
-3296 LQERRRELGK
+3296 LQEQRRELGK

-3313 GANVDRVKAAETLK
+3313 GANVDREKAAETLK

-3336 QEAESKVIAAE
+3336 QEAENKVIAAE

-3357 VARRIVENKQ
+3357 VARRIVEQKQ

-3392 DRISKDVADLSNW
+3392 DRISKDVSDLSNW

-3614 IVSFSEKAYTEKEV
+3614 IVAFSEKAYTEKEV
-3628 TEWDKE
+3628 TQWDKE
-3634 VKTIQLKEG
+3634 VKTIQLEEG

-3672 IRISTFLANGKK
+3672 IRVSTFLANGKK
-3684 VSDTGHTIS
+3684 VSDTGHSIS
-3693 IEDANRIIAE
+3693 IEDANRIISE

-3728 YVSVKRFGEKQFGE
+3728 YVSVKRFGERLFGE

-3756 AAADEKM
+3756 SAADEKM
-3763 EGQSLYALLNMS
+3763 EGQSLYALLNMG

-3784 NNRIVVYSIFDV
+3784 NNRIVLYSIFDV

-3830 VIENGQERVRNQVV
+3830 VIENGQERVQNQVV

-3855 GVPEETK
+3855 GVPEETR

-3923 RAAMVIDYGSIIR
+3923 RAAMVIDYVSIIR
-3936 GLKLSPKAIRS
+3936 GLKLSPKAIRK

-4027 HFYDAVSSLFEEVVY
+4027 HFYEAVSSLFEEVVY

-4063 ARATGSFMSEPTTTA
+4063 PRATGAFMSEPTTTA
-4078 SMLADAFD
+4078 SMVVDAFD

-4110 GRTLYVYAISQVI
+4110 GRTLYVYALSQVI

-4134 RDDDEYEEFG
+4134 RDDDEYEEYG

-4281 DGYLTDDEA
+4281 DGYLTKEEA
-4290 YKELLNKGI
+4290 YQELLSKGI
-4299 AKDDNDAYW
+4299 SEDEDEAYW
-4308 TVQEWGGGDDY
+4308 TVQEWDGGDDY
-4319 SKYDEIN
+4319 SKYDAIN

-4443 TWGFIK
+4443 TWDFIK
-4449 KHPGCEDISYSAIEN
+4449 KHPGCEDISYSAIES

-4482 WKYNYSAK
+4482 WKYNYSTK
-4490 ADKDASGKAI
+4490 ADKNASGKAI

-4520 QKDALYLAFG
+4520 QKDALYIAFG
-4530 YSEKNLEDTPWH
+4530 YSEKNLKDTPWH

>member
-1 MGKKK
+1 MAANRFSSVREEMEKEISSRSDRQSNSTETLDSYMSQRAQSFQEKRSNGAARKSYAAQMDSRRSANDFLTRYNRFLDDVEKSGYTPENVKAFDSIQAEYSGVSGLFNQGARKQFQDSFASIKDYFGSFSKVYGIHPKNNGKTSDQVISEMDAAEAEYNDALAAVETASRRLFDAEDEEYDSAISEYNAAMDRFKRAESLQGELKLAKNMAEREEKVTSYDKYRQEADFSTVSDRARNAGYDRKTDPLGYYLANQEKEDIQRAIGGLPDNTWSRLNDDEKQMYYYLLGSQGTDAAK
-6 QYQTAEDWL
+6 QYLDDIQIVLDKRVYDTAQERTTEIYQNATTAGKVGLNALTIPSSVFGGITASSGDLIGILTGKGYNPYNQGHSLADFSSTVRGATSKDIIDSIGEDNPFWGNIASNTY
-15 KQNDQYRTDSSSSN
+15 QAVMSGADSALGAALFGN
-29 GYQTAEEW
+29 GYTA
-37 LNQNQARL
+37 
-45 NAQHN
+45 
-50 SVSRQIESYREK
+50 I
-62 LRREQEEQQAAEVK
+62 
-76 KQINLGELLMGSG
+76 MGSG
-89 KDYQDAMGRI
+89 A
-99 NRAGEIATGS
+99 A
-109 LLKNLFGA
+109 
-117 ESQLRQAGR
+117 SQR
-126 AARETAESL
+126 ARELWESGASDVQIGL
-135 EIVRG
+135 GAI
-140 KDAPEPAAEKDPA
+140 AAGAIEMATEKYSV
-153 AEYFTGLLGTNS
+153 EYFTKNFLEGDIAGFKDWLTKTLIQGFN
-165 WAQES
+165 E
-170 NDSAVP
+170 
-176 NRGMGRYSNSTPG
+176 G
-189 SKEKRIEITDLESAK
+189 SEEVASEIANM
-204 EEREAAYLEYQKAEE
+204 AA
-219 NYYAVPDGDFQKAQ
+219 N
-233 DDYLAA
+233 
-239 DARLQK
+239 
-245 AESRVKQLEQDL
+245 
-257 QAQEDEDTYNKYKA
+257 A
-271 MIASLSEKEFE
+271 MILGANSDNQQEIRELMDKEG
-282 ALLASNDQ
+282 
-290 DDTMSYGYLLKQG
+290 MSYAEAEKQAYMNRVMDILWSGY
-303 YSRYDINAMY
+303 
-313 ETLLRGL
+313 
-320 NAEMSENVLGSV
+320 
-332 YDFAGQ
+332 
-338 NFGTGAV
+338 
-345 GFAGARAGQFLGGF
+345 
-359 TGTAQVIL
+359 
-367 DTAKH
+367 
-372 YFQGSPYHGTDPN
+372 
-385 GPGYLPSRAA
+385 
-395 AAADQGV
+395 
-402 SDAIEGEDGGFVRQ
+402 GGFVSG
-416 AAAFVYRGAA
+416 GA
-426 NAADNLV
+426 
-433 RMAIA
+433 MGGI
-438 SATGGG
+438 GGG
-444 SYAGAKINSALSFTQ
+444 INVLQQKMDGNTETTEEDRRIVLENSA
-459 GFQGSYREAQEKG
+459 
-472 GSPIQGFLV
+472 
-481 GSVDG
+481 
-486 GMEVFTESR
+486 
-495 TFERWMHLKDPELIG
+495 
-510 KDAFAWLKSA
+510 
-520 AIGTGN
+520 
-526 EMTEEEAS
+526 
-534 YIANT
+534 
-539 IADAVVMANKSDS
+539 
-552 AQFIKAAVA
+552 
-561 DGKTQAE
+561 
-568 AWWELVKKYAHEMA
+568 
-582 VTAEDTAMSTL
+582 
-593 LMDAGT
+593 
-599 GVVANYQENR
+599 
-609 LYKKNYGEVAQE
+609 
-621 LVQEGLESPE
+621 
-631 GTKSRNLAEQ
+631 EQ
-641 YQKKLDAGKQLSGS
+641 S
-655 ELRRL
+655 
-660 VNANEEQFAKEETD
+660 
-674 TGSEVDTEQAG
+674 G
-685 DAGKSADATKEIKET
+685 DAGNSSDVASDTLEEIKEPT
-700 TSDGLPDLD
+700 LKVDLD
-709 VNQKEEIVAD
+709 SNQVEEEIVAD
-719 SEMETTRS
+719 SEMETTTE
-727 EPEKSVTLESLSEKY
+727 EPEKTVTLESLSEKY
-742 GPYAEAMRRNY
+742 GPYAEAMRGNY

-759 EEYDREFQIA
+759 EEYDREFQIS

-785 EAIRG
+785 EALRG

-840 ADLVKTFNDPQ
+840 ADLTKTFNDPQ
-851 RKAYSALRTIA
+851 RKAYSALSTIA
-862 EATGIDIVLYKSEAN
+862 EATGIDIVLYQSQAN
-877 EDGALPPVQGTF
+877 EDGVFQGEQGRF
-889 VWSENTIYIDVDA
+889 KWSDNTIYIDVNA
-902 GLSTIKDVGSLA
+902 GLSGTKDVGSLA

-935 EQYNEFRKAVFETM
+935 EQYNDFRKAVFDTM
-949 KKPEDLIETVLS
+949 ENPEDLIETVLS
-961 QDSTGKMSYDDAS
+961 KDSTGKMSYDDAS
-974 REVVAQAMTDILED
+974 REVVAEAMTDILED
-988 SQFIQQLADKHRSVF
+988 SKFLQKLADKHTSVF
-1003 ETLRS
+1003 ETLRN
-1008 KLKEFVE
+1008 KLKEFVS
-1015 NLKSYFNSLAKNGLR
+1015 NLKSYFQSLAKNSSR

-1044 YLEGIVKQ
+1044 YMEDIVKR
-1052 FDEIAVQAVENYQKT
+1052 FDDAAVQAVENYQKT
-1067 VAEDESATVSETE
+1067 VAEDNSETAVDNSE
-1080 MVEDSTKTESKTVS
+1080 TSSETKISENEIKDDSSKDSEASIESNQA
-1094 ESKVESK
+1094 ES
-1101 QAKNDSIQEDS
+1101 DSIQEEEEKEEPKAE
-1112 VLNNR
+1112 
-1117 TEKQTDSSPTDLYSH
+1117 EKQEPETTSY
-1132 IAVNAL
+1132 
-1138 HLSDGYRLNGF
+1138 
-1149 AYNIREE
+1149 
-1156 SDGSFLATIQRY
+1156 GSF
-1168 TDIGGIPA
+1168 
-1176 YDGHYLYKETFA
+1176 
-1188 TAEEAMESITAV
+1188 SITP
-1200 ARYNK
+1200 
-1205 LGEFKQEENTKK
+1205 
-1217 ESRNDLVDEKYGFTI
+1217 
-1232 HDNTERGTIE
+1232 NTERGTLE
-1242 ISFTEKPDADVLDI
+1242 IRFDSKPSEEVRDVL
-1256 LKQNKFRWS
+1256 KENKFRWS
-1265 KTNKLWYGKGNRE
+1265 SKNKLWYGK
-1278 EMAEIIRS
+1278 
-1286 AVDGTG
+1286 
-1292 GFSAS
+1292 
-1297 AVKQMLDD
+1297 
-1305 PERERAAEK
+1305 
-1314 MLAQADK
+1314 AD
-1321 VNEDFENSIG
+1321 
-1331 TTDNTTTEQPE
+1331 
-1342 MQNEDSTK
+1342 
-1350 SNPVGTFSFL
+1350 
-1360 YNRIAPKMS
+1360 
-1369 TFELDGKGRFTIY
+1369 
-1382 DDGTLD
+1382 
-1388 ILKDSMSGA
+1388 
-1397 NTLEG
+1397 
-1402 FRNQGM
+1402 
-1408 MDLYDIYFD
+1408 
-1417 GQKWTQGKDM
+1417 QK
-1427 PTGYYR
+1427 
-1433 IERVTQKPT
+1433 E
-1442 VKKAP
+1442 
-1447 TGGYAIYQ
+1447 
-1455 KGVMRLVDISKVQNA
+1455 ISKRISDAMASTENQSDSQEPVA
-1470 ENNQL
+1470 ENNHL
-1475 PDKPA
+1475 LENPA
-1480 GNNTEEVTPNAET
+1480 VNNTEEVTPNAET
-1493 DVRGQEESNGAL
+1493 DVRGQEESDGAL
-1505 REDHQGGIP
+1505 REDNQGGIP
-1514 ESEQPGEGNP
+1514 ESEQSGEGNP

-1537 HEQGGAAGVPGERGA
+1537 HEQGGTAGVPGERGT
-1552 EAGRSG
+1552 ETGRSG
-1558 GRFDSERD
+1558 SGPDSERD

-1610 GENYSIGE
+1610 GENYAIGE
-1618 SLNLANGEKAR
+1618 SLNLAKGEKAR
-1629 YRDNVAALRL
+1629 YRDNVAAMRL

-1679 ARKNEMR
+1679 ARKSEMR

-1762 ADMTA
+1762 ADMTS

-1792 DVRIEGFQDANIPN
+1792 DVRIEGFQDSNIPN

-1816 PFGNYGVVDRSYP
+1816 PFGNYGVVDRTYP

-1861 TMNSQDNAIRQ
+1861 TMNSQDTAIRQ
-1872 YIMDRADLMG
+1872 YIMDRADLLG

-1934 ANVNEYFSNH
+1934 ANVNEYFSSH

-1950 KETVTRGMYG
+1950 KETVSRGMYG
-1960 AETLTYSPL
+1960 ADTLTYAPL

-2011 KEGAYRRAQDGTITN
+2011 KEGVYRRAQDGTITN

-2101 YRYSLYALETDYQK
+2101 YRFSLFALETDYQK

-2148 DGLIVSINTTGG
+2148 DGLIVSINTTGW

-2192 GGLEAPE
+2192 GSLEAPE

-2267 RNNGYGGPDVE
+2267 RNNGYNGPDVE

-2309 SRRSFLDLFES
+2309 SRRSFLELFES

-2329 TDREIDANGKER
+2329 TDRQIDANGKER

-2356 DKIKEEFRNWIW
+2356 DKIKEEFQKWIW

-2402 LNATF
+2402 LNASF

-2417 KRIISSGGNTLL
+2417 KRIIASGGNTLL

-2467 QWGVEFSSY
+2467 QWGVEFNSY

-2574 IQSVDEDNVDFESLG
+2574 IQSVDEDNVDFETLG

-2627 LYTKV
+2627 LYTKI

-2742 GVQIVECEPGKFQ
+2742 GVHIVECEPGKFQ

-2832 GKTVTI
+2832 GKKVTI

-2852 GKDKSKANDDVSTE
+2852 GKDKSKANDDVTTE
-2866 VDDSFDAE
+2866 IDDTFDAE
-2874 SARLYEDMRDYLAKK
+2874 SARLYEDMRDYLVKK

-3041 DELQKLNSLKR
+3041 DELQKLNGLKR

-3089 TDTYSEEKFS
+3089 MDTYSEETFS

-3118 SAILSKAKT
+3118 SAILTKAKA

-3132 EIGSFAGFQ
+3132 EIGSFSGFQ
-3141 ILAAK
+3141 ILAEK
-3146 SQGEYEGVL
+3146 SKGEYEGVL

-3163 KVHLNNPTLMTGQM
+3163 KVHINNPTLMTGQI

-3193 RLAQTITDKA
+3193 LLAQTITDKA
-3203 AQERLIAQ
+3203 AQEKLIAQ

-3239 YGSDDMEQHQRR
+3239 YGADDAEQHQNR

-3266 KILSSDAISMD
+3266 QILSSDTIPMD
-3277 AAESDALDIFKKRL
+3277 AAESDTLDIFKKRL
-3291 STLDS
+3291 SSLDS
-3296 LQERRRELGK
+3296 LQEQRRELGR
-3306 TYRELQF
+3306 TYKDLQF
-3313 GANVDRVKAAETLK
+3313 GENVDREKAAETLK

-3336 QEAESKVIAAE
+3336 QEAENKVIAAE

-3357 VARRIVENKQ
+3357 VARRIVEQKQ

-3392 DRISKDVADLSNW
+3392 GIISKDVTDLGNW

-3438 RQLNGGEATKADTA
+3438 RQLNGGEATKADIA
-3452 FMNRLTALQM
+3452 FMNRLTALQR

-3477 NDLPPDFQEKLK
+3477 NDLPPGFQEKLK

-3504 QSVINQMTSQELKS
+3504 QSVINQMTSQELQS

-3548 GDATIRE
+3548 GDSTIRE
-3555 LNEYKDAKSR
+3555 MNEYKDAKSR
-3565 TKAGEGINNF
+3565 TRAGEGINNF

-3614 IVSFSEKAYTEKEV
+3614 IVAFSENAYTEKEV
-3628 TEWDKE
+3628 TQWDKE
-3634 VKTIQLKEG
+3634 VKTIQLEDG

-3672 IRISTFLANGKK
+3672 IRVSTFLANGKK
-3684 VSDTGHTIS
+3684 VSDTGHSIS
-3693 IEDANRIIAE
+3693 IEDANRIISE
-3703 LTPRQIEVAD
+3703 LTPRQIAVAD

-3728 YVSVKRFGEKQFGE
+3728 YVSVKRFGEKMFGE

-3763 EGQSLYALLNMS
+3763 EGQSLYALLNMG
-3775 FTKKLQEKA
+3775 FTKKLQEEA

-3830 VIENGQERVRNQVV
+3830 VIENGQERVQNQVV

-3855 GVPEETK
+3855 GVPEETR

-3872 NFIIGILKAFNGTES
+3872 NFIIGIIKAFNGTES
-3887 HGVSSDEIG
+3887 HGITSDEIG

-3923 RAAMVIDYGSIIR
+3923 RAAMVIDYRSIVR
-3936 GLKLSPKAIRS
+3936 GLKLSPKAIQK
-3947 NIEEMNRYSGIAAW
+3947 NIQEMNRYSGIAAW

-4012 KEEVQRKY
+4012 KEEVQRKH
-4020 GIMPGSE
+4020 GITPGNE
-4027 HFYDAVSSLFEEVVY
+4027 HFFEAVSSLFEDVIY

-4050 LTKNEYLRSKGLF
+4050 LTKNAFLRSKDF
-4063 ARATGSFMSEPTTTA
+4063 FPRATGAFMSEPTTTA
-4078 SMLADAFD
+4078 SMLVDAFD

-4093 RKDGNHRDAWRK
+4093 KKGGNHRDAWRK

-4110 GRTLYVYAISQVI
+4110 GRTLYVYGLGSII

-4134 RDDDEYEEFG
+4134 RDDDEYEEYG

-4158 LNPFNKLPLVTEFCD
+4158 LNPFNKLPLVSEVCEF
-4173 LAKNLLSA
+4173 AKNMLN
-4181 VGVDTYGYAP
+4181 VIGVDTYGYKTSAV
-4191 SSIWLQWADDLVKG
+4191 WMQWADDIVNG
-4205 TQILHQKI
+4205 TNILYQKI
-4213 FGDGN
+4213 FGDGS

-4223 GGISKLLKAA
+4223 GGIRKLLNGI
-4233 SGMSGVPMAAVT
+4233 SGATGVPMAAVT
-4245 REIITGWNSII
+4245 REVITGWNSVV

-4261 DLVVRTYDPGDKS
+4261 DLVVNTYDPGDKS

-4281 DGYLTDDEA
+4281 DGYLTEDEA
-4290 YKELLNKGI
+4290 YQELLNKGI
-4299 AKDDNDAYW
+4299 AKDENDAYW
-4308 TVQEWGGGDDY
+4308 TVQEWGGGDGY
-4319 SKYDEIN
+4319 SKYDAIN
-4326 QAVRNGEDI
+4326 QAVRNGESI
-4335 KKQMAELTS
+4335 TKQMAELTS
-4344 HGHTEKQVV
+4344 HGHAEKDVV
-4353 SNIKSSVGKWYQ
+4353 SNIKSSIGKWYQ
-4365 DGEITSNQAV
+4365 EGEITGHQAV

-4381 TGLTSGE
+4381 TGLTADE
-4388 ANAAVNKWKCK
+4388 ANASVNKWKCK
-4399 VETGIAFDE
+4399 VETGVAFDD
-4408 IKDSFMSG
+4408 IKDSFIGG
-4416 ETSYSRAID
+4416 ETSYSRAVD
-4425 MNVKYGGI
+4425 MYVKYGGLGL
-4433 SRQEATEKVY
+4433 QEATEKVY
-4443 TWGFIK
+4443 TWDFIK
-4449 KHPGCEDISYSAIEN
+4449 KNPGCEDISYSAIES
-4464 YETYCERTG
+4464 YETHCERTG
-4473 MNAKVFYDA
+4473 MSSKVFYDA

-4490 ADKDASGKAI
+4490 ADVDANGKAI
-4500 SGSKRDKV
+4500 SGSKKEKV
-4508 CDYIDKQ
+4508 LRYING
-4515 VLTKQ
+4515 LSISSA
-4520 QKDALYLAFG
+4520 QKDSLYYAFG
-4530 YSEKNLEDTPWH
+4530 WAQSNISEAPWH

>member
-1 MGKKK
+1 
-6 QYQTAEDWL
+6 
-15 KQNDQYRTDSSSSN
+15 
-29 GYQTAEEW
+29 
-37 LNQNQARL
+37 
-45 NAQHN
+45 
-50 SVSRQIESYREK
+50 
-62 LRREQEEQQAAEVK
+62 
-76 KQINLGELLMGSG
+76 
-89 KDYQDAMGRI
+89 
-99 NRAGEIATGS
+99 
-109 LLKNLFGA
+109 
-117 ESQLRQAGR
+117 
-126 AARETAESL
+126 
-135 EIVRG
+135 
-140 KDAPEPAAEKDPA
+140 
-153 AEYFTGLLGTNS
+153 
-165 WAQES
+165 
-170 NDSAVP
+170 
-176 NRGMGRYSNSTPG
+176 
-189 SKEKRIEITDLESAK
+189 
-204 EEREAAYLEYQKAEE
+204 
-219 NYYAVPDGDFQKAQ
+219 
-233 DDYLAA
+233 
-239 DARLQK
+239 
-245 AESRVKQLEQDL
+245 
-257 QAQEDEDTYNKYKA
+257 
-271 MIASLSEKEFE
+271 
-282 ALLASNDQ
+282 
-290 DDTMSYGYLLKQG
+290 
-303 YSRYDINAMY
+303 
-313 ETLLRGL
+313 
-320 NAEMSENVLGSV
+320 
-332 YDFAGQ
+332 
-338 NFGTGAV
+338 
-345 GFAGARAGQFLGGF
+345 
-359 TGTAQVIL
+359 
-367 DTAKH
+367 
-372 YFQGSPYHGTDPN
+372 
-385 GPGYLPSRAA
+385 
-395 AAADQGV
+395 
-402 SDAIEGEDGGFVRQ
+402 
-416 AAAFVYRGAA
+416 
-426 NAADNLV
+426 
-433 RMAIA
+433 
-438 SATGGG
+438 
-444 SYAGAKINSALSFTQ
+444 
-459 GFQGSYREAQEKG
+459 
-472 GSPIQGFLV
+472 
-481 GSVDG
+481 
-486 GMEVFTESR
+486 
-495 TFERWMHLKDPELIG
+495 
-510 KDAFAWLKSA
+510 
-520 AIGTGN
+520 
-526 EMTEEEAS
+526 
-534 YIANT
+534 
-539 IADAVVMANKSDS
+539 
-552 AQFIKAAVA
+552 
-561 DGKTQAE
+561 
-568 AWWELVKKYAHEMA
+568 
-582 VTAEDTAMSTL
+582 
-593 LMDAGT
+593 
-599 GVVANYQENR
+599 
-609 LYKKNYGEVAQE
+609 
-621 LVQEGLESPE
+621 
-631 GTKSRNLAEQ
+631 
-641 YQKKLDAGKQLSGS
+641 
-655 ELRRL
+655 
-660 VNANEEQFAKEETD
+660 
-674 TGSEVDTEQAG
+674 
-685 DAGKSADATKEIKET
+685 
-700 TSDGLPDLD
+700 
-709 VNQKEEIVAD
+709 
-719 SEMETTRS
+719 
-727 EPEKSVTLESLSEKY
+727 
-742 GPYAEAMRRNY
+742 
-753 LEGQDA
+753 
-759 EEYDREFQIA
+759 
-769 YDMGK
+769 
-774 SGLNKDALNRV
+774 
-785 EAIRG
+785 
-790 LSQSQREIAYE
+790 
-801 IGQAAAAA
+801 
-809 QAKAQSAENAKAANG
+809 
-824 KTGWHKGVV
+824 
-833 MGKGVKI
+833 
-840 ADLVKTFNDPQ
+840 
-851 RKAYSALRTIA
+851 
-862 EATGIDIVLYKSEAN
+862 
-877 EDGALPPVQGTF
+877 
-889 VWSENTIYIDVDA
+889 
-902 GLSTIKDVGSLA
+902 
-914 KYTMLRTYG
+914 
-923 HEFTHFIEKWNP
+923 
-935 EQYNEFRKAVFETM
+935 
-949 KKPEDLIETVLS
+949 
-961 QDSTGKMSYDDAS
+961 
-974 REVVAQAMTDILED
+974 
-988 SQFIQQLADKHRSVF
+988 
-1003 ETLRS
+1003 
-1008 KLKEFVE
+1008 
-1015 NLKSYFNSLAKNGLR
+1015 
-1030 EARLLKQEVGDSIS
+1030 
-1044 YLEGIVKQ
+1044 
-1052 FDEIAVQAVENYQKT
+1052 
-1067 VAEDESATVSETE
+1067 
-1080 MVEDSTKTESKTVS
+1080 
-1094 ESKVESK
+1094 
-1101 QAKNDSIQEDS
+1101 
-1112 VLNNR
+1112 
-1117 TEKQTDSSPTDLYSH
+1117 
-1132 IAVNAL
+1132 
-1138 HLSDGYRLNGF
+1138 
-1149 AYNIREE
+1149 
-1156 SDGSFLATIQRY
+1156 
-1168 TDIGGIPA
+1168 
-1176 YDGHYLYKETFA
+1176 
-1188 TAEEAMESITAV
+1188 
-1200 ARYNK
+1200 
-1205 LGEFKQEENTKK
+1205 
-1217 ESRNDLVDEKYGFTI
+1217 
-1232 HDNTERGTIE
+1232 
-1242 ISFTEKPDADVLDI
+1242 
-1256 LKQNKFRWS
+1256 
-1265 KTNKLWYGKGNRE
+1265 
-1278 EMAEIIRS
+1278 
-1286 AVDGTG
+1286 
-1292 GFSAS
+1292 
-1297 AVKQMLDD
+1297 
-1305 PERERAAEK
+1305 
-1314 MLAQADK
+1314 
-1321 VNEDFENSIG
+1321 
-1331 TTDNTTTEQPE
+1331 
-1342 MQNEDSTK
+1342 
-1350 SNPVGTFSFL
+1350 
-1360 YNRIAPKMS
+1360 
-1369 TFELDGKGRFTIY
+1369 
-1382 DDGTLD
+1382 
-1388 ILKDSMSGA
+1388 
-1397 NTLEG
+1397 
-1402 FRNQGM
+1402 
-1408 MDLYDIYFD
+1408 
-1417 GQKWTQGKDM
+1417 
-1427 PTGYYR
+1427 
-1433 IERVTQKPT
+1433 
-1442 VKKAP
+1442 
-1447 TGGYAIYQ
+1447 
-1455 KGVMRLVDISKVQNA
+1455 
-1470 ENNQL
+1470 
-1475 PDKPA
+1475 
-1480 GNNTEEVTPNAET
+1480 
-1493 DVRGQEESNGAL
+1493 
-1505 REDHQGGIP
+1505 
-1514 ESEQPGEGNP
+1514 
-1524 RLLDEVEAEPVQQ
+1524 
-1537 HEQGGAAGVPGERGA
+1537 
-1552 EAGRSG
+1552 
-1558 GRFDSERD
+1558 
-1566 GRSGGAGSGAVSD
+1566 
-1579 LRRDADVNQD
+1579 
-1589 DGGIAETVQR
+1589 
-1599 EIEQK
+1599 
-1604 STEKPK
+1604 
-1610 GENYSIGE
+1610 
-1618 SLNLANGEKAR
+1618 
-1629 YRDNVAALRL
+1629 
-1639 IHQLNQEGRFATRE
+1639 
-1653 EQEVLSR
+1653 
-1660 YVGWGGL
+1660 
-1667 DGAFGELAYNRE
+1667 
-1679 ARKNEMR
+1679 MR

-1706 ISEEEYRGMSESTK
+1706 ITEEEYRGMSESTK

-1762 ADMTA
+1762 AEMSA

-1816 PFGNYGVVDRSYP
+1816 PFGNYGVVDRTYP

-1848 RPGGLVMFITSSF
+1848 RPGGLVTFITSSY
-1861 TMNSQDNAIRQ
+1861 TMNSQDSAIRQ
-1872 YIMDRADLMG
+1872 YIMDRADLLG
-1882 AIRLPNTAFKG
+1882 AIRLPNTAFQG
-1893 NAGTD
+1893 NAGTE

-1906 KKRIPG
+1906 KKRVTG
-1912 TAYSGETFLE
+1912 TAYSGETFLD
-1922 APQKSIPGSWRM
+1922 APQKSIPGSWRNV
-1934 ANVNEYFSNH
+1934 NVNEYFVKH
-1944 PEMVLG
+1944 PDMVLG

-1960 AETLTYSPL
+1960 ADTLTYAPL

-1978 IRAAFDKITGKMDY
+1978 IRSAFDKITGKMDY
-1992 SQKTAESVQK
+1992 VQKSAESVQK

-2026 GSGVAVTNA
+2026 GSGVSVTNA

-2046 IRDAYRNLVERI
+2046 IRDAYRNLIERI

-2075 QVYDSFVKENGLIN
+2075 QVYDSFVQENGFIN

-2101 YRYSLYALETDYQK
+2101 YRFSMYALETDYQK

-2121 ATAKKADIFTKDT
+2121 STAKKADIFTKDT
-2134 IKANVTVTHAESVS
+2134 IKANVTVTHAESVI

-2167 RLTGRSKEEVT
+2167 RLTGKSQEEVT
-2178 RELIDSRMAFKTRS
+2178 RELIDGRMAFKTRN

-2278 VGYSAQTGE
+2278 VGYSNQTGE

-2309 SRRSFLDLFES
+2309 SRRSFLELFES

-2356 DKIKEEFRNWIW
+2356 DKIKEEFRKWIW

-2402 LNATF
+2402 LNASF

-2417 KRIISSGGNTLL
+2417 KRIIASGGNTLL

-2467 QWGVEFSSY
+2467 QWGVEFNSY

-2534 IDEVLTAIAEEKAEN
+2534 IDEVLDAIAEEKAEN
-2549 GGKSLTVKQMEKKV
+2549 GKGSLTVKQMEKKA

-2574 IQSVDEDNVDFESLG
+2574 IQSVDEDNVDFETLG

-2627 LYTKV
+2627 LYTKI

-2755 KEYMKSLEKRANNV
+2755 KDYMKSLEKRANNV

-2817 EYRDGKNIKTVDGKT
+2817 EYRAGKNIKTVDGKT
-2832 GKTVTI
+2832 GKKVTI
-2838 NGTQIVF
+2838 SGTQIVF

-2852 GKDKSKANDDVSTE
+2852 GKDKSKANDDITTE
-2866 VDDSFDAE
+2866 IDDSFDAE

-2959 GRAFRQGNLNDE
+2959 GRAFRQGNLNDD

-3041 DELQKLNSLKR
+3041 DELQKLNGLKR

-3059 RARTNLQNDIKAIAA
+3059 RARTNLQNDIKAIASM
-3074 LEMSIEARKADLKKR
+3074 EMSIEARKEDLKKR
-3089 TDTYSEEKFS
+3089 KDTYSEEKFS

-3146 SQGEYEGVL
+3146 SGGEYDGVL
-3155 RGSFRYGF
+3155 QGSTRYGF
-3163 KVHLNNPTLMTGQM
+3163 KVHINNPTLMAGQM
-3177 AKKIAGLES
+3177 AKKIAGLET

-3193 RLAQTITDKA
+3193 RLAQTIADKA
-3203 AQERLIAQ
+3203 AQEKLIAQ
-3211 PFERQAEL
+3211 PFGRQAEL
-3219 DEKRRRYDFV
+3219 DEKRRRYDYV
-3229 MSELNKTDQQ
+3229 MAELNKNEQQFSSEDEKVQYQLRPVPPVIPTNGGWERTKNTDEAMSIFPNMWNVAAEESETRNPTQIASTVGTYRKIFNILKAENFQ
-3239 YGSDDMEQHQRR
+3239 GKILDASSGMGIGTSVGRSEYGFDIEDIEPYPGNGYIPMYTDYSQLGNKYDVIISSAVLNVLPQDQRDALVVKMGEMLNDNGRMFITTRGNDVESLAKTGKNIHLGKMEWIETVKGSYQKGFTNPELISYLKDALGDKFIVEPASKSTGGRFNNNTNVVVTKKPEYVQNQRR
-3251 TETLTDRDVLSMAAD
+3251 TNTLTDREILSVAAD
-3266 KILSSDAISMD
+3266 RILSNEALSMD
-3277 AAESDALDIFKKRL
+3277 AAVSDSLDIFKKRL
-3291 STLDS
+3291 AALDS
-3296 LQERRRELGK
+3296 LQEHRRELGR
-3306 TYRELQF
+3306 TYKEQQF
-3313 GANVDRVKAAETLK
+3313 GSNVDREKAVETLK
-3327 QMRELDAKI
+3327 EMHSLDERI
-3336 QEAESKVIAAE
+3336 QQAENKVIAAE
-3347 TAPALRKILP
+3347 TAPALRKVLP
-3357 VARRIVENKQ
+3357 VARRIVEQKQ
-3367 KEQDDAVLQRWRD
+3367 KENDDAILQRWRD
-3380 RRNNAAS
+3380 RRNNAAA

-3392 DRISKDVADLSNW
+3392 DRISKDVTDLSNW

-3438 RQLNGGEATKADTA
+3438 RQLNGGEATQADIA
-3452 FMNRLTALQM
+3452 FMNRLVALQRA
-3462 VLDKNAEDT
+3462 LDKNAEDT

-3477 NDLPPDFQEKLK
+3477 NDLPPGFHDKLK
-3489 GFIAS
+3489 AFIAS

-3504 QSVINQMTSQELKS
+3504 QSVINQMTSQELRS
-3518 LSEIVKAV
+3518 LSEIVKAL
-3526 KKLVQDFN
+3526 KKHIKDFN
-3534 RFHSN
+3534 RFHAN
-3539 AVYQHVSEA
+3539 AVYQHVYDA

-3555 LNEYKDAKSR
+3555 LNEYNDAKSR

-3614 IVSFSEKAYTEKEV
+3614 IVAFSEKAYTEKEV
-3628 TEWDKE
+3628 TEWEKE
-3634 VKTIQLKEG
+3634 VKTIQLEDG

-3657 LLKREQ
+3657 TLKRKQ
-3663 AKGHIFGQG
+3663 GKGHIFGNG
-3672 IRISTFLANGKK
+3672 MRVSTFLSNGKK

-3703 LTPRQIEVAD
+3703 LTPRQIAVAD
-3713 ALQKFM
+3713 ALQKYM

-3728 YVSVKRFGEKQFGE
+3728 YVSVKRFGEKMFGE
-3742 ENYFPINSDGRHIE
+3742 DDYYPLNSDGRHIE
-3756 AAADEKM
+3756 AVADEKM
-3763 EGQSLYALLNMS
+3763 EGQSLYALLNMG
-3775 FTKKLQEKA
+3775 FTKKLQEEA

-3816 ALKWFNYQQKEKVT
+3816 ALKWFNYQQKEPVT
-3830 VIENGQERVRNQVV
+3830 VMKNGKEHVQNQVV

-3855 GVPEETK
+3855 GVPEETR

-3872 NFIIGILKAFNGTES
+3872 NFIIGIIKAFNGTES
-3887 HGVSSDEIG
+3887 HGITSDEIG

-3923 RAAMVIDYGSIIR
+3923 RAAMIIDYGSIIR
-3936 GLKLSPKAIRS
+3936 GLRLSPKAIQK
-3947 NIEEMNRYSGIAAW
+3947 NIEEMNQYSGIAAW

-4012 KEEVQRKY
+4012 KEEVQRKR

-4027 HFYDAVSSLFEEVVY
+4027 HFYEAVSSLFEEVVY

-4078 SMLADAFD
+4078 SMLVDAFD

-4093 RKDGNHRDAWRK
+4093 KKGGNHRDAWRK

-4110 GRTLYVYAISQVI
+4110 GRTLYVYSLGAVI
-4123 LAAVQAVSDAF
+4123 LAAVQAVADAF
-4134 RDDDEYEEFG
+4134 RDDDEYEEYG

-4205 TQILHQKI
+4205 TQILYQKI

-4223 GGISKLLKAA
+4223 GGISKMLKAV

-4245 REIITGWNSII
+4245 REVITGWNSVVK
-4256 QYMAP
+4256 YMAP
-4261 DLVVRTYDPGDKS
+4261 DLVVKSYDPGDKN

-4281 DGYLTDDEA
+4281 DGYLTEDEA
-4290 YKELLNKGI
+4290 YQELLNKGI
-4299 AKDDNDAYW
+4299 AKDENDAYW
-4308 TVQEWGGGDDY
+4308 TVQEWGVGDGY
-4319 SKYDEIN
+4319 SKYDAIN
-4326 QAVRNGEDI
+4326 QAVRNGESI
-4335 KKQMAELTS
+4335 TKQMAELTS
-4344 HGHTEKQVV
+4344 HGHAEKDVI
-4353 SNIKSSVGKWYQ
+4353 SNIKSSIGKWYQ
-4365 DGEITSNQAV
+4365 EGEITGNQAV

-4381 TGLTSGE
+4381 TGLTADE
-4388 ANAAVNKWKCK
+4388 ANASVNKWKCK
-4399 VETGIAFDE
+4399 VETGIAFDD
-4408 IKDSFMSG
+4408 IKDSFMG
-4416 ETSYSRAID
+4416 GGTSYSRAVD
-4425 MNVKYGGI
+4425 MYVKYGGL

-4443 TWGFIK
+4443 TWDFIK
-4449 KHPGCEDISYSAIEN
+4449 KHPGCDDISYSAIES

-4482 WKYNYSAK
+4482 WKFNYSAK
-4490 ADKDASGKAI
+4490 ADVDSSGKAI
-4500 SGSKRDKV
+4500 SGSKKLKV
-4508 CDYIDKQ
+4508 LRYING
-4515 VLTKQ
+4515 LSLSYA
-4520 QKDALYLAFG
+4520 QKDSLYFAFG
-4530 YSEKNLEDTPWH
+4530 WSQSTISEAPWH

>member
-1 MGKKK
+1 MSDYFKKRMDSVFGSEETRK
-6 QYQTAEDWL
+6 SIVDSGFINSFVKDSNDFFTRAKSDFDSDDTQFWDVRYAARQSTANNLRRRSFQIQQYLDENRGSMDRAEYDRIKSTLDDFGRQTAQTMFSLYRKNQIFGIREYTASDYEIDQQDSGIADISSLEQEIQDLKSFIDESEYDW
-15 KQNDQYRTDSSSSN
+15 TD
-29 GYQTAEEW
+29 T
-37 LNQNQARL
+37 NQRKKASQDVDRL
-45 NAQHN
+45 NDLKDRYTLARYQNMIAGLSDKDRKALEDSH
-50 SVSRQIESYREK
+50 
-62 LRREQEEQQAAEVK
+62 
-76 KQINLGELLMGSG
+76 G
-89 KDYQDAMGRI
+89 KD
-99 NRAGEIATGS
+99 GS
-109 LLKNLFGA
+109 MA
-117 ESQLRQAGR
+117 
-126 AARETAESL
+126 
-135 EIVRG
+135 
-140 KDAPEPAAEKDPA
+140 
-153 AEYFTGLLGTNS
+153 
-165 WAQES
+165 
-170 NDSAVP
+170 
-176 NRGMGRYSNSTPG
+176 
-189 SKEKRIEITDLESAK
+189 
-204 EEREAAYLEYQKAEE
+204 
-219 NYYAVPDGDFQKAQ
+219 
-233 DDYLAA
+233 
-239 DARLQK
+239 
-245 AESRVKQLEQDL
+245 
-257 QAQEDEDTYNKYKA
+257 
-271 MIASLSEKEFE
+271 
-282 ALLASNDQ
+282 
-290 DDTMSYGYLLKQG
+290 YGYLLQKG
-303 YSRYDINAMY
+303 YSREDINAMY
-313 ETLLRGL
+313 ETLKREKT
-320 NAEMSENVLGSV
+320 AEMSDEALASV
-332 YDFAGQ
+332 YDWTGKNAG
-338 NFGTGAV
+338 TAAA
-345 GFAGARAGQFLGGF
+345 GFAGARAGNLAGAV
-359 TGTAQVIL
+359 TGTFQTIN
-367 DTAKH
+367 DTARH
-372 YFQGSPYHGTDPN
+372 YLQGSPYHGTDPN
-385 GPGYLPSRAA
+385 AAGYLPSRMAG
-395 AAADQGV
+395 AADQAV
-402 SDAIEGEDGGFVRQ
+402 SDAIEGENGGILRKG
-416 AAAFVYRGAA
+416 AAFVYRGAA
-426 NAADNLV
+426 NAADNLA
-433 RMAIA
+433 RMAVS
-438 SATGGG
+438 SAIGGPALG
-444 SYAGAKINSALSFTQ
+444 MGVNSAFAFTQ
-459 GFQGSYREAQEKG
+459 GFQSSYREAQEKG
-472 GSPIQGFLV
+472 GSPIQGMLV
-481 GSVDG
+481 GAVDG

-495 TFERWMHLKDPELIG
+495 TFERWMNLKDPELIG
-510 KDAFAWLKSA
+510 EGVYEWLKTA
-520 AIGTGN
+520 AVGVGN
-526 EMTEEEAS
+526 EIKEEEAS

-539 IADAVVMANKSDS
+539 IADAVIMADKSES
-552 AQFIKAAVA
+552 ADFIKSAVEE
-561 DGKTQAE
+561 GKTPAQAR
-568 AWWELVKKYAHEMA
+568 WELVKKYAHEMA
-582 VTAEDTAMSTL
+582 VTAADTAISTL
-593 LMDAGT
+593 LMDGVT
-599 GVVANYQENR
+599 GAVANYQ
-609 LYKKNYGEVAQE
+609 YKKTYGGSSAE
-621 LVQEGLESPE
+621 LVQEGLESQE
-631 GTKSRNLAEQ
+631 GTQSRTLAEK
-641 YQKKLDAGKQLSGS
+641 YQKKLDSGKTLSGS
-655 ELRRL
+655 ELQRL
-660 VNANEEQFAKEETD
+660 VNANEIQIAAEEKAAAEQEKEEQPSFQNPTH
-674 TGSEVDTEQAG
+674 ETESGA
-685 DAGKSADATKEIKET
+685 
-700 TSDGLPDLD
+700 
-709 VNQKEEIVAD
+709 EEAY
-719 SEMETTRS
+719 T
-727 EPEKSVTLESLSEKY
+727 PKPTLESLSEKY
-742 GPYAEAMRRNY
+742 GAYAGSMRGNY
-753 LEGQDA
+753 LEGQDV
-759 EEYDREFQIA
+759 EEYDRAFQTA

-774 SGLNKDALNRV
+774 SGLNKDALSRV
-785 EAIRG
+785 EALSG
-790 LSQSQREIAYE
+790 LIQSQREIAYE
-801 IGQAAAAA
+801 IGQAAADSE
-809 QAKAQSAENAKAANG
+809 AKAQSSKNAAAANG
-824 KTGWHKGVV
+824 KTGWHKGAVR
-833 MGKGVKI
+833 GEGVKI
-840 ADLVKTFNDPQ
+840 ADLTRTFNDPQ
-851 RKAYSALRTIA
+851 RKAYSALSTIA
-862 EATGIDIVLYKSEAN
+862 EATGIDIVLYKSQAN
-877 EDGALPPVQGTF
+877 EDGEFQGEQGRF
-889 VWSENTIYIDVDA
+889 NWSDNTIYIDINA
-902 GLSTIKDVGSLA
+902 GLNGEKDVGNLA

-935 EQYNEFRKAVFETM
+935 EQYNDFRKAIFSTM
-949 KKPEDLIETVLS
+949 ENPEDLIETRLA
-961 QDSTGKMSYDDAS
+961 QDSTGNMTYDQAS
-974 REVVAQAMTDILED
+974 REVVAEAMTDILED
-988 SQFIQQLADKHRSVF
+988 SQFLQQLAEKHTSVF

-1015 NLKSYFNSLAKNGLR
+1015 NLKSYFKSLAKNGSR
-1030 EARLLKQEVGDSIS
+1030 EAKQLKKEVGDSIS

-1067 VAEDESATVSETE
+1067 VAEDET
-1080 MVEDSTKTESKTVS
+1080 VEDSVKAESETVS
-1094 ESKVESK
+1094 ESKEESK
-1101 QAKNDSIQEDS
+1101 QSENDSIQHNS

-1117 TEKQTDSSPTDLYSH
+1117 TEEQSEAAPADQYGNIS
-1132 IAVNAL
+1132 ANAL
-1138 HLSDGYRLNGF
+1138 YLPDGYRLNGF
-1149 AYNIREE
+1149 AYNIQEV
-1156 SDGSFLATIQRY
+1156 SDGNFLATIQRY
-1168 TDIGGIPA
+1168 KDVYGVPV
-1176 YDGHYLYKETFA
+1176 YDGHYLYKETFD

-1200 ARYNK
+1200 ARNNK
-1205 LGEFKQEENTKK
+1205 LVESKQKENTNK
-1217 ESRNDLVDEKYGFTI
+1217 ESRKDLVEEKYGFTI

-1242 ISFTEKPDADVLDI
+1242 ISFTEKPDADVRDI
-1256 LKQNKFRWS
+1256 LKQYKFRWS
-1265 KTNKLWYGKGNRE
+1265 KTNRVWYGKGNRE

-1286 AVDGTG
+1286 VMDGTG
-1292 GFSAS
+1292 GLSAS
-1297 AVKQMLDD
+1297 ALKKNLADK
-1305 PERERAAEK
+1305 EREMPVEK
-1314 MLAQADK
+1314 MLAQAEK
-1321 VNEDFENSIG
+1321 VNEDFENTIR
-1331 TTDNTTTEQPE
+1331 TTE
-1342 MQNEDSTK
+1342 
-1350 SNPVGTFSFL
+1350 
-1360 YNRIAPKMS
+1360 
-1369 TFELDGKGRFTIY
+1369 
-1382 DDGTLD
+1382 
-1388 ILKDSMSGA
+1388 
-1397 NTLEG
+1397 NT
-1402 FRNQGM
+1402 
-1408 MDLYDIYFD
+1408 
-1417 GQKWTQGKDM
+1417 
-1427 PTGYYR
+1427 
-1433 IERVTQKPT
+1433 
-1442 VKKAP
+1442 
-1447 TGGYAIYQ
+1447 
-1455 KGVMRLVDISKVQNA
+1455 
-1470 ENNQL
+1470 
-1475 PDKPA
+1475 
-1480 GNNTEEVTPNAET
+1480 TEEVVNNAET
-1493 DVRGQEESNGAL
+1493 DVRGQEESDGAL
-1505 REDHQGGIP
+1505 RENHQGGLP
-1514 ESEQPGEGNP
+1514 EPEQSGEGNP
-1524 RLLDEVEAEPVQQ
+1524 RLLDEVEAGSVQQ
-1537 HEQGGAAGVPGERGA
+1537 HEQGGDAGVPGERGA

-1558 GRFDSERD
+1558 GRPDSERD
-1566 GRSGGAGSGAVSD
+1566 GRSGSAGSGSVSD
-1579 LRRDADVNQD
+1579 LRRDADVIQD
-1589 DGGIAETVQR
+1589 DGSISETVQR

-1604 STEKPK
+1604 STENPK

-1618 SLNLANGEKAR
+1618 SLNLAKGEKGR

-1639 IHQLNQEGRFATRE
+1639 LHQLNQEGRFATRE
-1653 EQEVLSR
+1653 EQGVLSR

-1679 ARKNEMR
+1679 TRKSEML

-1706 ISEEEYRGMSESTK
+1706 ISEDEYRGMSESTK

-1739 LGFQGGRMLEPSSG
+1739 LGFKGGRMLEPSSG

-1762 ADMTA
+1762 ADMT
-1767 SVKSWTMVELDRVT
+1767 SGVKSWTMVELDRVT

-1816 PFGNYGVVDRSYP
+1816 PFGNYGVVDRTYP

-1861 TMNSQDNAIRQ
+1861 TMNSQDTAIRQ
-1872 YIMDRADLMG
+1872 YLMDRADLLG
-1882 AIRLPNTAFKG
+1882 AIRLPNTAFQG
-1893 NAGTD
+1893 NAGTE

-1906 KKRIPG
+1906 KKRVPG
-1912 TAYSGETFLE
+1912 TAYSGEAFLE
-1922 APQKSIPGSWRM
+1922 APQKSIPGSWRT
-1934 ANVNEYFSNH
+1934 ANVNEYFAAH
-1944 PEMVLG
+1944 PEMLLG

-1960 AETLTYSPL
+1960 AETLTYAPL

-1978 IRAAFDKITGKMDY
+1978 IRSAFDKITGKMDY
-1992 SQKTAESVQK
+1992 VQKSADSARK

-2011 KEGAYRRAQDGTITN
+2011 KDGVYRRTQDGTITN

-2058 QQGRTKEEIAK
+2058 QQGRTKEEIEK

-2101 YRYSLYALETDYQK
+2101 YRFSLYALETDYQK

-2121 ATAKKADIFTKDT
+2121 STAKKADIFTKDT

-2167 RLTGRSKEEVT
+2167 RLTGRSQEEVA
-2178 RELIDSRMAFKTRS
+2178 RELIGSRMAFKTRS
-2192 GGLEAPE
+2192 GSLEAPE

-2243 HVSPGAVWVPTDV
+2243 YVTPGAVWVPTDV

-2278 VGYSAQTGE
+2278 VSYSNQTGE

-2368 SDETRRTELAKL
+2368 SDETRRTDLAKL

-2385 NALAN
+2385 NAMAN

-2396 SLTVNG
+2396 NLTVNG

-2417 KRIISSGGNTLL
+2417 KRIIASGGNTLL

-2467 QWGVEFSSY
+2467 QWGVEFHSY

-2534 IDEVLTAIAEEKAEN
+2534 IDEVLDAIAEEKAEN
-2549 GGKSLTVKQMEKKV
+2549 GKGSLTVKQMEKKA

-2608 KMQNVGGLGNSD
+2608 KMQNVSGLGD
-2620 GSQRAFD
+2620 PEGRQRAFD

-2665 LQSDMLKQLGITTF
+2665 LQFDLLKQLGITTF

-2687 EVVNTYE
+2687 DVVNTYE

-2699 QGVRAKQVFSNFKNL
+2699 NGVRPVQVFSKFKNL
-2714 NELQLMFRSFSDVLT
+2714 SELQLMFRSFSDVLT

-2769 KNVDPSEDNMLKITS
+2769 KNVDPSVDNMLKITS

-2832 GKTVTI
+2832 GKKVTI
-2838 NGTQIVF
+2838 SGTQIVF

-2852 GKDKSKANDDVSTE
+2852 GKDKSKESDDVSTE
-2866 VDDSFDAE
+2866 TDDSFDAE
-2874 SARLYEDMRDYLAKK
+2874 SARLYEDMRDYLVKK
-2889 GIPREEIAFIHEADT
+2889 GIPRGEIAFIHEANNDE
-2904 DLKRKQLFADMNAGK
+2904 KRKQLFADMNAGK

-3007 GRNAEDTGDVTLSAA
+3007 GRNAEDTGNVTLSAA
-3022 EVKAL
+3022 EVKAS
-3027 ASGNPMIKESVELA
+3027 ASGNQMIKESVELY
-3041 DELQKLNSLKR
+3041 DELQKLNGLKR

-3059 RARTNLQNDIKAIAA
+3059 RARTNLQNDIKSIAS

-3118 SAILSKAKT
+3118 SAILTNAKT

-3141 ILAAK
+3141 ILATK
-3146 SQGEYEGVL
+3146 SGGEYEGVL
-3155 RGSFRYGF
+3155 RGSYRYGF
-3163 KVHLNNPTLMTGQM
+3163 KVHINNPTLMAGQM
-3177 AKKIAGLES
+3177 AKKIAGLEA

-3193 RLAQTITDKA
+3193 RLAQTIADKT
-3203 AQERLIAQ
+3203 AQEKLIEQ

-3219 DEKRRRYDFV
+3219 DEKRRRYDYV

-3239 YGSDDMEQHQRR
+3239 YGADDAEQHQNR
-3251 TETLTDRDVLSMAAD
+3251 TNTLTDREILSMAAD
-3266 KILSSDAISMD
+3266 KILTNDAISMD
-3277 AAESDALDIFKKRL
+3277 AAESDALGIFKKRL
-3291 STLDS
+3291 KDLDS
-3296 LQERRRELGK
+3296 LQEQRRDLGK
-3306 TYRELQF
+3306 TYKEQQF
-3313 GANVDRVKAAETLK
+3313 GANVDREKAAQTLIE
-3327 QMRELDAKI
+3327 MRRLDERI
-3336 QEAESKVIAAE
+3336 QEAEKKVLAVE

-3357 VARRIVENKQ
+3357 VARRIVEQKQ

-3380 RRNNAAS
+3380 RRNNAAA

-3392 DRISKDVADLSNW
+3392 DRIGKDVTDLSNW

-3438 RQLNGGEATKADTA
+3438 RHLNGGNATQSDTA
-3452 FMNRLTALQM
+3452 FMNRLVALQSA
-3462 VLDKNAEDT
+3462 LDKNAEDT

-3477 NDLPPDFQEKLK
+3477 NDLPPGFHEKLK
-3489 GFIAS
+3489 AFIAS

-3526 KKLVQDFN
+3526 KKLIQDFN

-3539 AVYQHVSEA
+3539 AVYQHVYDA

-3555 LNEYKDAKSR
+3555 LNEYEDAKSR
-3565 TKAGEGINNF
+3565 TKAGEGIHKF
-3575 VFWNQIRP
+3575 VLWNQIRP

-3614 IVSFSEKAYTEKEV
+3614 IVAFSENAYTEKEV
-3628 TEWDKE
+3628 TDWDKE
-3634 VKTIQLKEG
+3634 VKTIQLEEG

-3672 IRISTFLANGKK
+3672 IRVSTFLSDGKK
-3684 VSDTGHTIS
+3684 VSENGRTIS

-3703 LTPRQIEVAD
+3703 LTPRQIAVAD

-3728 YVSVKRFGEKQFGE
+3728 YVSVKRFGEKLFGE

-3756 AAADEKM
+3756 AVADEKI
-3763 EGQSLYALLNMS
+3763 EGQSLYALLNMG
-3775 FTKKLQEKA
+3775 FTKKLQKEA

-3796 FSNHMASMAQYHS
+3796 FSNHMASMAQYHAM
-3809 FALPVLD
+3809 ALPVLD
-3816 ALKWFNYQQKEKVT
+3816 ALKWFNYQQKERVT
-3830 VIENGQERVRNQVV
+3830 IVEDGKERVQNQVV

-3850 LDRVY
+3850 LNRVY
-3855 GVPEETK
+3855 GAPEETK

-3872 NFIIGILKAFNGTES
+3872 NFIIGILKAFNGTET
-3887 HGVSSDEIG
+3887 HGISSDEIG
-3896 LNSLRRFN
+3896 LNALRRFN

-3909 YNFRVVIQQPMAIT
+3909 YNFRVVIQQPMAVT
-3923 RAAMVIDYGSIIR
+3923 RAAMVIDYASIIR
-3936 GLKLSPKAIRS
+3936 GLRLSPKAIQK
-3947 NIEEMNRYSGIAAW
+3947 NIEEMNQYSGIAAW

-3972 RGLTDIIKHKKT
+3972 RGLTDMIKHKKT

-4012 KEEVQRKY
+4012 KEEVQRKH
-4020 GIMPGSE
+4020 GILPGNE
-4027 HFYDAVSSLFEEVVY
+4027 HFYEAVSSLFEEVVY

-4063 ARATGSFMSEPTTTA
+4063 ARATGSFMSEPTATA
-4078 SMLADAFD
+4078 SMVVDAFD

-4093 RKDGNHRDAWRK
+4093 KKGGNHRDAWRK

-4110 GRTLYVYAISQVI
+4110 GRTLCVYSLGAVV
-4123 LAAVQAVSDAF
+4123 LAAVQAVADAF
-4134 RDDDEYEEFG
+4134 RDDDEYEEYG

-4158 LNPFNKLPLVTEFCD
+4158 LNPFNKLPIVSELCE
-4173 LAKNLLSA
+4173 LAKNMLNA
-4181 VGVDTYGYAP
+4181 VGVDTYGYKTSAVW
-4191 SSIWLQWADDLVKG
+4191 IQYADDLVKG
-4205 TQILHQKI
+4205 TQILNQKI
-4213 FGDGN
+4213 NGIEN
-4218 NYTWY
+4218 NYTYY
-4223 GGISKLLKAA
+4223 GGISKLLNAA
-4233 SGMSGVPMAAVT
+4233 SGATGVPLAAVT
-4245 REIITGWNSII
+4245 REIVTGWNSII
-4256 QYMAP
+4256 KYMAP
-4261 DLVVRTYDPGDKS
+4261 DLVVKSYDPGDKS

-4281 DGYLTDDEA
+4281 DGYLTKEEA
-4290 YKELLNKGI
+4290 YRELLDKGV
-4299 AKDDNDAYW
+4299 AKDENDAYW
-4308 TVQEWGGGDDY
+4308 TVQEWDGGDGY
-4319 SKYDEIN
+4319 SKYDAIN

-4335 KKQMAELTS
+4335 TKQMAELTS
-4344 HGHTEKQVV
+4344 HGHTEEQVI

-4365 DGEITSNQAV
+4365 DREITDQQAV
-4375 TMLTRY
+4375 SILKKY
-4381 TGLTSGE
+4381 TSLSTDE
-4388 ANAAVNKWKCK
+4388 AKSAVNKWKFK
-4399 VETGIAFDE
+4399 VDNGISFDD
-4408 IKDSFMSG
+4408 IKDSFMAG
-4416 ETSYSRAID
+4416 KTSYSAAVD
-4425 MNVKYGGI
+4425 MYVKYGGL
-4433 SRQEATEKVY
+4433 SRKEATEKVS
-4443 TWGFIK
+4443 TWDFIK
-4449 KHPGCEDISYSAIEN
+4449 KHPGCEGISYAAIES
-4464 YETYCERTG
+4464 YKEYCERTG
-4473 MNAKVFYDA
+4473 MSAKVFYDA
-4482 WKYNYSAK
+4482 WKYSYSAK
-4490 ADKDASGKAI
+4490 SDVDASGKAI
-4500 SGSKRDKV
+4500 SGSKKAKV
-4508 CDYIDKQ
+4508 LRYING
-4515 VLTKQ
+4515 LNLSYA
-4520 QKDALYLAFG
+4520 QKDSLYYAFG
-4530 YSEKNLEDTPWH
+4530 WSQSTINEAPWH

>member
-1 MGKKK
+1 MSDYFKKRMDSVFGSEETRK
-6 QYQTAEDWL
+6 SSVDSSFIDSFMKDSNDFFTRAKSDFESDDTHFWDVRYAARQNTANNLRRRSFQIQQYLDENRDSMDSAEYDRIKSSLDDFGRQTAQTMFSLYRKNQMVGKLVYTASDYKTEWQDSRKTDNASLEQEIRDLKSFIDESEYDW
-15 KQNDQYRTDSSSSN
+15 TD
-29 GYQTAEEW
+29 T
-37 LNQNQARL
+37 NQRKKASQDVDRL
-45 NAQHN
+45 NDLEDRYTLARYQDMISGLSDKDRKALEDSH
-50 SVSRQIESYREK
+50 
-62 LRREQEEQQAAEVK
+62 
-76 KQINLGELLMGSG
+76 G
-89 KDYQDAMGRI
+89 KD
-99 NRAGEIATGS
+99 GS
-109 LLKNLFGA
+109 MA
-117 ESQLRQAGR
+117 
-126 AARETAESL
+126 
-135 EIVRG
+135 
-140 KDAPEPAAEKDPA
+140 
-153 AEYFTGLLGTNS
+153 
-165 WAQES
+165 
-170 NDSAVP
+170 
-176 NRGMGRYSNSTPG
+176 
-189 SKEKRIEITDLESAK
+189 
-204 EEREAAYLEYQKAEE
+204 
-219 NYYAVPDGDFQKAQ
+219 
-233 DDYLAA
+233 
-239 DARLQK
+239 
-245 AESRVKQLEQDL
+245 
-257 QAQEDEDTYNKYKA
+257 
-271 MIASLSEKEFE
+271 
-282 ALLASNDQ
+282 
-290 DDTMSYGYLLKQG
+290 YGYLLQKG
-303 YSRYDINAMY
+303 YSREDINAMY
-313 ETLLRGL
+313 ETLKREKTAALSDDAL
-320 NAEMSENVLGSV
+320 QSV
-332 YDFAGQ
+332 YDWTGKNAG
-338 NFGTGAV
+338 TAAA
-345 GFAGARAGQFLGGF
+345 GFAGSRAGNLAGAV
-359 TGTAQVIL
+359 TGTFQTIN
-367 DTAKH
+367 DTARH
-372 YFQGSPYHGTDPN
+372 YLQGSPYHGTDPN
-385 GPGYLPSRAA
+385 AAGYLPSRMAG
-395 AAADQGV
+395 AADQAV
-402 SDAIEGEDGGFVRQ
+402 SDAIEGENGGILRKG
-416 AAAFVYRGAA
+416 AAFVYRGAA
-426 NAADNLV
+426 NAADNLA
-433 RMAIA
+433 RMAVS
-438 SATGGG
+438 SAIGGPALG
-444 SYAGAKINSALSFTQ
+444 MGVNSAFSFTQ
-459 GFQGSYREAQEKG
+459 GFQSSYREAQEKG
-472 GSPIQGFLV
+472 GSPIQGMLV
-481 GSVDG
+481 GAVDG

-495 TFERWMHLKDPELIG
+495 TFERWMNLKDPELIG
-510 KDAFAWLKSA
+510 EGVYEWLKTA
-520 AIGTGN
+520 AVGVGN
-526 EMTEEEAS
+526 EITEEEAS

-539 IADAVVMANKSDS
+539 IADAVIMADKSES
-552 AQFIKAAVA
+552 AEFIKSAVEE
-561 DGKTQAE
+561 GKTPAQAR
-568 AWWELVKKYAHEMA
+568 WELVKKYAHEMA
-582 VTAEDTAMSTL
+582 VTAADTAISTL
-593 LMDAGT
+593 LMDGVT
-599 GVVANYQENR
+599 GAVANYQ
-609 LYKKNYGEVAQE
+609 YKKTYGGSSAE

-631 GTKSRNLAEQ
+631 GTQSRTLAEK
-641 YQKKLDAGKQLSGS
+641 YQKKLDSGKTLSGA
-655 ELRRL
+655 ELQRL
-660 VNANEEQFAKEETD
+660 VNANEIQIAAEEKAASEQEKEEQPSSFQNPTPEAE
-674 TGSEVDTEQAG
+674 TGTEEAYRP
-685 DAGKSADATKEIKET
+685 K
-700 TSDGLPDLD
+700 P
-709 VNQKEEIVAD
+709 
-719 SEMETTRS
+719 
-727 EPEKSVTLESLSEKY
+727 TLESLSEKY
-742 GPYAEAMRRNY
+742 GAYAGAMRENY
-753 LEGQDA
+753 LEGQDV
-759 EEYDREFQIA
+759 EEYDRAFQTA

-774 SGLNKDALNRV
+774 SGLNKDALSRV
-785 EAIRG
+785 EALGG
-790 LSQSQREIAYE
+790 LIQSQREIAYE
-801 IGQAAAAA
+801 IGQAAADSE
-809 QAKAQSAENAKAANG
+809 AKAQSSKNAAAANG
-824 KTGWHKGVV
+824 KTGWHKGAVR
-833 MGKGVKI
+833 GEGVKI
-840 ADLVKTFNDPQ
+840 ADLTRTFNDPQ
-851 RKAYSALRTIA
+851 RKAYSALSTIA
-862 EATGIDIVLYKSEAN
+862 EATGIDIVLYKSQAN
-877 EDGALPPVQGTF
+877 EDGEFQGEQGRF
-889 VWSENTIYIDVDA
+889 NWSDNTIYIDINA
-902 GLSTIKDVGSLA
+902 GLNGEKDVGNLA

-935 EQYNEFRKAVFETM
+935 EQYNDFRKAVFSTM
-949 KKPEDLIETVLS
+949 ENPEDLIETRLA
-961 QDSTGKMSYDDAS
+961 QDSTGNMTYDQAS
-974 REVVAQAMTDILED
+974 REVVAEAMTDILED
-988 SQFIQQLADKHRSVF
+988 SQFLQQLAEKHTSVF
-1003 ETLRS
+1003 ETMRS

-1015 NLKSYFNSLAKNGLR
+1015 NLKSHFKSLAKNGAR
-1030 EARLLKQEVGDSIS
+1030 EAKQLKKEVGDSIS

-1067 VAEDESATVSETE
+1067 VAEDEVETETMEEDSATSSQKETETSFEEVFWNATPEERKEVVDAIDENMGGLTHMYPTELPALEPEETVSENAIE
-1080 MVEDSTKTESKTVS
+1080 EPSVS
-1094 ESKVESK
+1094 
-1101 QAKNDSIQEDS
+1101 Q
-1112 VLNNR
+1112 
-1117 TEKQTDSSPTDLYSH
+1117 
-1132 IAVNAL
+1132 
-1138 HLSDGYRLNGF
+1138 
-1149 AYNIREE
+1149 
-1156 SDGSFLATIQRY
+1156 
-1168 TDIGGIPA
+1168 
-1176 YDGHYLYKETFA
+1176 YDGFSV
-1188 TAEEAMESITAV
+1188 TA
-1200 ARYNK
+1200 
-1205 LGEFKQEENTKK
+1205 
-1217 ESRNDLVDEKYGFTI
+1217 
-1232 HDNTERGTIE
+1232 NTERGTLE
-1242 ISFTEKPDADVLDI
+1242 IRFDIKPSENVRNVL
-1256 LKQNKFRWS
+1256 KENKFRWS
-1265 KTNKLWYGKGNRE
+1265 SKNKLWYGKADQSEISKRISDAMNA
-1278 EMAEIIRS
+1278 AENS
-1286 AVDGTG
+1286 
-1292 GFSAS
+1292 SAS
-1297 AVKQMLDD
+1297 Q
-1305 PERERAAEK
+1305 E
-1314 MLAQADK
+1314 
-1321 VNEDFENSIG
+1321 
-1331 TTDNTTTEQPE
+1331 
-1342 MQNEDSTK
+1342 
-1350 SNPVGTFSFL
+1350 PV
-1360 YNRIAPKMS
+1360 
-1369 TFELDGKGRFTIY
+1369 
-1382 DDGTLD
+1382 
-1388 ILKDSMSGA
+1388 
-1397 NTLEG
+1397 
-1402 FRNQGM
+1402 
-1408 MDLYDIYFD
+1408 
-1417 GQKWTQGKDM
+1417 
-1427 PTGYYR
+1427 
-1433 IERVTQKPT
+1433 
-1442 VKKAP
+1442 
-1447 TGGYAIYQ
+1447 
-1455 KGVMRLVDISKVQNA
+1455 A

-1475 PDKPA
+1475 LDKPA
-1480 GNNTEEVTPNAET
+1480 VNNTEEVTPNAET
-1493 DVRGQEESNGAL
+1493 DVQGQEESDGAL

-1514 ESEQPGEGNP
+1514 ESEQSGEGNP
-1524 RLLDEVEAEPVQQ
+1524 RLLDEVEAEPIQQ
-1537 HEQGGAAGVPGERGA
+1537 HEQGGTAGVPGERGA

-1558 GRFDSERD
+1558 SRSDSERD

-1589 DGGIAETVQR
+1589 DGIAETVQR

-1618 SLNLANGEKAR
+1618 SLNLAKGEKAR
-1629 YRDNVAALRL
+1629 YRDNIAALRL
-1639 IHQLNQEGRFATRE
+1639 IHQLNQERRFATWA

-1667 DGAFGELAYNRE
+1667 DGAFGELGYNRE
-1679 ARKNEMR
+1679 TRKSEMR

-1762 ADMTA
+1762 ADMTS

-1816 PFGNYGVVDRSYP
+1816 PFGNYGVVDRTYP

-1872 YIMDRADLMG
+1872 YLMDRADLLG

-1906 KKRIPG
+1906 KKRVPG

-1922 APQKSIPGSWRM
+1922 APQKSIPGSWRTV
-1934 ANVNEYFSNH
+1934 NINEYFSAH

-1960 AETLTYSPL
+1960 AETLTYAPL
-1969 EGAGSLGDQ
+1969 DGAGSLGDQ
-1978 IRAAFDKITGKMDY
+1978 IRSAFDKITGKMDY
-1992 SQKTAESVQK
+1992 VQKSAESAQK
-2002 AAEKAVRKP
+2002 ASEKAVRKP
-2011 KEGAYRRAQDGTITN
+2011 KEGVYRRAQDGTITN

-2046 IRDAYRNLVERI
+2046 IRDAYRNLLERI

-2101 YRYSLYALETDYQK
+2101 YRFSLYALETDYQK

-2121 ATAKKADIFTKDT
+2121 STAKKADIFTKDT

-2167 RLTGRSKEEVT
+2167 RLTGRSQEEVT

-2192 GGLEAPE
+2192 GSLEAPE

-2243 HVSPGAVWVPTDV
+2243 HVTPGAVWVPTDV

-2278 VGYSAQTGE
+2278 VGYSNQTGE

-2297 KGNYHNTQEWGT
+2297 KGNYRNTQEWGT

-2417 KRIISSGGNTLL
+2417 KRIIASGGNTLL

-2467 QWGVEFSSY
+2467 QWGVEFNSY

-2549 GGKSLTVKQMEKKV
+2549 GKGSLTIKQMEKKA

-2627 LYTKV
+2627 LYTKI

-2817 EYRDGKNIKTVDGKT
+2817 EYRDGKSIKTVDGKT
-2832 GKTVTI
+2832 GKKVTI

-2866 VDDSFDAE
+2866 ADDSFDAE
-2874 SARLYEDMRDYLAKK
+2874 SARLYEDMRDYLTKK
-2889 GIPREEIAFIHEADT
+2889 GIPREEIAFIHEANT

-3041 DELQKLNSLKR
+3041 DELQKLNGLKR

-3059 RARTNLQNDIKAIAA
+3059 RARTNLQNDIKSIAS

-3089 TDTYSEEKFS
+3089 TDTYSEETFS

-3118 SAILSKAKT
+3118 SAILTKAKT

-3155 RGSFRYGF
+3155 RGAFRYGF
-3163 KVHLNNPTLMTGQM
+3163 KVHLNNPTLMAGQM
-3177 AKKIAGLES
+3177 AKKIAGLEAD
-3186 ELKAQEE
+3186 LKAQEE
-3193 RLAQTITDKA
+3193 LLAQTIADKA
-3203 AQERLIAQ
+3203 AQEKLIAQ

-3219 DEKRRRYDFV
+3219 DEKRRRYDYV
-3229 MSELNKTDQQ
+3229 MAELNKTDQQ
-3239 YGSDDMEQHQRR
+3239 YGADDAEQHQNR
-3251 TETLTDRDVLSMAAD
+3251 TNTLTDREILSMAAD
-3266 KILSSDAISMD
+3266 KILTNDAISMD
-3277 AAESDALDIFKKRL
+3277 AAESDALGIFKKRL
-3291 STLDS
+3291 KDLDS
-3296 LQERRRELGK
+3296 LQEQRRELGK

-3313 GANVDRVKAAETLK
+3313 GESVDREKASETLK
-3327 QMRELDAKI
+3327 QMRSMDQKI
-3336 QEAESKVIAAE
+3336 QEAENKVIAAE

-3357 VARRIVENKQ
+3357 VARRIVEQKQ
-3367 KEQDDAVLQRWRD
+3367 KEQDDEVLKRWRD

-3392 DRISKDVADLSNW
+3392 DRISKDVTDLTSW

-3438 RQLNGGEATKADTA
+3438 RQLNGGEATQADIA
-3452 FMNRLTALQM
+3452 FMNRLVALQRA
-3462 VLDKNAEDT
+3462 LDKNAEDT

-3477 NDLPPDFQEKLK
+3477 NDLPPGFHKKLK
-3489 GFIAS
+3489 EFIAS

-3504 QSVINQMTSQELKS
+3504 QSVINQMTSQELKA
-3518 LSEIVKAV
+3518 LSEIVKAL
-3526 KKLVQDFN
+3526 KKHIQDFN
-3534 RFHSN
+3534 RFHAN
-3539 AVYQHVSEA
+3539 AVYQHVYDA

-3555 LNEYKDAKSR
+3555 LNQYNDAKSR
-3565 TKAGEGINNF
+3565 TMAGERINNF

-3614 IVSFSEKAYTEKEV
+3614 IVAFSEKAYTEKEV
-3628 TEWDKE
+3628 KDWEKE
-3634 VKTIQLKEG
+3634 VKTIQLEEG

-3672 IRISTFLANGKK
+3672 IRVSTFFSDSKK

-3693 IEDANRIIAE
+3693 IEDANRIVAE
-3703 LTPRQIEVAD
+3703 LTPRQKDVAD
-3713 ALQKFM
+3713 ALQKYM

-3728 YVSVKRFGEKQFGE
+3728 YVSVKRFGEKLFGD
-3742 ENYFPINSDGRHIE
+3742 ENYFPIHSDGQNLE
-3756 AAADEKM
+3756 TNVDEKV
-3763 EGQSLYALLNMS
+3763 ENASLYALLNMG
-3775 FTKKLQEKA
+3775 FTKNTQDEA
-3784 NNRIVVYSIFDV
+3784 NNRIVVYSIFDE
-3796 FSNHMASMAQYHS
+3796 FSSHMASIAQYHS
-3809 FALPVLD
+3809 MALPVVD
-3816 ALKWFNYQQKEKVT
+3816 ALKWLNYQQKEPVT
-3830 VIENGQERVRNQVV
+3830 VIKNGKERVQNQVV
-3844 DSVRDQ
+3844 DSVKGQ
-3850 LDRVY
+3850 LNRVY

-3862 PGAGR
+3862 TGKGNA
-3867 RGYAE
+3867 GYAVK
-3872 NFIIGILKAFNGTES
+3872 FIVGILKAYNGTEAQ
-3887 HGVSSDEIG
+3887 GISSDEIG
-3896 LNSLRRFN
+3896 LNALRRFN

-3909 YNFRVVIQQPMAIT
+3909 YNFRVVIQQPMAVT
-3923 RAAMVIDYGSIIR
+3923 RAAMVIDYASIIR
-3936 GLKLSPKAIRS
+3936 GLRLSPKAIQK
-3947 NIEEMNRYSGIAAW
+3947 NIEEMNQYSGIAAW

-4012 KEEVQRKY
+4012 KEEVQRKH
-4020 GIMPGSE
+4020 GILPGNE
-4027 HFYDAVSSLFEEVVY
+4027 HFYEAVSSLFEEVVY

-4063 ARATGSFMSEPTTTA
+4063 ARATGSFMSEPTATA
-4078 SMLADAFD
+4078 SMVVDAFD

-4093 RKDGNHRDAWRK
+4093 KKGGNHRDAWRK

-4110 GRTLYVYAISQVI
+4110 GRTLYVYSLGAVI
-4123 LAAVQAVSDAF
+4123 LAAVQAVADAF
-4134 RDDDEYEEFG
+4134 RDDDEYEEYG

-4205 TQILHQKI
+4205 TQILYQKI
-4213 FGDGN
+4213 WGEGN
-4218 NYTWY
+4218 NYTYY
-4223 GGISKLLKAA
+4223 GGISKLLQAVA
-4233 SGMSGVPMAAVT
+4233 GATGVPMAAVT
-4245 REIITGWNSII
+4245 REIVTGWNSII

-4261 DLVVRTYDPGDKS
+4261 DLVVKSYDPGDKS
-4274 TIKYAYL
+4274 TIQYAYL
-4281 DGYLTDDEA
+4281 DGYLTKEEA
-4290 YKELLNKGI
+4290 YRELLDKGI
-4299 AKDDNDAYW
+4299 AEDENEAYW
-4308 TVQEWGGGDDY
+4308 TVQEWDGGNGY
-4319 SKYDEIN
+4319 SKYDAIN
-4326 QAVRNGEDI
+4326 QAVRNGDDI
-4335 KKQMAELTS
+4335 TKQMAELTS
-4344 HGHTEKQVV
+4344 HGHTEEQVV
-4353 SNIKSSVGKWYQ
+4353 SNIKSSVGKWYK
-4365 DGEITSNQAV
+4365 DGEITDQQAV
-4375 TMLTRY
+4375 SMLKKY
-4381 TGLTSGE
+4381 TGLSADE
-4388 ANAAVNKWKCK
+4388 AKSAVNKWKFK
-4399 VETGIAFDE
+4399 IDNGISFDD
-4408 IKDSFMSG
+4408 IKDSFMGG
-4416 ETSYSRAID
+4416 ETSYSAAVD
-4425 MNVKYGGI
+4425 MYFKYGGL
-4433 SRQEATEKVY
+4433 SRQEATEKVS
-4443 TWGFIK
+4443 TWDFIK
-4449 KHPGCEDISYSAIEN
+4449 KHPGCEDISYAAIES
-4464 YETYCERTG
+4464 YQEYCERTG
-4473 MNAKVFYDA
+4473 MSAKVFYDA

-4490 ADKDASGKAI
+4490 SDVDASGKAI
-4500 SGSKRDKV
+4500 SGSKKTKV
-4508 CDYIDKQ
+4508 LRYING
-4515 VLTKQ
+4515 LNLSYA
-4520 QKDALYLAFG
+4520 QKDSLYYAFG
-4530 YSEKNLEDTPWH
+4530 WSQSTINDAPWH

>member
-1 MGKKK
+1 M
-6 QYQTAEDWL
+6 
-15 KQNDQYRTDSSSSN
+15 
-29 GYQTAEEW
+29 
-37 LNQNQARL
+37 
-45 NAQHN
+45 
-50 SVSRQIESYREK
+50 K
-62 LRREQEEQQAAEVK
+62 LIREQM
-76 KQINLGELLMGSG
+76 NEL
-89 KDYQDAMGRI
+89 DAM
-99 NRAGEIATGS
+99 E
-109 LLKNLFGA
+109 
-117 ESQLRQAGR
+117 
-126 AARETAESL
+126 
-135 EIVRG
+135 
-140 KDAPEPAAEKDPA
+140 
-153 AEYFTGLLGTNS
+153 
-165 WAQES
+165 
-170 NDSAVP
+170 DSA
-176 NRGMGRYSNSTPG
+176 
-189 SKEKRIEITDLESAK
+189 
-204 EEREAAYLEYQKAEE
+204 
-219 NYYAVPDGDFQKAQ
+219 
-233 DDYLAA
+233 
-239 DARLQK
+239 
-245 AESRVKQLEQDL
+245 
-257 QAQEDEDTYNKYKA
+257 TYNKYQE
-271 MIASLSEKEFE
+271 MISSLSEKDRK
-282 ALLASNDQ
+282 ALEDSHGR
-290 DDTMSYGYLLKQG
+290 DTTMAYGYLLQSG
-303 YSRYDINAMY
+303 YSREDINAMY
-313 ETLLRGL
+313 ETMQREK
-320 NAEMSENVLGSV
+320 NADTSKQVIDAV
-332 YDFAGQ
+332 YDYSGQ
-338 NFGTGAV
+338 NVGTGAV
-345 GFAGARAGQFLGGF
+345 GFTGARAGNIVGGI
-359 TGTAQVIL
+359 TGTFQAIH
-367 DTAKH
+367 DTAQH
-372 YFQGSPYHGTDPN
+372 YFQGSPYRTTDPN
-385 GPGYLPSRAA
+385 GLGYLPSRAA
-395 AAADQGV
+395 AAADQSI
-402 SDAIEGEDGGFVRQ
+402 SDAIEGENGGIVRKG
-416 AAAFVYRGAA
+416 AAFVYRGAA
-426 NAADNLV
+426 NAADNLA
-433 RMAIA
+433 RMALA

-444 SYAGAKINSALSFTQ
+444 AVAGAGINSALSFTQ

-481 GSVDG
+481 GAVDG

-495 TFERWMHLKDPELIG
+495 TFERWMNLKDPELIG
-510 KDAFAWLKSA
+510 KGVYAWLKSA
-520 AIGTGN
+520 AVGIGN
-526 EMTEEEAS
+526 EITEEEAS

-539 IADAVVMANKSDS
+539 IADAVVMADKSEN
-552 AQFIKAAVA
+552 AEFIKSAVES
-561 DGKTQAE
+561 GKTQAE
-568 AWWELVKKYAHEMA
+568 ARWELVKKYAHEMA
-582 VTAEDTAMSTL
+582 VTAADTAMSTI
-593 LMDAGT
+593 LMDGAT
-599 GVVANYQENR
+599 GAVANYQ
-609 LYKKNYGEVAQE
+609 YKRTYGGSAAE

-631 GTKSRNLAEQ
+631 GTESRTLAEE
-641 YQKKLDAGKQLSGS
+641 YQKKLDSGKALSGG

-660 VNANEEQFAKEETD
+660 VNANEEQFSREEAEEEFHFEADNETKESVIDSEETD
-674 TGSEVDTEQAG
+674 AVTE
-685 DAGKSADATKEIKET
+685 E
-700 TSDGLPDLD
+700 
-709 VNQKEEIVAD
+709 
-719 SEMETTRS
+719 
-727 EPEKSVTLESLSEKY
+727 EPEETVTLESLSEKY
-742 GPYAEAMRRNY
+742 GAYSEAMRGNY
-753 LEGQDA
+753 LKGQDV
-759 EEYDREFQIA
+759 EEYDRAFRIA

-774 SGLNKDALNRV
+774 SGLNKAALSRV
-785 EAIRG
+785 EA
-790 LSQSQREIAYE
+790 LSSLNESQREIAYE
-801 IGQAAAAA
+801 IGEAAASA
-809 QAKAQSAENAKAANG
+809 QAEAQSKKNSEAANG

-833 MGKGVKI
+833 RGDGVKI
-840 ADLVKTFNDPQ
+840 ADLTKTFNDPQ
-851 RKAYSALRTIA
+851 RKAYSTLSTIA
-862 EATGIDIVLYKSEAN
+862 EATGIDIVLYKSQADEN
-877 EDGALPPVQGTF
+877 GVFQGEQGRF
-889 VWSENTIYIDVDA
+889 KWSDNTIYIDVNA
-902 GLSTIKDVGSLA
+902 GLSGTKDVGSLA

-935 EQYNEFRKAVFETM
+935 EQYNEFRKAVLDTM
-949 KKPEDLIETVLS
+949 ENPEDLIETRIA

-974 REVVAQAMTDILED
+974 REVVAEAMTDILED
-988 SQFIQQLADKHRSVF
+988 SQFIQQLASRHASVF

-1008 KLKEFVE
+1008 KLKEFID
-1015 NLKSYFNSLAKNGLR
+1015 NLKSYFKSLARNGSR

-1044 YLEGIVKQ
+1044 YLEDIVKR
-1052 FDEIAVQAVENYQKT
+1052 FDDAAVHAVENYQKT
-1067 VAEDESATVSETE
+1067 VAEDNTETESETKTSE
-1080 MVEDSTKTESKTVS
+1080 NETKDDSFQDSDAPI
-1094 ESKVESK
+1094 ESK
-1101 QAKNDSIQEDS
+1101 QAENDSIQEEGEKEEKKPE
-1112 VLNNR
+1112 
-1117 TEKQTDSSPTDLYSH
+1117 EKQEPETTSY
-1132 IAVNAL
+1132 
-1138 HLSDGYRLNGF
+1138 
-1149 AYNIREE
+1149 
-1156 SDGSFLATIQRY
+1156 GSF
-1168 TDIGGIPA
+1168 
-1176 YDGHYLYKETFA
+1176 
-1188 TAEEAMESITAV
+1188 SITP
-1200 ARYNK
+1200 
-1205 LGEFKQEENTKK
+1205 
-1217 ESRNDLVDEKYGFTI
+1217 
-1232 HDNTERGTIE
+1232 NTERGTLE
-1242 ISFTEKPDADVLDI
+1242 IRFDSKPSEKVRDVL
-1256 LKQNKFRWS
+1256 KANKFRWS
-1265 KTNKLWYGKGNRE
+1265 SKNKLWYGK
-1278 EMAEIIRS
+1278 
-1286 AVDGTG
+1286 
-1292 GFSAS
+1292 
-1297 AVKQMLDD
+1297 
-1305 PERERAAEK
+1305 
-1314 MLAQADK
+1314 AD
-1321 VNEDFENSIG
+1321 
-1331 TTDNTTTEQPE
+1331 
-1342 MQNEDSTK
+1342 QNVISK
-1350 SNPVGTFSFL
+1350 
-1360 YNRIAPKMS
+1360 RIADAM
-1369 TFELDGKGRFTIY
+1369 
-1382 DDGTLD
+1382 
-1388 ILKDSMSGA
+1388 DSA
-1397 NTLEG
+1397 D
-1402 FRNQGM
+1402 NQS
-1408 MDLYDIYFD
+1408 
-1417 GQKWTQGKDM
+1417 
-1427 PTGYYR
+1427 
-1433 IERVTQKPT
+1433 
-1442 VKKAP
+1442 AP
-1447 TGGYAIYQ
+1447 
-1455 KGVMRLVDISKVQNA
+1455 QNSSA
-1470 ENNQL
+1470 EDNHL
-1475 PDKPA
+1475 PEVPA
-1480 GNNTEEVTPNAET
+1480 VNNTEEVTQNAET
-1493 DVRGQEESNGAL
+1493 DVRGQEESDGAL

-1514 ESEQPGEGNP
+1514 ESEQSGEGAA
-1524 RLLDEVEAEPVQQ
+1524 RLLDEPQEEALQQ
-1537 HEQGGAAGVPGERGA
+1537 HDQGAAADDSGGGRPET
-1552 EAGRSG
+1552 GRSG
-1558 GRFDSERD
+1558 SGPDSERD
-1566 GRSGGAGSGAVSD
+1566 GRSGSSGSGAVSD
-1579 LRRDADVNQD
+1579 LRRDADVTQD
-1589 DGGIAETVQR
+1589 DGGISETVR
-1599 EIEQK
+1599 MEIEQK

-1618 SLNLANGEKAR
+1618 SLDLAKGEKAR

-1679 ARKNEMR
+1679 TRKSEMR
-1686 AKSGWEKEFQE
+1686 AKSGWEKEFRE
-1697 LRQLVTDGI
+1697 LRQLVADGI
-1706 ISEEEYRGMSESTK
+1706 ITEEEYRGMSESTK
-1720 NAHYTSMEVI
+1720 NAHYTSTEVI

-1767 SVKSWTMVELDRVT
+1767 NVKSWTMVELDRAT

-1861 TMNSQDNAIRQ
+1861 TMNSQDSAIRQ
-1872 YIMDRADLMG
+1872 YIMDRADLLG
-1882 AIRLPNTAFKG
+1882 AIRLPNTAFQG
-1893 NAGTD
+1893 NAGTE

-1906 KKRIPG
+1906 KKRVPG
-1912 TAYSGETFLE
+1912 TAYSGETFLD
-1922 APQKSIPGSWRM
+1922 APQKSIPGSWRNV
-1934 ANVNEYFSNH
+1934 NVNEYFVKH

-1960 AETLTYSPL
+1960 ADTLTYAPL

-1978 IRAAFDKITGKMDY
+1978 IRSAFDKITGKMDY
-1992 SQKTAESVQK
+1992 VQKTAESARK

-2026 GSGVAVTNA
+2026 GTGVAVTNA

-2075 QVYDSFVKENGLIN
+2075 QVYDSFVQENGLIN

-2101 YRYSLYALETDYQK
+2101 YRFSLYALETDYQK

-2121 ATAKKADIFTKDT
+2121 STAKKADIFTKDT
-2134 IKANVTVTHAESVS
+2134 IKANVTVTHAENVS

-2178 RELIDSRMAFKTRS
+2178 RELIDGRMAFKTRT
-2192 GGLEAPE
+2192 GALEAPE

-2278 VGYSAQTGE
+2278 VGYSNQTGE

-2297 KGNYHNTQEWGT
+2297 KGNYRNTQEWGT
-2309 SRRSFLDLFES
+2309 SRRSFLELFES

-2329 TDREIDANGKER
+2329 TDRQIDANGKER

-2368 SDETRRTELAKL
+2368 SDETRRMELSKL

-2402 LNATF
+2402 LNASF

-2417 KRIISSGGNTLL
+2417 KRIIASGGNTLL

-2467 QWGVEFSSY
+2467 QWGVEFNSY

-2519 IPMSKEYQQRFLQEQ
+2519 IPMSKEYQQRLLQEQ
-2534 IDEVLTAIAEEKAEN
+2534 IDEVLDAIAEEKAEN

-2574 IQSVDEDNVDFESLG
+2574 IQSVDEDNVDFEALG

-2627 LYTKV
+2627 LYTKI

-2665 LQSDMLKQLGITTF
+2665 LQSDMLKQLGLTTF

-2699 QGVRAKQVFSNFKNL
+2699 QGVRAKQVFSKFKNL

-2817 EYRDGKNIKTVDGKT
+2817 EYRAGKNIKTVDGKT
-2832 GKTVTI
+2832 GKKVTI
-2838 NGTQIVF
+2838 SGTQIVF

-2852 GKDKSKANDDVSTE
+2852 GKDKSKANDDVTAE
-2866 VDDSFDAE
+2866 IDDSFDAE

-3041 DELQKLNSLKR
+3041 DELQKLNGLKR

-3059 RARTNLQNDIKAIAA
+3059 RARTNLQNDIKAIAS
-3074 LEMSIEARKADLKKR
+3074 LEMSIEARKEDLKKR
-3089 TDTYSEEKFS
+3089 KDTYSEEKFS
-3099 MQIGGKTFSDRKD
+3099 MQIGGKTFADRKD

-3132 EIGSFAGFQ
+3132 EIGSFAGFR
-3141 ILAAK
+3141 ILASK
-3146 SQGEYEGVL
+3146 SGGEYEGL
-3155 RGSFRYGF
+3155 LQGSTRYGF
-3163 KVHLNNPTLMTGQM
+3163 KVHINNPTLMAGQM
-3177 AKKIAGLES
+3177 AKKIAGLET

-3193 RLAQTITDKA
+3193 RLAQTIADKA
-3203 AQERLIAQ
+3203 AQEKLIAQ

-3219 DEKRRRYDFV
+3219 DEKRRRYDYV

-3239 YGSDDMEQHQRR
+3239 YSAVEEKVQYQQREYEDQTFTLRDLDIDRYFIQYENVYERNNAENQTVNHLLQSGKVTIIDESVASSFIATTDWTKKSDARNCIRAILKKFVGKDIQFSYHGQTAVAYLTNRGIDHAVSGANTMGKALALDSFYEMIRNAEYSYSGKGDHGSVGGRVDWDYFVSVARIGETDIPMVFAIRTIDTDSRSQIYSIATKESPTILRGDGTQNQSANAHPSYEDSSGSGNRLAHSSGDVNNDYSQNQKR
-3251 TETLTDRDVLSMAAD
+3251 TETLTDREILSMAAD
-3266 KILSSDAISMD
+3266 RILSNEALSMD
-3277 AAESDALDIFKKRL
+3277 AAVSDSLDIFKKRL
-3291 STLDS
+3291 AALDS
-3296 LQERRRELGK
+3296 LQEQRRELGRAYK
-3306 TYRELQF
+3306 ELQF
-3313 GANVDRVKAAETLK
+3313 GENVDREKAAETLK
-3327 QMRELDAKI
+3327 KMRELDGKI
-3336 QEAESKVIAAE
+3336 QEAENKVIAAE
-3347 TAPALRKILP
+3347 TAPALRKVLP
-3357 VARRIVENKQ
+3357 VARRIVEQKQ
-3367 KEQDDAVLQRWRD
+3367 KENDDAILQRWRD

-3392 DRISKDVADLSNW
+3392 ERISKDVTDLSNW

-3438 RQLNGGEATKADTA
+3438 RRLNGGEATQADIA
-3452 FMNRLTALQM
+3452 FMNRLVALQRA
-3462 VLDKNAEDT
+3462 LDKNAEDT

-3477 NDLPPDFQEKLK
+3477 NDLPPGFHDKLK
-3489 GFIAS
+3489 AFIAS

-3518 LSEIVKAV
+3518 LSEIVKAL
-3526 KKLVQDFN
+3526 KKHIKDFN
-3534 RFHSN
+3534 RFHAN
-3539 AVYQHVSEA
+3539 AVYQHVYDA

-3555 LNEYKDAKSR
+3555 LNEYNDAKSR

-3599 GLRRGQAQLAFDTKE
+3599 GLRRGQAQLAFDTKA

-3628 TEWDKE
+3628 TDWDKE
-3634 VKTIQLKEG
+3634 VKTIKLEDG

-3672 IRISTFLANGKK
+3672 IRVSTFLSDGKK

-3703 LTPRQIEVAD
+3703 LTPRQIAVAD
-3713 ALQKFM
+3713 ALQKYI
-3719 QEKGGSWGN
+3719 QEKGGNWGN
-3728 YVSVKRFGEKQFGE
+3728 YVSVKRFGEKMFGE

-3756 AAADEKM
+3756 AVADEKM
-3763 EGQSLYALLNMS
+3763 EGQSLYALLNMG
-3775 FTKKLQEKA
+3775 FTKKLQEEA

-3816 ALKWFNYQQKEKVT
+3816 ALKWFNYQQKEPVT
-3830 VIENGQERVRNQVV
+3830 VMKNGKEHVQNQVV

-3850 LDRVY
+3850 LDRVF

-3872 NFIIGILKAFNGTES
+3872 NFIVGILKAFNGTES
-3887 HGVSSDEIG
+3887 HGISSDEIG

-3923 RAAMVIDYGSIIR
+3923 RAAMVIDYSSIIR
-3936 GLKLSPKAIRS
+3936 GLRLSPKAIQK
-3947 NIEEMNRYSGIAAW
+3947 NIEEMNQYSGIAAW

-3972 RGLTDIIKHKKT
+3972 RGLTDIIKHKQT
-3984 GMEKF
+3984 VMEKF

-4012 KEEVQRKY
+4012 KEEVQRKR

-4027 HFYDAVSSLFEEVVY
+4027 HFYEAVSSLFEEVVY

-4093 RKDGNHRDAWRK
+4093 KKGGNHRDAWRK

-4110 GRTLYVYAISQVI
+4110 GRTLYVYSLGAVI
-4123 LAAVQAVSDAF
+4123 LAAVQAVADAF
-4134 RDDDEYEEFG
+4134 RDDDEYEEYG

-4173 LAKNLLSA
+4173 LAKNLLAA

-4205 TQILHQKI
+4205 TQILYQKL

-4223 GGISKLLKAA
+4223 GGISKMLKAV

-4245 REIITGWNSII
+4245 REVITGWNSII

-4261 DLVVRTYDPGDKS
+4261 DLVVRTYKQKPE
-4274 TIKYAYL
+4274 TEIKYTFL
-4281 DGYLTDDEA
+4281 DGKMSYEKAVQALIQDAGYSYEDATKKVDA
-4290 YKELLNKGI
+4290 LKFQR
-4299 AKDDNDAYW
+4299 DNPKYSDAS
-4308 TVQEWGGGDDY
+4308 E
-4319 SKYDEIN
+4319 
-4326 QAVRNGEDI
+4326 
-4335 KKQMAELTS
+4335 
-4344 HGHTEKQVV
+4344 
-4353 SNIKSSVGKWYQ
+4353 SSVQKYLEFGNPNKISPEVFFDVWAFESDAIADRDKNGKPI
-4365 DGEITSNQAV
+4365 G
-4375 TMLTRY
+4375 
-4381 TGLTSGE
+4381 
-4388 ANAAVNKWKCK
+4388 
-4399 VETGIAFDE
+4399 
-4408 IKDSFMSG
+4408 
-4416 ETSYSRAID
+4416 
-4425 MNVKYGGI
+4425 
-4433 SRQEATEKVY
+4433 
-4443 TWGFIK
+4443 
-4449 KHPGCEDISYSAIEN
+4449 
-4464 YETYCERTG
+4464 
-4473 MNAKVFYDA
+4473 
-4482 WKYNYSAK
+4482 
-4490 ADKDASGKAI
+4490 
-4500 SGSKRDKV
+4500 GSKRDKV
-4508 CDYIDKQ
+4508 CDYINNQ
-4515 VLTKQ
+4515 NLTKA
-4520 QKDALYLAFG
+4520 QKDALYFAFG
-4530 YSEKNLEDTPWH
+4530 YSKETIKDTPWH

>member
-1 MGKKK
+1 MAK
-6 QYQTAEDWL
+6 YQTADEWL
-15 KQNDQYRTDSSSSN
+15 KTQRGASGGSGGQ
-29 GYQTAEEW
+29 YQTAEEW
-37 LNQNQARL
+37 LSKNARSINKTHFAVKREANQLREEWASRKETPQDVEEKPSASRRYGQSTHSGRSGKFGG
-45 NAQHN
+45 AQYPYQPKPALH
-50 SVSRQIESYREK
+50 SKPSTDFAQ
-62 LRREQEEQQAAEVK
+62 RRE
-76 KQINLGELLMGSG
+76 ELQKS
-89 KDYQDAMGRI
+89 YQDALDEAIQANPGV
-99 NRAGEIATGS
+99 G
-109 LLKNLFGA
+109 LHNLP
-117 ESQLRQAGR
+117 LTDDMKLI
-126 AARETAESL
+126 REQMNEL
-135 EIVRG
+135 
-140 KDAPEPAAEKDPA
+140 DAME
-153 AEYFTGLLGTNS
+153 
-165 WAQES
+165 
-170 NDSAVP
+170 DSA
-176 NRGMGRYSNSTPG
+176 
-189 SKEKRIEITDLESAK
+189 
-204 EEREAAYLEYQKAEE
+204 
-219 NYYAVPDGDFQKAQ
+219 
-233 DDYLAA
+233 
-239 DARLQK
+239 
-245 AESRVKQLEQDL
+245 
-257 QAQEDEDTYNKYKA
+257 TYNKYQE
-271 MIASLSEKEFE
+271 MISSLSEKDRK
-282 ALLASNDQ
+282 ALEDSHGR
-290 DDTMSYGYLLKQG
+290 DTTMAYGYLLQSG
-303 YSRYDINAMY
+303 YSREDINAMY
-313 ETLLRGL
+313 ETMQREK
-320 NAEMSENVLGSV
+320 NADTSKQVIDAV
-332 YDFAGQ
+332 YDYSGQ
-338 NFGTGAV
+338 NVGTGAV
-345 GFAGARAGQFLGGF
+345 GFTGARAGNIVGGI
-359 TGTAQVIL
+359 TGTFQAIH
-367 DTAKH
+367 DTAQH
-372 YFQGSPYHGTDPN
+372 YFQGSPYRTTDPN
-385 GPGYLPSRAA
+385 GLGYLPSRAA
-395 AAADQGV
+395 AAADQSI
-402 SDAIEGEDGGFVRQ
+402 SDAIEGENGGIVRKG
-416 AAAFVYRGAA
+416 AAFVYRGAA
-426 NAADNLV
+426 NAADNLA
-433 RMAIA
+433 RMALA

-444 SYAGAKINSALSFTQ
+444 AVAGAGINSALSFTQ

-481 GSVDG
+481 GAVDG

-495 TFERWMHLKDPELIG
+495 TFERWMNLKDPELIG
-510 KDAFAWLKSA
+510 KGVYAWLKSA
-520 AIGTGN
+520 AVGIGN
-526 EMTEEEAS
+526 EITEEEAS

-539 IADAVVMANKSDS
+539 IADAVVMADKSEN
-552 AQFIKAAVA
+552 AEFIKSAVES
-561 DGKTQAE
+561 GKTQAE
-568 AWWELVKKYAHEMA
+568 ARWELVKKYAHEMA
-582 VTAEDTAMSTL
+582 VTAADTAMSTI
-593 LMDAGT
+593 LMDGAT
-599 GVVANYQENR
+599 GAVANYQ
-609 LYKKNYGEVAQE
+609 YKRTYGGSAAE

-631 GTKSRNLAEQ
+631 GTESRTLAEE
-641 YQKKLDAGKQLSGS
+641 YQKKLDSGKALSGG

-660 VNANEEQFAKEETD
+660 VNANEEQFSREEAEEEFHFEADNETKESVIDSEETD
-674 TGSEVDTEQAG
+674 AVTE
-685 DAGKSADATKEIKET
+685 E
-700 TSDGLPDLD
+700 
-709 VNQKEEIVAD
+709 
-719 SEMETTRS
+719 
-727 EPEKSVTLESLSEKY
+727 EPEETVTLESLSEKY
-742 GPYAEAMRRNY
+742 GAYSEAMRGNY
-753 LEGQDA
+753 LKGQDV
-759 EEYDREFQIA
+759 EEYDRAFRIA

-774 SGLNKDALNRV
+774 SGLNKGALNRV
-785 EAIRG
+785 EA
-790 LSQSQREIAYE
+790 LSSLNESQREIAYE
-801 IGQAAAAA
+801 IGEAAASA
-809 QAKAQSAENAKAANG
+809 QAEAQSKKNSEAENG

-833 MGKGVKI
+833 RGDGVKI
-840 ADLVKTFNDPQ
+840 ADLTKTFNDPQ
-851 RKAYSALRTIA
+851 RKAYSTLSTIA
-862 EATGIDIVLYKSEAN
+862 EATGIDIVLYKSQADEN
-877 EDGALPPVQGTF
+877 GVFQGEQGRF
-889 VWSENTIYIDVDA
+889 KWSDNTIYIDVNA
-902 GLSTIKDVGSLA
+902 GLSTTKDVGSLA

-935 EQYNEFRKAVFETM
+935 EQYNDFRKAVFDTM
-949 KKPEDLIETVLS
+949 ENPEDLIETRLS

-974 REVVAQAMTDILED
+974 REVVAEAMTDILED
-988 SQFIQQLADKHRSVF
+988 SKFIQKLAEKHTSVF

-1008 KLKEFVE
+1008 KLKEFID
-1015 NLKSYFNSLAKNGLR
+1015 NLKSYFKSLARNGSR

-1044 YLEGIVKQ
+1044 YLEDIVKR
-1052 FDEIAVQAVENYQKT
+1052 FDEAAVQAVENYQKT
-1067 VAEDESATVSETE
+1067 VAEDNTETESETKTSE
-1080 MVEDSTKTESKTVS
+1080 NETKDDSFQDSDAPI
-1094 ESKVESK
+1094 ESK
-1101 QAKNDSIQEDS
+1101 QAENDSIQEEG
-1112 VLNNR
+1112 
-1117 TEKQTDSSPTDLYSH
+1117 EK
-1132 IAVNAL
+1132 
-1138 HLSDGYRLNGF
+1138 
-1149 AYNIREE
+1149 EE
-1156 SDGSFLATIQRY
+1156 KKPEKKQEPETTSYGSF
-1168 TDIGGIPA
+1168 
-1176 YDGHYLYKETFA
+1176 
-1188 TAEEAMESITAV
+1188 SITP
-1200 ARYNK
+1200 
-1205 LGEFKQEENTKK
+1205 
-1217 ESRNDLVDEKYGFTI
+1217 
-1232 HDNTERGTIE
+1232 NTERGTLE
-1242 ISFTEKPDADVLDI
+1242 IRFDSKPSEKVRDVL
-1256 LKQNKFRWS
+1256 KANKFRWS
-1265 KTNKLWYGKGNRE
+1265 SKNKLWYGK
-1278 EMAEIIRS
+1278 
-1286 AVDGTG
+1286 
-1292 GFSAS
+1292 
-1297 AVKQMLDD
+1297 
-1305 PERERAAEK
+1305 
-1314 MLAQADK
+1314 AD
-1321 VNEDFENSIG
+1321 
-1331 TTDNTTTEQPE
+1331 
-1342 MQNEDSTK
+1342 QNVISK
-1350 SNPVGTFSFL
+1350 
-1360 YNRIAPKMS
+1360 RIADAM
-1369 TFELDGKGRFTIY
+1369 
-1382 DDGTLD
+1382 
-1388 ILKDSMSGA
+1388 DSADNQSA
-1397 NTLEG
+1397 H
-1402 FRNQGM
+1402 RN
-1408 MDLYDIYFD
+1408 
-1417 GQKWTQGKDM
+1417 
-1427 PTGYYR
+1427 
-1433 IERVTQKPT
+1433 
-1442 VKKAP
+1442 
-1447 TGGYAIYQ
+1447 
-1455 KGVMRLVDISKVQNA
+1455 SSA
-1470 ENNQL
+1470 EDNHL
-1475 PDKPA
+1475 PEVPA
-1480 GNNTEEVTPNAET
+1480 VNNTEEVTQNAET
-1493 DVRGQEESNGAL
+1493 DVRGQEESDGAL

-1514 ESEQPGEGNP
+1514 ESEQSGEGAA
-1524 RLLDEVEAEPVQQ
+1524 RLLDEPQEEALQQ
-1537 HEQGGAAGVPGERGA
+1537 HDQGAAADDSGGGRS
-1552 EAGRSG
+1552 EAGRLG
-1558 GRFDSERD
+1558 GGSDSERD
-1566 GRSGGAGSGAVSD
+1566 GRSGSSGSGAVSD
-1579 LRRDADVNQD
+1579 LRRDADVTQD
-1589 DGGIAETVQR
+1589 DGGISETVQR

-1610 GENYSIGE
+1610 GENYTIGE
-1618 SLNLANGEKAR
+1618 SLNLAKGEKGR
-1629 YRDNVAALRL
+1629 YRDNVSALRL
-1639 IHQLNQEGRFATRE
+1639 IHQLNQEGRFATKE

-1679 ARKNEMR
+1679 TRKSEMR
-1686 AKSGWEKEFQE
+1686 AKSGWEKEFRE
-1697 LRQLVTDGI
+1697 LRQLVTDGV

-1767 SVKSWTMVELDRVT
+1767 NVKSWTMVELDRAT

-1861 TMNSQDNAIRQ
+1861 TMNSQDSAIRQ
-1872 YIMDRADLMG
+1872 YIMDRADLLG
-1882 AIRLPNTAFKG
+1882 AIRLPNTAFQG
-1893 NAGTD
+1893 NAGTE

-1906 KKRIPG
+1906 KKRVPG
-1912 TAYSGETFLE
+1912 TAYSGETFLD
-1922 APQKSIPGSWRM
+1922 APQKSIPGSWRNV
-1934 ANVNEYFSNH
+1934 NVNEYFVKH

-1960 AETLTYSPL
+1960 ADMLTYAPL
-1969 EGAGSLGDQ
+1969 ENAGSIGDQ
-1978 IRAAFDKITGKMDY
+1978 IRSAFDKITGKMDY
-1992 SQKTAESVQK
+1992 VQKTSESARK

-2026 GSGVAVTNA
+2026 GTGVAVTNA

-2075 QVYDSFVKENGLIN
+2075 QVYDSFVQENGLIN

-2101 YRYSLYALETDYQK
+2101 YRFSLYALETDYQK

-2121 ATAKKADIFTKDT
+2121 STAKKADIFTKDT
-2134 IKANVTVTHAESVS
+2134 IKANVTVTHAENVS

-2167 RLTGRSKEEVT
+2167 RLTGKSQEEVT
-2178 RELIDSRMAFKTRS
+2178 RELIDGRMAFKTRT
-2192 GGLEAPE
+2192 GALEAPE

-2210 REAEALARNDKDFQ
+2210 REAEALARNDKDFL

-2278 VGYSAQTGE
+2278 VGYSNQTGE

-2309 SRRSFLDLFES
+2309 SRRSFLELFES

-2329 TDREIDANGKER
+2329 TDRQIDANGKER

-2368 SDETRRTELAKL
+2368 SDETRRTELSKL

-2402 LNATF
+2402 LNASF

-2417 KRIISSGGNTLL
+2417 KRIIASGGNTLL

-2467 QWGVEFSSY
+2467 QWGVEFNSY

-2519 IPMSKEYQQRFLQEQ
+2519 VPMSKEYQQRFLQEQ
-2534 IDEVLTAIAEEKAEN
+2534 IDEVLDAIAEEKAEN

-2574 IQSVDEDNVDFESLG
+2574 IQSVDEDNVDFEALG

-2627 LYTKV
+2627 LYTKI
-2632 RYLQQLNGGRGIVFA
+2632 RYLQQLNGGRGIVFS

-2755 KEYMKSLEKRANNV
+2755 KDYMKSLEKRANNV

-2817 EYRDGKNIKTVDGKT
+2817 EYRAGKNIKTVDGKT
-2832 GKTVTI
+2832 GKKVTI
-2838 NGTQIVF
+2838 SGTQIVF

-2852 GKDKSKANDDVSTE
+2852 GKDKSKANDDVTAE
-2866 VDDSFDAE
+2866 IDDSFDAE

-2889 GIPREEIAFIHEADT
+2889 GIPRDEIAFIHESDT

-3041 DELQKLNSLKR
+3041 DELQKLNGLKR

-3059 RARTNLQNDIKAIAA
+3059 RARSNLQNDIKAIAS
-3074 LEMSIEARKADLKKR
+3074 LEMSIEARKEDLKKR
-3089 TDTYSEEKFS
+3089 KDTYSEEKFS

-3132 EIGSFAGFQ
+3132 EIGSFAGFR

-3146 SQGEYEGVL
+3146 SGGEYDGVL
-3155 RGSFRYGF
+3155 QGSTRYGF
-3163 KVHLNNPTLMTGQM
+3163 KVHINNPTLMAGQM
-3177 AKKIAGLES
+3177 AKKIAGLET

-3193 RLAQTITDKA
+3193 RLAQTIADKA
-3203 AQERLIAQ
+3203 AQEKLIAQ

-3219 DEKRRRYDFV
+3219 DEKRRRYDYV

-3239 YGSDDMEQHQRR
+3239 YGAEDVEQHQQR
-3251 TETLTDRDVLSMAAD
+3251 TNTLTDREILSMAAD
-3266 KILSSDAISMD
+3266 RILTSDTISMD
-3277 AAESDALDIFKKRL
+3277 AAVSDSLDIFKKRL
-3291 STLDS
+3291 AALDS
-3296 LQERRRELGK
+3296 LQEQRRELGR
-3306 TYRELQF
+3306 TYKEQQF
-3313 GANVDRVKAAETLK
+3313 GENVDREKAAETLK
-3327 QMRELDAKI
+3327 KMRELDGKI
-3336 QEAESKVIAAE
+3336 QEAENKVIAAE
-3347 TAPALRKILP
+3347 TAPALRKVLP
-3357 VARRIVENKQ
+3357 VARRIVEQKQ
-3367 KEQDDAVLQRWRD
+3367 REQDDAVLQRWRD
-3380 RRNNAAS
+3380 RRNNAAA

-3392 DRISKDVADLSNW
+3392 DRISKDVTDLSNW

-3438 RQLNGGEATKADTA
+3438 RQLNGGEATQADIA
-3452 FMNRLTALQM
+3452 FMNRLVALQRAF
-3462 VLDKNAEDT
+3462 DKNAEDT

-3477 NDLPPDFQEKLK
+3477 NDLPPGFHDKLK
-3489 GFIAS
+3489 AFIAS
-3494 AQAIVNAKSG
+3494 SQAIVNAKSG

-3518 LSEIVKAV
+3518 LSEIVKAL
-3526 KKLVQDFN
+3526 KKHIKDFN
-3534 RFHSN
+3534 RFHAN
-3539 AVYQHVSEA
+3539 AVYQHVYDA

-3555 LNEYKDAKSR
+3555 LNEYNDAKSR

-3599 GLRRGQAQLAFDTKE
+3599 GLRRGQAQLAFDTKA

-3634 VKTIQLKEG
+3634 VKTIQLEDG

-3672 IRISTFLANGKK
+3672 IRVSTFLSNGKK

-3703 LTPRQIEVAD
+3703 LTPRQIAVAD
-3713 ALQKFM
+3713 ALQKYM
-3719 QEKGGSWGN
+3719 QENGGSWGN
-3728 YVSVKRFGEKQFGE
+3728 YVSVKRFGEKMFGE

-3756 AAADEKM
+3756 AVADEKM
-3763 EGQSLYALLNMS
+3763 EGQSLYALLNMG
-3775 FTKKLQEKA
+3775 FTKKLQEEA

-3816 ALKWFNYQQKEKVT
+3816 ALKWFNYQQKEPVT
-3830 VIENGQERVRNQVV
+3830 VMKNGKEHVQNQVV

-3850 LDRVY
+3850 LDRVF

-3872 NFIIGILKAFNGTES
+3872 NFIVGILKAFNGTES
-3887 HGVSSDEIG
+3887 HGISSDEIG

-3923 RAAMVIDYGSIIR
+3923 RAAMVIDYSSIIR
-3936 GLKLSPKAIRS
+3936 GLRLSPKAIQK
-3947 NIEEMNRYSGIAAW
+3947 NIEEMNQYSGIAAW

-3989 REAGMWGA
+3989 RETGMWGA

-4012 KEEVQRKY
+4012 KEEVQRKR

-4027 HFYDAVSSLFEEVVY
+4027 HFYEAVSSLFEEVVY

-4093 RKDGNHRDAWRK
+4093 KKGGNHRDAWRK

-4110 GRTLYVYAISQVI
+4110 GRTLYVYSLGAVI
-4123 LAAVQAVSDAF
+4123 LAAVQAVADAF
-4134 RDDDEYEEFG
+4134 RDDDEYEEYG

-4173 LAKNLLSA
+4173 LAKNLLAA

-4205 TQILHQKI
+4205 TQILYQKI

-4223 GGISKLLKAA
+4223 GGISKMLKAV

-4245 REIITGWNSII
+4245 REVITGWNSII

-4261 DLVVRTYDPGDKS
+4261 DLVVRTYKQKPE
-4274 TIKYAYL
+4274 TEIKYTFL
-4281 DGYLTDDEA
+4281 DGKMSYDKAVQALIQDAGYSYEDATKKVDA
-4290 YKELLNKGI
+4290 LKFQR
-4299 AKDDNDAYW
+4299 DNPKYSDAS
-4308 TVQEWGGGDDY
+4308 E
-4319 SKYDEIN
+4319 
-4326 QAVRNGEDI
+4326 
-4335 KKQMAELTS
+4335 
-4344 HGHTEKQVV
+4344 
-4353 SNIKSSVGKWYQ
+4353 SSVQKYLEFGNPNKISPEVFFDVWSFESDAIADRDKNGKPI
-4365 DGEITSNQAV
+4365 G
-4375 TMLTRY
+4375 
-4381 TGLTSGE
+4381 
-4388 ANAAVNKWKCK
+4388 
-4399 VETGIAFDE
+4399 
-4408 IKDSFMSG
+4408 
-4416 ETSYSRAID
+4416 
-4425 MNVKYGGI
+4425 
-4433 SRQEATEKVY
+4433 
-4443 TWGFIK
+4443 
-4449 KHPGCEDISYSAIEN
+4449 
-4464 YETYCERTG
+4464 
-4473 MNAKVFYDA
+4473 
-4482 WKYNYSAK
+4482 
-4490 ADKDASGKAI
+4490 
-4500 SGSKRDKV
+4500 GSKRDKV
-4508 CDYIDKQ
+4508 CDYINNQ
-4515 VLTKQ
+4515 NLTKA
-4520 QKDALYLAFG
+4520 QKDALYFAFG
-4530 YSEKNLEDTPWH
+4530 YSKETIKDTPWH

>member
-1 MGKKK
+1 MAKKK
-6 QYQTAEDWL
+6 TVSVGYQILDDLQKNTEL
-15 KQNDQYRTDSSSSN
+15 IGKTQKTTN
-29 GYQTAEEW
+29 GYGYSILSQLEKETEE
-37 LNQNQARL
+37 LAAR
-45 NAQHN
+45 
-50 SVSRQIESYREK
+50 SRALDILDEQ
-62 LRREQEEQQAAEVK
+62 RREREEQKAAVK
-76 KQINLGELLMGSG
+76 NRKSFGELLMGSG
-89 KDYQDAMGRI
+89 KDYQDSMGQI
-99 NRAGEIATGS
+99 NQAGKIATKSLLGS
-109 LLKNLFGA
+109 LFGEKGGA
-117 ESQLRQAGR
+117 GSEGSAKSRDERSLGTSMPEERASLSQQMMDLANAKVANEYAGMGK
-126 AARETAESL
+126 E
-135 EIVRG
+135 VR
-140 KDAPEPAAEKDPA
+140 EPAAEKDPE
-153 AEYFTGLLGTNS
+153 AEYFTGLLAKNS

-170 NDSAVP
+170 SDSAVP
-176 NRGMGRYSNSTPG
+176 IRGMGRYSSSNPS

-204 EEREAAYLEYQKAEE
+204 DEREAAYLEYQKAEE

-233 DDYLAA
+233 DNYLAA
-239 DARLQK
+239 DARLQE

-257 QAQEDEDTYNKYKA
+257 QAQEDEYTYNKYKA

-367 DTAKH
+367 DTARH

-395 AAADQGV
+395 AAADQGA
-402 SDAIEGEDGGFVRQ
+402 SDAIEGEDGNFLRK

-438 SATGGG
+438 SAVGGG
-444 SYAGAKINSALSFTQ
+444 SLYGAKINSAFSFTQ
-459 GFQGSYREAQEKG
+459 GFQGSYRESQEKA
-472 GSPIQGFLV
+472 GSPIQGWLV

-495 TFERWMHLKDPELIG
+495 TFERWMNLKDPELIG
-510 KDAFAWLKSA
+510 KDAYAWLKSA
-520 AIGTGN
+520 AVGIGN
-526 EMTEEEAS
+526 EITEEEAS

-568 AWWELVKKYAHEMA
+568 AWWELVKKYGHEMA
-582 VTAEDTAMSTL
+582 VTAADTAMSTL
-593 LMDAGT
+593 LMNAGT
-599 GVVANYQENR
+599 GAVAKYQDNR

-621 LVQEGLESPE
+621 LVQEGLESPD
-631 GTKSRNLAEQ
+631 GTQSRNLAEK

-660 VNANEEQFAKEETD
+660 VNANEEQFSRE
-674 TGSEVDTEQAG
+674 EQAS
-685 DAGKSADATKEIKET
+685 DENKQENEDPNQEYIRNATTPNEEDYRYI
-700 TSDGLPDLD
+700 PDKN
-709 VNQKEEIVAD
+709 VQEELVD

-742 GPYAEAMRRNY
+742 GNYAEAMRRNY

-769 YDMGK
+769 YDFGK
-774 SGLNKDALNRV
+774 SGLNKDALSRV
-785 EAIRG
+785 EALSG
-790 LSQSQREIAYE
+790 LSLSQREIAYE
-801 IGQAAAAA
+801 IGKAAAAA
-809 QAKAQSAENAKAANG
+809 QAKAQSAKNAEAANG
-824 KTGWHKGVV
+824 KTGWHKGTVR
-833 MGKGVKI
+833 GEGVKI
-840 ADLVKTFNDPQ
+840 ADLTKEFNDPQ
-851 RKAYSALRTIA
+851 RKAYSTLSTIA
-862 EATGIDIVLYKSEAN
+862 EATGIDIVLYKSQADEN
-877 EDGALPPVQGTF
+877 GVFQGEQGRF
-889 VWSENTIYIDVDA
+889 KWSDNTIYIDVNA
-902 GLSTIKDVGSLA
+902 GLSTAKDVGSLA

-935 EQYNEFRKAVFETM
+935 EQYNDFRKAVFETM
-949 KKPEDLIETVLS
+949 ENPEDLIETVLS

-974 REVVAQAMTDILED
+974 REVVAEAMTDILED
-988 SQFIQQLADKHRSVF
+988 SQFIQQLADKHTSVF

-1015 NLKSYFNSLAKNGLR
+1015 NLKSYFKSLAKNGSR

-1044 YLEGIVKQ
+1044 YLENIVKQ
-1052 FDEIAVQAVENYQKT
+1052 FDDIAVQAVENYQKT
-1067 VAEDESATVSETE
+1067 VAEDNSETSSE
-1080 MVEDSTKTESKTVS
+1080 TKNSEKDTKDDSAQKSEAPIESN
-1094 ESKVESK
+1094 
-1101 QAKNDSIQEDS
+1101 QAENDSIQEKEEKEEPKAE
-1112 VLNNR
+1112 
-1117 TEKQTDSSPTDLYSH
+1117 EKQEPETTSY
-1132 IAVNAL
+1132 
-1138 HLSDGYRLNGF
+1138 
-1149 AYNIREE
+1149 
-1156 SDGSFLATIQRY
+1156 GSF
-1168 TDIGGIPA
+1168 
-1176 YDGHYLYKETFA
+1176 
-1188 TAEEAMESITAV
+1188 SITP
-1200 ARYNK
+1200 
-1205 LGEFKQEENTKK
+1205 
-1217 ESRNDLVDEKYGFTI
+1217 
-1232 HDNTERGTIE
+1232 NTERGTLE
-1242 ISFTEKPDADVLDI
+1242 IRFDSKPDQNVLNL
-1256 LKQNKFRWS
+1256 LKENKFRWS
-1265 KTNKLWYGKGNRE
+1265 SKNRLWYGK
-1278 EMAEIIRS
+1278 ADQKEISKRIS
-1286 AVDGTG
+1286 DAMND
-1292 GFSAS
+1292 A
-1297 AVKQMLDD
+1297 
-1305 PERERAAEK
+1305 
-1314 MLAQADK
+1314 
-1321 VNEDFENSIG
+1321 ENSSSQ
-1331 TTDNTTTEQPE
+1331 E
-1342 MQNEDSTK
+1342 
-1350 SNPVGTFSFL
+1350 PVS
-1360 YNRIAPKMS
+1360 
-1369 TFELDGKGRFTIY
+1369 
-1382 DDGTLD
+1382 
-1388 ILKDSMSGA
+1388 
-1397 NTLEG
+1397 
-1402 FRNQGM
+1402 
-1408 MDLYDIYFD
+1408 
-1417 GQKWTQGKDM
+1417 
-1427 PTGYYR
+1427 
-1433 IERVTQKPT
+1433 
-1442 VKKAP
+1442 
-1447 TGGYAIYQ
+1447 
-1455 KGVMRLVDISKVQNA
+1455 

-1475 PDKPA
+1475 LDNPA
-1480 GNNTEEVTPNAET
+1480 VNNTEEVTPNAET

-1524 RLLDEVEAEPVQQ
+1524 RLLDEVEAEPLQQ
-1537 HEQGGAAGVPGERGA
+1537 HEQGGTAGVPGERGA

-1558 GRFDSERD
+1558 GGSDSERD
-1566 GRSGGAGSGAVSD
+1566 GRSGSAGSGSGSD
-1579 LRRDADVNQD
+1579 LRRDGDVTRD
-1589 DGGIAETVQR
+1589 DGGISETVQR
-1599 EIEQK
+1599 EIERK

-1610 GENYSIGE
+1610 GENYAIGE
-1618 SLNLANGEKAR
+1618 SLNLAKGEKGR
-1629 YRDNVAALRL
+1629 YRDNVSALRL
-1639 IHQLNQEGRFATRE
+1639 IHQLNQEGRFATKE

-1667 DGAFGELAYNRE
+1667 DGAFGALAYNRE
-1679 ARKNEMR
+1679 TRKSEMR

-1697 LRQLVTDGI
+1697 LRQLVADGI
-1706 ISEEEYRGMSESTK
+1706 ITEEEYRGMSESTK

-1816 PFGNYGVVDRSYP
+1816 PFGNYGVVDRTYP

-1841 AKSIDKV
+1841 AKSMDKV

-1872 YIMDRADLMG
+1872 YLMDRADLLG

-1960 AETLTYSPL
+1960 AETLTYAPL

-1978 IRAAFDKITGKMDY
+1978 IRSAFDKITGKMDY
-1992 SQKTAESVQK
+1992 IQKTAESVQK

-2011 KEGAYRRAQDGTITN
+2011 KEGVYRRAQDGTITN

-2101 YRYSLYALETDYQK
+2101 YRFSLYALETDYQK

-2121 ATAKKADIFTKDT
+2121 STAKKADIFTKDT

-2178 RELIDSRMAFKTRS
+2178 RELIDGRMAFKVRS
-2192 GGLEAPE
+2192 GRLEAPE

-2267 RNNGYGGPDVE
+2267 RNNGYSGPDVE

-2309 SRRSFLDLFES
+2309 SRRNFLDLFES

-2368 SDETRRTELAKL
+2368 SDETRRTELSKL

-2417 KRIISSGGNTLL
+2417 KRIIASGGNTLL

-2467 QWGVEFSSY
+2467 QWGVEFNSY

-2519 IPMSKEYQQRFLQEQ
+2519 IPMSREYQQRFLQEQ

-2574 IQSVDEDNVDFESLG
+2574 IQSVDEDNVDFETLG

-2627 LYTKV
+2627 LYTKI

-2852 GKDKSKANDDVSTE
+2852 GKDKSKANDDVTTE
-2866 VDDSFDAE
+2866 IDDSFDAE

-2889 GIPREEIAFIHEADT
+2889 GIPRKEIAFIHEADT

-3052 THDSAVI
+3052 AHDSAVI

-3163 KVHLNNPTLMTGQM
+3163 KVHINNPTLMTGQM
-3177 AKKIAGLES
+3177 AKKIAGLEM

-3203 AQERLIAQ
+3203 AQEKLIAQ

-3219 DEKRRRYDFV
+3219 DEKRRRYDYV
-3229 MSELNKTDQQ
+3229 MSELNKTEQQ
-3239 YGSDDMEQHQRR
+3239 FSSDDEKVQYQLRENENPTFTLRDLDIDRHFIQHENISERNNAENQTVNSLIQSGKITVIDESVASSFISTTDWTKKADARNCIRAILKKFVGNDVQFSYHGQTAVAYLTNRGIDHAVSGANTKGKALALDSFYEMIRNAEYSYSGKGDHGNVGGRVDWDYFVSVARIGTTDIPMVFAIR
-3251 TETLTDRDVLSMAAD
+3251 TIDTDSRSQIYSIATKESPTILRGDGTQNQSANAHPSYEDSSGSGYRLAYSSGGVNDEYSQNQKRTQTLTDRDVLSMAAD
-3266 KILSSDAISMD
+3266 KVLSGDAISMD
-3277 AAESDALDIFKKRL
+3277 AAVSDALGIFKKRL
-3291 STLDS
+3291 STLDE
-3296 LQERRRELGK
+3296 LQEKRRELGK

-3313 GANVDRVKAAETLK
+3313 GANVDREKAAETLK
-3327 QMRELDAKI
+3327 QMREMDAKI
-3336 QEAESKVIAAE
+3336 QEAENKVIAAE
-3347 TAPALRKILP
+3347 TAPALRKVLP
-3357 VARRIVENKQ
+3357 VARRIVEQNQ
-3367 KEQDDAVLQRWRD
+3367 KALDDAVLQRWRD
-3380 RRNNAAS
+3380 RRDNAAA

-3392 DRISKDVADLSNW
+3392 TRITKDVADMSSW

-3416 HVPDVLKNTVIEFIN
+3416 HVPEVLKNTVIQFL
-3431 SIDFTSK
+3431 SGIDFTSK
-3438 RQLNGGEATKADTA
+3438 RNLNGGKATIADQEFMKRISALKKAMTQ
-3452 FMNRLTALQM
+3452 NI
-3462 VLDKNAEDT
+3462 NEN

-3477 NDLPPDFQEKLK
+3477 NDLPPNFMENLDS
-3489 GFIAS
+3489 FIAS
-3494 AQAIVNAKSG
+3494 AQAIVNQSSG
-3504 QSVINQMTSQELKS
+3504 ESVINRMTSQELKS
-3518 LSEIVKAV
+3518 LSEIVTAL
-3526 KKLVQDFN
+3526 KKLIQNFN
-3534 RFHSN
+3534 KFHAN
-3539 AVYQHVSEA
+3539 AVYQHVYDA
-3548 GDATIRE
+3548 GDATIGE
-3555 LNEYKDAKSR
+3555 LSKYQDAKSR
-3565 TKAGEGINNF
+3565 TKMGESMNNF
-3575 VFWNQIRP
+3575 IFWNQIRP

-3589 FGNGGKAIYD
+3589 FGPGGKAIYD
-3599 GLRRGQAQLAFDTKE
+3599 GLRRGQAQLAFDTRE
-3614 IVSFSEKAYTEKEV
+3614 IVSFTEKAYTEEEV
-3628 TEWDKE
+3628 KAWDKE
-3634 VKTIQLKEG
+3634 VKTIQLEDG
-3643 TVKMRVSQIMSFYE
+3643 EVKLRVSQMMSFYE
-3657 LLKREQ
+3657 LLKRDQ

-3672 IRISTFLANGKK
+3672 IRAATFTSNHKK
-3684 VSDTGHTIS
+3684 VSDTGHTITP
-3693 IEDANRIIAE
+3693 EDANRIISS
-3703 LTPRQIEVAD
+3703 LTPRQIAVAD
-3713 ALQKFM
+3713 SLQKFM

-3728 YVSVKRFGEKQFGE
+3728 YVSVKRFGENLFGE
-3742 ENYFPINSDGRHIE
+3742 ENYFPINSDGRHLE
-3756 AAADEKM
+3756 ANADEKI
-3763 EGQSLYALLNMS
+3763 EGQSLYALLNMG
-3775 FTKKLQEKA
+3775 FTKKLQENA
-3784 NNRIVVYSIFDV
+3784 NNRIVLYSIFDV
-3796 FSNHMASMAQYHS
+3796 FSNHMAGMAQYHS
-3809 FALPVLD
+3809 MALPVLD
-3816 ALKWFNYQQKEKVT
+3816 ALKWFNYQQKETVT
-3830 VIENGQERVRNQVV
+3830 VIENGKERVINQVV

-3855 GVPEETK
+3855 GVPEETR
-3862 PGAGR
+3862 PGSGK

-3872 NFIIGILKAFNGTES
+3872 NFITGILKAFNGTETQ
-3887 HGVSSDEIG
+3887 GISSDEVG
-3896 LNSLRRFN
+3896 LNSLRRYN

-3909 YNFRVVIQQPMAIT
+3909 YNFRVVIQQPLAIT
-3923 RAAMVIDYGSIIR
+3923 RAGMIIDYASIIR
-3936 GLKLSPKAIRS
+3936 GLRLSPKAIQK
-3947 NIEEMNRYSGIAAW
+3947 NIDEMQRYSGIAAW

-3972 RGLTDIIKHKKT
+3972 RGLTDIIKHSKT

-3989 REAGMWGA
+3989 REFGMIGA

-4020 GIMPGSE
+4020 QIQPGSE
-4027 HFYDAVSSLFEEVVY
+4027 HFFEAVTSLFEEVIY

-4093 RKDGNHRDAWRK
+4093 SGMSMRQAWEK
-4105 NGKRI
+4105 NNRNI
-4110 GRTLYVYAISQVI
+4110 GRTALVYGVGVI
-4123 LAAVQAVSDAF
+4123 LLSAVQAIADAF
-4134 RDDDEYEEFG
+4134 RDDDKYEKYKD
-4144 EKWMEAFI
+4144 KWMEAFI
-4152 GNVIDE
+4152 GNFIDE
-4158 LNPFNKLPLVTEFCD
+4158 LLPFNKLPLVSDFYD
-4173 LAKNLLSA
+4173 LSKQLLSA
-4181 VGVDTYGYAP
+4181 VGVDTYGFNP
-4191 SSIWLQWADDLVKG
+4191 SSIWMQWYDNLVNG
-4205 TQILHQKI
+4205 TEIIYKKI
-4213 FGDGN
+4213 TNDEKN
-4218 NYTWY
+4218 RYTWY
-4223 GGISKLLKAA
+4223 GGIYKLLQAA
-4233 SGMSGVPMAAVT
+4233 SGMTGAPMAAIT
-4245 REIITGWNSII
+4245 REAVTGWNAIVG
-4256 QYMAP
+4256 QMAP
-4261 DLVVRTYDPGDKS
+4261 SLYVRSYEQKPETE
-4274 TIKYAYL
+4274 IKYSFL
-4281 DGYLTDDEA
+4281 DGKMSAEEAKQALDQYAGFTTENAKKKVDVLSFQRENPMYSEASETSIEKYLEFGAPKKIKPDVFFDVWAFE
-4290 YKELLNKGI
+4290 
-4299 AKDDNDAYW
+4299 NDA
-4308 TVQEWGGGDDY
+4308 VAD
-4319 SKYDEIN
+4319 
-4326 QAVRNGEDI
+4326 R
-4335 KKQMAELTS
+4335 
-4344 HGHTEKQVV
+4344 
-4353 SNIKSSVGKWYQ
+4353 
-4365 DGEITSNQAV
+4365 
-4375 TMLTRY
+4375 
-4381 TGLTSGE
+4381 
-4388 ANAAVNKWKCK
+4388 
-4399 VETGIAFDE
+4399 
-4408 IKDSFMSG
+4408 
-4416 ETSYSRAID
+4416 
-4425 MNVKYGGI
+4425 
-4433 SRQEATEKVY
+4433 
-4443 TWGFIK
+4443 
-4449 KHPGCEDISYSAIEN
+4449 
-4464 YETYCERTG
+4464 
-4473 MNAKVFYDA
+4473 
-4482 WKYNYSAK
+4482 
-4490 ADKDASGKAI
+4490 DKDGKPI
-4500 SGSKRDKV
+4500 NGSKRDKV

-4530 YSEKNLEDTPWH
+4530 YSEKNLKDTPWH

>member
-1 MGKKK
+1 MSDYFKKRMDSVFGSEETRK
-6 QYQTAEDWL
+6 SSVDSSFIDSFVKDSNDFFTRAKTDFESDDTQFWDVRYAARQNTANNLRKRSFQIQQYLDENRDSMDKTEYDRIKTTLDDFGRRTAQSMFSLYRKNRQLGRREYSASDYET
-15 KQNDQYRTDSSSSN
+15 DQQDSGREETDS
-29 GYQTAEEW
+29 
-37 LNQNQARL
+37 L
-45 NAQHN
+45 
-50 SVSRQIESYREK
+50 
-62 LRREQEEQQAAEVK
+62 EQE
-76 KQINLGELLMGSG
+76 I
-89 KDYQDAMGRI
+89 R
-99 NRAGEIATGS
+99 
-109 LLKNLFGA
+109 
-117 ESQLRQAGR
+117 
-126 AARETAESL
+126 
-135 EIVRG
+135 
-140 KDAPEPAAEKDPA
+140 
-153 AEYFTGLLGTNS
+153 
-165 WAQES
+165 
-170 NDSAVP
+170 
-176 NRGMGRYSNSTPG
+176 
-189 SKEKRIEITDLESAK
+189 DLEAIIDGTDYDWTDVNQ
-204 EEREAAYLEYQKAEE
+204 RNKASQ
-219 NYYAVPDGDFQKAQ
+219 AVD
-233 DDYLAA
+233 
-239 DARLQK
+239 RL
-245 AESRVKQLEQDL
+245 QDL
-257 QAQEDEDTYNKYKA
+257 QDRYTQSRYQEMLDT
-271 MIASLSEKEFE
+271 LSEKDRK
-282 ALLASNDQ
+282 ALENTNGRDN
-290 DDTMSYGYLLKQG
+290 TMAYGYLLQKG
-303 YSRYDINAMY
+303 YSREDINAMY
-313 ETLLRGL
+313 ETMKREKT
-320 NAEMSENVLGSV
+320 AEVSDKALETV
-332 YDFAGQ
+332 YDKTGK
-338 NFGTGAV
+338 NVGTAAA
-345 GFAGARAGQFLGGF
+345 GFAGARAGNLVGAV
-359 TGTAQVIL
+359 TGTFQTVHDA
-367 DTAKH
+367 AKH
-372 YFQGSPYHGTDPN
+372 YLQGSQYNGTDPN
-385 GPGYLPSRAA
+385 ALGYLPSRMAG
-395 AAADQGV
+395 AADQAV
-402 SDAIEGEDGGFVRQ
+402 SDAIEGENGGILRKG
-416 AAAFVYRGAA
+416 AAFVYRGAA
-426 NAADNLV
+426 NAADNLA
-433 RMAIA
+433 RMAVS
-438 SATGGG
+438 SAIGGPALG
-444 SYAGAKINSALSFTQ
+444 EGVNSAFSFTQ
-459 GFQGSYREAQEKG
+459 GFQSTYREAQEKG
-472 GSPIQGFLV
+472 GSPLQGLLV

-486 GMEVFTESR
+486 GMEVFTESK
-495 TFERWMHLKDPELIG
+495 TFERWMNLKDPELIG
-510 KDAFAWLKSA
+510 EGVYEWLKSA
-520 AIGTGN
+520 AIGIGN
-526 EMTEEEAS
+526 EITEEEAS

-539 IADAVVMANKSDS
+539 IADAVVMADKSES
-552 AQFIKAAVA
+552 AEYIKAAVA
-561 DGKTQAE
+561 EGKTPAQAR
-568 AWWELVKKYAHEMA
+568 WELVKKYAHEMA
-582 VTAEDTAMSTL
+582 VTAADTAMSTI
-593 LMDAGT
+593 LMEGAT
-599 GVVANYQENR
+599 GAVANYQ
-609 LYKKNYGEVAQE
+609 YKKTYGGSSAE

-631 GTKSRNLAEQ
+631 GTKSRDLAEQ
-641 YQKKLDAGKQLSGS
+641 YQKKLDEGKSLSGA
-655 ELRRL
+655 ELQRL
-660 VNANEEQFAKEETD
+660 VNANEAQFAQETETQTDDETD
-674 TGSEVDTEQAG
+674 SVP
-685 DAGKSADATKEIKET
+685 
-700 TSDGLPDLD
+700 GL
-709 VNQKEEIVAD
+709 NVAD
-719 SEMETTRS
+719 SEMETTTE

-742 GPYAEAMRRNY
+742 GPYAEAMRRNH
-753 LEGQDA
+753 LEGQNA
-759 EEYDREFQIA
+759 EEYDRAFQIA

-774 SGLNKDALNRV
+774 SGLNKDALSRV
-785 EAIRG
+785 EALG
-790 LSQSQREIAYE
+790 SLKDSQKEIAYE
-801 IGQAAAAA
+801 IGQSAAAAE
-809 QAKAQSAENAKAANG
+809 AKAQSAKNAEASNG

-833 MGKGVKI
+833 RGEGVKI
-840 ADLVKTFNDPQ
+840 ADLTKEFNDPQ
-851 RKAYSALRTIA
+851 RKAYSTLSTIA
-862 EATGIDIVLYKSEAN
+862 EATGIDIVLYKPQADEN
-877 EDGALPPVQGTF
+877 GVFQGEQGRF
-889 VWSENTIYIDVDA
+889 KWSDNTIYIDVNA
-902 GLSTIKDVGSLA
+902 GLSGEKDVGSLA

-935 EQYNEFRKAVFETM
+935 EQYNDFRKAVFETM
-949 KKPEDLIETVLS
+949 ENPEDLIETRLA

-974 REVVAQAMTDILED
+974 REVVAESMTDILED
-988 SQFIQQLADKHRSVF
+988 SQFLQKLADRNKSVF
-1003 ETLRS
+1003 QILKD
-1008 KLKEFVE
+1008 KLKEFVS
-1015 NLKSYFNSLAKNGLR
+1015 NLKSYFKSLAKNGSR
-1030 EARLLKQEVGDSIS
+1030 EAKQLKKEVGDSIS
-1044 YLEGIVKQ
+1044 YLEGIVKR

-1067 VAEDESATVSETE
+1067 VAEDEVETETMEEDSATSSQKETETSFEEVFWNATPEERKEVVDAIDENMGGLTHMYPTELPALEPEETVSENAIE
-1080 MVEDSTKTESKTVS
+1080 EPSVS
-1094 ESKVESK
+1094 
-1101 QAKNDSIQEDS
+1101 Q
-1112 VLNNR
+1112 
-1117 TEKQTDSSPTDLYSH
+1117 
-1132 IAVNAL
+1132 
-1138 HLSDGYRLNGF
+1138 
-1149 AYNIREE
+1149 
-1156 SDGSFLATIQRY
+1156 
-1168 TDIGGIPA
+1168 
-1176 YDGHYLYKETFA
+1176 YDGFSV
-1188 TAEEAMESITAV
+1188 TA
-1200 ARYNK
+1200 
-1205 LGEFKQEENTKK
+1205 
-1217 ESRNDLVDEKYGFTI
+1217 
-1232 HDNTERGTIE
+1232 NTERGTLE
-1242 ISFTEKPDADVLDI
+1242 IRFDIKPSENVRNVL
-1256 LKQNKFRWS
+1256 KENKFRWS
-1265 KTNKLWYGKGNRE
+1265 SKNKLWYGKADQSEISKRISDAMNA
-1278 EMAEIIRS
+1278 AENS
-1286 AVDGTG
+1286 
-1292 GFSAS
+1292 SAS
-1297 AVKQMLDD
+1297 Q
-1305 PERERAAEK
+1305 E
-1314 MLAQADK
+1314 
-1321 VNEDFENSIG
+1321 
-1331 TTDNTTTEQPE
+1331 
-1342 MQNEDSTK
+1342 
-1350 SNPVGTFSFL
+1350 PV
-1360 YNRIAPKMS
+1360 
-1369 TFELDGKGRFTIY
+1369 
-1382 DDGTLD
+1382 
-1388 ILKDSMSGA
+1388 
-1397 NTLEG
+1397 
-1402 FRNQGM
+1402 
-1408 MDLYDIYFD
+1408 
-1417 GQKWTQGKDM
+1417 
-1427 PTGYYR
+1427 
-1433 IERVTQKPT
+1433 
-1442 VKKAP
+1442 
-1447 TGGYAIYQ
+1447 
-1455 KGVMRLVDISKVQNA
+1455 A

-1475 PDKPA
+1475 LDKPA
-1480 GNNTEEVTPNAET
+1480 VNNTEEVTPNAET

-1537 HEQGGAAGVPGERGA
+1537 HEQEGTAGVPGERGP

-1558 GRFDSERD
+1558 SGPDSERD

-1589 DGGIAETVQR
+1589 DSGLSETVQR

-1618 SLNLANGEKAR
+1618 SLNLAKGEKGR
-1629 YRDNVAALRL
+1629 YRDNVSALRL
-1639 IHQLNQEGRFATRE
+1639 IHQLNHEGRFATKE

-1679 ARKNEMR
+1679 TRKSEMR
-1686 AKSGWEKEFQE
+1686 PKTGWEKEFQE

-1762 ADMTA
+1762 ADMTS

-1816 PFGNYGVVDRSYP
+1816 PFGNYGVVDRTYP

-1872 YIMDRADLMG
+1872 YLMDRADLLG

-1906 KKRIPG
+1906 KKRVPG

-1922 APQKSIPGSWRM
+1922 APQKSIPGSWRTV
-1934 ANVNEYFSNH
+1934 NINEYFSAH

-1960 AETLTYSPL
+1960 AETLTYAPL
-1969 EGAGSLGDQ
+1969 EDAGSLGDQ
-1978 IRAAFDKITGKMDY
+1978 IRSAFDKITGKMDY
-1992 SQKTAESVQK
+1992 VQKSAQSVQK
-2002 AAEKAVRKP
+2002 SAEKAVRKP
-2011 KEGAYRRAQDGTITN
+2011 KEGVYRRAQDGTITN

-2058 QQGRTKEEIAK
+2058 QQGRTKEEIEK

-2101 YRYSLYALETDYQK
+2101 YRFSLYALETDYQK

-2121 ATAKKADIFTKDT
+2121 STAKKADIFTKDT

-2167 RLTGRSKEEVT
+2167 RLTGRSQEEVT
-2178 RELIDSRMAFKTRS
+2178 RELIGSRMAFKTRS
-2192 GGLEAPE
+2192 GSLEAPE

-2243 HVSPGAVWVPTDV
+2243 HVTPGAVWVPTDV

-2278 VGYSAQTGE
+2278 VGYSNQTGE

-2417 KRIISSGGNTLL
+2417 KRIIASGGNTLL

-2467 QWGVEFSSY
+2467 QWGVEFNSY

-2549 GGKSLTVKQMEKKV
+2549 GKGSLTIKQMEKKA

-2627 LYTKV
+2627 LYTKI

-2832 GKTVTI
+2832 GKKVTI

-2866 VDDSFDAE
+2866 ADDSFDAE
-2874 SARLYEDMRDYLAKK
+2874 SARLYEDMRDYLTKK

-2983 DARLWDIL
+2983 DAFMWDKL
-2991 DRKSGFINQ
+2991 DRKNGFISQ

-3041 DELQKLNSLKR
+3041 DELQKLNGLKR

-3059 RARTNLQNDIKAIAA
+3059 RARTNLQNDIKSIAS

-3118 SAILSKAKT
+3118 SAILTNAKT

-3155 RGSFRYGF
+3155 RGAFRYGF
-3163 KVHLNNPTLMTGQM
+3163 KVHLNNPTLMAGQM
-3177 AKKIAGLES
+3177 AKKIAGLEAD
-3186 ELKAQEE
+3186 LKAQEE
-3193 RLAQTITDKA
+3193 LLAQTIADKA
-3203 AQERLIAQ
+3203 AQEKLIAQ

-3219 DEKRRRYDFV
+3219 DEKRRRYDYV
-3229 MSELNKTDQQ
+3229 MAELNKTDQQ
-3239 YGSDDMEQHQRR
+3239 YGADDAEQHQNR
-3251 TETLTDRDVLSMAAD
+3251 TNTLTDREILSMAAD
-3266 KILSSDAISMD
+3266 KILTNDAISMD
-3277 AAESDALDIFKKRL
+3277 AAESDALGIFKKRL
-3291 STLDS
+3291 KDLDS
-3296 LQERRRELGK
+3296 LQEQRRDLGK
-3306 TYRELQF
+3306 TYKEQQF
-3313 GANVDRVKAAETLK
+3313 GANVDRGKAAETLK

-3336 QEAESKVIAAE
+3336 QEAENKVIAAE
-3347 TAPALRKILP
+3347 TSPALRKVLP
-3357 VARRIVENKQ
+3357 VARRIVEQSQ
-3367 KEQDDAVLQRWRD
+3367 KALDDAVLQRWRD
-3380 RRNNAAS
+3380 RRNNAAA

-3392 DRISKDVADLSNW
+3392 DRISKDVTDLTSW

-3431 SIDFTSK
+3431 GIDFTSK
-3438 RQLNGGEATKADTA
+3438 RQLNGGEATQADIA
-3452 FMNRLTALQM
+3452 FMNRLVALQRA
-3462 VLDKNAEDT
+3462 LDKNAEDT

-3477 NDLPPDFQEKLK
+3477 NDLPPGFHEKLK
-3489 GFIAS
+3489 EFIAS

-3504 QSVINQMTSQELKS
+3504 QSVINQMTSQELKA
-3518 LSEIVKAV
+3518 LSEIVKAL
-3526 KKLVQDFN
+3526 KKHIQDFN
-3534 RFHSN
+3534 RFHAN
-3539 AVYQHVSEA
+3539 AVYQHVYDA

-3555 LNEYKDAKSR
+3555 LNQYNDAKSR
-3565 TKAGEGINNF
+3565 TMAGERINNF

-3614 IVSFSEKAYTEKEV
+3614 IVAFSEKAYTEKEV
-3628 TEWDKE
+3628 KDWEKE
-3634 VKTIQLKEG
+3634 VKTIQLEEG

-3672 IRISTFLANGKK
+3672 IRVSTFLANGKK

-3693 IEDANRIIAE
+3693 IEDANRIVAE
-3703 LTPRQIEVAD
+3703 LTPRQKDVAD
-3713 ALQKFM
+3713 ALQKYM

-3728 YVSVKRFGEKQFGE
+3728 YVSVKRFGEKLFGE

-3756 AAADEKM
+3756 AVADEKM
-3763 EGQSLYALLNMS
+3763 EGQSLYALLNMG

-3809 FALPVLD
+3809 LALPVLD
-3816 ALKWFNYQQKEKVT
+3816 ALKWFNYQQKERVT
-3830 VIENGQERVRNQVV
+3830 IVEDGKERVQNQVV

-3850 LDRVY
+3850 LDRVF

-3872 NFIIGILKAFNGTES
+3872 NFIVGILKAFNGTETY
-3887 HGVSSDEIG
+3887 GIGSDEIG
-3896 LNSLRRFN
+3896 LNALRHYN

-3909 YNFRVVIQQPMAIT
+3909 YNLRVVVQQPMAIT

-3936 GLKLSPKAIRS
+3936 GMKLSPKAIQK

-3972 RGLTDIIKHKKT
+3972 RGLTDIIKHN
-3984 GMEKF
+3984 ESF
-3989 REAGMWGA
+3989 RDKLGDVGIWGA

-4012 KEEVQRKY
+4012 KEEVQRKR
-4020 GIMPGSE
+4020 GIHPGSE
-4027 HFYDAVSSLFEEVVY
+4027 SFYEAVSSLFEEVVY

-4050 LTKNEYLRSKGLF
+4050 LTKNAFLRSKGFF

-4078 SMLADAFD
+4078 SMLVDAFD
-4086 KYRMDLQ
+4086 KYRMDLH
-4093 RKDGNHRDAWRK
+4093 RKHTSARYAWENNWR
-4105 NGKRI
+4105 NI
-4110 GRTLYVYAISQVI
+4110 GRTVYVYGLGALI
-4123 LAAVQAVSDAF
+4123 LAAVQAVADAF
-4134 RDDDEYEEFG
+4134 RDDDKYEKYAD
-4144 EKWMEAFI
+4144 KWMEAFI
-4152 GNVIDE
+4152 GNFIDE
-4158 LNPFNKLPLVTEFCD
+4158 LMPFNKLPIVSDVYD
-4173 LAKNLLSA
+4173 LSKELLRV
-4181 VGVDTYGYAP
+4181 VGVDTYGNPPASVYM
-4191 SSIWLQWADDLVKG
+4191 QWYDSLVKG
-4205 TQILHQKI
+4205 TDIIYKKI
-4213 FGDGN
+4213 TKNEN
-4218 NYTWY
+4218 NKYTWF
-4223 GGISKLLKAA
+4223 GGAFKLLQAVAGMTGLPIAA
-4233 SGMSGVPMAAVT
+4233 AT
-4245 REIITGWNSII
+4245 REIVTIWNNTVGQMVPSYLIRSYEQKPETETKYSFMDGYMTELEARNALVRDAGLSEEEAAQKAAVMAFRREYPEYADAMFSESSI
-4256 QYMAP
+4256 
-4261 DLVVRTYDPGDKS
+4261 RK
-4274 TIKYAYL
+4274 YL
-4281 DGYLTDDEA
+4281 DFC
-4290 YKELLNKGI
+4290 KPRGI
-4299 AKDDNDAYW
+4299 APGVCFDVIAY
-4308 TVQEWGGGDDY
+4308 
-4319 SKYDEIN
+4319 N
-4326 QAVRNGEDI
+4326 N
-4335 KKQMAELTS
+4335 
-4344 HGHTEKQVV
+4344 
-4353 SNIKSSVGKWYQ
+4353 
-4365 DGEITSNQAV
+4365 
-4375 TMLTRY
+4375 
-4381 TGLTSGE
+4381 
-4388 ANAAVNKWKCK
+4388 
-4399 VETGIAFDE
+4399 
-4408 IKDSFMSG
+4408 
-4416 ETSYSRAID
+4416 
-4425 MNVKYGGI
+4425 
-4433 SRQEATEKVY
+4433 EAT
-4443 TWGFIK
+4443 
-4449 KHPGCEDISYSAIEN
+4449 
-4464 YETYCERTG
+4464 
-4473 MNAKVFYDA
+4473 
-4482 WKYNYSAK
+4482 
-4490 ADKDASGKAI
+4490 ADKDENGNAI
-4500 SGSKRDKV
+4500 PGSKKKKV
-4508 CDYIDKQ
+4508 LDYINRQ
-4515 VLTKQ
+4515 NLTSI
-4520 QKDALYLAFG
+4520 QKDTLYNMFG
-4530 YSEKNLEDTPWH
+4530 WSSDTLKEDAPWH

>member
-1 MGKKK
+1 MAK
-6 QYQTAEDWL
+6 YQTADEWL
-15 KQNDQYRTDSSSSN
+15 KTQRGASGGSGGQ
-29 GYQTAEEW
+29 YQTAEEW
-37 LNQNQARL
+37 LSKNARSINETHFAVKREANQLREEWA
-45 NAQHN
+45 
-50 SVSRQIESYREK
+50 SRKETPQDVEEK
-62 LRREQEEQQAAEVK
+62 PSASRRYGQSAHSGRSGKFGGVQYPYQPKPALHSKLSTDFSQRRE
-76 KQINLGELLMGSG
+76 ELQKS
-89 KDYQDAMGRI
+89 YQDALDEAIQANPGV
-99 NRAGEIATGS
+99 G
-109 LLKNLFGA
+109 LHNLP
-117 ESQLRQAGR
+117 LTDDMKLI
-126 AARETAESL
+126 REQMNEL
-135 EIVRG
+135 
-140 KDAPEPAAEKDPA
+140 DAME
-153 AEYFTGLLGTNS
+153 
-165 WAQES
+165 
-170 NDSAVP
+170 DSA
-176 NRGMGRYSNSTPG
+176 
-189 SKEKRIEITDLESAK
+189 
-204 EEREAAYLEYQKAEE
+204 
-219 NYYAVPDGDFQKAQ
+219 
-233 DDYLAA
+233 
-239 DARLQK
+239 
-245 AESRVKQLEQDL
+245 
-257 QAQEDEDTYNKYKA
+257 TYNKYRE
-271 MIASLSEKEFE
+271 MISSLSEKDRK
-282 ALLASNDQ
+282 ALEDSHGR
-290 DDTMSYGYLLKQG
+290 DTTMAYGYLLQSG
-303 YSRYDINAMY
+303 YSREDINAMY
-313 ETLLRGL
+313 ETMQRGK
-320 NAEMSENVLGSV
+320 NADTSKQVIDAV
-332 YDFAGQ
+332 YNYSGQ
-338 NFGTGAV
+338 NVGTGAV
-345 GFAGARAGQFLGGF
+345 GFTGARAGNIVGGI
-359 TGTAQVIL
+359 TGTFQAIH
-367 DTAKH
+367 DTAQH
-372 YFQGSPYHGTDPN
+372 YFQGSPYRTTDPN
-385 GPGYLPSRAA
+385 GLGYLPSRAA
-395 AAADQGV
+395 AAADQSI
-402 SDAIEGEDGGFVRQ
+402 SDAIEGENGGIARKG
-416 AAAFVYRGAA
+416 AAFVYRGAA
-426 NAADNLV
+426 NAADNLA
-433 RMAIA
+433 RMALA

-444 SYAGAKINSALSFTQ
+444 AVAGAGINSALSFTQ

-481 GSVDG
+481 GAVDG

-495 TFERWMHLKDPELIG
+495 TFERWMNLKDPELIG
-510 KDAFAWLKSA
+510 KGVYAWLKSA
-520 AIGTGN
+520 AVGIGN
-526 EMTEEEAS
+526 EITEEEAS

-539 IADAVVMANKSDS
+539 IADAVVMADKSEN
-552 AQFIKAAVA
+552 AEFIKSAVES
-561 DGKTQAE
+561 GKTQAE
-568 AWWELVKKYAHEMA
+568 ARWELVKKYAHEMA
-582 VTAEDTAMSTL
+582 VTAADTAMSTI
-593 LMDAGT
+593 LMDGAT
-599 GVVANYQENR
+599 GAVANYQ
-609 LYKKNYGEVAQE
+609 YKRTYGGSAAE

-631 GTKSRNLAEQ
+631 GTESRTLAEE
-641 YQKKLDAGKQLSGS
+641 YQKKLDSGKALSGG

-660 VNANEEQFAKEETD
+660 VNANEEQFSREEAEEEFHFEADNETKESVIDSEETD
-674 TGSEVDTEQAG
+674 AVA
-685 DAGKSADATKEIKET
+685 
-700 TSDGLPDLD
+700 
-709 VNQKEEIVAD
+709 EE
-719 SEMETTRS
+719 
-727 EPEKSVTLESLSEKY
+727 EPEETVTLESLSEKY
-742 GPYAEAMRRNY
+742 GAYSEAMRGNY
-753 LEGQDA
+753 LKGQDV
-759 EEYDREFQIA
+759 EEYDRAFRIA

-774 SGLNKDALNRV
+774 SGLNKAALSRV
-785 EAIRG
+785 EA
-790 LSQSQREIAYE
+790 LSILNESQREIAYE
-801 IGQAAAAA
+801 IGEAAASA
-809 QAKAQSAENAKAANG
+809 QAEAQSKKNSEAANG

-833 MGKGVKI
+833 RGDGVKI
-840 ADLVKTFNDPQ
+840 ADLTKTFNDPQ
-851 RKAYSALRTIA
+851 RKAYSTLSTIA
-862 EATGIDIVLYKSEAN
+862 EATGIGIVLYKSQADEN
-877 EDGALPPVQGTF
+877 GVFQGEQGRF
-889 VWSENTIYIDVDA
+889 KWSDNTIYIDVNA
-902 GLSTIKDVGSLA
+902 GLSTTKDVGSLA

-935 EQYNEFRKAVFETM
+935 EQYNEFRKAVLDTM
-949 KKPEDLIETVLS
+949 ENPEDLIETRIA

-974 REVVAQAMTDILED
+974 REVVAEAMTDILED
-988 SQFIQQLADKHRSVF
+988 SQFIQQLASRHASVF

-1008 KLKEFVE
+1008 KLKEFID
-1015 NLKSYFNSLAKNGLR
+1015 NLKSYFKSLARNGSR

-1044 YLEGIVKQ
+1044 YLEDIVKR
-1052 FDEIAVQAVENYQKT
+1052 FDDAAVQAVENYQKT
-1067 VAEDESATVSETE
+1067 VAEDNSETVSETE
-1080 MVEDSTKTESKTVS
+1080 MVVNETNDDSNADSEAPIESKDAENDSNQENATKE
-1094 ESKVESK
+1094 ESKNEQK
-1101 QAKNDSIQEDS
+1101 QEAETTS
-1112 VLNNR
+1112 
-1117 TEKQTDSSPTDLYSH
+1117 
-1132 IAVNAL
+1132 
-1138 HLSDGYRLNGF
+1138 
-1149 AYNIREE
+1149 
-1156 SDGSFLATIQRY
+1156 
-1168 TDIGGIPA
+1168 
-1176 YDGHYLYKETFA
+1176 YDGF
-1188 TAEEAMESITAV
+1188 SIAP
-1200 ARYNK
+1200 
-1205 LGEFKQEENTKK
+1205 
-1217 ESRNDLVDEKYGFTI
+1217 
-1232 HDNTERGTIE
+1232 NTERGTLE
-1242 ISFTEKPDADVLDI
+1242 IRFDSKPSEEVRDVL
-1256 LKQNKFRWS
+1256 KENKFRWS
-1265 KTNKLWYGKGNRE
+1265 SKNKLWYGK
-1278 EMAEIIRS
+1278 
-1286 AVDGTG
+1286 
-1292 GFSAS
+1292 
-1297 AVKQMLDD
+1297 
-1305 PERERAAEK
+1305 
-1314 MLAQADK
+1314 AD
-1321 VNEDFENSIG
+1321 
-1331 TTDNTTTEQPE
+1331 
-1342 MQNEDSTK
+1342 QNVISK
-1350 SNPVGTFSFL
+1350 
-1360 YNRIAPKMS
+1360 RIADAM
-1369 TFELDGKGRFTIY
+1369 
-1382 DDGTLD
+1382 
-1388 ILKDSMSGA
+1388 DSA
-1397 NTLEG
+1397 D
-1402 FRNQGM
+1402 NQS
-1408 MDLYDIYFD
+1408 
-1417 GQKWTQGKDM
+1417 
-1427 PTGYYR
+1427 
-1433 IERVTQKPT
+1433 
-1442 VKKAP
+1442 AP
-1447 TGGYAIYQ
+1447 
-1455 KGVMRLVDISKVQNA
+1455 QNSSA
-1470 ENNQL
+1470 EDNHL
-1475 PDKPA
+1475 PEVPA
-1480 GNNTEEVTPNAET
+1480 VNNTEEVTQNAET
-1493 DVRGQEESNGAL
+1493 DVRGQEESDGAL

-1514 ESEQPGEGNP
+1514 ESEQSGEGAA
-1524 RLLDEVEAEPVQQ
+1524 RLLDEPQEEALQQ
-1537 HEQGGAAGVPGERGA
+1537 HDQGAAADDSGGGRPET
-1552 EAGRSG
+1552 GRSG
-1558 GRFDSERD
+1558 SGPDSERD
-1566 GRSGGAGSGAVSD
+1566 GRSGSSGSGEVGD
-1579 LRRDADVNQD
+1579 LRRDADVTQD

-1610 GENYSIGE
+1610 GENYTIGE
-1618 SLNLANGEKAR
+1618 SLNLAKGEKGR
-1629 YRDNVAALRL
+1629 YRDNVSALRL
-1639 IHQLNQEGRFATRE
+1639 IHQLNQEGRFATKE

-1679 ARKNEMR
+1679 TRKSEMR
-1686 AKSGWEKEFQE
+1686 AKSGWEKEFRE
-1697 LRQLVTDGI
+1697 LRQLVADGI
-1706 ISEEEYRGMSESTK
+1706 ITEEEYRGMSESTK
-1720 NAHYTSMEVI
+1720 NAHYTSIEVI

-1767 SVKSWTMVELDRVT
+1767 NVKSWTMVELDRVT

-1861 TMNSQDNAIRQ
+1861 TMNSQDSAIRQ
-1872 YIMDRADLMG
+1872 YIMDRADLLG
-1882 AIRLPNTAFKG
+1882 AIRLPNTAFQG
-1893 NAGTD
+1893 NAGTE

-1906 KKRIPG
+1906 KKRVPG
-1912 TAYSGETFLE
+1912 TAYSGETFLD
-1922 APQKSIPGSWRM
+1922 APQKSIPGSWRNV
-1934 ANVNEYFSNH
+1934 NVNEYFVKH

-1960 AETLTYSPL
+1960 ADMLTYAPL
-1969 EGAGSLGDQ
+1969 ENAGSIGDQ
-1978 IRAAFDKITGKMDY
+1978 IRSSFDKITGKMDY
-1992 SQKTAESVQK
+1992 VQKTAESARK
-2002 AAEKAVRKP
+2002 AAERAVRKP

-2026 GSGVAVTNA
+2026 GTGVAVTNA
-2035 DTAKRIGGMID
+2035 GTAKRIGGMID

-2075 QVYDSFVKENGLIN
+2075 QVYDSFVKENGLLN

-2101 YRYSLYALETDYQK
+2101 YRFSLYALETDYQK

-2121 ATAKKADIFTKDT
+2121 STAKKADIFTKDT

-2167 RLTGRSKEEVT
+2167 RLAGKSQEEVT
-2178 RELIDSRMAFKTRS
+2178 RELIDGRMAFKTRT
-2192 GGLEAPE
+2192 GALEAPE

-2278 VGYSAQTGE
+2278 VGYSNQTGE

-2309 SRRSFLDLFES
+2309 SRRSFLELFES

-2329 TDREIDANGKER
+2329 TDRQIDANGKER

-2368 SDETRRTELAKL
+2368 SDETRRTELSKL

-2402 LNATF
+2402 LNASF

-2417 KRIISSGGNTLL
+2417 KRIIASGGNTLL

-2467 QWGVEFSSY
+2467 QWGVEFNSY

-2519 IPMSKEYQQRFLQEQ
+2519 VPMSKEYQQRFLQEQ
-2534 IDEVLTAIAEEKAEN
+2534 IDEVLDAIAEEKAEN
-2549 GGKSLTVKQMEKKV
+2549 GKGSLTVKQMEKKV

-2574 IQSVDEDNVDFESLG
+2574 IQSVDEDNVDFETLG

-2627 LYTKV
+2627 LYTKI

-2665 LQSDMLKQLGITTF
+2665 LQSDMLKQLGLTTF

-2729 EVPGLKIPKMRGG
+2729 EIPGLKIPKMRGG

-2817 EYRDGKNIKTVDGKT
+2817 EYRAGKNIKTVDGKT
-2832 GKTVTI
+2832 GKKVTI
-2838 NGTQIVF
+2838 SGTQIVF

-2852 GKDKSKANDDVSTE
+2852 GKDKSKANDDVTAE
-2866 VDDSFDAE
+2866 IDDSFDAE

-3041 DELQKLNSLKR
+3041 DEIQKLNGLKR

-3059 RARTNLQNDIKAIAA
+3059 RARTNLQNDIKAIAS
-3074 LEMSIEARKADLKKR
+3074 LEMSIEARKEDLKKR
-3089 TDTYSEEKFS
+3089 KDTYSEEKFS
-3099 MQIGGKTFSDRKD
+3099 MQIGGKTFADRKD

-3132 EIGSFAGFQ
+3132 EIGSFAGFR
-3141 ILAAK
+3141 ILASK
-3146 SQGEYEGVL
+3146 SGGEYEGL
-3155 RGSFRYGF
+3155 LQGSTRYGF
-3163 KVHLNNPTLMTGQM
+3163 KVHINNPTLMAGQM
-3177 AKKIAGLES
+3177 AKKIAGMET

-3193 RLAQTITDKA
+3193 RLAQTIADKA
-3203 AQERLIAQ
+3203 AQEKLIAQ

-3219 DEKRRRYDFV
+3219 DEKRRRYDYV

-3239 YGSDDMEQHQRR
+3239 LSSEDEKVQYQLRPVPPVIPTNGGWERTKNTDEAMSIFPNMWNVAAEESETRNPTQIASTVGTYRKIFNILKAENFQGKILDASSGMGIGTSVGRSEYSFDIEDIEPYPGNGYIPMYTDYSQLGNKYDVIISSAVLNVLPQDQRDALVVKMGEMLNDNGRMFITTRGNDVESLAKTGKNIHLGKMEWIETVKGSYQKGFTNPELISYLKDALGDKFIVEPASKSTGGRFNNNTNVVVTKKPEYVQNQRR
-3251 TETLTDRDVLSMAAD
+3251 TNTLTDREILSMAAD
-3266 KILSSDAISMD
+3266 RILSNEALSMD
-3277 AAESDALDIFKKRL
+3277 AAVSDSLDIFKKRL
-3291 STLDS
+3291 AALDS
-3296 LQERRRELGK
+3296 LQEQRRELGRAYK
-3306 TYRELQF
+3306 ELQF
-3313 GANVDRVKAAETLK
+3313 GENVDREKAAETLK
-3327 QMRELDAKI
+3327 KMRELDGKI
-3336 QEAESKVIAAE
+3336 QEAENKVIAAE
-3347 TAPALRKILP
+3347 TAPALRKVLP
-3357 VARRIVENKQ
+3357 VARRIVEQNQ
-3367 KEQDDAVLQRWRD
+3367 KENDDAILQRWRD
-3380 RRNNAAS
+3380 RRNNAAA

-3392 DRISKDVADLSNW
+3392 DRISKDVTDLSNW

-3438 RQLNGGEATKADTA
+3438 RQLNGGEATQADTA
-3452 FMNRLTALQM
+3452 FMNRLVTLQG
-3462 VLDKNAEDT
+3462 VLDNNSEGT

-3477 NDLPPDFQEKLK
+3477 KDLPPGFHDKLK
-3489 GFIAS
+3489 VFIAS

-3504 QSVINQMTSQELKS
+3504 QSIINQMTSQELKS

-3539 AVYQHVSEA
+3539 AVYQHVHDA

-3555 LNEYKDAKSR
+3555 LNEYNDAKSR
-3565 TKAGEGINNF
+3565 TKAGEVINNF

-3628 TEWDKE
+3628 TDWDKE
-3634 VKTIQLKEG
+3634 VKTIQLEDG

-3672 IRISTFLANGKK
+3672 IRVSTFLSNGKK

-3703 LTPRQIEVAD
+3703 LTPRQIAVAD
-3713 ALQKFM
+3713 ALQKYM

-3728 YVSVKRFGEKQFGE
+3728 YVSVKRFGEKMFGE
-3742 ENYFPINSDGRHIE
+3742 ENYFPIHADGQNLE
-3756 AAADEKM
+3756 TNADEKVKNA
-3763 EGQSLYALLNMS
+3763 SLYALINMG
-3775 FTKKLQEKA
+3775 FTKPTQDEA
-3784 NNRIVVYSIFDV
+3784 NNRIVVYSIFDE

-3809 FALPVLD
+3809 MALPVVD
-3816 ALKWFNYQQKEKVT
+3816 ALKWLNYQQKEQVT
-3830 VIENGQERVRNQVV
+3830 VIKNGKDRVQNHVV
-3844 DSVRDQ
+3844 DSVKGQ
-3850 LDRVY
+3850 LNRVY
-3855 GVPEETK
+3855 GVPEELKTGK
-3862 PGAGR
+3862 GND
-3867 RGYAE
+3867 GYAV
-3872 NFIIGILKAFNGTES
+3872 NFIVGILKAFNGTES
-3887 HGVSSDEIG
+3887 HGISSDEIG

-3923 RAAMVIDYGSIIR
+3923 RAAMVIDYSSIIR
-3936 GLKLSPKAIRS
+3936 GLRLSPKAIQK
-3947 NIEEMNRYSGIAAW
+3947 NIEEMNQYSGIAAW

-3989 REAGMWGA
+3989 RETGMWGA

-4012 KEEVQRKY
+4012 KEEVQRKR

-4027 HFYDAVSSLFEEVVY
+4027 HFYEAVSSLFEEVVY

-4093 RKDGNHRDAWRK
+4093 KKGGNHRDAWRK

-4110 GRTLYVYAISQVI
+4110 GRTLYVYSLGAVI
-4123 LAAVQAVSDAF
+4123 LAAVQAVADAF
-4134 RDDDEYEEFG
+4134 RDDDEYEEYG

-4173 LAKNLLSA
+4173 LAKNLLAA

-4205 TQILHQKI
+4205 TQILYQKI

-4223 GGISKLLKAA
+4223 GGISKMLKAV

-4245 REIITGWNSII
+4245 REVITGWNSII

-4261 DLVVRTYDPGDKS
+4261 DLVVRTYKQKPE
-4274 TIKYAYL
+4274 TEIKYTFL
-4281 DGYLTDDEA
+4281 DGKMSYDKAVQALIQDAGYSYEDATKKVDA
-4290 YKELLNKGI
+4290 LKFQR
-4299 AKDDNDAYW
+4299 DNPKYSDAS
-4308 TVQEWGGGDDY
+4308 E
-4319 SKYDEIN
+4319 
-4326 QAVRNGEDI
+4326 
-4335 KKQMAELTS
+4335 
-4344 HGHTEKQVV
+4344 
-4353 SNIKSSVGKWYQ
+4353 SSVQKYLEFGNPNKISPEVFFDVWSFESDAIADRDKNGKPI
-4365 DGEITSNQAV
+4365 G
-4375 TMLTRY
+4375 
-4381 TGLTSGE
+4381 
-4388 ANAAVNKWKCK
+4388 
-4399 VETGIAFDE
+4399 
-4408 IKDSFMSG
+4408 
-4416 ETSYSRAID
+4416 
-4425 MNVKYGGI
+4425 
-4433 SRQEATEKVY
+4433 
-4443 TWGFIK
+4443 
-4449 KHPGCEDISYSAIEN
+4449 
-4464 YETYCERTG
+4464 
-4473 MNAKVFYDA
+4473 
-4482 WKYNYSAK
+4482 
-4490 ADKDASGKAI
+4490 
-4500 SGSKRDKV
+4500 GSKRDKV
-4508 CDYIDKQ
+4508 CDYINNQ
-4515 VLTKQ
+4515 NLTKA
-4520 QKDALYLAFG
+4520 QKDALYFAFG
-4530 YSEKNLEDTPWH
+4530 YSKETIKDTPWH

>member
-15 KQNDQYRTDSSSSN
+15 KQNDQYRPDSSYSN

-45 NAQHN
+45 NVQHN

-62 LRREQEEQQAAEVK
+62 LRREQEEQQAEKLQPDIDQKLDFWKTPAQEQIRLAEEA
-76 KQINLGELLMGSG
+76 QPDITSRM
-89 KDYQDAMGRI
+89 DFW
-99 NRAGEIATGS
+99 
-109 LLKNLFGA
+109 KNLFGKETEA
-117 ESQLRQAGR
+117 EISSYPGKEKTMYSDDAEKESSVRRMEDLQKSYQEALDEAIEANPGVSLHNLPFTDEMKSIREQMDELER
-126 AARETAESL
+126 EAREKRLDSRLSERYADYDPTITEPDHTEL
-135 EIVRG
+135 ER
-140 KDAPEPAAEKDPA
+140 
-153 AEYFTGLLGTNS
+153 
-165 WAQES
+165 
-170 NDSAVP
+170 
-176 NRGMGRYSNSTPG
+176 
-189 SKEKRIEITDLESAK
+189 AK
-204 EEREAAYLEYQKAEE
+204 EEYEAAFAQYQIAEE
-219 NYYAVPDGDFQKAQ
+219 YYYSVPDGDFQKAE
-233 DDYLAA
+233 DDFLAA
-239 DARLQK
+239 DARLTEAEARVKK
-245 AESRVKQLEQDL
+245 AEQDI
-257 QAQEDEDTYNKYKA
+257 QAQEDMATYNKYQE
-271 MIASLSEKEFE
+271 MIASLSENDRN
-282 ALLASNDQ
+282 ALLHTNGRDSSMAF
-290 DDTMSYGYLLKQG
+290 GYLLQKG
-303 YSRYDINAMY
+303 YSREDIYAMH
-313 ETLLRGL
+313 ETLLREQ
-320 NAEMSENVLGSV
+320 NAKYSNQVIDDV
-332 YDFAGQ
+332 YDYAGQ
-338 NFGTGAV
+338 NFGTGVV
-345 GFAGARAGQFLGGF
+345 GFTGARAGNILGGI
-359 TGTAQVIL
+359 TGTFQAIH
-367 DTAKH
+367 DTAQH
-372 YFQGSPYHGTDPN
+372 YFRGSPYRTTDPN
-385 GPGYLPSRAA
+385 GLGYLPSRAA
-395 AAADQGV
+395 SAADQGA
-402 SDAIEGEDGGFVRQ
+402 SDAIEGEDGGFLRQ

-444 SYAGAKINSALSFTQ
+444 SFAGAGINSALSFTQ
-459 GFQGSYREAQEKG
+459 GFQGSYQGAQENG
-472 GSPIQGFLV
+472 GSPIQGLLV

-495 TFERWMHLKDPELIG
+495 TFERWMNLKDPELIG
-510 KDAFAWLKSA
+510 QGVYAWLKSA
-520 AIGTGN
+520 AAGIGN
-526 EMTEEEAS
+526 EITEEEAS

-539 IADAVVMANKSDS
+539 IADAVVMADKSEN
-552 AQFIKAAVA
+552 AEFIKDAVA
-561 DGKTQAE
+561 AGKTPA
-568 AWWELVKKYAHEMA
+568 AARWELVKKFAHEMA
-582 VTAEDTAMSTL
+582 VTAADTAMSTL

-631 GTKSRNLAEQ
+631 GTQSRNLAEQ

-660 VNANEEQFAKEETD
+660 VAANEAQFAAEEANADSEKETTTEISESGYTIKDGDGYTEIRFEKEPSQEMTDALEDNGFKYRDANNTWYGMLSPEETR
-674 TGSEVDTEQAG
+674 GIVRENSTEQSG
-685 DAGKSADATKEIKET
+685 DAGKSADATKEIKEP

-709 VNQKEEIVAD
+709 VNQREEIVAD
-719 SEMETTRS
+719 SEMETARS
-727 EPEKSVTLESLSEKY
+727 EPEKPVTLESLSEKY
-742 GPYAEAMRRNY
+742 GPYAESMRRNY

-769 YDMGK
+769 YDFGK

-785 EAIRG
+785 DALRG

-801 IGQAAAAA
+801 IGKAAAAA
-809 QAKAQSAENAKAANG
+809 QAKAQSAKNAEAANG

-833 MGKGVKI
+833 RGEGVKI
-840 ADLVKTFNDPQ
+840 ADLTKEFNDPQ
-851 RKAYSALRTIA
+851 RKAYSTLSTIA
-862 EATGIDIVLYKSEAN
+862 EATGIDIVLYKSQADEN
-877 EDGALPPVQGTF
+877 GVFQGEQGRF
-889 VWSENTIYIDVDA
+889 KWSDNTIYIDVNA
-902 GLSTIKDVGSLA
+902 GLSTAKDVGSLA

-935 EQYNEFRKAVFETM
+935 EQYNDFRKAVFETM
-949 KKPEDLIETVLS
+949 ENPEDLIETVLS

-974 REVVAQAMTDILED
+974 REVVAEAMTDILED
-988 SQFIQQLADKHRSVF
+988 SQFIQQLAGKHRSVF

-1008 KLKEFVE
+1008 KLKEFVD
-1015 NLKSYFNSLAKNGLR
+1015 NLKSYFKSLAKNGSR

-1044 YLEGIVKQ
+1044 YLEDIVKR
-1052 FDEIAVQAVENYQKT
+1052 FDEAAVQAVENYQKT
-1067 VAEDESATVSETE
+1067 VAEDEVETETMEEASALSAQKETDTSFEEVFWNATTEERKEVVDAINENMGGPTRMYPTELPALEAEETVSENANE
-1080 MVEDSTKTESKTVS
+1080 EPSVS
-1094 ESKVESK
+1094 
-1101 QAKNDSIQEDS
+1101 Q
-1112 VLNNR
+1112 
-1117 TEKQTDSSPTDLYSH
+1117 
-1132 IAVNAL
+1132 
-1138 HLSDGYRLNGF
+1138 
-1149 AYNIREE
+1149 
-1156 SDGSFLATIQRY
+1156 
-1168 TDIGGIPA
+1168 
-1176 YDGHYLYKETFA
+1176 YDGFSVT
-1188 TAEEAMESITAV
+1188 S
-1200 ARYNK
+1200 
-1205 LGEFKQEENTKK
+1205 
-1217 ESRNDLVDEKYGFTI
+1217 
-1232 HDNTERGTIE
+1232 NTERGTLE
-1242 ISFTEKPDADVLDI
+1242 IRFDSKPSENVRNVL
-1256 LKQNKFRWS
+1256 KENKFRWS
-1265 KTNKLWYGKGNRE
+1265 SKNRLWYGK
-1278 EMAEIIRS
+1278 ADQKEIS
-1286 AVDGTG
+1286 
-1292 GFSAS
+1292 
-1297 AVKQMLDD
+1297 
-1305 PERERAAEK
+1305 ERISDAMNAAE
-1314 MLAQADK
+1314 
-1321 VNEDFENSIG
+1321 NS
-1331 TTDNTTTEQPE
+1331 TSQE
-1342 MQNEDSTK
+1342 
-1350 SNPVGTFSFL
+1350 PVAG
-1360 YNRIAPKMS
+1360 
-1369 TFELDGKGRFTIY
+1369 
-1382 DDGTLD
+1382 
-1388 ILKDSMSGA
+1388 
-1397 NTLEG
+1397 
-1402 FRNQGM
+1402 
-1408 MDLYDIYFD
+1408 
-1417 GQKWTQGKDM
+1417 
-1427 PTGYYR
+1427 
-1433 IERVTQKPT
+1433 
-1442 VKKAP
+1442 
-1447 TGGYAIYQ
+1447 
-1455 KGVMRLVDISKVQNA
+1455 
-1470 ENNQL
+1470 NNQL
-1475 PDKPA
+1475 LENPA
-1480 GNNTEEVTPNAET
+1480 VNNTEEVTPNAET
-1493 DVRGQEESNGAL
+1493 DVRGQKESNGAL

-1514 ESEQPGEGNP
+1514 ESEQSGEGNP

-1537 HEQGGAAGVPGERGA
+1537 HEQGGAAGVSGERGA

-1558 GRFDSERD
+1558 GGFDSERD
-1566 GRSGGAGSGAVSD
+1566 GRSGGAGSGEVSD

-1610 GENYSIGE
+1610 GENYAIGE
-1618 SLNLANGEKAR
+1618 SLNLAKGEKAR

-1679 ARKNEMR
+1679 ARKSEMR

-1762 ADMTA
+1762 ADMTS

-1816 PFGNYGVVDRSYP
+1816 PFDNYGVVDRSYP

-1872 YIMDRADLMG
+1872 YIMDRADLLG

-1922 APQKSIPGSWRM
+1922 APQKNIPGSWRTV
-1934 ANVNEYFSNH
+1934 NVNEYFAAH

-1960 AETLTYSPL
+1960 AETLTYAPL

-1978 IRAAFDKITGKMDY
+1978 IRSAFDKITVKMDY

-2011 KEGAYRRAQDGTITN
+2011 KEGVYRRAQDGTITN

-2101 YRYSLYALETDYQK
+2101 YRFSLFALETDYQK

-2121 ATAKKADIFTKDT
+2121 STAKKADIFTKDT

-2167 RLTGRSKEEVT
+2167 RLTGRSEEEVT

-2192 GGLEAPE
+2192 GSLEAPE

-2267 RNNGYGGPDVE
+2267 RNNGYSGPDVE
-2278 VGYSAQTGE
+2278 VGYSSQTGE

-2396 SLTVNG
+2396 NLTVNG

-2417 KRIISSGGNTLL
+2417 KRIIASGGNTLL

-2442 AAAMKLRELGIVK
+2442 SAAMKLRELGIVK

-2467 QWGVEFSSY
+2467 QWGVEFNSY

-2574 IQSVDEDNVDFESLG
+2574 IQSVDEDNVDFETLG

-2627 LYTKV
+2627 LYTKI

-2832 GKTVTI
+2832 GKKVTI

-2852 GKDKSKANDDVSTE
+2852 GKDKSKENDDVTTE
-2866 VDDSFDAE
+2866 IDDSFDAE

-3022 EVKAL
+3022 EVKAI

-3074 LEMSIEARKADLKKR
+3074 LEMSIEARKSDLKKR

-3163 KVHLNNPTLMTGQM
+3163 KVHINNPTLMTGQM

-3203 AQERLIAQ
+3203 AQEKLIEQ

-3239 YGSDDMEQHQRR
+3239 YGSDDEKVQYQLRDEKDTPYSYDWFISKPDMVVTTITGAALNSRADVVYYAKQNAAKIGKVNPQNGSVSVYVNDIGTDVLIGTDGLKHGLRRARNAQNDPNYIVTVKAGEILQNSIKINEANPKKETATDSYVLIGICRNVNGDTYIVRSIVNHFKNELASMDVLYAINAKKELAAAQPPRSTAKPLSVTSSTISIADLFDIVNQIFPDILPESVLRHYGYSARPDGDFGENVLYQRR
-3251 TETLTDRDVLSMAAD
+3251 TETLTDREILSMAAD
-3266 KILSSDAISMD
+3266 KILSSDSIAMD

-3291 STLDS
+3291 SYLDS
-3296 LQERRRELGK
+3296 LQERRRDLGK

-3313 GANVDRVKAAETLK
+3313 GENVDREKAAETLK

-3336 QEAESKVIAAE
+3336 QEAENKVIAAE

-3357 VARRIVENKQ
+3357 VARRIVEQKQ

-3392 DRISKDVADLSNW
+3392 DRISKDITDLSNW

-3438 RQLNGGEATKADTA
+3438 RQLNGGEATKADIT
-3452 FMNRLTALQM
+3452 FMNRLTALQS

-3477 NDLPPDFQEKLK
+3477 NDLPPGFQEKLK

-3548 GDATIRE
+3548 GDSTIRE
-3555 LNEYKDAKSR
+3555 MNEYNDAKSR
-3565 TKAGEGINNF
+3565 TRAGEGINNF

-3614 IVSFSEKAYTEKEV
+3614 IVAFSEKAYTEKEV
-3628 TEWDKE
+3628 TQWDKE
-3634 VKTIQLKEG
+3634 VKTIQLEEG

-3672 IRISTFLANGKK
+3672 IRVSTFLANGKK
-3684 VSDTGHTIS
+3684 VSDTGHSIS
-3693 IEDANRIIAE
+3693 IEEANRIISE

-3728 YVSVKRFGEKQFGE
+3728 YVSVKRFGERLFGE

-3763 EGQSLYALLNMS
+3763 EGQSLYALLNMG

-3784 NNRIVVYSIFDV
+3784 NNRIVLYSIFDV

-3830 VIENGQERVRNQVV
+3830 VIENGQERVQNQVV

-3855 GVPEETK
+3855 GVPEETR

-3872 NFIIGILKAFNGTES
+3872 NFIIGIIKAFNGTES

-3923 RAAMVIDYGSIIR
+3923 RAAMVIDYRSIVR
-3936 GLKLSPKAIRS
+3936 GLKLSPKVIQK

-4012 KEEVQRKY
+4012 KEEVQRKH

-4027 HFYDAVSSLFEEVVY
+4027 HFYEAVSSLFEEVVY

-4078 SMLADAFD
+4078 SMVVDAFD

-4110 GRTLYVYAISQVI
+4110 GRTIIVYSLSQVI

-4134 RDDDEYEEFG
+4134 RDDDEYEEYG

-4261 DLVVRTYDPGDKS
+4261 DLVVRTYEQKPE
-4274 TIKYAYL
+4274 TEIKYTFL
-4281 DGYLTDDEA
+4281 DGKMSYEKAVEA
-4290 YKELLNKGI
+4290 LIRDAGYSAEDA
-4299 AKDDNDAYW
+4299 AKKVDALQFQRENREYADAS
-4308 TVQEWGGGDDY
+4308 E
-4319 SKYDEIN
+4319 
-4326 QAVRNGEDI
+4326 
-4335 KKQMAELTS
+4335 
-4344 HGHTEKQVV
+4344 
-4353 SNIKSSVGKWYQ
+4353 SSVLKYLEFGK
-4365 DGEITSNQAV
+4365 A
-4375 TMLTRY
+4375 
-4381 TGLTSGE
+4381 SGIDPD
-4388 ANAAVNKWKCK
+4388 VFFDVC
-4399 VETGIAFDE
+4399 AFE
-4408 IKDSFMSG
+4408 NDSVAD
-4416 ETSYSRAID
+4416 R
-4425 MNVKYGGI
+4425 
-4433 SRQEATEKVY
+4433 
-4443 TWGFIK
+4443 
-4449 KHPGCEDISYSAIEN
+4449 
-4464 YETYCERTG
+4464 
-4473 MNAKVFYDA
+4473 
-4482 WKYNYSAK
+4482 
-4490 ADKDASGKAI
+4490 DKDGKPI
-4500 SGSKRDKV
+4500 NGSKRDKV

-4530 YSEKNLEDTPWH
+4530 YSEKNLKDTHWH

>member
-1 MGKKK
+1 MSDYFKKRMDSVFGSEETRK
-6 QYQTAEDWL
+6 SIVDSGFINSFVKDSNDFFTRAKGDFDSDDTQFWDVRYAARQSTANNLRRRSFQIQQYLDENRGSMDSAEYDRIKSTLDDFGRQTAQTMFSL
-15 KQNDQYRTDSSSSN
+15 YRK
-29 GYQTAEEW
+29 
-37 LNQNQARL
+37 NQ
-45 NAQHN
+45 
-50 SVSRQIESYREK
+50 IIG
-62 LRREQEEQQAAEVK
+62 RREYTASDYEIDQQDS
-76 KQINLGELLMGSG
+76 GSA
-89 KDYQDAMGRI
+89 DI
-99 NRAGEIATGS
+99 
-109 LLKNLFGA
+109 
-117 ESQLRQAGR
+117 
-126 AARETAESL
+126 
-135 EIVRG
+135 
-140 KDAPEPAAEKDPA
+140 
-153 AEYFTGLLGTNS
+153 
-165 WAQES
+165 
-170 NDSAVP
+170 SA
-176 NRGMGRYSNSTPG
+176 
-189 SKEKRIEITDLESAK
+189 
-204 EEREAAYLEYQKAEE
+204 
-219 NYYAVPDGDFQKAQ
+219 
-233 DDYLAA
+233 
-239 DARLQK
+239 
-245 AESRVKQLEQDL
+245 LEQEIQDL
-257 QAQEDEDTYNKYKA
+257 KSFIDETEYDWTDVNQRNKASQDVDRLRELEDRYTSWRYQE
-271 MIASLSEKEFE
+271 MLGSLSEKDRKALE
-282 ALLASNDQ
+282 ATNGKDN
-290 DDTMSYGYLLKQG
+290 TMAYGYLMQKG
-303 YSRYDINAMY
+303 YSREDINAMY
-313 ETLLRGL
+313 ETMKREKTAAVSDKALKT
-320 NAEMSENVLGSV
+320 V
-332 YDFAGQ
+332 YDHTGK
-338 NFGTGAV
+338 NVGTAAA
-345 GFAGARAGQFLGGF
+345 GFAGARAGNLAGAV
-359 TGTAQVIL
+359 TGTFQTIN
-367 DTAKH
+367 DTARH
-372 YFQGSPYHGTDPN
+372 YLQGSPYHGTDPN
-385 GPGYLPSRAA
+385 ALGYLPSRMAG
-395 AAADQGV
+395 AADQAV
-402 SDAIEGEDGGFVRQ
+402 SDAIEGENGGILRKG
-416 AAAFVYRGAA
+416 AAFVYRGAA
-426 NAADNLV
+426 NAADNLA
-433 RMAIA
+433 RMAVS
-438 SATGGG
+438 SAIGGPALG
-444 SYAGAKINSALSFTQ
+444 SGVNSAFAFTQ
-459 GFQGSYREAQEKG
+459 GFQSSYREAQEKG
-472 GSPIQGFLV
+472 GSPIQGMLV
-481 GSVDG
+481 GAVDG

-495 TFERWMHLKDPELIG
+495 TFERWMNLKDPELIG
-510 KDAFAWLKSA
+510 EGVYEWLKTA
-520 AIGTGN
+520 AVGVGN
-526 EMTEEEAS
+526 EITEEEAS

-539 IADAVVMANKSDS
+539 IADAVIMADKSES
-552 AQFIKAAVA
+552 AEFIKSKVEE
-561 DGKTQAE
+561 GKTPAQAR
-568 AWWELVKKYAHEMA
+568 WELVKKYAHEMA
-582 VTAEDTAMSTL
+582 VTAADTAMSTI
-593 LMDAGT
+593 LMEGAT
-599 GVVANYQENR
+599 GAVANYQ
-609 LYKKNYGEVAQE
+609 YKKTYGGSSAE

-631 GTKSRNLAEQ
+631 GTQSRTLAEK
-641 YQKKLDAGKQLSGS
+641 YQKKLDSGKTLSGA
-655 ELRRL
+655 ELQRL
-660 VNANEEQFAKEETD
+660 VNANEIQIAAEEKAAAEQEKEEQPSFQNPTTKTE
-674 TGSEVDTEQAG
+674 TGA
-685 DAGKSADATKEIKET
+685 
-700 TSDGLPDLD
+700 
-709 VNQKEEIVAD
+709 EEAY
-719 SEMETTRS
+719 T
-727 EPEKSVTLESLSEKY
+727 PKPTLESLSEKY
-742 GPYAEAMRRNY
+742 GAYAGAMRGNY
-753 LEGQDA
+753 LDGQDI
-759 EEYDREFQIA
+759 EEYDRAFQTA

-774 SGLNKDALNRV
+774 SGLNKDALSRV
-785 EAIRG
+785 EALSG
-790 LSQSQREIAYE
+790 LIQSQREIAYE
-801 IGQAAAAA
+801 IGQAAADSE
-809 QAKAQSAENAKAANG
+809 AKAQSSKNAAAANG
-824 KTGWHKGVV
+824 KTGWHKGAVR
-833 MGKGVKI
+833 GEGVKI
-840 ADLVKTFNDPQ
+840 ADLTRTFNDPQ
-851 RKAYSALRTIA
+851 RKAYSALSTIA
-862 EATGIDIVLYKSEAN
+862 EATGIDIVLYKSQAN
-877 EDGALPPVQGTF
+877 EDGEFQGEQGRF
-889 VWSENTIYIDVDA
+889 NWSDNTIYIDINA
-902 GLSTIKDVGSLA
+902 GLNGEKDVGNLA

-935 EQYNEFRKAVFETM
+935 EQYNDFRKAVFSTM
-949 KKPEDLIETVLS
+949 ENPEDLIETRLA
-961 QDSTGKMSYDDAS
+961 QDSTGNMTYDQAS
-974 REVVAQAMTDILED
+974 REVVAEAMTDILED
-988 SQFIQQLADKHRSVF
+988 SQFLQQLAEKHTSVF

-1015 NLKSYFNSLAKNGLR
+1015 NLKSYFKSLAKNGAR
-1030 EARLLKQEVGDSIS
+1030 EAKQLKKEVGDSIS

-1067 VAEDESATVSETE
+1067 VAEDEVETETMEEDSATSSQKETETSFEEVFWNATPEERKEVVDAIDENMGGLTHMYPTELPALEPEETVSENAIE
-1080 MVEDSTKTESKTVS
+1080 EPSVS
-1094 ESKVESK
+1094 
-1101 QAKNDSIQEDS
+1101 Q
-1112 VLNNR
+1112 
-1117 TEKQTDSSPTDLYSH
+1117 
-1132 IAVNAL
+1132 
-1138 HLSDGYRLNGF
+1138 
-1149 AYNIREE
+1149 
-1156 SDGSFLATIQRY
+1156 
-1168 TDIGGIPA
+1168 
-1176 YDGHYLYKETFA
+1176 YDGFSV
-1188 TAEEAMESITAV
+1188 TA
-1200 ARYNK
+1200 
-1205 LGEFKQEENTKK
+1205 
-1217 ESRNDLVDEKYGFTI
+1217 
-1232 HDNTERGTIE
+1232 NTERGTLE
-1242 ISFTEKPDADVLDI
+1242 IRFDIKPSENVRNVL
-1256 LKQNKFRWS
+1256 KENKFRWS
-1265 KTNKLWYGKGNRE
+1265 SKNKLWYGKADQSEISKRISDAMNA
-1278 EMAEIIRS
+1278 AENS
-1286 AVDGTG
+1286 
-1292 GFSAS
+1292 SAS
-1297 AVKQMLDD
+1297 Q
-1305 PERERAAEK
+1305 E
-1314 MLAQADK
+1314 
-1321 VNEDFENSIG
+1321 
-1331 TTDNTTTEQPE
+1331 
-1342 MQNEDSTK
+1342 
-1350 SNPVGTFSFL
+1350 PV
-1360 YNRIAPKMS
+1360 
-1369 TFELDGKGRFTIY
+1369 
-1382 DDGTLD
+1382 
-1388 ILKDSMSGA
+1388 
-1397 NTLEG
+1397 
-1402 FRNQGM
+1402 
-1408 MDLYDIYFD
+1408 
-1417 GQKWTQGKDM
+1417 
-1427 PTGYYR
+1427 
-1433 IERVTQKPT
+1433 
-1442 VKKAP
+1442 
-1447 TGGYAIYQ
+1447 
-1455 KGVMRLVDISKVQNA
+1455 A

-1475 PDKPA
+1475 LDKPA
-1480 GNNTEEVTPNAET
+1480 VNNTEEVTPNAET

-1524 RLLDEVEAEPVQQ
+1524 RLLDEVEAGSVQQ
-1537 HEQGGAAGVPGERGA
+1537 HEQGGDAGVPGERGA

-1558 GRFDSERD
+1558 GRPDSERD
-1566 GRSGGAGSGAVSD
+1566 GRSGSAGSGSVSD
-1579 LRRDADVNQD
+1579 LRRDADVIQD
-1589 DGGIAETVQR
+1589 DSGLSETVQR

-1618 SLNLANGEKAR
+1618 SLNLAKGEKGR
-1629 YRDNVAALRL
+1629 YRDNVSALRL
-1639 IHQLNQEGRFATRE
+1639 IHQLNHEGRFATKE

-1679 ARKNEMR
+1679 ARKSEMR
-1686 AKSGWEKEFQE
+1686 PKSGWEKEFQE

-1816 PFGNYGVVDRSYP
+1816 PFGNYGVVDRTYP

-1861 TMNSQDNAIRQ
+1861 TMNSQDTAIRQ
-1872 YIMDRADLMG
+1872 YLMDRADLLG
-1882 AIRLPNTAFKG
+1882 AIRLPNTAFQG
-1893 NAGTD
+1893 NAGTE

-1906 KKRIPG
+1906 KKRVPG
-1912 TAYSGETFLE
+1912 TAYSGEAFLE
-1922 APQKSIPGSWRM
+1922 APQKSIPGSWRT
-1934 ANVNEYFSNH
+1934 ANVNEYFAAH

-1960 AETLTYSPL
+1960 AETLTYAPL

-1978 IRAAFDKITGKMDY
+1978 IRSAFDKITGKMDY
-1992 SQKTAESVQK
+1992 VQKSADSARK

-2011 KEGAYRRAQDGTITN
+2011 KDGVYRRTQDGTITN

-2058 QQGRTKEEIAK
+2058 QQGRTKEEIEK

-2101 YRYSLYALETDYQK
+2101 YRFSLYALETDYQK

-2121 ATAKKADIFTKDT
+2121 STAKKADIFTKDT
-2134 IKANVTVTHAESVS
+2134 IKANVTVRHAENVS

-2167 RLTGRSKEEVT
+2167 RLTGRSQEEVT
-2178 RELIDSRMAFKTRS
+2178 RELIGSRMAFKTRS
-2192 GGLEAPE
+2192 GSLEAPE

-2243 HVSPGAVWVPTDV
+2243 HVTPGAVWVPTDV

-2267 RNNGYGGPDVE
+2267 RNDGYGGPDVE
-2278 VGYSAQTGE
+2278 VGYSNQTGE

-2309 SRRSFLDLFES
+2309 NRRSFLELFES

-2329 TDREIDANGKER
+2329 TDRVIDANGNEH
-2341 RVVNKDETAAAQEKA
+2341 RVVNKDETAAAQDKA

-2385 NALAN
+2385 NALAT

-2396 SLTVNG
+2396 NLTVNG
-2402 LNATF
+2402 LNASF

-2417 KRIISSGGNTLL
+2417 KRIIASGGNTLL

-2467 QWGVEFSSY
+2467 QWGVEFSNY

-2519 IPMSKEYQQRFLQEQ
+2519 IPMSNGYQQRFLQEQ
-2534 IDEVLTAIAEEKAEN
+2534 IDEVLDAIAEEKAEN
-2549 GGKSLTVKQMEKKV
+2549 GGKSLTVKQMEKKA

-2608 KMQNVGGLGNSD
+2608 KMQNVSGLGD
-2620 GSQRAFD
+2620 PEGRQRAFD

-2665 LQSDMLKQLGITTF
+2665 LQFDLLKQLGITTF

-2687 EVVNTYE
+2687 DVVNTYE

-2699 QGVRAKQVFSNFKNL
+2699 NGVRPVQVFSKFKNL
-2714 NELQLMFRSFSDVLT
+2714 SELQLMFRSFSDVLT

-2755 KEYMKSLEKRANNV
+2755 KDYMKSLEKRANNV

-2817 EYRDGKNIKTVDGKT
+2817 EYRAGKNIKTVDGKT
-2832 GKTVTI
+2832 GKKVTI

-2889 GIPREEIAFIHEADT
+2889 GIPREEIAFIHEADN
-2904 DLKRKQLFADMNAGK
+2904 DAKRKQLFADMNAGK

-3007 GRNAEDTGDVTLSAA
+3007 GRNAEDTGNVTLSAA
-3022 EVKAL
+3022 EVKAS
-3027 ASGNPMIKESVELA
+3027 ASGNPMIKESVELY
-3041 DELQKLNSLKR
+3041 DELQKLNGLKR

-3059 RARTNLQNDIKAIAA
+3059 RARTNLQNDIKSIAS

-3118 SAILSKAKT
+3118 SAILSKTKA
-3127 ENEYA
+3127 ENEFA
-3132 EIGSFAGFQ
+3132 EIGSFSGFQ

-3146 SQGEYEGVL
+3146 SGGEYEGVL
-3155 RGSFRYGF
+3155 QGSSRYGF
-3163 KVHLNNPTLMTGQM
+3163 KVHINNPTLMTGQM
-3177 AKKIAGLES
+3177 AKRIAGLET
-3186 ELKAQEE
+3186 ELNAKEE
-3193 RLAQTITDKA
+3193 QLAQTIADKT
-3203 AQERLIAQ
+3203 AQEKLIEQ

-3219 DEKRRRYDFV
+3219 DEKRRRYDYV

-3239 YGSDDMEQHQRR
+3239 YGADDAEQHQNR
-3251 TETLTDRDVLSMAAD
+3251 TNTLTDREILSMAAD
-3266 KILSSDAISMD
+3266 KILTNDAISMD
-3277 AAESDALDIFKKRL
+3277 AAESDALGIFKKRL
-3291 STLDS
+3291 KDLDS
-3296 LQERRRELGK
+3296 LQEQRRDLGK
-3306 TYRELQF
+3306 TYKEQQF
-3313 GANVDRVKAAETLK
+3313 GANVDREKAAQTLIE
-3327 QMRELDAKI
+3327 MRRLDERI
-3336 QEAESKVIAAE
+3336 QEAEKKVLAAE

-3357 VARRIVENKQ
+3357 VARRIVEQKQ

-3380 RRNNAAS
+3380 RRNNAAA

-3392 DRISKDVADLSNW
+3392 DRISKDVTDLGNW

-3438 RQLNGGEATKADTA
+3438 RHLNGGNATQSDTA
-3452 FMNRLTALQM
+3452 FMNRLVALQSA
-3462 VLDKNAEDT
+3462 LDKNAEDT

-3477 NDLPPDFQEKLK
+3477 NDLPPGFHEKLK
-3489 GFIAS
+3489 AFIAS

-3518 LSEIVKAV
+3518 LSEIVKAL
-3526 KKLVQDFN
+3526 KKHIQDFN
-3534 RFHSN
+3534 RFHAN
-3539 AVYQHVSEA
+3539 AVYQHVYDA

-3555 LNEYKDAKSR
+3555 LNQYNDAKSR
-3565 TKAGEGINNF
+3565 TKAGEGIHKF
-3575 VFWNQIRP
+3575 VLWNQIRP

-3614 IVSFSEKAYTEKEV
+3614 IVAFSEKAYTEKEV
-3628 TEWDKE
+3628 KDWEKE
-3634 VKTIQLKEG
+3634 VKTIQLEEG
-3643 TVKMRVSQIMSFYE
+3643 AVKMRVSQIMSFYE

-3672 IRISTFLANGKK
+3672 IRVSTFLSDGKK
-3684 VSDTGHTIS
+3684 VSDNGRTIS

-3703 LTPRQIEVAD
+3703 LTPRQIAVAD

-3728 YVSVKRFGEKQFGE
+3728 YVSVKRFGEKLFGE

-3756 AAADEKM
+3756 AVADEKI
-3763 EGQSLYALLNMS
+3763 EGQSLYALLNMG
-3775 FTKKLQEKA
+3775 FTKKLQKEA

-3796 FSNHMASMAQYHS
+3796 FSNHMASMAQYHAM
-3809 FALPVLD
+3809 ALPVLD
-3816 ALKWFNYQQKEKVT
+3816 ALKWFNYQQKERVT
-3830 VIENGQERVRNQVV
+3830 IVEDGKERVQNQVV

-3850 LDRVY
+3850 LNRVY

-3872 NFIIGILKAFNGTES
+3872 NFIIGILKAFNGTETQ
-3887 HGVSSDEIG
+3887 GISSDEIG
-3896 LNSLRRFN
+3896 LNALRRFN
-3904 MAQVA
+3904 MAQVS
-3909 YNFRVVIQQPMAIT
+3909 YNFRVVIQQPMAVT
-3923 RAAMVIDYGSIIR
+3923 RAATVIDYASIIR
-3936 GLKLSPKAIRS
+3936 GLRLSPKAIQK
-3947 NIEEMNRYSGIAAW
+3947 NIEEMNQYSGIAAW

-3972 RGLTDIIKHKKT
+3972 RGLTDMIKRKKT
-3984 GMEKF
+3984 GIEKF

-4012 KEEVQRKY
+4012 KEEVQRKH
-4020 GIMPGSE
+4020 GILPGNE
-4027 HFYDAVSSLFEEVVY
+4027 HFYEAVSSLFEEVVY

-4063 ARATGSFMSEPTTTA
+4063 ARATGSFMSEPTATA
-4078 SMLADAFD
+4078 SMVVDAFD

-4093 RKDGNHRDAWRK
+4093 KKGGNHRDAWRK

-4110 GRTLYVYAISQVI
+4110 GRMLYVYGLSQVI
-4123 LAAVQAVSDAF
+4123 LAAVQAVADAF
-4134 RDDDEYEEFG
+4134 RDDDEYEEYG

-4152 GNVIDE
+4152 WNVIDE
-4158 LNPFNKLPLVTEFCD
+4158 LNPFNKLPIVSEVCEF
-4173 LAKNLLSA
+4173 AKNMLNA
-4181 VGVDTYGYAP
+4181 VGVDTYGYKTSAV
-4191 SSIWLQWADDLVKG
+4191 WMQYADDLVKG
-4205 TQILHQKI
+4205 TQILYQKI
-4213 FGDGN
+4213 WGEGN
-4218 NYTWY
+4218 NYTYY
-4223 GGISKLLKAA
+4223 GGISKLLQAV
-4233 SGMSGVPMAAVT
+4233 SGATGVPMAAVT
-4245 REIITGWNSII
+4245 REIVTGWNSII
-4256 QYMAP
+4256 KYMAP
-4261 DLVVRTYDPGDKS
+4261 DLVVKSYDPGDKS

-4281 DGYLTDDEA
+4281 DGYLTKEEA
-4290 YKELLNKGI
+4290 YRELLDKGI
-4299 AKDDNDAYW
+4299 AEDENEAYW
-4308 TVQEWGGGDDY
+4308 TVQEWDGGNGY
-4319 SKYDEIN
+4319 SKYDAIN
-4326 QAVRNGEDI
+4326 QAVRNGYDI
-4335 KKQMAELTS
+4335 TKQMAELTS
-4344 HGHTEKQVV
+4344 HGHTEEQVV

-4365 DGEITSNQAV
+4365 DGEITDQQAV
-4375 TMLTRY
+4375 SILKKY
-4381 TGLTSGE
+4381 TSLSTDE
-4388 ANAAVNKWKCK
+4388 AKSAVNKWKFK
-4399 VETGIAFDE
+4399 VDNGISFDD
-4408 IKDSFMSG
+4408 IKDSFMAG
-4416 ETSYSRAID
+4416 KTSYSAAVD
-4425 MNVKYGGI
+4425 MYVKYGGL
-4433 SRQEATEKVY
+4433 SRKEATEKVS
-4443 TWGFIK
+4443 TWDFIK
-4449 KHPGCEDISYSAIEN
+4449 KHPGCEGISYAAIES
-4464 YETYCERTG
+4464 YKEYCERTG
-4473 MNAKVFYDA
+4473 MSAKVFYDA
-4482 WKYNYSAK
+4482 WKYSYSAK
-4490 ADKDASGKAI
+4490 SDVDASGKAI
-4500 SGSKRDKV
+4500 SGSKKAKV
-4508 CDYIDKQ
+4508 LRYING
-4515 VLTKQ
+4515 LNLSYA
-4520 QKDALYLAFG
+4520 QKDSLYYAFG
-4530 YSEKNLEDTPWH
+4530 WSQSTINEAPWH

>member
-1 MGKKK
+1 MSDYFKKRMDSVFGSEETRK
-6 QYQTAEDWL
+6 SIVDSGFINSFVKDSNDFFTRAKSDFDSDDTQFWDVRYAARQSTANNLRRRSFQIQQYLDENRGSMDSAEYDRIKSTLVDFGRQTAQTMFSLYRKNQIIGRREYTTSDYEIDQQDSGIADISSLEQEIQDLKSFIDESEYDW
-15 KQNDQYRTDSSSSN
+15 TD
-29 GYQTAEEW
+29 T
-37 LNQNQARL
+37 NQRKKASQDVDRL
-45 NAQHN
+45 NDLEDRYTLARYQNMIAGLSDKDRKALEDSH
-50 SVSRQIESYREK
+50 
-62 LRREQEEQQAAEVK
+62 
-76 KQINLGELLMGSG
+76 G
-89 KDYQDAMGRI
+89 KD
-99 NRAGEIATGS
+99 GS
-109 LLKNLFGA
+109 MA
-117 ESQLRQAGR
+117 
-126 AARETAESL
+126 
-135 EIVRG
+135 
-140 KDAPEPAAEKDPA
+140 
-153 AEYFTGLLGTNS
+153 
-165 WAQES
+165 
-170 NDSAVP
+170 
-176 NRGMGRYSNSTPG
+176 
-189 SKEKRIEITDLESAK
+189 
-204 EEREAAYLEYQKAEE
+204 
-219 NYYAVPDGDFQKAQ
+219 
-233 DDYLAA
+233 
-239 DARLQK
+239 
-245 AESRVKQLEQDL
+245 
-257 QAQEDEDTYNKYKA
+257 
-271 MIASLSEKEFE
+271 
-282 ALLASNDQ
+282 
-290 DDTMSYGYLLKQG
+290 YGYLLQKG
-303 YSRYDINAMY
+303 YSREDINAMY
-313 ETLLRGL
+313 ETLKREKT
-320 NAEMSENVLGSV
+320 AEMSDESLASV
-332 YDFAGQ
+332 YDWTGKNAG
-338 NFGTGAV
+338 TAAA
-345 GFAGARAGQFLGGF
+345 GFAGARAGNLAGAV
-359 TGTAQVIL
+359 TGTFQTIN
-367 DTAKH
+367 DTARH
-372 YFQGSPYHGTDPN
+372 YLQGSPYHGTDPN
-385 GPGYLPSRAA
+385 AAGYLPSRMAG
-395 AAADQGV
+395 AADQAV
-402 SDAIEGEDGGFVRQ
+402 SDAIEGENGGILRKG
-416 AAAFVYRGAA
+416 AAFVYRGAA
-426 NAADNLV
+426 NAADNLA
-433 RMAIA
+433 RMAVS
-438 SATGGG
+438 SAIGGPALG
-444 SYAGAKINSALSFTQ
+444 SGVNSAFAFTQ
-459 GFQGSYREAQEKG
+459 GFQSSYREAQEKG
-472 GSPIQGFLV
+472 GSPIQGMLV

-495 TFERWMHLKDPELIG
+495 TFERWMNLKDPELIG
-510 KDAFAWLKSA
+510 EGVYEWLKTA
-520 AIGTGN
+520 AVGVGN
-526 EMTEEEAS
+526 EITEEEAS

-539 IADAVVMANKSDS
+539 IADAVIMADKSES
-552 AQFIKAAVA
+552 AEFIKSAVEE
-561 DGKTQAE
+561 GKTPAQAR
-568 AWWELVKKYAHEMA
+568 WELVKKYAHEMA
-582 VTAEDTAMSTL
+582 VTAADTAISTL
-593 LMDAGT
+593 LMDGVT
-599 GVVANYQENR
+599 GAVANYQ
-609 LYKKNYGEVAQE
+609 YKKTYGGSSAE

-631 GTKSRNLAEQ
+631 GTQSRTLAEK
-641 YQKKLDAGKQLSGS
+641 YQKKLDSGKTLSGA
-655 ELRRL
+655 ELQRL
-660 VNANEEQFAKEETD
+660 VNANEIQIAAEEKAAAEQEKQDQPSFQNPTPEAETWIEESYTP
-674 TGSEVDTEQAG
+674 
-685 DAGKSADATKEIKET
+685 K
-700 TSDGLPDLD
+700 P
-709 VNQKEEIVAD
+709 
-719 SEMETTRS
+719 
-727 EPEKSVTLESLSEKY
+727 TLKSLSEKY
-742 GPYAEAMRRNY
+742 GAYASAMRGNY
-753 LEGQDA
+753 LEGQDV
-759 EEYDREFQIA
+759 EEYDRAFQTA

-774 SGLNKDALNRV
+774 SGLNKDALSRV
-785 EAIRG
+785 EALSG
-790 LSQSQREIAYE
+790 LIQSQREIAYE
-801 IGQAAAAA
+801 IGQAAADSE
-809 QAKAQSAENAKAANG
+809 AKAQSSKNAAAANG

-833 MGKGVKI
+833 RGEGVKI
-840 ADLVKTFNDPQ
+840 ADLTRTFNDPQ
-851 RKAYSALRTIA
+851 RKAYSALSTIA
-862 EATGIDIVLYKSEAN
+862 EATGIDIVLYKSQAN
-877 EDGALPPVQGTF
+877 EDGEFQGEQGRF
-889 VWSENTIYIDVDA
+889 NWSENTIYIDINA
-902 GLSTIKDVGSLA
+902 GLNGEKDVGNLA

-935 EQYNEFRKAVFETM
+935 EQYNDFRKAVFSTM
-949 KKPEDLIETVLS
+949 ENPEDLIETRLA
-961 QDSTGKMSYDDAS
+961 QDSTGNMTYDQAS
-974 REVVAQAMTDILED
+974 REVVAEAMTDILED
-988 SQFIQQLADKHRSVF
+988 SQFLQQLAEKHTSVF

-1015 NLKSYFNSLAKNGLR
+1015 NLKSYFKSLAKNGSR
-1030 EARLLKQEVGDSIS
+1030 EAKQLKKEVGDSIS

-1067 VAEDESATVSETE
+1067 VAEDATVSKEENVDSDTKKTTPSKKEISFEEVFWNATPEERKEVVDAIDENMGGPTRMYPTE
-1080 MVEDSTKTESKTVS
+1080 LPALKPEETVS
-1094 ESKVESK
+1094 ENAIEVP
-1101 QAKNDSIQEDS
+1101 S
-1112 VLNNR
+1112 VS
-1117 TEKQTDSSPTDLYSH
+1117 Q
-1132 IAVNAL
+1132 
-1138 HLSDGYRLNGF
+1138 
-1149 AYNIREE
+1149 
-1156 SDGSFLATIQRY
+1156 
-1168 TDIGGIPA
+1168 
-1176 YDGHYLYKETFA
+1176 YDGF
-1188 TAEEAMESITAV
+1188 SIT
-1200 ARYNK
+1200 
-1205 LGEFKQEENTKK
+1205 T
-1217 ESRNDLVDEKYGFTI
+1217 
-1232 HDNTERGTIE
+1232 NTERGTLE
-1242 ISFTEKPDADVLDI
+1242 IRFDSKPNEEVRSG
-1256 LKQNKFRWS
+1256 LKERGFRWS
-1265 KTNKLWYGKGNRE
+1265 SKNKLWYGNGDKLQISKGIENAMSGIGFVSGEEIRENLEETESRADQMLKKAEEVYRKSEYSDQSETEKDDPYSSIMDDLKTNDEVIRGNFLFKADWNPWIGYYATIGIIGSDRISLYYGTGAKENRE
-1278 EMAEIIRS
+1278 EAINEIIDYARKYS
-1286 AVDGTG
+1286 ILENAVIE
-1292 GFSAS
+1292 S
-1297 AVKQMLDD
+1297 
-1305 PERERAAEK
+1305 EK
-1314 MLAQADK
+1314 IADK
-1321 VNEDFENSIG
+1321 IISEYLSEG
-1331 TTDNTTTEQPE
+1331 
-1342 MQNEDSTK
+1342 K
-1350 SNPVGTFSFL
+1350 
-1360 YNRIAPKMS
+1360 KM
-1369 TFELDGKGRFTIY
+1369 E
-1382 DDGTLD
+1382 
-1388 ILKDSMSGA
+1388 A
-1397 NTLEG
+1397 N
-1402 FRNQGM
+1402 
-1408 MDLYDIYFD
+1408 
-1417 GQKWTQGKDM
+1417 
-1427 PTGYYR
+1427 
-1433 IERVTQKPT
+1433 
-1442 VKKAP
+1442 
-1447 TGGYAIYQ
+1447 
-1455 KGVMRLVDISKVQNA
+1455 NA
-1470 ENNQL
+1470 
-1475 PDKPA
+1475 
-1480 GNNTEEVTPNAET
+1480 EEVTPNAET

-1524 RLLDEVEAEPVQQ
+1524 RLLDEVEAGSVQQ
-1537 HEQGGAAGVPGERGA
+1537 HEQGGDAGVPGERGA
-1552 EAGRSG
+1552 EAGRSSS
-1558 GRFDSERD
+1558 RSDSERD
-1566 GRSGGAGSGAVSD
+1566 GRSGSAGSGSVSD
-1579 LRRDADVNQD
+1579 LRRDADVIQD
-1589 DGGIAETVQR
+1589 DGSISETVQR

-1618 SLNLANGEKAR
+1618 SLNLAKGEKGR

-1639 IHQLNQEGRFATRE
+1639 LHQLNQEGRFATRE
-1653 EQEVLSR
+1653 EQGVLSR

-1679 ARKNEMR
+1679 TRKSEMR
-1686 AKSGWEKEFQE
+1686 EKSGWEKEFQE

-1739 LGFQGGRMLEPSSG
+1739 LGFKGGRMLEPSSG

-1762 ADMTA
+1762 ADMTS

-1816 PFGNYGVVDRSYP
+1816 PFGNYGVVDRTYP

-1861 TMNSQDNAIRQ
+1861 TMNSQDTAIRQ
-1872 YIMDRADLMG
+1872 YLMDRADLLG
-1882 AIRLPNTAFKG
+1882 AIRLPNTAFQG
-1893 NAGTD
+1893 NAGTE

-1906 KKRIPG
+1906 KKRVPG
-1912 TAYSGETFLE
+1912 TAYSGEAFLD
-1922 APQKSIPGSWRM
+1922 APQKSIPGSWRT
-1934 ANVNEYFSNH
+1934 ANVNEYFAAH
-1944 PEMVLG
+1944 PEMLLG

-1960 AETLTYSPL
+1960 AETLTYAPL

-1978 IRAAFDKITGKMDY
+1978 IRSAFDKITGKMDY
-1992 SQKTAESVQK
+1992 VQK
-2002 AAEKAVRKP
+2002 SADSARNAAEKEVRKP
-2011 KEGAYRRAQDGTITN
+2011 KDGVYRRTQDGTITN

-2058 QQGRTKEEIAK
+2058 QQGRTKEEIEK

-2101 YRYSLYALETDYQK
+2101 YRFSLYALETDYQK

-2121 ATAKKADIFTKDT
+2121 STAKKADIFTKDT

-2167 RLTGRSKEEVT
+2167 RLTGRSQEEVT
-2178 RELIDSRMAFKTRS
+2178 RELIGSRMAFKTRS
-2192 GGLEAPE
+2192 GSLEAPE

-2243 HVSPGAVWVPTDV
+2243 HVTPGAVWVPTDV

-2278 VGYSAQTGE
+2278 VGYSNQTGE

-2417 KRIISSGGNTLL
+2417 KRIIASGGNTLL

-2467 QWGVEFSSY
+2467 QWGVEFNSY

-2549 GGKSLTVKQMEKKV
+2549 GKGSLTIKQMEKKA

-2627 LYTKV
+2627 LYTKI

-2832 GKTVTI
+2832 GKKVTI

-2866 VDDSFDAE
+2866 ADDSFDAE

-3041 DELQKLNSLKR
+3041 DELQKLNGLKR

-3059 RARTNLQNDIKAIAA
+3059 RARTNLQNDIKSIAS

-3118 SAILSKAKT
+3118 SAILTNAKT

-3155 RGSFRYGF
+3155 RGAFRYGF
-3163 KVHLNNPTLMTGQM
+3163 KVHLNNPTLMAGQM
-3177 AKKIAGLES
+3177 AKKIAGLEA

-3193 RLAQTITDKA
+3193 LLAQTIADKA
-3203 AQERLIAQ
+3203 AQEKLIAQ

-3219 DEKRRRYDFV
+3219 DEKRRRYDYV
-3229 MSELNKTDQQ
+3229 MAELNKTDQQ
-3239 YGSDDMEQHQRR
+3239 YGADDAEQHQNR
-3251 TETLTDRDVLSMAAD
+3251 TNTLTDREILSMAAD
-3266 KILSSDAISMD
+3266 KILTNDAISMD
-3277 AAESDALDIFKKRL
+3277 AAESDALGIFKKRL
-3291 STLDS
+3291 KDLDS
-3296 LQERRRELGK
+3296 LQEQRRDLGK
-3306 TYRELQF
+3306 TYKEQQF
-3313 GANVDRVKAAETLK
+3313 GANVDRGKAAETLK

-3336 QEAESKVIAAE
+3336 QEAENKVIAAE
-3347 TAPALRKILP
+3347 TSPALRKVLP
-3357 VARRIVENKQ
+3357 VARRIVEQSQ
-3367 KEQDDAVLQRWRD
+3367 KALDDAVLQRWRD
-3380 RRNNAAS
+3380 RRNNSAA

-3392 DRISKDVADLSNW
+3392 DRISKDVTDLTSW

-3452 FMNRLTALQM
+3452 FMNRLVALQRA
-3462 VLDKNAEDT
+3462 LDKNAEDT

-3477 NDLPPDFQEKLK
+3477 NDLPPGFHEKLK
-3489 GFIAS
+3489 EFIAS

-3504 QSVINQMTSQELKS
+3504 QSVINQMTSQELKA
-3518 LSEIVKAV
+3518 LSEIVKAL
-3526 KKLVQDFN
+3526 KKHIQDFN
-3534 RFHSN
+3534 RFHAN
-3539 AVYQHVSEA
+3539 AVYQHVYDA

-3555 LNEYKDAKSR
+3555 LNQYNDAKSR
-3565 TKAGEGINNF
+3565 TMAGERINNF

-3614 IVSFSEKAYTEKEV
+3614 IVAFSENAYTEKEV
-3628 TEWDKE
+3628 TDWDKE
-3634 VKTIQLKEG
+3634 VKTIQLEEG

-3672 IRISTFLANGKK
+3672 IRVSTFLSDGKK
-3684 VSDTGHTIS
+3684 VSDNGRTIS

-3703 LTPRQIEVAD
+3703 LTPRQIAVAD

-3728 YVSVKRFGEKQFGE
+3728 YVSVKRFGEKLFGE

-3756 AAADEKM
+3756 AVADEKI
-3763 EGQSLYALLNMS
+3763 EGQSLYALLNMG
-3775 FTKKLQEKA
+3775 FTKKLQKEA

-3796 FSNHMASMAQYHS
+3796 FSNHMASMAQYHAM
-3809 FALPVLD
+3809 ALPVLD
-3816 ALKWFNYQQKEKVT
+3816 ALKWFNYQQKERVT
-3830 VIENGQERVRNQVV
+3830 IVEDGKERVQNQVV

-3850 LDRVY
+3850 LNRVY
-3855 GVPEETK
+3855 GAPEETK

-3872 NFIIGILKAFNGTES
+3872 NFIIGILKAFNGTETQ
-3887 HGVSSDEIG
+3887 GISSDEIG
-3896 LNSLRRFN
+3896 LNALRRFN

-3909 YNFRVVIQQPMAIT
+3909 YNFRVVIQQPMAVT
-3923 RAAMVIDYGSIIR
+3923 RAAMVIDYASIIR
-3936 GLKLSPKAIRS
+3936 GLRLSPKAIQN
-3947 NIEEMNRYSGIAAW
+3947 NIEEMNQYSGIAAW

-3972 RGLTDIIKHKKT
+3972 RGLTDMIKHKKT

-4012 KEEVQRKY
+4012 KEEVQRKH
-4020 GIMPGSE
+4020 GILPGNE
-4027 HFYDAVSSLFEEVVY
+4027 HFYEAVSSLFEEVVY

-4063 ARATGSFMSEPTTTA
+4063 ARATGSFMSEPTATA
-4078 SMLADAFD
+4078 SMVVDAFD

-4093 RKDGNHRDAWRK
+4093 KKGGNHRDAWRK

-4110 GRTLYVYAISQVI
+4110 GRMLYVYGLSQVI

-4134 RDDDEYEEFG
+4134 RDDDEYEEYG
-4144 EKWMEAFI
+4144 EKWMDAFV
-4152 GNVIDE
+4152 GNMIDE
-4158 LNPFNKLPLVTEFCD
+4158 LNPFNKLPLVSEFCE
-4173 LAKNLLSA
+4173 LAKNMLNA
-4181 VGVDTYGYAP
+4181 VGVDTYGYKTSAV
-4191 SSIWLQWADDLVKG
+4191 WMQYADDLVKG
-4205 TQILHQKI
+4205 TQILYQK
-4213 FGDGN
+4213 
-4218 NYTWY
+4218 
-4223 GGISKLLKAA
+4223 KCL
-4233 SGMSGVPMAAVT
+4233 
-4245 REIITGWNSII
+4245 
-4256 QYMAP
+4256 
-4261 DLVVRTYDPGDKS
+4261 S
-4274 TIKYAYL
+4274 T
-4281 DGYLTDDEA
+4281 
-4290 YKELLNKGI
+4290 
-4299 AKDDNDAYW
+4299 
-4308 TVQEWGGGDDY
+4308 
-4319 SKYDEIN
+4319 
-4326 QAVRNGEDI
+4326 
-4335 KKQMAELTS
+4335 
-4344 HGHTEKQVV
+4344 
-4353 SNIKSSVGKWYQ
+4353 
-4365 DGEITSNQAV
+4365 
-4375 TMLTRY
+4375 
-4381 TGLTSGE
+4381 
-4388 ANAAVNKWKCK
+4388 
-4399 VETGIAFDE
+4399 
-4408 IKDSFMSG
+4408 
-4416 ETSYSRAID
+4416 
-4425 MNVKYGGI
+4425 
-4433 SRQEATEKVY
+4433 
-4443 TWGFIK
+4443 
-4449 KHPGCEDISYSAIEN
+4449 
-4464 YETYCERTG
+4464 
-4473 MNAKVFYDA
+4473 
-4482 WKYNYSAK
+4482 
-4490 ADKDASGKAI
+4490 
-4500 SGSKRDKV
+4500 
-4508 CDYIDKQ
+4508 
-4515 VLTKQ
+4515 
-4520 QKDALYLAFG
+4520 
-4530 YSEKNLEDTPWH
+4530 

>member
-1 MGKKK
+1 MANQKKDDFLSIRSSMLGKYNVQAASGGGSDGKESANDTFMTVRQTMLSKYSDENAKK
-6 QYQTAEDWL
+6 NRDSVSDWSRRFDSVMSGFTDYENQRNGGYTRDASGGYSADIDALIRDYDSIKEYSSRNGLPNAQRYYKQLQQIRQYISDTDATMSQFEDEDAYNRYLTDLQKESIPTAAAPTGGQQRRTQEQVGADITSVENEISAIQEQIRGLRQKQVGYGRSFTISKSEKERVKAEIEEAEAHLAEL
-15 KQNDQYRTDSSSSN
+15 KQRK
-29 GYQTAEEW
+29 TA
-37 LNQNQARL
+37 L
-45 NAQHN
+45 
-50 SVSRQIESYREK
+50 
-62 LRREQEEQQAAEVK
+62 
-76 KQINLGELLMGSG
+76 
-89 KDYQDAMGRI
+89 
-99 NRAGEIATGS
+99 
-109 LLKNLFGA
+109 GA
-117 ESQLRQAGR
+117 ESDSFVADEYRAKIAALPERDRKALEDFHGNYQAM
-126 AARETAESL
+126 A
-135 EIVRG
+135 
-140 KDAPEPAAEKDPA
+140 
-153 AEYFTGLLGTNS
+153 
-165 WAQES
+165 
-170 NDSAVP
+170 
-176 NRGMGRYSNSTPG
+176 
-189 SKEKRIEITDLESAK
+189 
-204 EEREAAYLEYQKAEE
+204 
-219 NYYAVPDGDFQKAQ
+219 
-233 DDYLAA
+233 
-239 DARLQK
+239 
-245 AESRVKQLEQDL
+245 
-257 QAQEDEDTYNKYKA
+257 
-271 MIASLSEKEFE
+271 
-282 ALLASNDQ
+282 
-290 DDTMSYGYLLKQG
+290 YGYLLRQG
-303 YSRYDINAMY
+303 YDRKEIDAMW
-313 ETLLRGL
+313 ETMQRDK
-320 NAEMSENVLGSV
+320 NAELSESAINGT
-332 YDFAGQ
+332 YGWTGQ
-338 NFGTGAV
+338 NVGTAAAGFGGARVGNLAGAV
-345 GFAGARAGQFLGGF
+345 
-359 TGTAQVIL
+359 TGTFQVVNDL
-367 DTAKH
+367 ARH
-372 YFQGSPYHGTDPN
+372 YLRGSPYSTTDPN
-385 GPGYLPSRAA
+385 SLGYLPSRMAG
-395 AAADQGV
+395 AADQAV
-402 SDAIEGEDGGFVRQ
+402 SEAIEGEEGGILRKG
-416 AAAFVYRGAA
+416 AAFVYRGTA
-426 NAADNLV
+426 NAADNLA
-433 RMAIA
+433 RMAV
-438 SATGGG
+438 ATAIGGPA
-444 SYAGAKINSALSFTQ
+444 AGAAVNSAFSFTQ
-459 GFQGSYREAQEKG
+459 GFQGSYREAVERG
-472 GSPIQGFLV
+472 GSPVQALLM
-481 GSVDG
+481 GSIDG

-495 TFERWMHLKDPELIG
+495 TFERWMNLKDPELIG
-510 KDAFAWLKSA
+510 KGVYAWLKSA
-520 AIGTGN
+520 AVGIGN
-526 EMTEEEAS
+526 EITEEEAS

-539 IADAVVMANKSDS
+539 IADAVVMADKSES
-552 AQFIKAAVA
+552 AEFIKSAVA
-561 DGKTQAE
+561 AGKTPAE
-568 AWWELVKKYAHEMA
+568 ARWELVKKYAHEMA
-582 VTAEDTAMSTL
+582 VTAADTAMSTL

-599 GVVANYQENR
+599 GVVANHQ
-609 LYKKNYGEVAQE
+609 YKKTYGGSSAE
-621 LVQEGLESPE
+621 LVQEGLESPV
-631 GTKSRNLAEQ
+631 GTNSRILAEQ
-641 YQKKLDAGKQLSGS
+641 YKQKLDSGKNLSGG

-660 VNANEEQFAKEETD
+660 VNANEEQIAREE
-674 TGSEVDTEQAG
+674 A
-685 DAGKSADATKEIKET
+685 DAGSNSDAD
-700 TSDGLPDLD
+700 SGM
-709 VNQKEEIVAD
+709 EEKLAD
-719 SEMETTRS
+719 SEMETTTEES
-727 EPEKSVTLESLSEKY
+727 EKTVTLESLSEKY
-742 GPYAEAMRRNY
+742 GPYAEEMQRNY
-753 LEGQDA
+753 LEGQDV
-759 EEYDREFQIA
+759 EEYDRSFQIA

-774 SGLNKDALNRV
+774 SGLNKGTLNRV
-785 EAIRG
+785 DALSG

-801 IGQAAAAA
+801 IGQTAAAAA
-809 QAKAQSAENAKAANG
+809 AKAQSAKNAEAANG

-833 MGKGVKI
+833 RGEGVKI
-840 ADLVKTFNDPQ
+840 ADLTKTFNDPQ
-851 RKAYSALRTIA
+851 RKAYSALSTIA
-862 EATGIDIVLYKSEAN
+862 EATGIDIVLYQSQAN
-877 EDGALPPVQGTF
+877 EDGVFQGEQGRF
-889 VWSENTIYIDVDA
+889 KWSDNTIYIDVNA
-902 GLSTIKDVGSLA
+902 GLSGTKDVGSLA

-935 EQYNEFRKAVFETM
+935 EQYNEFRKAVLDTM
-949 KKPEDLIETVLS
+949 ENPEDLIETRIA

-974 REVVAQAMTDILED
+974 REVVAEAMTDILED
-988 SQFIQQLADKHRSVF
+988 SQFIQQLASRHASVF

-1008 KLKEFVE
+1008 KLKEFID
-1015 NLKSYFNSLAKNGLR
+1015 NLKSYFKSLARNGSR

-1044 YLEGIVKQ
+1044 YLEDIVKR
-1052 FDEIAVQAVENYQKT
+1052 FDEAAVQAVENYQKT
-1067 VAEDESATVSETE
+1067 VAEDNAETESETKTSE
-1080 MVEDSTKTESKTVS
+1080 NETKDDSFQDSDAPI
-1094 ESKVESK
+1094 ESK
-1101 QAKNDSIQEDS
+1101 QAENDSIQEEGEKEEKKPE
-1112 VLNNR
+1112 
-1117 TEKQTDSSPTDLYSH
+1117 EKQEPETTSY
-1132 IAVNAL
+1132 
-1138 HLSDGYRLNGF
+1138 
-1149 AYNIREE
+1149 
-1156 SDGSFLATIQRY
+1156 GSF
-1168 TDIGGIPA
+1168 
-1176 YDGHYLYKETFA
+1176 
-1188 TAEEAMESITAV
+1188 SITP
-1200 ARYNK
+1200 
-1205 LGEFKQEENTKK
+1205 
-1217 ESRNDLVDEKYGFTI
+1217 
-1232 HDNTERGTIE
+1232 NTERGTLE
-1242 ISFTEKPDADVLDI
+1242 IRFDSKPSEKVRDVL
-1256 LKQNKFRWS
+1256 KANKFRWS
-1265 KTNKLWYGKGNRE
+1265 SKNKLWYGK
-1278 EMAEIIRS
+1278 
-1286 AVDGTG
+1286 
-1292 GFSAS
+1292 
-1297 AVKQMLDD
+1297 
-1305 PERERAAEK
+1305 
-1314 MLAQADK
+1314 AD
-1321 VNEDFENSIG
+1321 
-1331 TTDNTTTEQPE
+1331 
-1342 MQNEDSTK
+1342 QNVISR
-1350 SNPVGTFSFL
+1350 
-1360 YNRIAPKMS
+1360 RIADAM
-1369 TFELDGKGRFTIY
+1369 
-1382 DDGTLD
+1382 
-1388 ILKDSMSGA
+1388 DSA
-1397 NTLEG
+1397 D
-1402 FRNQGM
+1402 NQS
-1408 MDLYDIYFD
+1408 
-1417 GQKWTQGKDM
+1417 
-1427 PTGYYR
+1427 
-1433 IERVTQKPT
+1433 
-1442 VKKAP
+1442 AP
-1447 TGGYAIYQ
+1447 
-1455 KGVMRLVDISKVQNA
+1455 QNSSA
-1470 ENNQL
+1470 EDNHL
-1475 PDKPA
+1475 PEVPA
-1480 GNNTEEVTPNAET
+1480 VNNTEEVTSNAET
-1493 DVRGQEESNGAL
+1493 DVRGQEESDGAL

-1514 ESEQPGEGNP
+1514 ESEQSGEGTA
-1524 RLLDEVEAEPVQQ
+1524 RLLDEPQEEALQQ
-1537 HEQGGAAGVPGERGA
+1537 HDQGAAADDSGGGRS
-1552 EAGRSG
+1552 EAGRLG
-1558 GRFDSERD
+1558 GGSDSERD
-1566 GRSGGAGSGAVSD
+1566 GRSGSPGSGAVSD
-1579 LRRDADVNQD
+1579 LRRDADVTQD
-1589 DGGIAETVQR
+1589 DGGISETVQR

-1610 GENYSIGE
+1610 GENYTIGK
-1618 SLNLANGEKAR
+1618 SLNLAKGEKGR
-1629 YRDNVAALRL
+1629 YRDNVSALRL
-1639 IHQLNQEGRFATRE
+1639 IHQLNQEGRFATKE

-1679 ARKNEMR
+1679 TRKSEMR
-1686 AKSGWEKEFQE
+1686 AKSGWEKEFRE
-1697 LRQLVTDGI
+1697 LRQLVADGI
-1706 ISEEEYRGMSESTK
+1706 ITEEEYRGMSESTK

-1767 SVKSWTMVELDRVT
+1767 SVKSWTMVELDRLT

-1848 RPGGLVMFITSSF
+1848 RPGGLVMFITSSY
-1861 TMNSQDNAIRQ
+1861 TMNSQDSAIRQ
-1872 YIMDRADLMG
+1872 YIMDRADLLG
-1882 AIRLPNTAFKG
+1882 AIRLPNTAFQG
-1893 NAGTD
+1893 NAGTE

-1906 KKRIPG
+1906 KKRVPG
-1912 TAYSGETFLE
+1912 TAYSGETFLD
-1922 APQKSIPGSWRM
+1922 APQKSIPGSWRNV
-1934 ANVNEYFSNH
+1934 NVNEYFVKH

-1960 AETLTYSPL
+1960 ADTLTYAPL

-1978 IRAAFDKITGKMDY
+1978 IRSAFDKITGKMDY
-1992 SQKTAESVQK
+1992 VQKSAESVQK
-2002 AAEKAVRKP
+2002 ATEKAVRKP
-2011 KEGAYRRAQDGTITN
+2011 KEGVYRRKQDGTITN

-2035 DTAKRIGGMID
+2035 DTAKRTGGLID

-2075 QVYDSFVKENGLIN
+2075 QVYDSFVKENGFIN

-2101 YRYSLYALETDYQK
+2101 YRFSVYALEMDYQK

-2121 ATAKKADIFTKDT
+2121 STAKKADIFTKDT

-2167 RLTGRSKEEVT
+2167 RLTGKSQEEVT
-2178 RELIDSRMAFKTRS
+2178 RELIDGRMAFKTRT
-2192 GGLEAPE
+2192 GALEAPE

-2210 REAEALARNDKDFQ
+2210 REAEALARIDKDFR

-2278 VGYSAQTGE
+2278 VGYSNQTGE

-2309 SRRSFLDLFES
+2309 SRRSFLELFES

-2341 RVVNKDETAAAQEKA
+2341 RVVNKDETTAAQEKA
-2356 DKIKEEFRNWIW
+2356 DKIKEEFRKWIW
-2368 SDETRRTELAKL
+2368 SDGTRRAELSKL

-2402 LNATF
+2402 LNASF

-2417 KRIISSGGNTLL
+2417 KRIIASGGNTLL

-2467 QWGVEFSSY
+2467 QWGVEFNSY

-2534 IDEVLTAIAEEKAEN
+2534 IDEVLDAIAEEKAEN

-2574 IQSVDEDNVDFESLG
+2574 IQSVDEDNVDFEALG

-2627 LYTKV
+2627 LYTKI

-2755 KEYMKSLEKRANNV
+2755 KDYMKSLEKRANNV

-2817 EYRDGKNIKTVDGKT
+2817 EYRAGKNIKTVDGKT
-2832 GKTVTI
+2832 GKKVTI

-2852 GKDKSKANDDVSTE
+2852 GKDKSKANDDFTTE
-2866 VDDSFDAE
+2866 IDDSFDAE

-3041 DELQKLNSLKR
+3041 DELQKLNGLKR

-3059 RARTNLQNDIKAIAA
+3059 RARTNLQNDIKAIAS
-3074 LEMSIEARKADLKKR
+3074 LEMSIEARKEDLKKR
-3089 TDTYSEEKFS
+3089 KDTYSEEKFS
-3099 MQIGGKTFSDRKD
+3099 MQIGGKTFADRKD
-3112 AGEALL
+3112 AGEVLL

-3132 EIGSFAGFQ
+3132 EIGSFAGFR

-3146 SQGEYEGVL
+3146 SGGEYDGVL
-3155 RGSFRYGF
+3155 QGSTRYGF
-3163 KVHLNNPTLMTGQM
+3163 KVHINNPTLMAGQM
-3177 AKKIAGLES
+3177 AKKIAGLET

-3193 RLAQTITDKA
+3193 RLAQTIADKA
-3203 AQERLIAQ
+3203 AQEKLIAQ

-3219 DEKRRRYDFV
+3219 NEKRRRYDYV

-3239 YGSDDMEQHQRR
+3239 FGAEDTEQHQER
-3251 TETLTDRDVLSMAAD
+3251 TNTLTDRDILSMAAD
-3266 KILSSDAISMD
+3266 RILTNDSISID

-3291 STLDS
+3291 AALDS
-3296 LQERRRELGK
+3296 LQEQRRDLGR
-3306 TYRELQF
+3306 TYKEQQF
-3313 GANVDRVKAAETLK
+3313 GANVDREKAAETLR
-3327 QMRELDAKI
+3327 QMHRLDERI
-3336 QEAESKVIAAE
+3336 QEAENKVIAAE
-3347 TAPALRKILP
+3347 TAPALRKVLP
-3357 VARRIVENKQ
+3357 VARRIVEQKQ
-3367 KEQDDAVLQRWRD
+3367 KENDDAILQRWRD

-3392 DRISKDVADLSNW
+3392 ERISKDVTDLSNW

-3438 RQLNGGEATKADTA
+3438 RQLNGGEATQADIA
-3452 FMNRLTALQM
+3452 FMNRLVALQRAF
-3462 VLDKNAEDT
+3462 DKNAEDT

-3477 NDLPPDFQEKLK
+3477 NDLPPGFHDKLK
-3489 GFIAS
+3489 AFIAS

-3518 LSEIVKAV
+3518 LSEIVKAL
-3526 KKLVQDFN
+3526 KKHIKDFN
-3534 RFHSN
+3534 RFHAN
-3539 AVYQHVSEA
+3539 AVYQHVYDA

-3555 LNEYKDAKSR
+3555 LNEYNDAKSR

-3634 VKTIQLKEG
+3634 VKTIQLEDG

-3672 IRISTFLANGKK
+3672 IRVSTFLSDGKK

-3703 LTPRQIEVAD
+3703 LTPRQIAVAD
-3713 ALQKFM
+3713 ALQKYM

-3728 YVSVKRFGEKQFGE
+3728 YVSVKRFGEKMFGE

-3756 AAADEKM
+3756 AVADEKM
-3763 EGQSLYALLNMS
+3763 EGQSLYALLNMG
-3775 FTKKLQEKA
+3775 FTKKLQEEA

-3816 ALKWFNYQQKEKVT
+3816 ALKWFNYQQKEPVT
-3830 VIENGQERVRNQVV
+3830 VMKNGKEHVQNQVV

-3850 LDRVY
+3850 LDRVF

-3872 NFIIGILKAFNGTES
+3872 NFIVGILKAFNGTES
-3887 HGVSSDEIG
+3887 HGISSDEIG

-3923 RAAMVIDYGSIIR
+3923 RAAMIIDYGSIIR
-3936 GLKLSPKAIRS
+3936 GLRLSPSAIQK
-3947 NIEEMNRYSGIAAW
+3947 NIEEMNQYSGIAAW

-4012 KEEVQRKY
+4012 KEEVQRKR

-4027 HFYDAVSSLFEEVVY
+4027 HFYEAVSSLFEEVVY

-4050 LTKNEYLRSKGLF
+4050 LTKNAFLRSKDF
-4063 ARATGSFMSEPTTTA
+4063 FPRATGAFMSEPTTTA
-4078 SMLADAFD
+4078 SMLVDAFD

-4093 RKDGNHRDAWRK
+4093 KKGGNHRDARRK

-4110 GRTLYVYAISQVI
+4110 GRALYVYGLGAVI
-4123 LAAVQAVSDAF
+4123 LAAVQSVADAF
-4134 RDDDEYEEFG
+4134 RDDDEYEEYG

-4152 GNVIDE
+4152 WNVIDE
-4158 LNPFNKLPLVTEFCD
+4158 LNPFNKLPLVSEVCEY
-4173 LAKNLLSA
+4173 AKNMLN
-4181 VGVDTYGYAP
+4181 VIGVDTYGYKTSAV
-4191 SSIWLQWADDLVKG
+4191 WMQWADDIVNG
-4205 TQILHQKI
+4205 TNILYQKI
-4213 FGDGN
+4213 FGDGS

-4223 GGISKLLKAA
+4223 GCIRKLLNGISGAT
-4233 SGMSGVPMAAVT
+4233 GVPMAAVT
-4245 REIITGWNSII
+4245 REVITGWNSVV

-4261 DLVVRTYDPGDKS
+4261 DLVVKSYDPGDKN

-4281 DGYLTDDEA
+4281 DGYLTEDEA
-4290 YKELLNKGI
+4290 YQELLNKGI
-4299 AKDDNDAYW
+4299 AKDENDAYW
-4308 TVQEWGGGDDY
+4308 TVQEWGGGDGY
-4319 SKYDEIN
+4319 SKYDAIN
-4326 QAVRNGEDI
+4326 QAVRNGESI
-4335 KKQMAELTS
+4335 TKQMAELTS
-4344 HGHTEKQVV
+4344 HGHAEKDVI
-4353 SNIKSSVGKWYQ
+4353 SNIKSSIGKWYQ
-4365 DGEITSNQAV
+4365 EGEITGHQAV

-4381 TGLTSGE
+4381 TGLTADE
-4388 ANAAVNKWKCK
+4388 ANASVNKWKCK
-4399 VETGIAFDE
+4399 VETGVAFDG
-4408 IKDSFMSG
+4408 IKDSFMGG
-4416 ETSYSRAID
+4416 ETSYSRAVD
-4425 MNVKYGGI
+4425 MYVKYGGL
-4433 SRQEATEKVY
+4433 SLQEAKEKVY
-4443 TWGFIK
+4443 TWDFIK
-4449 KHPGCEDISYSAIEN
+4449 KHPGCEDISYSAIES

-4482 WKYNYSAK
+4482 WKFNYSAK
-4490 ADKDASGKAI
+4490 ADVDSSGKAI
-4500 SGSKRDKV
+4500 SGSKKLKV
-4508 CDYIDKQ
+4508 LRYING
-4515 VLTKQ
+4515 LSLSYA
-4520 QKDALYLAFG
+4520 QKDSLYYAFG
-4530 YSEKNLEDTPWH
+4530 WSQSTISEAPWH